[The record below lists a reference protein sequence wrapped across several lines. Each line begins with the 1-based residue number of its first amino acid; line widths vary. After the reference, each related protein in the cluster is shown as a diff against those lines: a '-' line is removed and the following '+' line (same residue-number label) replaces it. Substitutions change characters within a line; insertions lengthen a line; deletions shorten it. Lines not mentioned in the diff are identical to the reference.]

1 MRKHRHLPFVA
12 MFCLLLSGFCSVH
25 AQQQAAVKTVAVADI
40 IFLVDSSWSI
50 GKEHFQLVR
59 EFLYDVVKALDVGGN
74 DFRFALVQFSGNP
87 HTEFQLN
94 TYPSTRDVLS
104 HIANMPYMGGGTK
117 TGKGLEYLIE
127 NHLTKAAGSRA
138 SEGVPQIII
147 VLTDGRSQDDV
158 ALPSSVLKSAR
169 VNMFA
174 VGVQDAVE
182 GELKEIA
189 SKPFD
194 THLFNLEN
202 FTALHGIVGDLVAN
216 VRSSMTPEKAGA
228 RGLVKDITA
237 QESADLI
244 FLIDGSNN
252 IGSVNFQ
259 AIRDFLVNL
268 IESLRVGA
276 QQIHIGVVQY
286 SDQPRTEFA
295 LNSYSTKADVLDAV
309 KALSFRGGE
318 EANTGAALEFVVEN
332 LFTQAGG
339 SRIEEAVPQILV
351 LISGGESSDDIRE
364 GLLAVKQA
372 SIFSFS
378 IGVLNADSAELQQ
391 IATDGNFAFTA
402 LDIRNLDALRELLLP
417 NIVGVAQRLILL
429 EAPTIVTEVIEVNKK
444 DIVFLIDGST
454 ALGTAP
460 FNSIRDFVA
469 KIVQRLEVGPDLIQ
483 VAVAQYAD
491 TVKPEFYFNTHQTR
505 KDVMANVR
513 RMKLMGGTALN
524 TGSALDFVRNNF
536 FTSAAGCRMEEGVL
550 PMLVLITGGKSMD
563 AVDQAAAEMKRN
575 RIVIL
580 AIGSRNADLAELQEI
595 AHERDFVFNPND
607 FRIQFMQAILPEVLS
622 PIRTLSGGLII
633 EEPPSVQVTKRDI
646 IFLLDGS
653 LNVGNANFPFVR
665 DFVATLVNY
674 LDVGS
679 DKIRVGLV
687 QFSDTPKTEFSLYSY
702 QTKSDIIQRMGQ
714 LRPKGGSVLNTG
726 SALNFVLSNHFTE
739 AGGSR
744 INEQVPQVLVL
755 LMAGRSADPF
765 LQVSNELAR
774 AGVLTFAVGVRS
786 ADKAELEQIAF
797 NPRMVYFM
805 DDFSALAALPQELI
819 KPITTY
825 VSGGVEEV
833 PLAPTESK
841 QDILFL
847 IDGSANLLGSFPA
860 VRDFVHKV
868 ISELNVGPDAT
879 RVAVAQFSDTIQVEF
894 DFAELPSKQDMLLKV
909 KRMKIK
915 TGKQLNIGA
924 ALDEA
929 IRRLFV
935 KEAGS
940 RIEEGVPQILV
951 LLAAGRSTDDVEQ
964 PSDALKQA
972 GVVTFALKAKN
983 ADLVELERIVYAP
996 QFILNVE
1003 SLPRISELQPNIVNL
1018 LKTIQLQPTVVERG
1032 EKKDVVFLI
1041 DGSDGVRRGFP
1052 LLKTFV
1058 QRVVESLDIG
1068 RDKVRVAVAQ
1078 YSNVIQPEFLLDTH
1092 EDKAD
1097 LINAIQELK
1106 IMGGSPL
1113 NTGAALD
1120 YLIKNVFTVSS
1131 GSRIAEGVPQF
1142 LILLTADRS
1151 QDDVRRPSVV
1161 LKTSG
1166 TVPFGIGIGNADLT
1180 ELQTISFLPDFAI
1193 SVPDFSQLDTVQQVV
1208 SNRVI
1213 RLTKKEIESLAPD
1226 LIFTS
1231 PSPAGVKRDVVFMVD
1246 GSRYAAQEFYL
1257 IRDLIERIVN
1267 NLDVGFDTTRISVVQ
1282 FSEHPHV
1289 EFLLNAHSTK
1299 DEVQSAVRRLRPQ
1312 GGQQV
1317 NVGEALEFVAKTIF
1331 TRPSGSRI
1339 EEGVPQFLIILSSRK
1354 SDDDLEYPSLQ
1365 VKQVGVAPMV
1375 VAKNVDPEEMVQI
1388 SLSPD
1393 YVFQVSSFQ
1402 ELPSLEQKL
1411 LTPIETLT
1419 EDQIRRLLGDV
1430 QPPGDIPADAKDI
1443 VFLIDSSD
1451 SVRSDGLAHIRDFI
1465 SRIVQQLEVGPN
1477 KVRIGVVQFSNNVF
1491 PEFYLKTHKSKNAV
1505 MQAIRRLRLRGGSP
1519 VNAGKALDY
1528 VVKNYFIKSAG
1539 SRIEDGVPQHL
1550 VVILGDR
1557 SQDDVNRPANVI
1569 TSTSIKPLG
1578 VGARNVDRNQ
1588 LQVIT
1593 NDPERVLVVQ
1603 DFTELPTL
1611 ENRVHNILEERP
1623 IPTTEIPDFSV
1634 PGAKK
1639 QADIVFLLDGSINLG
1654 RDNFQEV
1661 LQFVYSV
1668 VDAIYRDGDSIQV
1681 GLAQYNSD
1689 VTDEFFLKDYSTK
1702 PQILDAINKVIYKGG
1717 RVANTG
1723 AAIRHIQAKHFV
1735 KEAGSRIDQR
1745 VPQIAFIVTGGVS
1758 SDDGPG
1764 ASLEIAQKGVKVFAV
1779 GVRNIDLKEVS
1790 RLASESATSFRAST
1804 AQELSELN
1812 EQVLVTLEAA
1822 MEEKLCPALTDVTR
1836 DCDLDVILGFDVTD
1850 VGAGQNI
1857 FNSQRGLESRVE
1869 SVLKRITQMQKISC
1883 TGNQAPNVR
1892 VAIMAQARGGPVE
1905 GLDFSEYQPEL
1916 FERFQGMRTRG
1927 PYFLTADTLRSYL
1940 NKFRSAP
1947 SGSTKVIIHF
1957 TDGADDS
1964 IDELEAASSALH
1976 TEGVNAL
1983 IFVGLDRVS
1992 NFDRVMQLEFG
2003 RGFAYNR
2010 PLRVNLLDLD
2020 FELAEQ
2026 LDNIAERTCC
2036 KVPCKCSG
2044 QRGDRGVPGPIGPKG
2059 ATGDLGYGGYPGDE
2073 GGPGERGP
2081 PGVNGTQGFQGC
2093 PGHRGTKGSRG
2104 FPGEK
2109 GELGEMGLDGIDGE
2123 EGDKGLPGSSGEK
2136 GYSGRRGD
2144 KGVKGERGERGDRG
2158 LRGDPGDSGADNTQ
2172 RGSRGQKG
2180 EIGPMGE
2187 PGPAGLEGQEGGV
2200 GRRGMAGRRGPI
2212 GVKGTKGSLGQAGPA
2227 GEQGMRGPQGPP
2239 GQLGTPGIRGE
2250 QGIPGPRAGSGPPG
2264 APGERGRIG
2273 PLGRKGEPGNP
2284 GPKGQNGQPGP
2295 RGEMGDDGR
2304 DGIGGPGPKGRK
2316 GERGFIGYPGPKG
2329 GPGDRGGAG
2338 GPGPKG
2344 NRGRRGNAGDPGTPG
2359 QKGEVGYPGSS
2370 GLKGD
2375 KGESRDQCALVRNI
2389 KDKCRPKECPVF
2401 PTELAFAID
2410 TSSGVQRDAFNRMK
2424 QTVLR
2429 VVNNLTIAESNCPRG
2444 ARVALVTYNNEVTT
2458 EIRFADA
2465 RKKSSLLQQI
2475 QNFQA
2480 TLTTKPRSLETAMS
2494 FVARNTFKRAR
2505 SGFLMR
2511 KVAVFFSYGET
2522 RASPQLNDA
2531 VLKLYD
2537 AGVMPVFLTS
2547 SQDPVLTR
2555 ALEINNTAV
2564 GHAIVLPA
2572 SGNQLN
2578 ETIRRLL
2585 TCHIC
2590 LDVCDPDPVCGF
2602 GSQRPVFRDKRAVPT
2617 DVDTD
2622 IAFIMDSSESTTP
2635 LQFNEMKKYISHLV
2649 SNLEISS
2656 EPKVSQHHARVAV
2669 LQQAPYEYE
2678 TNSSFPPVKTE
2689 FSLTDYGS
2697 KEKIINYL
2705 HNQMTQLHGT
2715 RAIASA
2721 IEHTM
2726 AHVFENAPNPRDLK
2740 VIVLMMTGKV
2750 NKQELEYLQ
2759 KVVIN
2764 AKCKGYFFVVLG
2776 IGRKVNVKHIY
2787 SLASEPNDVFF
2798 KLVDKPGELHEEP
2811 LLRFGRLLPSF
2822 IRSDFAFYLS
2832 PEMRKQCEWFQS
2844 DQQAK
2849 SQSPGHVGQKAVYV
2863 APNAT
2868 ISQTLSAGS
2877 TVSVSIKP
2885 VVSTK
2890 SVASTNARAR
2900 TTTASTTAQTRATD
2914 QTTAST
2920 VVQVN
2925 ATMQSTANT
2934 AAHTKATGRTT
2945 GNTTGTATGGRR
2957 RQGAKSHDIQITDVT
2972 ENSARL
2978 RWASPEPHNAYV
2990 FDITITLAHDHSLVQ
3005 KQNVTGTEHVVQG
3018 LRSGQKYLVVVTG
3031 YQKSQPKVTYAGTFS
3046 TKTPAQPKVSLANMM
3061 LNTEPLEGPENDWPD
3076 PCLLDFDMGMQCKDY
3091 QIVWFFDYKHKIC
3104 SQGWYGG
3111 CGGNANRFEAE
3122 AECISKCLKPSA
3134 AEKSMQQP
3142 PLEER
3147 LSSALES
3154 TMEIDTLEFTCS
3166 SAYKMLGVVLGSQFS
3181 PYQALEPVMD
3191 ICWLPKDE
3199 GTCRTFVL
3207 KWYYDPKTKSC
3218 ARFWYGGCGGNEN
3231 RFDTQK
3237 ECDKVCVPGNIN
3249 PGMVTTMGT

>member
-1 MRKHRHLPFVA
+1 MRKHRHLPLA
-12 MFCLLLSGFCSVH
+12 AILGLLLSGFCSVG
-25 AQQQAAVKTVAVADI
+25 AQQQAAVRNVAVADI
-40 IFLVDSSWSI
+40 IFLVDSSWNI

-94 TYPSTRDVLS
+94 TYPSNQDVLS
-104 HIANMPYMGGGTK
+104 HIANMPYMGGGSK

-138 SEGVPQIII
+138 SEGVPQVII
-147 VLTDGRSQDDV
+147 VLTDGQSQDDV
-158 ALPSSVLKSAR
+158 ALPSSVLKSAH
-169 VNMFA
+169 VNMIA

-189 SKPFD
+189 SRPFD

-202 FTALHGIVGDLVAN
+202 FTALHGIVGDLVAS
-216 VRSSMTPEKAGA
+216 VRTSMTPEKAGA
-228 RGLVKDITA
+228 KGLVKDITA

-252 IGSVNFQ
+252 IGSVNFP

-309 KALSFRGGE
+309 KALSFRGGK
-318 EANTGAALEFVVEN
+318 EANTGAALEYVVEN

-391 IATDGNFAFTA
+391 IATDGSFAFTA
-402 LDIRNLDALRELLLP
+402 LDIRNLAALRELLLP

-454 ALGTAP
+454 ALGTGP

-491 TVKPEFYFNTHQTR
+491 TVRPEFYFNTHQNR
-505 KDVMANVR
+505 KDVMANVKK
-513 RMKLMGGTALN
+513 MKLMGGTALN

-563 AVDQAAAEMKRN
+563 AVEQAAAEMKRN

-580 AIGSRNADLAELQEI
+580 AVGSRNADMAELQEI

-607 FRIQFMQAILPEVLS
+607 FRLQFMQAILPEVLS
-622 PIRTLSGGLII
+622 PIRTLSGGMII
-633 EEPPSVQVTKRDI
+633 HETPSVQVTKRDI

-665 DFVATLVNY
+665 DFVVTLVNY
-674 LDVGS
+674 LDIGT

-702 QTKSDIIQRMGQ
+702 QTKSDIIQRLGQ

-726 SALNFVLSNHFTE
+726 SALNFVLANHFTE

-755 LMAGRSADPF
+755 VTAGRSADPF
-765 LQVSNELAR
+765 LQISNDLAR
-774 AGVLTFAVGVRS
+774 AGVLTFAVGVRN

-805 DDFSALAALPQELI
+805 DDFSDLTALPQELN

-841 QDILFL
+841 KDILFL

-860 VRDFVHKV
+860 VRDFIHKV

-879 RVAVAQFSDTIQVEF
+879 RVAVAQFSDNIQVEF

-909 KRMKIK
+909 KRMRLK
-915 TGKQLNIGA
+915 TGKQLNIGV

-929 IRRLFV
+929 VRRLFV
-935 KEAGS
+935 KDAGS
-940 RIEEGVPQILV
+940 RIEEGIPQFLV
-951 LLAAGRSTDDVEQ
+951 LLAAGKSNDEVER
-964 PSDALKQA
+964 PSGALKDA
-972 GVVTFALKAKN
+972 GVVTFAIKAKN
-983 ADLVELERIVYAP
+983 ADLSELERIAYAP

-1003 SLPRISELQPNIVNL
+1003 SLPRISELQANIVNL
-1018 LKTIQLQPTVVERG
+1018 LKTIQFQPTVVERG

-1058 QRVVESLDIG
+1058 ERVVESLDIG
-1068 RDKVRVAVAQ
+1068 RDKVRVAIVQ
-1078 YSNVIQPEFLLDTH
+1078 YSNVIQPEFLLDAY

-1097 LINAIQELK
+1097 LVRAIQALT

-1193 SVPDFSQLDTVQQVV
+1193 SVPDFSQLDSVQQAV

-1226 LIFTS
+1226 LVFTS
-1231 PSPAGVKRDVVFMVD
+1231 PSPAGVKRDVVFLVD

-1267 NLDVGFDTTRISVVQ
+1267 NLDVGFDTTRVSVVQ

-1299 DEVQSAVRRLRPQ
+1299 DEVQGAVRRLRPR

-1339 EEGVPQFLIILSSRK
+1339 EEGVPQFLVILSSRK
-1354 SDDDLEYPSLQ
+1354 SDDDLEFPSVQ
-1365 VKQVGVAPMV
+1365 VKQVGVAPLV
-1375 VAKNVDPEEMVQI
+1375 IAKNMDPEEMVQI

-1411 LTPIETLT
+1411 LAPIETLT
-1419 EDQIRRLLGDV
+1419 ADQIRQLLGDV
-1430 QPPGDIPADAKDI
+1430 PTIPDVSGEEKDV

-1465 SRIVQQLEVGPN
+1465 SRIVQQLDVGPN

-1505 MQAIRRLRLRGGSP
+1505 LQAIRRLRLRGGYP

-1550 VVILGDR
+1550 VVILGDQ

-1569 TSTSIKPLG
+1569 SSTSIQPLG

-1593 NDPERVLVVQ
+1593 NDPGRVLVVQ
-1603 DFTELPTL
+1603 DFTGLPTL
-1611 ENRVHNILEERP
+1611 ERKVQNILEELP
-1623 IPTTEIPDFSV
+1623 VPTTES
-1634 PGAKK
+1634 PGYPGPGGKK

-1661 LQFVYSV
+1661 LQFVYSI
-1668 VDAIYRDGDSIQV
+1668 VDAIYEDGDSIQV

-1689 VTDEFFLKDYSTK
+1689 VTDEFFLKDYSSK

-1723 AAIRHIQAKHFV
+1723 AAIKHLQAKHFV

-1745 VPQIAFIVTGGVS
+1745 VPQIAFIITGGKS
-1758 SDDGPG
+1758 LDDGQG
-1764 ASLEIAQKGVKVFAV
+1764 ASMEVAQKGVKVFAV
-1779 GVRNIDLKEVS
+1779 GVRNIDLEEVS
-1790 RLASESATSFRAST
+1790 KLASESATSFRVST

-1812 EQVLVTLEAA
+1812 EQVLVTLAAA
-1822 MEEKLCPALTDVTR
+1822 MEEKLCPGTTDVTR
-1836 DCDLDVILGFDVTD
+1836 DCDLDVILGFDVSD

-1869 SVLKRITQMQKISC
+1869 AVLNRITQMQKISC
-1883 TGNQAPNVR
+1883 TGSQAPNVR
-1892 VAIMAQARGGPVE
+1892 VAIMAQSRGGPVE

-1927 PYFLTADTLRSYL
+1927 PYFLTAETLKSYQ

-1957 TDGADDS
+1957 TDGTDDYLDQMKTASAD
-1964 IDELEAASSALH
+1964 LRRQGVHAL
-1976 TEGVNAL
+1976 L
-1983 IFVGLDRVS
+1983 FVGLDRVK
-1992 NFDRVMQLEFG
+1992 NFEEVMQLEFG
-2003 RGFAYNR
+2003 RGFTYNR

-2036 KVPCKCSG
+2036 GVHCKCSG
-2044 QRGDRGVPGPIGPKG
+2044 QRGDRGLPGPIGPKG
-2059 ATGDLGYGGYPGDE
+2059 ATGDIGYGGYPGDE

-2136 GYSGRRGD
+2136 GFSGRRGN
-2144 KGVKGERGERGDRG
+2144 KGAKGERGERGDRG

-2172 RGSRGQKG
+2172 RGTRGQKG
-2180 EIGPMGE
+2180 EIGQMGE
-2187 PGPAGLEGQEGGV
+2187 PGPVGQRGSDGGV
-2200 GRRGMAGRRGPI
+2200 GRQVRCWVCR
-2212 GVKGTKGSLGQAGPA
+2212 GTKGALGQPGPA

-2239 GQLGTPGIRGE
+2239 GQIGTPGIRGE
-2250 QGIPGPRAGSGPPG
+2250 QGVPGPRAGGGQPG

-2284 GPKGQNGQPGP
+2284 GPRGPNGQQGP
-2295 RGEMGDDGR
+2295 RGEMVSVVTDHVAMTCAGCELQFLFVP
-2304 DGIGGPGPKGRK
+2304 IQ
-2316 GERGFIGYPGPKG
+2316 G

-2344 NRGRRGNAGDPGTPG
+2344 NRGRRGNAGNPGTPG
-2359 QKGEVGYPGSS
+2359 QKGEIGYPGPSVS
-2370 GLKGD
+2370 
-2375 KGESRDQCALVRNI
+2375 QCALVQNI
-2389 KDKCRPKECPVF
+2389 KDKCREYLSPKECPVF

-2410 TSSGVQRDAFNRMK
+2410 TSSGVGRDVFNRMK

-2429 VVNNLTIAESNCPRG
+2429 VVSNLTIAESNCPRG

-2511 KVAVFFSYGET
+2511 KVAVFFSNGET

-2537 AGVMPVFLTS
+2537 AGVTPVFLTS
-2547 SQDPVLTR
+2547 RQDAVLER

-2564 GHAIVLPA
+2564 GHAIVLPTGG
-2572 SGNQLN
+2572 SQLN
-2578 ETIRRLL
+2578 DTIRRLL
-2585 TCHIC
+2585 TCHVC
-2590 LDVCDPDPVCGF
+2590 LDVCEPDPICGY
-2602 GSQRPVFRDKRAVPT
+2602 GSQRPVFRDRRAAPT

-2622 IAFIMDSSESTTP
+2622 MAFIMDSSASTTP

-2649 SNLEISS
+2649 SNMEISS
-2656 EPKVSQHHARVAV
+2656 EPKKSQHHARVAV
-2669 LQQAPYEYE
+2669 LQQAPYEHE

-2697 KEKIINYL
+2697 KQKIINYL
-2705 HNQMTQLHGT
+2705 HNQMTQLYGT
-2715 RAIASA
+2715 MAMGSA
-2721 IEHTM
+2721 VEHTV
-2726 AHVFENAPNPRDLK
+2726 AHIFESAPNPRDLK
-2740 VIVLMMTGKV
+2740 VIVLMITGKME
-2750 NKQELEYLQ
+2750 KQELEDLREA
-2759 KVVIN
+2759 VID
-2764 AKCKGYFFVVLG
+2764 AKCKGYLFVILG
-2776 IGRKVNVKHIY
+2776 IGKNVDVKNIY

-2798 KLVDKPGELHEEP
+2798 KLVSKPGELHEEP

-2832 PEMRKQCEWFQS
+2832 PEIRKQCKWLQG
-2844 DQQAK
+2844 DQTPK
-2849 SQSPGHVGQKAVYV
+2849 SPGHTGQKAVYV

-2868 ISQTLSAGS
+2868 VTQTISTTTTLR
-2877 TVSVSIKP
+2877 TTIKP
-2885 VVSTK
+2885 A
-2890 SVASTNARAR
+2890 ASTTAHAK
-2900 TTTASTTAQTRATD
+2900 TTTASTTAQTRATERPTES
-2914 QTTAST
+2914 TT
-2920 VVQVN
+2920 VQVN
-2925 ATMQSTANT
+2925 ATAQSQGSTAAN
-2934 AAHTKATGRTT
+2934 TKATSRTT
-2945 GNTTGTATGGRR
+2945 TSTTAAAASGRR
-2957 RQGAKSHDIQITDVT
+2957 RQGAKMNDIQITDVT

-2978 RWASPEPHNAYV
+2978 RWASPEPHSAYV
-2990 FDITITLAHDHSLVQ
+2990 FDLTITLAHDHSLVL
-3005 KQNVTGTEHVVQG
+3005 KQNVTGTERVIGG
-3018 LRSGQKYLVVVTG
+3018 LRSGQKYLVFITG
-3031 YQKSQPKVTYAGTFS
+3031 YLKSQPKVSYTGTFS
-3046 TKTPAQPKVSLANMM
+3046 TKTPAQPQVALANMM
-3061 LNTEPLEGPENDWPD
+3061 LNTEPLEGPEN
-3076 PCLLDFDMGMQCKDY
+3076 
-3091 QIVWFFDYKHKIC
+3091 
-3104 SQGWYGG
+3104 
-3111 CGGNANRFEAE
+3111 
-3122 AECISKCLKPSA
+3122 
-3134 AEKSMQQP
+3134 
-3142 PLEER
+3142 
-3147 LSSALES
+3147 
-3154 TMEIDTLEFTCS
+3154 
-3166 SAYKMLGVVLGSQFS
+3166 
-3181 PYQALEPVMD
+3181 VMD
-3191 ICWLPKDE
+3191 ICLLQKDE
-3199 GTCRTFVL
+3199 GTCRDFVL
-3207 KWYYDPKTKSC
+3207 KWHYDLKTKSC

-3231 RFDTQK
+3231 RFNTQK
-3237 ECDKVCVPGNIN
+3237 ECEKACSPGNIS
-3249 PGMVTTMGT
+3249 PGVVTTIGT

>member
-1 MRKHRHLPFVA
+1 M
-12 MFCLLLSGFCSVH
+12 
-25 AQQQAAVKTVAVADI
+25 T
-40 IFLVDSSWSI
+40 
-50 GKEHFQLVR
+50 
-59 EFLYDVVKALDVGGN
+59 YVGGG
-74 DFRFALVQFSGNP
+74 AEP
-87 HTEFQLN
+87 
-94 TYPSTRDVLS
+94 
-104 HIANMPYMGGGTK
+104 
-117 TGKGLEYLIE
+117 GKGLEYLIE
-127 NHLTKAAGSRA
+127 KHLTKAAGSRA
-138 SEGVPQIII
+138 SEGVPQVIV
-147 VLTDGRSQDDV
+147 VLTDGQPRDDV
-158 ALPSSVLKSAR
+158 ALPSSLLNSAR
-169 VNMFA
+169 VNLFA
-174 VGVQDAVE
+174 VGVQEPVE
-182 GELKEIA
+182 GELREVA
-189 SKPFD
+189 SGPLD
-194 THLFNLEN
+194 THRFNLEN
-202 FTALHGIVGDLVAN
+202 FTALHGIVGDLVAS

-228 RGLVKDITA
+228 KGLVKDITA

-252 IGSVNFQ
+252 IGSVNFP

-268 IESLRVGA
+268 IETLRVGA

-286 SDQPRTEFA
+286 SDQPRTEFS

-309 KALSFRGGE
+309 KALRFRGGE

-372 SIFSFS
+372 GIFSFS

-391 IATDGNFAFTA
+391 IATDGSFAYTA
-402 LDIRNLDALRELLLP
+402 LDIRNLDALQELLLP

-429 EAPTIVTEVIEVNKK
+429 AAPTIVTEVIEVNKK

-454 ALGTAP
+454 ALGAAP
-460 FNSIRDFVA
+460 FNAIRDFVA

-491 TVKPEFYFNTHQTR
+491 TVKPEFYFNTYQTR

-513 RMKLMGGTALN
+513 KMKLMGGTTLN
-524 TGSALDFVRNNF
+524 TGSALDFVRTNF
-536 FTSAAGCRMEEGVL
+536 FTSAAGCRVEEGVL
-550 PMLVLITGGKSMD
+550 PMLVLITGGKSRD
-563 AVDQAAAEMKRN
+563 AVDQAAAELKRN
-575 RIVIL
+575 RIVTL
-580 AIGSRNADLAELQEI
+580 AVGSRNADLAELQEI
-595 AHERDFVFNPND
+595 AHEQDFVFNPND
-607 FRIQFMQAILPEVLS
+607 FRLQFMQAILPEVLS
-622 PIRTLSGGLII
+622 PIRTLSGGLLVP
-633 EEPPSVQVTKRDI
+633 EPPS
-646 IFLLDGS
+646 
-653 LNVGNANFPFVR
+653 
-665 DFVATLVNY
+665 
-674 LDVGS
+674 
-679 DKIRVGLV
+679 
-687 QFSDTPKTEFSLYSY
+687 
-702 QTKSDIIQRMGQ
+702 
-714 LRPKGGSVLNTG
+714 
-726 SALNFVLSNHFTE
+726 
-739 AGGSR
+739 
-744 INEQVPQVLVL
+744 
-755 LMAGRSADPF
+755 
-765 LQVSNELAR
+765 
-774 AGVLTFAVGVRS
+774 
-786 ADKAELEQIAF
+786 
-797 NPRMVYFM
+797 
-805 DDFSALAALPQELI
+805 
-819 KPITTY
+819 
-825 VSGGVEEV
+825 
-833 PLAPTESK
+833 ESK
-841 QDILFL
+841 KDVLFL
-847 IDGSANLLGSFPA
+847 IDGSANLLGIFPA

-868 ISELNVGPDAT
+868 ISDLNVGPDAT
-879 RVAVAQFSDTIQVEF
+879 RVAVAQFSDTIQIEF
-894 DFAELPSKQDMLLKV
+894 DFDEYSSKQDMLTKV

-935 KEAGS
+935 REAGS
-940 RIEEGVPQILV
+940 RIEEGVPQFLI
-951 LLAAGRSTDDVEQ
+951 LLAAGRSTDDVEE
-964 PSDALKQA
+964 PSDVLKHA
-972 GVVTFALKAKN
+972 GVVTFGIRAKN
-983 ADLVELERIVYAP
+983 ADPVELERIVYAP
-996 QFILNVE
+996 QFLLNVE
-1003 SLPRISELQPNIVNL
+1003 SLQRISELQPNIVNL
-1018 LKTIQLQPTVVERG
+1018 LRTVQLQPRVVERG

-1058 QRVVESLDIG
+1058 QRVVESLDVG

-1078 YSNVIQPEFLLDTH
+1078 YSNTIQPEFLLDTH

-1097 LINAIQELK
+1097 IISAIQQLK

-1193 SVPDFSQLDTVQQVV
+1193 SVPDFSQLDSVQQVV

-1213 RLTKKEIESLAPD
+1213 RLTKQEIESLAPD
-1226 LIFTS
+1226 LVFTS
-1231 PSPAGVKRDVVFMVD
+1231 PSPAGVKRDVVFLVD
-1246 GSRYAAQEFYL
+1246 GSRYAAQEFYQVRNL
-1257 IRDLIERIVN
+1257 IGRIVN
-1267 NLDVGFDTTRISVVQ
+1267 NLDVGIDTTRISVVQ

-1289 EFLLNAHSTK
+1289 EFLLNTHSTK
-1299 DEVQSAVRRLRPQ
+1299 DEVQNAVRQLRSK
-1312 GGQQV
+1312 GGQLV

-1339 EEGVPQFLIILSSRK
+1339 EEGVPQFLVIISSRK
-1354 SDDDLEYPSLQ
+1354 SDDDFEYPSLQ
-1365 VKQVGVAPMV
+1365 VKQVGVAPMMI
-1375 VAKNVDPEEMVQI
+1375 AKNVDTEEMIQI
-1388 SLSPD
+1388 SLSPE
-1393 YVFQVSSFQ
+1393 YVFQVPTFQ
-1402 ELPSLEQKL
+1402 DLPSLEQKL

-1419 EDQIRRLLGDV
+1419 VDQIRRLLGDV
-1430 QPPGDIPADAKDI
+1430 QPPIDVSGDEKDI

-1451 SVRSDGLAHIRDFI
+1451 SVRPDGLAHIRDFI
-1465 SRIVQQLEVGPN
+1465 SRIVQQLDVGPN
-1477 KVRIGVVQFSNNVF
+1477 KVRIGVVQFSNGVF
-1491 PEFYLKTHKSKNAV
+1491 PEFYLKAHKSKTAV
-1505 MQAIRRLRLRGGSP
+1505 LDAIRRLRLRGGSP
-1519 VNAGKALDY
+1519 LNAGKALDF
-1528 VVKNYFIKSAG
+1528 VVKNFFIKSAG

-1557 SQDDVNRPANVI
+1557 SQDDVDRPARVI

-1578 VGARNVDRNQ
+1578 VGARNVDRDQ
-1588 LQVIT
+1588 LQIIT
-1593 NDPERVLVVQ
+1593 NDPGRVLVVQ
-1603 DFTELPTL
+1603 DFTGLSTL
-1611 ENRVHNILEERP
+1611 EKKVQNILDELP
-1623 IPTTEIPDFSV
+1623 IPTTDS
-1634 PGAKK
+1634 PGPILPGGKK

-1689 VTDEFFLKDYSTK
+1689 VTDEFFLKDHSTK
-1702 PQILDAINKVIYKGG
+1702 AQILEAINKVIYKGG

-1723 AAIRHIQAKHFV
+1723 AAIRHIQERHFV

-1745 VPQIAFIVTGGVS
+1745 VPQIAFIVMGGKSTDDAPSAS
-1758 SDDGPG
+1758 S
-1764 ASLEIAQKGVKVFAV
+1764 EITQKGVKVFAV

-1790 RLASESATSFRAST
+1790 LVASESATSFRAAT

-1822 MEEKLCPALTDVTR
+1822 MEERLCPGTTDVTR
-1836 DCDLDVILGFDVTD
+1836 DCDLEVIIGFDVSD
-1850 VGAGQNI
+1850 VGPGQNI
-1857 FNSQRGLESRVE
+1857 FNSQRALESRVE
-1869 SVLKRITQMQKISC
+1869 SVLNRITQMQKISC
-1883 TGNQAPNVR
+1883 TGNQPPNVR
-1892 VAIMAQARGGPVE
+1892 VAIMAQAQGGPVE
-1905 GLDFSEYQPEL
+1905 GLDFSEYRPEL
-1916 FERFQGMRTRG
+1916 LERFLDMRTRG
-1927 PYFLTADTLRSYL
+1927 PYYLRADTLRSYL
-1940 NKFRSAP
+1940 SKFRSSP
-1947 SGSTKVIIHF
+1947 TGSTKVIIHF
-1957 TDGADDS
+1957 TDGV
-1964 IDELEAASSALH
+1964 DEPISQLEAASSTLH
-1976 TEGVNAL
+1976 AEGVNAL
-1983 IFVGLDRVS
+1983 IFVGLDRVT

-2003 RGFAYNR
+2003 RGFTYNR

-2059 ATGDLGYGGYPGDE
+2059 VTGDLGYGGYPGDE

-2172 RGSRGQKG
+2172 RGPRGQKG
-2180 EIGPMGE
+2180 EIGPMGD
-2187 PGPAGLEGQEGGV
+2187 PGPAGLEGQDGEV

-2212 GVKGTKGSLGQAGPA
+2212 GVKGTKGSPGQPGPA

-2239 GQLGTPGIRGE
+2239 GQVGTPGIRGE
-2250 QGIPGPRAGSGPPG
+2250 QGVPGPRAGSGPPG
-2264 APGERGRIG
+2264 PPGERGRIG
-2273 PLGRKGEPGNP
+2273 PMGRKGEPGNP
-2284 GPKGQNGQPGP
+2284 GPKGPNGQPGP

-2316 GERGFIGYPGPKG
+2316 GERGFVGYAGAKG
-2329 GPGDRGGAG
+2329 APGDRGVAG

-2344 NRGRRGNAGDPGTPG
+2344 NRGRRGDAGVPGAPG
-2359 QKGEVGYPGSS
+2359 QKGEIGYPGPS
-2370 GLKGD
+2370 GLKGE

-2389 KDKCRPKECPVF
+2389 KDKCPCCYGPKECPVF

-2410 TSSGVQRDAFNRMK
+2410 TSSGVVREVFNRMK

-2511 KVAVFFSYGET
+2511 KVAVFFSNGDT

-2537 AGVMPVFLTS
+2537 AGVVPVFLTS
-2547 SQDPVLTR
+2547 RQDAVLTR

-2564 GHAIVLPA
+2564 GHAIVLPT
-2572 SGNQLN
+2572 SGGQLN
-2578 ETIRRLL
+2578 QTIQRLL

-2590 LDVCDPDPVCGF
+2590 LDVCDPHPSCVGT
-2602 GSQRPVFRDKRAVPT
+2602 GQRPSFRDRRAAPT

-2622 IAFIMDSSESTTP
+2622 IAFILDSSESTTP
-2635 LQFNEMKKYISHLV
+2635 LQFNEMKKYISHIV
-2649 SNLEISS
+2649 TNLEISS

-2669 LQQAPYEYE
+2669 LQQAPYEHE
-2678 TNSSFPPVKTE
+2678 INSSFPPVKTE
-2689 FSLTDYGS
+2689 FSLTDYAS

-2715 RAIASA
+2715 RALGSA
-2721 IEHTM
+2721 IEHTI
-2726 AHVFENAPNPRDLK
+2726 AHVFESAPSPRDLK

-2750 NKQELEYLQ
+2750 NKKELEHLQ
-2759 KVVIN
+2759 RAVIS
-2764 AKCKGYFFVVLG
+2764 AKCKGYFFVILG
-2776 IGRKVNVKHIY
+2776 IGRKVNAKNIY

-2811 LLRFGRLLPSF
+2811 LLRFGTLLPSF
-2822 IRSDFAFYLS
+2822 IRSEFAFYLS
-2832 PEMRKQCEWFQS
+2832 PEIRKQCEWLQNG
-2844 DQQAK
+2844 QQA
-2849 SQSPGHVGQKAVYV
+2849 QGQHPVLVGQKAVFV

-2868 ISQTLSAGS
+2868 ASRTFPAST
-2877 TVSVSIKP
+2877 TVSATIKP
-2885 VVSTK
+2885 A
-2890 SVASTNARAR
+2890 ASAHAR
-2900 TTTASTTAQTRATD
+2900 TTPASTTAQARAPE
-2914 QTTAST
+2914 TTPASS
-2920 VVQVN
+2920 VAQGN
-2925 ATMQSTANT
+2925 ATVQG
-2934 AAHTKATGRTT
+2934 AASATTSHSKASGRAATS
-2945 GNTTGTATGGRR
+2945 NATGTAAGGRR
-2957 RQGAKSHDIQITDVT
+2957 RHSAKSHDIQITDVT
-2972 ENSARL
+2972 ESSARL
-2978 RWASPEPHNAYV
+2978 RWASPEPHST
-2990 FDITITLAHDHSLVQ
+2990 FDVTVTLAQDHSLVQ
-3005 KQNVTGTEHVVQG
+3005 RQNLTGTEHVIRG
-3018 LRSGQKYLVVVTG
+3018 LRSGQKYAVVITG
-3031 YQKSQPKVTYAGTFS
+3031 SQKSQAKVTYTGSFS
-3046 TKTPAQPKVSLANMM
+3046 TKTQAQSQVSLANMM
-3061 LNTEPLEGPENDWPD
+3061 LNTEPLEGPESDWPD

-3091 QIVWFFDYKHKIC
+3091 QIVWFFDSKHKFC

-3111 CGGNANRFEAE
+3111 CGGNANRFETE
-3122 AECISKCLKPSA
+3122 AECYNKCLKPSA
-3134 AEKSMQQP
+3134 DEKAMQQP
-3142 PLEER
+3142 PLEKR
-3147 LSSALES
+3147 FSS
-3154 TMEIDTLEFTCS
+3154 
-3166 SAYKMLGVVLGSQFS
+3166 
-3181 PYQALEPVMD
+3181 VMD
-3191 ICWLPKDE
+3191 VCRLQKDE
-3199 GTCRTFVL
+3199 GTCRNFVL

-3218 ARFWYGGCGGNEN
+3218 ARFWYGGCGGNDN
-3231 RFDTQK
+3231 RFNTQK
-3237 ECDKVCVPGNIN
+3237 ECEKLCTPGTIN
-3249 PGMVTTMGT
+3249 PGAVTAMGT

>member
-12 MFCLLLSGFCSVH
+12 MFCLLFPGFCSVR
-25 AQQQAAVKTVAVADI
+25 AQQQA
-40 IFLVDSSWSI
+40 
-50 GKEHFQLVR
+50 
-59 EFLYDVVKALDVGGN
+59 
-74 DFRFALVQFSGNP
+74 
-87 HTEFQLN
+87 
-94 TYPSTRDVLS
+94 
-104 HIANMPYMGGGTK
+104 
-117 TGKGLEYLIE
+117 
-127 NHLTKAAGSRA
+127 
-138 SEGVPQIII
+138 
-147 VLTDGRSQDDV
+147 
-158 ALPSSVLKSAR
+158 
-169 VNMFA
+169 
-174 VGVQDAVE
+174 
-182 GELKEIA
+182 
-189 SKPFD
+189 
-194 THLFNLEN
+194 
-202 FTALHGIVGDLVAN
+202 
-216 VRSSMTPEKAGA
+216 
-228 RGLVKDITA
+228 A

-268 IESLRVGA
+268 IESLRVGV

-309 KALSFRGGE
+309 KALGFRGGE

-372 SIFSFS
+372 GVFSFS

-391 IATDGNFAFTA
+391 IATDGSFAYTA

-429 EAPTIVTEVIEVNKK
+429 AAPTIVTEVIEVNKK

-454 ALGTAP
+454 ALGAAP
-460 FNSIRDFVA
+460 FNAIRDFVA

-505 KDVMANVR
+505 KDVMTNVR
-513 RMKLMGGTALN
+513 RMKLMGGTTLN
-524 TGSALDFVRNNF
+524 TGSALDFVRTNF
-536 FTSAAGCRMEEGVL
+536 FTGAAGCRVEEGVL
-550 PMLVLITGGKSMD
+550 PMLVLITGGKSRD

-575 RIVIL
+575 RIVTL
-580 AIGSRNADLAELQEI
+580 AVGSRNADLAELQEI
-595 AHERDFVFNPND
+595 AHERDFVFNPED
-607 FRIQFMQAILPEVLS
+607 FRLQFMQAILPQVLS
-622 PIRTLSGGLII
+622 PIRTLSGGLIVQ
-633 EEPPSVQVTKRDI
+633 EPPS
-646 IFLLDGS
+646 
-653 LNVGNANFPFVR
+653 
-665 DFVATLVNY
+665 
-674 LDVGS
+674 
-679 DKIRVGLV
+679 
-687 QFSDTPKTEFSLYSY
+687 
-702 QTKSDIIQRMGQ
+702 
-714 LRPKGGSVLNTG
+714 
-726 SALNFVLSNHFTE
+726 
-739 AGGSR
+739 
-744 INEQVPQVLVL
+744 
-755 LMAGRSADPF
+755 
-765 LQVSNELAR
+765 
-774 AGVLTFAVGVRS
+774 
-786 ADKAELEQIAF
+786 
-797 NPRMVYFM
+797 
-805 DDFSALAALPQELI
+805 
-819 KPITTY
+819 
-825 VSGGVEEV
+825 
-833 PLAPTESK
+833 ESK
-841 QDILFL
+841 KDILFL

-868 ISELNVGPDAT
+868 ISDLNVGADAT

-894 DFAELPSKQDMLLKV
+894 DFAEYTSKQDMLLKV

-924 ALDEA
+924 ALDET

-940 RIEEGVPQILV
+940 RIEEGVPQFLV
-951 LLAAGRSTDDVEQ
+951 LLAAGRSTDDVEE
-964 PSDALKQA
+964 PSDVLKQA
-972 GVVTFALKAKN
+972 GVVSFAIKAKN
-983 ADLVELERIVYAP
+983 ADLVELERIVSAP
-996 QFILNVE
+996 RFIVNVE
-1003 SLPRISELQPNIVNL
+1003 SLSRISEFQPNVVNL
-1018 LKTIQLQPTVVERG
+1018 LKTVQLQPTVVERG

-1058 QRVVESLDIG
+1058 QRVIESLDIG
-1068 RDKVRVAVAQ
+1068 RDKVRVAVVQ
-1078 YSNVIQPEFLLDTH
+1078 YSNIIQPEFLLDTH

-1097 LINAIQELK
+1097 LISAIQELK
-1106 IMGGSPL
+1106 VMGGSPL

-1120 YLIKNVFTVSS
+1120 YLIRNVFTVSS

-1193 SVPDFSQLDTVQQVV
+1193 SVPDFSQLDSVQQVV

-1226 LIFTS
+1226 LVFTS
-1231 PSPAGVKRDVVFMVD
+1231 PSPAGVRRDVVFMVD

-1257 IRDLIERIVN
+1257 IRDLIGRIVN
-1267 NLDVGFDTTRISVVQ
+1267 NLDVGIDTTRISVVQ

-1289 EFLLNAHSTK
+1289 EFLLNTHSTK
-1299 DEVQSAVRRLRPQ
+1299 DEVQSAVRQLRPK

-1354 SDDDLEYPSLQ
+1354 SDDDFENPSLQ
-1365 VKQVGVAPMV
+1365 VKQVGVAPMMI
-1375 VAKNVDPEEMVQI
+1375 AKNVDTEEMVEI

-1419 EDQIRRLLGDV
+1419 VDQIRQLLGDV
-1430 QPPGDIPADAKDI
+1430 QPPIDISGEEKDI

-1451 SVRSDGLAHIRDFI
+1451 SVRPEGLAHIRDFI

-1505 MQAIRRLRLRGGSP
+1505 LQAIRRLRLRGGSP
-1519 VNAGKALDY
+1519 LNAGKALDY

-1569 TSTSIKPLG
+1569 TSTNIKPLG
-1578 VGARNVDRNQ
+1578 VGARNVDRDQ
-1588 LQVIT
+1588 LQIIT

-1603 DFTELPTL
+1603 DFPGLSTL
-1611 ENRVHNILEERP
+1611 EKRVQRILEELP
-1623 IPTTEIPDFSV
+1623 IPTTET
-1634 PGAKK
+1634 PGPFLPGGKK

-1723 AAIRHIQAKHFV
+1723 AAIKHIQERHFV

-1745 VPQIAFIVTGGVS
+1745 VPQIAFIVTGGTS
-1758 SDDGPG
+1758 TDDGPR
-1764 ASLEIAQKGVKVFAV
+1764 ASQEITQKGVKVFAV

-1790 RLASESATSFRAST
+1790 MLASESAMSFRAST

-1822 MEEKLCPALTDVTR
+1822 MEETLCPGVTEVTR

-1850 VGAGQNI
+1850 VGPGQNI

-1869 SVLKRITQMQKISC
+1869 SVLNRITQMQRISC
-1883 TGNQAPNVR
+1883 TGNQAPSVR
-1892 VAIMAQARGGPVE
+1892 VAIMAQAQGGPVE

-1916 FERFQGMRTRG
+1916 FERFRDMRSRG
-1927 PYFLTADTLRSYL
+1927 PYVLTADTLRSYL
-1940 NKFRSAP
+1940 SKFRSSP

-1957 TDGADDS
+1957 TDGADDPIS
-1964 IDELEAASSALH
+1964 QLEAASSTLH
-1976 TEGVNAL
+1976 AEGVNAL

-2003 RGFAYNR
+2003 RGFTYNR

-2044 QRGDRGVPGPIGPKG
+2044 QRGDRGLPGRIGPKG
-2059 ATGDLGYGGYPGDE
+2059 VTGDLGYGGYPGDE

-2136 GYSGRRGD
+2136 GYPGRRGD

-2158 LRGDPGDSGADNTQ
+2158 VRGDPGDSGADNTQ

-2187 PGPAGLEGQEGGV
+2187 PGPPGLRGQDGGV
-2200 GRRGMAGRRGPI
+2200 GRKGMTGRRGQI
-2212 GVKGTKGSLGQAGPA
+2212 GVKGTAGAPGQAGPA

-2250 QGIPGPRAGSGPPG
+2250 QGVPGPRAGGGPPG
-2264 APGERGRIG
+2264 TPGERGRIG
-2273 PLGRKGEPGNP
+2273 PLGQKGEPGNP
-2284 GPKGQNGQPGP
+2284 GLKGPNGQPGP

-2316 GERGFIGYPGPKG
+2316 GERGFVGYPGPKG
-2329 GPGDRGGAG
+2329 GPGDRGVAG

-2344 NRGRRGNAGDPGTPG
+2344 NRGRRGDAGEPGAPG
-2359 QKGEVGYPGSS
+2359 QKGEIGYPGPS

-2375 KGESRDQCALVRNI
+2375 KGESRDHCALVRNI
-2389 KDKCRPKECPVF
+2389 KDKCPCCYGPKECPVF

-2410 TSSGVQRDAFNRMK
+2410 TSSGVGREVFNRMK

-2511 KVAVFFSYGET
+2511 KVAVFFSNGDT

-2537 AGVMPVFLTS
+2537 AGVIPVFLTS
-2547 SQDPVLTR
+2547 RQDAVLSR

-2572 SGNQLN
+2572 SGSQLN
-2578 ETIRRLL
+2578 ETIQRLL

-2590 LDVCDPDPVCGF
+2590 LDVCDPSPTCGAVTPRL
-2602 GSQRPVFRDKRAVPT
+2602 GFRDRRAAPT

-2635 LQFNEMKKYISHLV
+2635 LQFSEMKKYISHLV

-2669 LQQAPYEYE
+2669 LQQAPYEHE

-2715 RAIASA
+2715 RALGSA
-2721 IEHTM
+2721 IEHTI
-2726 AHVFENAPNPRDLK
+2726 AHVFESAPNRRDLR

-2759 KVVIN
+2759 RVVTN

-2776 IGRKVNVKHIY
+2776 IGRKVNAKNIY
-2787 SLASEPNDVFF
+2787 SLASEPSDVFF

-2832 PEMRKQCEWFQS
+2832 PEIRKQCEWLQN
-2844 DQQAK
+2844 DQQAR
-2849 SQSPGHVGQKAVYV
+2849 SQHPVHTGQKAVYV

-2868 ISQTLSAGS
+2868 LSRTLGASTTLSA
-2877 TVSVSIKP
+2877 TIKP
-2885 VVSTK
+2885 A
-2890 SVASTNARAR
+2890 ASAHAR
-2900 TTTASTTAQTRATD
+2900 TTTASTTAQSRA
-2914 QTTAST
+2914 SE
-2920 VVQVN
+2920 
-2925 ATMQSTANT
+2925 QSTASAVLPANT
-2934 AAHTKATGRTT
+2934 TAPSTTSTTAHAKATARASA
-2945 GNTTGTATGGRR
+2945 NTTAGGRR
-2957 RQGAKSHDIQITDVT
+2957 RQGAKAHDLQITDVT
-2972 ENSARL
+2972 ESSARL
-2978 RWASPEPHNAYV
+2978 RWASPEPHQASV
-2990 FDITITLAHDHSLVQ
+2990 FDITVTLAHDHSLVQ
-3005 KQNVTGTEHVVQG
+3005 KQNLTGTEHVIRG
-3018 LRSGQKYLVVVTG
+3018 LRSGQKYIVVVTG
-3031 YQKSQPKVTYAGTFS
+3031 YQKSQPKVTYTGTFS
-3046 TKTPAQPKVSLANMM
+3046 TKASAQTKVSLANMM
-3061 LNTEPLEGPENDWPD
+3061 LNTEPLEGPDSDWPD

-3091 QIVWFFDYKHKIC
+3091 QIVWFFDYKHKFC

-3134 AEKSMQQP
+3134 EKAMQQH
-3142 PLEER
+3142 ENR
-3147 LSSALES
+3147 LSPA
-3154 TMEIDTLEFTCS
+3154 
-3166 SAYKMLGVVLGSQFS
+3166 V
-3181 PYQALEPVMD
+3181 D
-3191 ICWLPKDE
+3191 ICWLQKDV
-3199 GTCRTFVL
+3199 GTCRDFVL
-3207 KWYYDPKTKSC
+3207 MWYHDPNTRSC

-3231 RFDTQK
+3231 RFQTQK
-3237 ECDKVCVPGNIN
+3237 ECENFCISGNIN
-3249 PGMVTTMGT
+3249 SGVMTTIKT

>member
-25 AQQQAAVKTVAVADI
+25 AQQQA
-40 IFLVDSSWSI
+40 
-50 GKEHFQLVR
+50 
-59 EFLYDVVKALDVGGN
+59 
-74 DFRFALVQFSGNP
+74 
-87 HTEFQLN
+87 
-94 TYPSTRDVLS
+94 
-104 HIANMPYMGGGTK
+104 
-117 TGKGLEYLIE
+117 
-127 NHLTKAAGSRA
+127 
-138 SEGVPQIII
+138 
-147 VLTDGRSQDDV
+147 
-158 ALPSSVLKSAR
+158 
-169 VNMFA
+169 
-174 VGVQDAVE
+174 
-182 GELKEIA
+182 
-189 SKPFD
+189 
-194 THLFNLEN
+194 
-202 FTALHGIVGDLVAN
+202 
-216 VRSSMTPEKAGA
+216 
-228 RGLVKDITA
+228 A

-391 IATDGNFAFTA
+391 IATDGSFAFTA

-454 ALGTAP
+454 ALGTGP

-491 TVKPEFYFNTHQTR
+491 TVKPEFYFNTHHSR
-505 KDVMANVR
+505 KDVMANVK

-550 PMLVLITGGKSMD
+550 PMLVLITGGKSRD

-607 FRIQFMQAILPEVLS
+607 FRVQFMQAILPEVLS

-633 EEPPSVQVTKRDI
+633 QEPPS
-646 IFLLDGS
+646 
-653 LNVGNANFPFVR
+653 
-665 DFVATLVNY
+665 
-674 LDVGS
+674 
-679 DKIRVGLV
+679 
-687 QFSDTPKTEFSLYSY
+687 
-702 QTKSDIIQRMGQ
+702 
-714 LRPKGGSVLNTG
+714 
-726 SALNFVLSNHFTE
+726 
-739 AGGSR
+739 
-744 INEQVPQVLVL
+744 
-755 LMAGRSADPF
+755 
-765 LQVSNELAR
+765 
-774 AGVLTFAVGVRS
+774 
-786 ADKAELEQIAF
+786 
-797 NPRMVYFM
+797 
-805 DDFSALAALPQELI
+805 
-819 KPITTY
+819 
-825 VSGGVEEV
+825 
-833 PLAPTESK
+833 ESK
-841 QDILFL
+841 KDILFL

-868 ISELNVGPDAT
+868 ISDLNVGPDAT

-940 RIEEGVPQILV
+940 RIEEGVPQFLV

-972 GVVTFALKAKN
+972 GVVTFAIKAKN
-983 ADLVELERIVYAP
+983 ADPVELERIVYAP
-996 QFILNVE
+996 QFILNVD

-1041 DGSDGVRRGFP
+1041 DGSDGVRGGFP

-1097 LINAIQELK
+1097 LISAIQELK
-1106 IMGGSPL
+1106 VMGGSPL

-1120 YLIKNVFTVSS
+1120 YLIRNVFTVSS

-1226 LIFTS
+1226 LVFTS

-1299 DEVQSAVRRLRPQ
+1299 DEVQSAVRQLRPQ

-1339 EEGVPQFLIILSSRK
+1339 EEGIPQFLIILSSRK

-1419 EDQIRRLLGDV
+1419 GDQIRRLLGDV
-1430 QPPGDIPADAKDI
+1430 QIREDISGDEKDI

-1451 SVRSDGLAHIRDFI
+1451 SVRPDGLAHIRDFI

-1477 KVRIGVVQFSNNVF
+1477 KVRIGMVQFSNNVF

-1505 MQAIRRLRLRGGSP
+1505 LQAIRRLRLRGGSP

-1550 VVILGDR
+1550 IVILGDR

-1569 TSTSIKPLG
+1569 VSTNIKPLG
-1578 VGARNVDRNQ
+1578 VGARNVDRDQ
-1588 LQVIT
+1588 LQIIT

-1603 DFTELPTL
+1603 DFTGLPTL
-1611 ENRVHNILEERP
+1611 EKKVQSILEELP
-1623 IPTTEIPDFSV
+1623 IPTTET
-1634 PGAKK
+1634 PGYLGPGGKK

-1661 LQFVYSV
+1661 IQFVYSL

-1702 PQILDAINKVIYKGG
+1702 PQILDAINKVIYQGG

-1723 AAIRHIQAKHFV
+1723 AAIKHLQAKHFV

-1745 VPQIAFIVTGGVS
+1745 VPQIAFIVTGGKS
-1758 SDDGPG
+1758 TDDGPS

-1790 RLASESATSFRAST
+1790 RLASESATGFRVST
-1804 AQELSELN
+1804 VQELSELN

-1822 MEEKLCPALTDVTR
+1822 MEEKLCLGTTDVTR

-1850 VGAGQNI
+1850 VGPGQNI

-1869 SVLKRITQMQKISC
+1869 SVLNRITQMQKISC

-1916 FERFQGMRTRG
+1916 FEKFQGMRTRG
-1927 PYFLTADTLRSYL
+1927 PYFLTADTLKSYL

-1964 IDELEAASSALH
+1964 IDQLEAASSALH

-1992 NFDRVMQLEFG
+1992 NFDKVMQLEFG
-2003 RGFAYNR
+2003 RGFTYNR

-2020 FELAEQ
+2020 FEMAEQ

-2059 ATGDLGYGGYPGDE
+2059 TTGDLGYGGYPGDE

-2144 KGVKGERGERGDRG
+2144 KGIKGERGERGDRG

-2187 PGPAGLEGQEGGV
+2187 AGLVGLDGQDGGV
-2200 GRRGMAGRRGPI
+2200 GRKGMTGRRGPI

-2250 QGIPGPRAGSGPPG
+2250 QGIPGPRAGGGLPG
-2264 APGERGRIG
+2264 TPGERGRIG

-2284 GPKGQNGQPGP
+2284 GLKGPNGQQGP

-2316 GERGFIGYPGPKG
+2316 GERGFLGYPGPKG

-2359 QKGEVGYPGSS
+2359 QKGEVGYPGPS

-2389 KDKCRPKECPVF
+2389 KDKCPCCYGPKECPVY

-2410 TSSGVQRDAFNRMK
+2410 TSSGVVRDVFNRMK

-2511 KVAVFFSYGET
+2511 KVAVFFSNGDT

-2531 VLKLYD
+2531 VLQLYD

-2547 SQDPVLTR
+2547 RQDPVLTR

-2572 SGNQLN
+2572 SGSQLN
-2578 ETIRRLL
+2578 ETIRRVL

-2590 LDVCDPDPVCGF
+2590 LDVCDPEPICGF
-2602 GSQRPVFRDKRAVPT
+2602 GSQRPVFRDRRAAPT

-2649 SNLEISS
+2649 SNLEVSS
-2656 EPKVSQHHARVAV
+2656 EPRVSQHHARVAV

-2715 RAIASA
+2715 RAIGSA
-2721 IEHTM
+2721 IKHTM
-2726 AHVFENAPNPRDLK
+2726 AHIFESAPNPRDLK
-2740 VIVLMMTGKV
+2740 VMVLMMTGKV
-2750 NKQELEYLQ
+2750 NKQELENLQ
-2759 KVVIN
+2759 KVVTD

-2776 IGRKVNVKHIY
+2776 IGRKVNAKNIY

-2832 PEMRKQCEWFQS
+2832 PEMRKQCEGLQS

-2849 SQSPGHVGQKAVYV
+2849 RQSPGHAGHKVVYA

-2868 ISQTLSAGS
+2868 ISRTLGAST
-2877 TVSVSIKP
+2877 TVSASIKP
-2885 VVSTK
+2885 V
-2890 SVASTNARAR
+2890 ASTNTRAR
-2900 TTTASTTAQTRATD
+2900 TTTAQTRATG

-2920 VVQVN
+2920 TVQVN
-2925 ATMQSTANT
+2925 ATTQSAASTAT
-2934 AAHTKATGRTT
+2934 HTKATGRTT
-2945 GNTTGTATGGRR
+2945 TSTTAAAAGGRR
-2957 RQGAKSHDIQITDVT
+2957 RQGTKTHDIQITDVT

-2978 RWASPEPHNAYV
+2978 RWASPEPHNSYA
-2990 FDITITLAHDHSLVQ
+2990 FDITVTLAHDHSLVQ
-3005 KQNVTGTEHVVQG
+3005 KQNLTGTEHVIRG
-3018 LRSGQKYLVVVTG
+3018 LRSGQKYLVVITG
-3031 YQKSQPKVTYAGTFS
+3031 YQKSQPKVTYTGTFS
-3046 TKTPAQPKVSLANMM
+3046 TKTQAQPKVSLANMM
-3061 LNTEPLEGPENDWPD
+3061 LNTEPLEGPESDWPD

-3091 QIVWFFDYKHKIC
+3091 QIVWFFDYKNKIC

-3134 AEKSMQQP
+3134 AEKAMQQP
-3142 PLEER
+3142 PLEKR
-3147 LSSALES
+3147 LSSV
-3154 TMEIDTLEFTCS
+3154 T
-3166 SAYKMLGVVLGSQFS
+3166 
-3181 PYQALEPVMD
+3181 D
-3191 ICWLPKDE
+3191 ICRLQKDE
-3199 GTCRTFVL
+3199 GTCRNFVL
-3207 KWYYDPKTKSC
+3207 KWYYDPETKSC

-3231 RFDTQK
+3231 RFNTQK
-3237 ECDKVCVPGNIN
+3237 ECEKVCVPGNIN
-3249 PGMVTTMGT
+3249 PGVVTTIGT

>member
-1 MRKHRHLPFVA
+1 MRKHRHLPLVA
-12 MFCLLLSGFCSVH
+12 MFCLLLSGFGSVG
-25 AQQQAAVKTVAVADI
+25 AQQQA
-40 IFLVDSSWSI
+40 
-50 GKEHFQLVR
+50 
-59 EFLYDVVKALDVGGN
+59 
-74 DFRFALVQFSGNP
+74 
-87 HTEFQLN
+87 
-94 TYPSTRDVLS
+94 
-104 HIANMPYMGGGTK
+104 
-117 TGKGLEYLIE
+117 
-127 NHLTKAAGSRA
+127 
-138 SEGVPQIII
+138 
-147 VLTDGRSQDDV
+147 
-158 ALPSSVLKSAR
+158 
-169 VNMFA
+169 
-174 VGVQDAVE
+174 
-182 GELKEIA
+182 
-189 SKPFD
+189 
-194 THLFNLEN
+194 
-202 FTALHGIVGDLVAN
+202 
-216 VRSSMTPEKAGA
+216 
-228 RGLVKDITA
+228 A

-252 IGSVNFQ
+252 IGGVNFP

-268 IESLRVGA
+268 IETLRVGA

-309 KALSFRGGE
+309 KALGFRGGE

-372 SIFSFS
+372 GIFSFS

-391 IATDGNFAFTA
+391 IATDGSFAYTA
-402 LDIRNLDALRELLLP
+402 LDIRNLDALQELLLP

-429 EAPTIVTEVIEVNKK
+429 AAPTIVTEVIEVNKK

-454 ALGTAP
+454 ALGAAP
-460 FNSIRDFVA
+460 FNAIRDFVA

-513 RMKLMGGTALN
+513 KMKLMGGTALN

-550 PMLVLITGGKSMD
+550 PMLVLITGGKSRD

-575 RIVIL
+575 RIVTL
-580 AIGSRNADLAELQEI
+580 AVGSRNADLAELQEI

-607 FRIQFMQAILPEVLS
+607 FRLQFMQAVLPEVLS
-622 PIRTLSGGLII
+622 PIRTLSGGPIVP
-633 EEPPSVQVTKRDI
+633 EPPS
-646 IFLLDGS
+646 
-653 LNVGNANFPFVR
+653 
-665 DFVATLVNY
+665 
-674 LDVGS
+674 
-679 DKIRVGLV
+679 
-687 QFSDTPKTEFSLYSY
+687 
-702 QTKSDIIQRMGQ
+702 
-714 LRPKGGSVLNTG
+714 
-726 SALNFVLSNHFTE
+726 
-739 AGGSR
+739 
-744 INEQVPQVLVL
+744 
-755 LMAGRSADPF
+755 
-765 LQVSNELAR
+765 
-774 AGVLTFAVGVRS
+774 
-786 ADKAELEQIAF
+786 
-797 NPRMVYFM
+797 
-805 DDFSALAALPQELI
+805 
-819 KPITTY
+819 
-825 VSGGVEEV
+825 
-833 PLAPTESK
+833 ESK
-841 QDILFL
+841 KDVLFL

-868 ISELNVGPDAT
+868 ISDLNVGSDAT
-879 RVAVAQFSDTIQVEF
+879 RVAVAQFSDTVQVEF
-894 DFAELPSKQDMLLKV
+894 DFAEYSSKQDMLVKV

-940 RIEEGVPQILV
+940 RIEEGVPQFLILLV
-951 LLAAGRSTDDVEQ
+951 AGRSTDDVEE
-964 PSDALKQA
+964 PSDVLKHA
-972 GVVTFALKAKN
+972 GVVTFGIKAKN
-983 ADLVELERIVYAP
+983 ADPVELERIVYAP
-996 QFILNVE
+996 QFLLNVE
-1003 SLPRISELQPNIVNL
+1003 SLQRISELQPSIVNL
-1018 LKTIQLQPTVVERG
+1018 LRTVQLQPTVVERG

-1078 YSNVIQPEFLLDTH
+1078 YSNTIQPEFLLDTH

-1097 LINAIQELK
+1097 IISAIQQLK
-1106 IMGGSPL
+1106 LMGGSPL

-1193 SVPDFSQLDTVQQVV
+1193 SVPDFSQLDSVQQVV

-1213 RLTKKEIESLAPD
+1213 RLTKQEIESLAPD
-1226 LIFTS
+1226 LVFTS
-1231 PSPAGVKRDVVFMVD
+1231 PSPAGVKRDVVFLVD
-1246 GSRYAAQEFYL
+1246 GSRSAAQEFYL
-1257 IRDLIERIVN
+1257 VRDLIGRIVN
-1267 NLDVGFDTTRISVVQ
+1267 NLDVGIDTTRISVVQ

-1289 EFLLNAHSTK
+1289 EFLLNTHSTK
-1299 DEVQSAVRRLRPQ
+1299 DEVQNAVRQLRSK
-1312 GGQQV
+1312 GGQLV

-1339 EEGVPQFLIILSSRK
+1339 EEGVPQFLVILSSRK
-1354 SDDDLEYPSLQ
+1354 SDDDFEYPSLQ
-1365 VKQVGVAPMV
+1365 VKQVGVAPMMI
-1375 VAKNVDPEEMVQI
+1375 AKNVDTEEMIQI
-1388 SLSPD
+1388 SLSPE

-1419 EDQIRRLLGDV
+1419 VDQIRRLLGDV
-1430 QPPGDIPADAKDI
+1430 QPPIDVSGDEKDI

-1451 SVRSDGLAHIRDFI
+1451 SVRPDGLAHIRDFI

-1477 KVRIGVVQFSNNVF
+1477 KVRIGVVQFSNGVF
-1491 PEFYLKTHKSKNAV
+1491 PEFYLKTHKSKNSV
-1505 MQAIRRLRLRGGSP
+1505 LEAIRRLRLRGGSP
-1519 VNAGKALDY
+1519 LNAGKALDF

-1557 SQDDVNRPANVI
+1557 SQDDVDRPARVI
-1569 TSTSIKPLG
+1569 TSTNIKPLG
-1578 VGARNVDRNQ
+1578 VGARNVDRDQ

-1593 NDPERVLVVQ
+1593 NDPGRVLVVQ
-1603 DFTELPTL
+1603 DFTGLSTL
-1611 ENRVHNILEERP
+1611 EKRVQNILDELP
-1623 IPTTEIPDFSV
+1623 IPTTDS
-1634 PGAKK
+1634 PGPFLPGGKK

-1689 VTDEFFLKDYSTK
+1689 VTDEFFLKDHSTK
-1702 PQILDAINKVIYKGG
+1702 AQILDAINKVIYKGG

-1723 AAIRHIQAKHFV
+1723 AAIRHIQERHFV

-1745 VPQIAFIVTGGVS
+1745 VPQIAFIVTGGKS
-1758 SDDGPG
+1758 TDDGPK
-1764 ASLEIAQKGVKVFAV
+1764 ASLEITQKGVKVFAV

-1790 RLASESATSFRAST
+1790 LLASESAMSFRAAT

-1822 MEEKLCPALTDVTR
+1822 MEERLCPGTTDVTR
-1836 DCDLDVILGFDVTD
+1836 DCDLEVIIGFDVSD
-1850 VGAGQNI
+1850 VGPGQNI
-1857 FNSQRGLESRVE
+1857 FSSQRGLESRVE
-1869 SVLKRITQMQKISC
+1869 SVLNRITQMQKISC

-1892 VAIMAQARGGPVE
+1892 VAIMAQAQGGPVE

-1916 FERFQGMRTRG
+1916 LERFLDMRTRG
-1927 PYFLTADTLRSYL
+1927 PYYLRADTLRSYL
-1940 NKFRSAP
+1940 SKFRSSPA
-1947 SGSTKVIIHF
+1947 GSTKVIIHF
-1957 TDGADDS
+1957 TDGV
-1964 IDELEAASSALH
+1964 DEPINQLEAASSTLH
-1976 TEGVNAL
+1976 SEGVNAL
-1983 IFVGLDRVS
+1983 IFVGLDRVT

-2003 RGFAYNR
+2003 RGFTYNR

-2059 ATGDLGYGGYPGDE
+2059 VTGDLGYGGYPGDE

-2158 LRGDPGDSGADNTQ
+2158 LRGDPGESGADNTQ
-2172 RGSRGQKG
+2172 RGPRGQKG
-2180 EIGPMGE
+2180 EIGPMGD
-2187 PGPAGLEGQEGGV
+2187 PGPAGLEGQEGEV

-2212 GVKGTKGSLGQAGPA
+2212 GVKGTTGSPGQPGPA

-2239 GQLGTPGIRGE
+2239 GQVGTPGIRGE
-2250 QGIPGPRAGSGPPG
+2250 QGVPGPRAGSGPPG
-2264 APGERGRIG
+2264 PPGERGRIG

-2284 GPKGQNGQPGP
+2284 GPKGPNGQPGP

-2316 GERGFIGYPGPKG
+2316 GERGFVGYAGPKG
-2329 GPGDRGGAG
+2329 GPGDRGVAG

-2344 NRGRRGNAGDPGTPG
+2344 NRGRRGNAGVPGTPG
-2359 QKGEVGYPGSS
+2359 QKGEIGYPGPS
-2370 GLKGD
+2370 GLKGE

-2389 KDKCRPKECPVF
+2389 KDKCPCCYGPKECPVF

-2410 TSSGVQRDAFNRMK
+2410 TSSGVVREVFNRMK

-2511 KVAVFFSYGET
+2511 KVAVFFSNGDT

-2537 AGVMPVFLTS
+2537 AGVVPVFLTS
-2547 SQDPVLTR
+2547 RQDAVLAR

-2564 GHAIVLPA
+2564 GHAIVLPT
-2572 SGNQLN
+2572 SGGQLN
-2578 ETIRRLL
+2578 QTIQRLL

-2590 LDVCDPDPVCGF
+2590 LDVCDPHPSCAGT
-2602 GSQRPVFRDKRAVPT
+2602 GQRPGFRDRRAAPT

-2622 IAFIMDSSESTTP
+2622 IAFILDSSESTTP
-2635 LQFNEMKKYISHLV
+2635 LQFSEMRKYISHIV
-2649 SNLEISS
+2649 TNLEISS

-2669 LQQAPYEYE
+2669 LQQAPYEHE

-2689 FSLTDYGS
+2689 FSLTDYAS

-2705 HNQMTQLHGT
+2705 HNQMTQLQGT
-2715 RAIASA
+2715 RALGSA
-2721 IEHTM
+2721 IEHTI
-2726 AHVFENAPNPRDLK
+2726 AHVFENVPSPRDLK

-2750 NKQELEYLQ
+2750 NKKELEHLQ
-2759 KVVIN
+2759 RAVIN

-2776 IGRKVNVKHIY
+2776 IGRKVNAKNLY

-2811 LLRFGRLLPSF
+2811 LLRFGTLLPSF
-2822 IRSDFAFYLS
+2822 IRSEFAFYLS
-2832 PEMRKQCEWFQS
+2832 PEIRKQCEWLQNGQQVQS
-2844 DQQAK
+2844 QH
-2849 SQSPGHVGQKAVYV
+2849 PVLIGQKAVFV

-2868 ISQTLSAGS
+2868 ASRTFTAST
-2877 TVSVSIKP
+2877 TVSATIKP
-2885 VVSTK
+2885 V
-2890 SVASTNARAR
+2890 ASAHAR
-2900 TTTASTTAQTRATD
+2900 TTPASTTAQARAPE
-2914 QTTAST
+2914 TTSASP
-2920 VVQVN
+2920 VAPGN
-2925 ATMQSTANT
+2925 ATAQG
-2934 AAHTKATGRTT
+2934 AASATTHTKARASS
-2945 GNTTGTATGGRR
+2945 NATAAVAGGRR
-2957 RQGAKSHDIQITDVT
+2957 RHSAKTHDIQITDVT
-2972 ENSARL
+2972 ESSARL
-2978 RWASPEPHNAYV
+2978 RWASPEPHST
-2990 FDITITLAHDHSLVQ
+2990 FDVTVTLAHDQSLVQ
-3005 KQNVTGTEHVVQG
+3005 RQNLTGTEHVIRG
-3018 LRSGQKYLVVVTG
+3018 LRSGQKYVVVITG
-3031 YQKSQPKVTYAGTFS
+3031 YQKSQPKVTYTGSFS
-3046 TKTPAQPKVSLANMM
+3046 TKTLAQSQVPLANMM

-3091 QIVWFFDYKHKIC
+3091 QIVWFFDSKHKFC

-3111 CGGNANRFEAE
+3111 CGGNANRFETE
-3122 AECISKCLKPSA
+3122 AECYNKCLKPSA
-3134 AEKSMQQP
+3134 DEKAMQQP
-3142 PLEER
+3142 PLEKR
-3147 LSSALES
+3147 LSS
-3154 TMEIDTLEFTCS
+3154 
-3166 SAYKMLGVVLGSQFS
+3166 
-3181 PYQALEPVMD
+3181 VMD
-3191 ICWLPKDE
+3191 ICRLQKDE
-3199 GTCRTFVL
+3199 GTCRNFVL
-3207 KWYYDPKTKSC
+3207 KWYYDPETKSC

-3231 RFDTQK
+3231 RFNTQK
-3237 ECDKVCVPGNIN
+3237 ECEKLCSPGAIN
-3249 PGMVTTMGT
+3249 PGAVTTMGT

>member
-1 MRKHRHLPFVA
+1 MRKHRHLPLVA
-12 MFCLLLSGFCSVH
+12 MFCLLLSGFGSVG
-25 AQQQAAVKTVAVADI
+25 AQQQA
-40 IFLVDSSWSI
+40 
-50 GKEHFQLVR
+50 
-59 EFLYDVVKALDVGGN
+59 
-74 DFRFALVQFSGNP
+74 
-87 HTEFQLN
+87 
-94 TYPSTRDVLS
+94 
-104 HIANMPYMGGGTK
+104 
-117 TGKGLEYLIE
+117 
-127 NHLTKAAGSRA
+127 
-138 SEGVPQIII
+138 
-147 VLTDGRSQDDV
+147 
-158 ALPSSVLKSAR
+158 
-169 VNMFA
+169 
-174 VGVQDAVE
+174 
-182 GELKEIA
+182 
-189 SKPFD
+189 
-194 THLFNLEN
+194 
-202 FTALHGIVGDLVAN
+202 
-216 VRSSMTPEKAGA
+216 
-228 RGLVKDITA
+228 A

-252 IGSVNFQ
+252 IGGVNFP

-268 IESLRVGA
+268 IEILRVGA

-372 SIFSFS
+372 GIFSFS

-391 IATDGNFAFTA
+391 IATDGSFAYTA

-429 EAPTIVTEVIEVNKK
+429 AAPTIVTEVIEVNKK

-454 ALGTAP
+454 ALGAAP
-460 FNSIRDFVA
+460 FNAIRDFVA

-513 RMKLMGGTALN
+513 KMKLMGGTTLN

-536 FTSAAGCRMEEGVL
+536 FTSAAGCRIEEGVL
-550 PMLVLITGGKSMD
+550 PMLVLITGGKSRD
-563 AVDQAAAEMKRN
+563 AVDQAVAEMKRN
-575 RIVIL
+575 RIVTL

-607 FRIQFMQAILPEVLS
+607 FRLQFMQAILPEVLS
-622 PIRTLSGGLII
+622 PIRTLSGGVLVQ
-633 EEPPSVQVTKRDI
+633 EPSPVQVTKRDI

-702 QTKSDIIQRMGQ
+702 QTKSDIIQRLGQ

-755 LMAGRSADPF
+755 VMAGSSADPF

-774 AGVLTFAVGVRS
+774 AGVLTFAVGVRN

-805 DDFSALAALPQELI
+805 DDFSALAALPQELN

-833 PLAPTESK
+833 PLTPTESK
-841 QDILFL
+841 KDVLFL

-868 ISELNVGPDAT
+868 ISDLNVGPDAT

-894 DFAELPSKQDMLLKV
+894 DFAEYPSKQDMLVKV

-940 RIEEGVPQILV
+940 RIEEGVPQFLV
-951 LLAAGRSTDDVEQ
+951 LLVAGRSTDDVEE
-964 PSDALKQA
+964 PSDVLKQA
-972 GVVTFALKAKN
+972 GVVTFGIKAKN
-983 ADLVELERIVYAP
+983 ADPVQLERIVYAP
-996 QFILNVE
+996 QFLLNVE
-1003 SLPRISELQPNIVNL
+1003 SLQRISELQPGIVNL
-1018 LKTIQLQPTVVERG
+1018 LRTVQLQPTVVERG

-1068 RDKVRVAVAQ
+1068 RDRVRVAVAQ
-1078 YSNVIQPEFLLDTH
+1078 YSNTIQPEFLLDTH

-1097 LINAIQELK
+1097 LISAIQQLK
-1106 IMGGSPL
+1106 LMGGSPL

-1193 SVPDFSQLDTVQQVV
+1193 SVPDFSQLDSVQQVV

-1213 RLTKKEIESLAPD
+1213 RLTKQEIESLAPD
-1226 LIFTS
+1226 LVFTS
-1231 PSPAGVKRDVVFMVD
+1231 PSPAGVKRDIVFLVD

-1257 IRDLIERIVN
+1257 IRDLIGRIVN
-1267 NLDVGFDTTRISVVQ
+1267 NLDVGIDTTRISVVQ

-1289 EFLLNAHSTK
+1289 EFLLNTHSTK
-1299 DEVQSAVRRLRPQ
+1299 DEVQNAVRQLRSK
-1312 GGQQV
+1312 GGQLV

-1339 EEGVPQFLIILSSRK
+1339 EEGVPQFLVILSSRR
-1354 SDDDLEYPSLQ
+1354 SDDDFEYPSLQ
-1365 VKQVGVAPMV
+1365 VKQVGVAPMMI
-1375 VAKNVDPEEMVQI
+1375 AKNVDTDEMIQI
-1388 SLSPD
+1388 SLSPE
-1393 YVFQVSSFQ
+1393 YIFQVSSFQ

-1419 EDQIRRLLGDV
+1419 VDQIRRLLGDV
-1430 QPPGDIPADAKDI
+1430 QPPIDVSGDEKDI

-1451 SVRSDGLAHIRDFI
+1451 SVRPDGLAHIRDFI

-1477 KVRIGVVQFSNNVF
+1477 KVRIGVVQFSNGVF

-1505 MQAIRRLRLRGGSP
+1505 LEAIRRLRLRGGSP
-1519 VNAGKALDY
+1519 LNAGKALDF

-1557 SQDDVNRPANVI
+1557 SQDDVNRPARVI
-1569 TSTSIKPLG
+1569 TSTNIKPLG
-1578 VGARNVDRNQ
+1578 VGARNVDRDQ
-1588 LQVIT
+1588 LQIIT
-1593 NDPERVLVVQ
+1593 NDPGRVLVVQ
-1603 DFTELPTL
+1603 DFTGLSTL
-1611 ENRVHNILEERP
+1611 EQRVQNILDELP
-1623 IPTTEIPDFSV
+1623 IPTTDS
-1634 PGAKK
+1634 PGPFLPVGKK

-1689 VTDEFFLKDYSTK
+1689 VTDEFFLKDHSTK
-1702 PQILDAINKVIYKGG
+1702 AQILDAISKVIYKGG

-1723 AAIRHIQAKHFV
+1723 AAIKHIQERHFV

-1745 VPQIAFIVTGGVS
+1745 VPQIAFIVTGGKS
-1758 SDDGPG
+1758 TDDAPR
-1764 ASLEIAQKGVKVFAV
+1764 ASLEITQKGVKVFAV

-1790 RLASESATSFRAST
+1790 QVASESAMSFRVST

-1822 MEEKLCPALTDVTR
+1822 MEERLCPGTDVTR
-1836 DCDLDVILGFDVTD
+1836 DCDLDVIIGFDVSD
-1850 VGAGQNI
+1850 VGPGQSI
-1857 FNSQRGLESRVE
+1857 FSSQRGLESRVE
-1869 SVLKRITQMQKISC
+1869 SVLNRLTQMQKISC

-1892 VAIMAQARGGPVE
+1892 VAIMAQAQGGPVE
-1905 GLDFSEYQPEL
+1905 GLDFSEYRPEL
-1916 FERFQGMRTRG
+1916 LERFLDMRTRG
-1927 PYFLTADTLRSYL
+1927 PYYLRADTLRSYL
-1940 NKFRSAP
+1940 SKFRSSP

-1957 TDGADDS
+1957 TDGV
-1964 IDELEAASSALH
+1964 DEPINQLEAASSTLH
-1976 TEGVNAL
+1976 SEGVNAL
-1983 IFVGLDRVS
+1983 IFVGLDRVT
-1992 NFDRVMQLEFG
+1992 NFDRLMQLEFG
-2003 RGFAYNR
+2003 RGFTYNR

-2059 ATGDLGYGGYPGDE
+2059 VTGDLGYGGYPGDE

-2081 PGVNGTQGFQGC
+2081 PGMNGTQGFQGC

-2180 EIGPMGE
+2180 EIGPMGD
-2187 PGPAGLEGQEGGV
+2187 PGPAGLEGQDGGV
-2200 GRRGMAGRRGPI
+2200 GRKGMAGRRGPI
-2212 GVKGTKGSLGQAGPA
+2212 GVKGTKGSPGQAGPA

-2239 GQLGTPGIRGE
+2239 GQVGTPGIRGE
-2250 QGIPGPRAGSGPPG
+2250 QGVPGPRAGSGPPG
-2264 APGERGRIG
+2264 PAGERGRIG

-2284 GPKGQNGQPGP
+2284 GLKGPNGQPGP

-2316 GERGFIGYPGPKG
+2316 GERGFIGYAGPKG
-2329 GPGDRGGAG
+2329 GPGDRGVAG

-2344 NRGRRGNAGDPGTPG
+2344 NRGRRGNAGQPGTPG
-2359 QKGEVGYPGSS
+2359 QKGEIGYPGPS
-2370 GLKGD
+2370 GLKGE

-2389 KDKCRPKECPVF
+2389 KDKCPCCYGPKECPVF

-2410 TSSGVQRDAFNRMK
+2410 TSSGVVREVFNRMK

-2511 KVAVFFSYGET
+2511 KVAVFFSNGDT

-2537 AGVMPVFLTS
+2537 AGVVPVFLTS
-2547 SQDPVLTR
+2547 RQDAVLAR

-2564 GHAIVLPA
+2564 GHAIVLPT
-2572 SGNQLN
+2572 SGSQLN
-2578 ETIRRLL
+2578 ETIQRLL

-2590 LDVCDPDPVCGF
+2590 LDVCDPHPSCGI
-2602 GSQRPVFRDKRAVPT
+2602 GGQRPAFRDRRAAPT

-2622 IAFIMDSSESTTP
+2622 IAFILDSSESTTP
-2635 LQFNEMKKYISHLV
+2635 LQFSEMRKYISHLV
-2649 SNLEISS
+2649 TNLEISS

-2669 LQQAPYEYE
+2669 LQQAPYEHE

-2689 FSLTDYGS
+2689 FSLTDYAS

-2715 RAIASA
+2715 RALGSA
-2721 IEHTM
+2721 IEHTI
-2726 AHVFENAPNPRDLK
+2726 AHVFESAPNPRDLK

-2750 NKQELEYLQ
+2750 NKKEFEHLQ
-2759 KVVIN
+2759 TVVIN
-2764 AKCKGYFFVVLG
+2764 AKCKGYFFVILG
-2776 IGRKVNVKHIY
+2776 IGRKVNAKNIY

-2811 LLRFGRLLPSF
+2811 LLRFGTLLPSF
-2822 IRSDFAFYLS
+2822 IRSEFAFYLS
-2832 PEMRKQCEWFQS
+2832 PEIRKQCEWFQNG
-2844 DQQAK
+2844 QQAQ
-2849 SQSPGHVGQKAVYV
+2849 SQHPVLTGQKAVFV

-2868 ISQTLSAGS
+2868 ITQTF
-2877 TVSVSIKP
+2877 
-2885 VVSTK
+2885 
-2890 SVASTNARAR
+2890 
-2900 TTTASTTAQTRATD
+2900 TASTTVSATIKPVASTHARTTPASTTTQARATE
-2914 QTTAST
+2914 TTPASS
-2920 VVQVN
+2920 VVQGN
-2925 ATMQSTANT
+2925 ATAQGAAGATAHAKASGRAATNATAT
-2934 AAHTKATGRTT
+2934 AA
-2945 GNTTGTATGGRR
+2945 GGRR
-2957 RQGAKSHDIQITDVT
+2957 RHSAKTHDIQITDVT
-2972 ENSARL
+2972 ESSARL
-2978 RWASPEPHNAYV
+2978 RWASPEPHNT
-2990 FDITITLAHDHSLVQ
+2990 FDVTVTLAHDHSLVQ
-3005 KQNVTGTEHVVQG
+3005 RQNLTGTEHVIRG
-3018 LRSGQKYLVVVTG
+3018 LRSGQKYIVVITG
-3031 YQKSQPKVTYAGTFS
+3031 YQKSQPKVTYTGSFS
-3046 TKTPAQPKVSLANMM
+3046 TKTPAQPQVSLANMM
-3061 LNTEPLEGPENDWPD
+3061 LNTEPLEGPE
-3076 PCLLDFDMGMQCKDY
+3076 
-3091 QIVWFFDYKHKIC
+3091 
-3104 SQGWYGG
+3104 S
-3111 CGGNANRFEAE
+3111 
-3122 AECISKCLKPSA
+3122 
-3134 AEKSMQQP
+3134 
-3142 PLEER
+3142 
-3147 LSSALES
+3147 
-3154 TMEIDTLEFTCS
+3154 
-3166 SAYKMLGVVLGSQFS
+3166 
-3181 PYQALEPVMD
+3181 VMD
-3191 ICWLPKDE
+3191 ICRLQKDE
-3199 GTCRTFVL
+3199 GTCRNFVL
-3207 KWYYDPKTKSC
+3207 KWYYDPETKSC

-3231 RFDTQK
+3231 RFNTQK
-3237 ECDKVCVPGNIN
+3237 ECEKLCIPGTIN
-3249 PGMVTTMGT
+3249 PGVVTTIGT

>member
-1 MRKHRHLPFVA
+1 MRKYRHLPFGA
-12 MFCLLLSGFCSVH
+12 ILCLLLSGFSWVDS
-25 AQQQAAVKTVAVADI
+25 QQQAAGKPVAVADI

-94 TYPSTRDVLS
+94 TYHSTKDVLA

-127 NHLTKAAGSRA
+127 KHLTKAAGSRA
-138 SEGVPQIII
+138 SDGVAQVII

-158 ALPSSVLKSAR
+158 ALPSSVLKSAD

-174 VGVQDAVE
+174 IGVQDAVE

-189 SKPFD
+189 SEPFD
-194 THLFNLEN
+194 MHLFNLEN
-202 FTALHGIVGDLVAN
+202 FTALHDIVGDLVAS
-216 VRSSMTPEKAGA
+216 VRTSMTPEKAGA
-228 RGLVKDITA
+228 KGLVKDITA
-237 QESADLI
+237 QESADII

-295 LNSYSTKADVLDAV
+295 LNSYPTKADVLAAV

-391 IATDGNFAFTA
+391 IATDGSFAFTA
-402 LDIRNLDALRELLLP
+402 LDIRNLDALQELLLP

-460 FNSIRDFVA
+460 FNAIRDFVA

-491 TVKPEFYFNTHQTR
+491 TVKPEFYFNTHQNR

-524 TGSALDFVRNNF
+524 TGSALDFVRTNF

-550 PMLVLITGGKSMD
+550 PMLVLITGGKSGD

-580 AIGSRNADLAELQEI
+580 AVGSRNADMAELQEI

-607 FRIQFMQAILPEVLS
+607 FRLQFMQAVLPEVLS
-622 PIRTLSGGLII
+622 PIRTLSGGMII
-633 EEPPSVQVTKRDI
+633 QEPPPVQVTKRDI

-665 DFVATLVNY
+665 DFVVTLVNY

-679 DKIRVGLV
+679 DKMRVGLV
-687 QFSDTPKTEFSLYSY
+687 QFSDTPKTEFFLYSY
-702 QTKSDIIQRMGQ
+702 QTKSDIIQRLGQ
-714 LRPKGGSVLNTG
+714 LRPIGGSVLNTG

-744 INEQVPQVLVL
+744 INEQVPQVLVVVT
-755 LMAGRSADPF
+755 AGNSADPF
-765 LQVSNELAR
+765 LQVSNDLAR
-774 AGVLTFAVGVRS
+774 AGVLTFAVGVRN

-797 NPRMVYFM
+797 NPGMVYFM
-805 DDFSALAALPQELI
+805 DDFSSLTALPQELN
-819 KPITTY
+819 KPITTF

-841 QDILFL
+841 KDILFL

-868 ISELNVGPDAT
+868 ISDLNVGPDAT
-879 RVAVAQFSDTIQVEF
+879 RVAVVQFSDTIQVEF
-894 DFAELPSKQDMLLKV
+894 DFAELPSKQEMLLKV

-924 ALDEA
+924 ALDEV

-940 RIEEGVPQILV
+940 RIEEGVPQFLV
-951 LLAAGRSTDDVEQ
+951 LLVAGRSSDDVEQ
-964 PSDALKQA
+964 PSDTLKQA
-972 GVVTFALKAKN
+972 GVVTFAIKAKN
-983 ADLVELERIVYAP
+983 ADPVELERIAYAP
-996 QFILNVE
+996 QFILNID

-1018 LKTIQLQPTVVERG
+1018 LKNIQLQPKVVERG

-1058 QRVVESLDIG
+1058 QRVIESLDIG
-1068 RDKVRVAVAQ
+1068 RDKIRIAVAQ
-1078 YSNVIQPEFLLDTH
+1078 YSNVIRPEFLLDAY

-1097 LINAIQELK
+1097 LINAVQGLTV
-1106 IMGGSPL
+1106 MGGSPL

-1193 SVPDFSQLDTVQQVV
+1193 SVPDFSQLDSVQQVV

-1226 LIFTS
+1226 LVFTS
-1231 PSPAGVKRDVVFMVD
+1231 PSPAGVKRDVVFLVD
-1246 GSRYAAQEFYL
+1246 GSRYSAQEFYL
-1257 IRDLIERIVN
+1257 VRDLIERIVN

-1339 EEGVPQFLIILSSRK
+1339 EEGVPQFLILLSSRK

-1365 VKQVGVAPMV
+1365 VKQVGVAPLI
-1375 VAKNVDPEEMVQI
+1375 VAKNVDPEEMIQI

-1393 YVFQVSSFQ
+1393 YIFQVSSFQ

-1419 EDQIRRLLGDV
+1419 ADQIRQLLGDV
-1430 QPPGDIPADAKDI
+1430 PTIPDISGDEKDI

-1451 SVRSDGLAHIRDFI
+1451 TVRSDGLAHIRDFI

-1477 KVRIGVVQFSNNVF
+1477 RVRIGVVQFSNNVF

-1505 MQAIRRLRLRGGSP
+1505 LQAIRRLRLRGGSP
-1519 VNAGKALDY
+1519 VNAGRALDY

-1550 VVILGDR
+1550 VLFLGDR

-1578 VGARNVDRNQ
+1578 VGARKVDRGQ

-1593 NDPERVLVVQ
+1593 NDPSRVLVVQ
-1603 DFTELPTL
+1603 DFTDLPAL
-1611 ENRVHNILEERP
+1611 EKRVQNILEELP
-1623 IPTTEIPDFSV
+1623 APTTETPGIV
-1634 PGAKK
+1634 GPGAKK

-1654 RDNFQEV
+1654 RDGFQEV
-1661 LQFVYSV
+1661 IQFVYSV
-1668 VDAIYRDGDSIQV
+1668 VDAIYEDGDSIQV

-1689 VTDEFFLKDYSTK
+1689 VTDEFFLREYSTK

-1723 AAIRHIQAKHFV
+1723 AAIKHLQAKHFV

-1745 VPQIAFIVTGGVS
+1745 VPQIAFIVTGGKS
-1758 SDDGPG
+1758 LDDGQT
-1764 ASLEIAQKGVKVFAV
+1764 ASQGIAQKGVKVFAV
-1779 GVRNIDLKEVS
+1779 GVRNIDLEEVS
-1790 RLASESATSFRAST
+1790 KLGSESATSFRAAT

-1812 EQVLVTLEAA
+1812 EQVLVTLAAA
-1822 MEEKLCPALTDVTR
+1822 MQEKLCPGTTDVTR
-1836 DCDLDVILGFDVTD
+1836 ECDLDVILGFDVTE

-1857 FNSQRGLESRVE
+1857 FNSQRGLESTVK
-1869 SVLKRITQMQKISC
+1869 SVLNRITQMQKISC
-1883 TGNQAPNVR
+1883 TGSEAPTVR
-1892 VAIMAQARGGPVE
+1892 VAIMAQARGGPIE

-1927 PYFLTADTLRSYL
+1927 PYFLTADTLKSYR
-1940 NKFRSAP
+1940 NKFSSAP
-1947 SGSTKVIIHF
+1947 SGSTKVVIHF

-1964 IDELEAASSALH
+1964 MDQLEAASAALRR
-1976 TEGVNAL
+1976 EGVNAL
-1983 IFVGLDRVS
+1983 VFVSLDRVK
-1992 NFDRVMQLEFG
+1992 NFEEVMRLEFG
-2003 RGFAYNR
+2003 RGFTYNR
-2010 PLRVNLLDLD
+2010 PLRVNLQDLD

-2036 KVPCKCSG
+2036 GVPCKCSG

-2059 ATGDLGYGGYPGDE
+2059 ATGDIGYGGYPGDE

-2093 PGHRGTKGSRG
+2093 PGQRGTKGSRG

-2144 KGVKGERGERGDRG
+2144 KGVKGDRGERGDRG
-2158 LRGDPGDSGADNTQ
+2158 LRGDPGESGADNTQ

-2187 PGPAGLEGQEGGV
+2187 PGGAGANGQNGGI
-2200 GRRGMAGRRGPI
+2200 GRKVSFQACSRKGPSL
-2212 GVKGTKGSLGQAGPA
+2212 GTKGQLGQAGPA

-2239 GQLGTPGIRGE
+2239 GQLGTPGLRGE
-2250 QGIPGPRAGSGPPG
+2250 QGVPGPRGGGGTPG
-2264 APGERGRIG
+2264 TPGERGRIG

-2284 GPKGQNGQPGP
+2284 GPKGQNGQQGP
-2295 RGEMGDDGR
+2295 RGEMVSMA
-2304 DGIGGPGPKGRK
+2304 ISGPCTLIK
-2316 GERGFIGYPGPKG
+2316 I
-2329 GPGDRGGAG
+2329 
-2338 GPGPKG
+2338 
-2344 NRGRRGNAGDPGTPG
+2344 
-2359 QKGEVGYPGSS
+2359 S
-2370 GLKGD
+2370 G
-2375 KGESRDQCALVRNI
+2375 
-2389 KDKCRPKECPVF
+2389 PKECPVF

-2410 TSSGVQRDAFNRMK
+2410 TSSGVGREVINRMK

-2511 KVAVFFSYGET
+2511 KVAVFFSNGDT
-2522 RASPQLNDA
+2522 RASPQLNEA

-2547 SQDPVLTR
+2547 RQDQALIR

-2564 GHAIVLPA
+2564 GHAIVLPT
-2572 SGNQLN
+2572 SGSQLN

-2602 GSQRPVFRDKRAVPT
+2602 GSQRPVFRDRRAAPT

-2635 LQFNEMKKYISHLV
+2635 LQFSEMKKYISHLV

-2656 EPKVSQHHARVAV
+2656 DPKVSQHHARVAV

-2678 TNSSFPPVKTE
+2678 TNSSFSPVKTE

-2705 HNQMTQLHGT
+2705 QNQMTQLYGT
-2715 RAIASA
+2715 RAMGSA

-2726 AHVFENAPNPRDLK
+2726 AHIFETAPNPRDLK
-2740 VIVLMMTGKV
+2740 VIVLMITGKV
-2750 NKQELEYLQ
+2750 KKQELEYLQ
-2759 KVVIN
+2759 RVVID

-2776 IGRKVNVKHIY
+2776 IGRKVNVKNIY

-2822 IRSDFAFYLS
+2822 IRSDSAFYLS
-2832 PEMRKQCEWFQS
+2832 PEIRKQCEWFQG

-2849 SQSPGHVGQKAVYV
+2849 NLSHTGHRAVYA
-2863 APNAT
+2863 APDVT
-2868 ISQTLSAGS
+2868 ISRTAS
-2877 TVSVSIKP
+2877 
-2885 VVSTK
+2885 
-2890 SVASTNARAR
+2890 ASTTVTASVKPAANTNTRAK
-2900 TTTASTTAQTRATD
+2900 TTTAASTTAASTTAQTKAPARTPASTTAQANATT
-2914 QTTAST
+2914 QITAST
-2920 VVQVN
+2920 
-2925 ATMQSTANT
+2925 
-2934 AAHTKATGRTT
+2934 AAQTKATGRTT
-2945 GNTTGTATGGRR
+2945 ANTTTTAGGRKR
-2957 RQGAKSHDIQITDVT
+2957 HAAKTNDIQITDVT
-2972 ENSARL
+2972 ENSAKL
-2978 RWASPEPHNAYV
+2978 RWVSPEPSNSYV
-2990 FDITITLAHDHSLVQ
+2990 FDITVTLAHDHSLVL
-3005 KQNVTGTEHVVQG
+3005 KQNLTGSERIIGG
-3018 LRSGQKYLVVVTG
+3018 LRSGQKYLVVITG
-3031 YQKSQPKVTYAGTFS
+3031 YQKSQPRVTYTGTFS
-3046 TKTPAQPKVSLANMM
+3046 TKTPPQPKTALASMM
-3061 LNTEPLEGPENDWPD
+3061 LSTEPLEGPENLPD
-3076 PCLLDFDMGMQCKDY
+3076 PCLLDYDMGIQCKDY
-3091 QIVWFFDYKHKIC
+3091 QVVWFFDYKNKIC
-3104 SQGWYGG
+3104 SQVWYGG
-3111 CGGNANRFEAE
+3111 CGGNANRFETE
-3122 AECISKCLKPSA
+3122 AECVSKCLKPC
-3134 AEKSMQQP
+3134 
-3142 PLEER
+3142 
-3147 LSSALES
+3147 
-3154 TMEIDTLEFTCS
+3154 T
-3166 SAYKMLGVVLGSQFS
+3166 
-3181 PYQALEPVMD
+3181 
-3191 ICWLPKDE
+3191 
-3199 GTCRTFVL
+3199 
-3207 KWYYDPKTKSC
+3207 
-3218 ARFWYGGCGGNEN
+3218 
-3231 RFDTQK
+3231 
-3237 ECDKVCVPGNIN
+3237 IN
-3249 PGMVTTMGT
+3249 PGVVTTIGT

>member
-1 MRKHRHLPFVA
+1 MRKHRHLPFA
-12 MFCLLLSGFCSVH
+12 AILGLLLLGLCSVG
-25 AQQQAAVKTVAVADI
+25 AQQQAAVRTVAVADI

-94 TYPSTRDVLS
+94 TYPSNQDVLS

-138 SEGVPQIII
+138 SEGVPQVII

-158 ALPSSVLKSAR
+158 ALPSSVLKSAH

-189 SKPFD
+189 SEPFD

-202 FTALHGIVGDLVAN
+202 FTALHGIVGDLVAS
-216 VRSSMTPEKAGA
+216 VRTSMTPEKAGA
-228 RGLVKDITA
+228 KGLVKDITA

-252 IGSVNFQ
+252 IGSVNFP

-286 SDQPRTEFA
+286 SDEPRTEFA

-318 EANTGAALEFVVEN
+318 EANIGAALEFVVEN

-378 IGVLNADSAELQQ
+378 IGVQNADSAELQQ
-391 IATDGNFAFTA
+391 IATDGSFAFTA
-402 LDIRNLDALRELLLP
+402 LDIRNLDALQELLLP

-454 ALGTAP
+454 ALGTGP
-460 FNSIRDFVA
+460 FNAIRDFVA

-491 TVKPEFYFNTHQTR
+491 TVKPEFYFNTHQNR

-513 RMKLMGGTALN
+513 KMKLMGGTALN

-536 FTSAAGCRMEEGVL
+536 FTSDAGCRMEEGVL
-550 PMLVLITGGKSMD
+550 PMLVLITGGKSRD
-563 AVDQAAAEMKRN
+563 AVDQPAAEMKRN
-575 RIVIL
+575 RIVTL
-580 AIGSRNADLAELQEI
+580 AVGSRNADTAELQEI
-595 AHERDFVFNPND
+595 AHERDFVFQPND
-607 FRIQFMQAILPEVLS
+607 FRLQFMQAILPEVLS
-622 PIRTLSGGLII
+622 PIRTLSGGMIVQ
-633 EEPPSVQVTKRDI
+633 EPPSVQVTKRDI

-665 DFVATLVNY
+665 DFVVTLVNY

-687 QFSDTPKTEFSLYSY
+687 QFSDTPKTEFFLYSY

-755 LMAGRSADPF
+755 VTAGKSADPF

-774 AGVLTFAVGVRS
+774 AGVLTFAVGVRN

-805 DDFSALAALPQELI
+805 DDFSDLTALPQELN

-833 PLAPTESK
+833 PLAPT
-841 QDILFL
+841 
-847 IDGSANLLGSFPA
+847 
-860 VRDFVHKV
+860 
-868 ISELNVGPDAT
+868 
-879 RVAVAQFSDTIQVEF
+879 
-894 DFAELPSKQDMLLKV
+894 
-909 KRMKIK
+909 
-915 TGKQLNIGA
+915 
-924 ALDEA
+924 
-929 IRRLFV
+929 
-935 KEAGS
+935 
-940 RIEEGVPQILV
+940 
-951 LLAAGRSTDDVEQ
+951 
-964 PSDALKQA
+964 
-972 GVVTFALKAKN
+972 
-983 ADLVELERIVYAP
+983 
-996 QFILNVE
+996 
-1003 SLPRISELQPNIVNL
+1003 
-1018 LKTIQLQPTVVERG
+1018 
-1032 EKKDVVFLI
+1032 
-1041 DGSDGVRRGFP
+1041 
-1052 LLKTFV
+1052 
-1058 QRVVESLDIG
+1058 
-1068 RDKVRVAVAQ
+1068 
-1078 YSNVIQPEFLLDTH
+1078 
-1092 EDKAD
+1092 
-1097 LINAIQELK
+1097 
-1106 IMGGSPL
+1106 
-1113 NTGAALD
+1113 
-1120 YLIKNVFTVSS
+1120 
-1131 GSRIAEGVPQF
+1131 
-1142 LILLTADRS
+1142 
-1151 QDDVRRPSVV
+1151 
-1161 LKTSG
+1161 
-1166 TVPFGIGIGNADLT
+1166 
-1180 ELQTISFLPDFAI
+1180 
-1193 SVPDFSQLDTVQQVV
+1193 
-1208 SNRVI
+1208 
-1213 RLTKKEIESLAPD
+1213 
-1226 LIFTS
+1226 
-1231 PSPAGVKRDVVFMVD
+1231 AGVKRDVVFMVD

-1257 IRDLIERIVN
+1257 VRDLIERIVT

-1339 EEGVPQFLIILSSRK
+1339 EEGVPQFLVILSSRK
-1354 SDDDLEYPSLQ
+1354 SDDDLEFPSLQ
-1365 VKQVGVAPMV
+1365 VKQVGVAPLV
-1375 VAKNVDPEEMVQI
+1375 VAKNMDPEEMVQI

-1393 YVFQVSSFQ
+1393 YVYQVSSFQ

-1419 EDQIRRLLGDV
+1419 VDQIRQLLGDV
-1430 QPPGDIPADAKDI
+1430 TTTVEVSGEEKDI

-1505 MQAIRRLRLRGGSP
+1505 LQAIRRLRLRGGSP

-1569 TSTSIKPLG
+1569 ASTIIKPLG

-1593 NDPERVLVVQ
+1593 NDPDRVLVVQ
-1603 DFTELPTL
+1603 DFTGLPTL
-1611 ENRVHNILEERP
+1611 EKRVQNILEELP
-1623 IPTTEIPDFSV
+1623 ILTTEP
-1634 PGAKK
+1634 PGPVGTVGKK

-1668 VDAIYRDGDSIQV
+1668 VDAIYEDGDSIQV

-1689 VTDEFFLKDYSTK
+1689 VTDEFFLKDYSSK

-1723 AAIRHIQAKHFV
+1723 AAIKHLQAKHFV

-1745 VPQIAFIVTGGVS
+1745 VPQIAFIVTGGKS
-1758 SDDGPG
+1758 SDDGQS
-1764 ASLEIAQKGVKVFAV
+1764 ASLAIAQKGVKVFAV
-1779 GVRNIDLKEVS
+1779 GVRNIDLEEVS
-1790 RLASESATSFRAST
+1790 KLASESATSFRVST

-1812 EQVLVTLEAA
+1812 EQVLVTLAAA
-1822 MEEKLCPALTDVTR
+1822 MEEKLCPGTPDVTR
-1836 DCDLDVILGFDVTD
+1836 ECDLDVILGFDVTD
-1850 VGAGQNI
+1850 VTNGQNI
-1857 FNSQRGLESRVE
+1857 FDSQRRLEVAVK
-1869 SVLKRITQMQKISC
+1869 SVLDRITRMQKISC
-1883 TGNQAPNVR
+1883 TGSQGPNVR
-1892 VAIMAQARGGPVE
+1892 VAIMAQAQGGPVE

-1916 FERFQGMRTRG
+1916 FKRFQAMSTRG
-1927 PYFLTADTLRSYL
+1927 PYFLTADTLKSYQS
-1940 NKFRSAP
+1940 KFRSAP
-1947 SGSTKVIIHF
+1947 SGSTKVVIHF

-1964 IDELEAASSALH
+1964 MDQLSAASADLH
-1976 TEGVNAL
+1976 EQGVNAL
-1983 IFVGLDRVS
+1983 IFVGLEQVK
-1992 NFDRVMQLEFG
+1992 NLEEVMQLEFG
-2003 RGFAYNR
+2003 RGFTYNR
-2010 PLRVNLLDLD
+2010 PLRANLLDLE

-2036 KVPCKCSG
+2036 GVHCKCSG
-2044 QRGDRGVPGPIGPKG
+2044 QEGERGPPGPIGQKG
-2059 ATGDLGYGGYPGDE
+2059 ATGDIGYRGYPGDE

-2081 PGVNGTQGFQGC
+2081 PGMNGTQGFQGC

-2136 GYSGRRGD
+2136 GSSGRRGE
-2144 KGVKGERGERGDRG
+2144 KGAKGERGERGDRG

-2172 RGSRGQKG
+2172 RGIRGQKG
-2180 EIGPMGE
+2180 EIGLMGE
-2187 PGPAGLEGQEGGV
+2187 PGPVGPSGQDGGV
-2200 GRRGMAGRRGPI
+2200 GRKGMAGRRGPI
-2212 GVKGTKGSLGQAGPA
+2212 GVKGTKGSLGQDGPP

-2250 QGIPGPRAGSGPPG
+2250 QGVPGPRAGSGPPG
-2264 APGERGRIG
+2264 TPGERGRIG
-2273 PLGRKGEPGNP
+2273 PLGRKGEPGDP
-2284 GPKGQNGQPGP
+2284 GPKGPNGQQGP

-2359 QKGEVGYPGSS
+2359 QKGEIGYPGPS
-2370 GLKGD
+2370 GF
-2375 KGESRDQCALVRNI
+2375 KGEKGRSLSQCDLVQNI
-2389 KDKCRPKECPVF
+2389 KDKCREYISPKECPVF

-2410 TSSGVQRDAFNRMK
+2410 TSSGVGREVFNRMK

-2465 RKKSSLLQQI
+2465 RKKSALLQQI

-2511 KVAVFFSYGET
+2511 KVAVFFSNGET

-2537 AGVMPVFLTS
+2537 AGVIPVFLTS
-2547 SQDPVLTR
+2547 RQDAALER

-2572 SGNQLN
+2572 SGSQLN

-2585 TCHIC
+2585 TCHVC
-2590 LDVCDPDPVCGF
+2590 LDVCDPDPICGY
-2602 GSQRPVFRDKRAVPT
+2602 GSQRPVFRDRRAAPT
-2617 DVDTD
+2617 DVDID
-2622 IAFIMDSSESTTP
+2622 IAFIIDSSESTTP
-2635 LQFNEMKKYISHLV
+2635 LQFNEMRKYISHLI
-2649 SNLEISS
+2649 SNMEISS
-2656 EPKVSQHHARVAV
+2656 EPKISHHHARVAV
-2669 LQQAPYEYE
+2669 LQQAPYEHE

-2705 HNQMTQLHGT
+2705 NNRMTQLYGT
-2715 RAIASA
+2715 MAMGNA

-2726 AHVFENAPNPRDLK
+2726 AHIFESAPNPRDLK
-2740 VIVLMMTGKV
+2740 VIVLMVTGQMTKE
-2750 NKQELEYLQ
+2750 ELDYLQ
-2759 KVVIN
+2759 KTVIS

-2776 IGRKVNVKHIY
+2776 IGRKVDVKNIY
-2787 SLASEPNDVFF
+2787 NLASEPHDVFF
-2798 KLVDKPGELHEEP
+2798 KLVYKPGELHEEN

-2832 PEMRKQCEWFQS
+2832 PEIRKQCEWLQN
-2844 DQQAK
+2844 DQLAK
-2849 SQSPGHVGQKAVYV
+2849 SSGHAGHKAVYA
-2863 APNAT
+2863 APNVT
-2868 ISQTLSAGS
+2868 ISR
-2877 TVSVSIKP
+2877 TVSTSTTQST
-2885 VVSTK
+2885 STK
-2890 SVASTNARAR
+2890 PAASTNARAR
-2900 TTTASTTAQTRATD
+2900 TTTASTTAQTRATARTTTV
-2914 QTTAST
+2914 QMNTTTQSAASTAANTKATSRTTAST
-2920 VVQVN
+2920 
-2925 ATMQSTANT
+2925 T
-2934 AAHTKATGRTT
+2934 AAA
-2945 GNTTGTATGGRR
+2945 ASGRR
-2957 RQGAKSHDIQITDVT
+2957 RQGAKMSDIQITDIT

-2990 FDITITLAHDHSLVQ
+2990 FDLSITLAHDHSLVL
-3005 KQNVTGTEHVVQG
+3005 KQNLTGTERVIGG
-3018 LRSGQKYLVVVTG
+3018 LRGGQKYLVVITG
-3031 YQKSQPKVTYAGTFS
+3031 YLKSQPKVTYTGTFS

-3061 LNTEPLEGPENDWPD
+3061 MNTEPLEGPESDLAD

-3091 QIVWFFDYKHKIC
+3091 QVVWFFDYKHKIC

-3111 CGGNANRFEAE
+3111 CAGNANRFETE

-3134 AEKSMQQP
+3134 AEKAKQP
-3142 PLEER
+3142 PIEKR
-3147 LSSALES
+3147 LSSA
-3154 TMEIDTLEFTCS
+3154 T
-3166 SAYKMLGVVLGSQFS
+3166 
-3181 PYQALEPVMD
+3181 D
-3191 ICWLPKDE
+3191 ICRLQKEE
-3199 GTCRTFVL
+3199 GTCRDFVL

-3231 RFDTQK
+3231 RFNTQK
-3237 ECDKVCVPGNIN
+3237 ECEKVCVPGNIN
-3249 PGMVTTMGT
+3249 PGVVTTIGT

>member
-12 MFCLLLSGFCSVH
+12 MFCLLLSGFCSVR
-25 AQQQAAVKTVAVADI
+25 AQQQAAVKTIAVADI

-138 SEGVPQIII
+138 SEGVPQVII

-174 VGVQDAVE
+174 VGVQDSVE

-189 SKPFD
+189 SEPFD

-202 FTALHGIVGDLVAN
+202 FTALHGIVGDLVSS
-216 VRSSMTPEKAGA
+216 VHSSMTPEKAGA
-228 RGLVKDITA
+228 KGLVKDITA

-244 FLIDGSNN
+244 FLIDGSDN

-268 IESLRVGA
+268 VESLRVGA

-391 IATDGNFAFTA
+391 IATDGSFTFTA

-454 ALGTAP
+454 ALGSAP
-460 FNSIRDFVA
+460 FSAIRDFVA

-491 TVKPEFYFNTHQTR
+491 TVKPEFYFNTHQSR
-505 KDVMANVR
+505 KDVMANVK
-513 RMKLMGGTALN
+513 RMKPMGGTALN

-536 FTSAAGCRMEEGVL
+536 FTNAAGCRMEEGVL
-550 PMLVLITGGKSMD
+550 PMLVLITGGKSSD

-607 FRIQFMQAILPEVLS
+607 FRTQFMQAILPEVLS

-633 EEPPSVQVTKRDI
+633 QEPPSVQVTKRDI

-687 QFSDTPKTEFSLYSY
+687 QFSDTPKTEFFLYSY

-755 LMAGRSADPF
+755 VTAGRSADPF

-805 DDFSALAALPQELI
+805 DDFSALTALPQELN

-841 QDILFL
+841 KDILFL
-847 IDGSANLLGSFPA
+847 IDGSANLLGSFPLI
-860 VRDFVHKV
+860 RDFIQKV
-868 ISELNVGPDAT
+868 ISDLNVGPGAT

-894 DFAELPSKQDMLLKV
+894 DFAELPSKQDMLLKL

-940 RIEEGVPQILV
+940 RIEEGVPQFLV

-972 GVVTFALKAKN
+972 GVVTFAIRAKN
-983 ADLVELERIVYAP
+983 ADPAELERIVYAP
-996 QFILNVE
+996 QFILNAD
-1003 SLPRISELQPNIVNL
+1003 SLSGISELQPNIVNL

-1097 LINAIQELK
+1097 LISAIEELK
-1106 IMGGSPL
+1106 VMGGSPL

-1226 LIFTS
+1226 LVFTS

-1246 GSRYAAQEFYL
+1246 GSRYSAQEFYL

-1317 NVGEALEFVAKTIF
+1317 NVGEALEFVAKSIF

-1365 VKQVGVAPMV
+1365 VKRAGVAPMV

-1402 ELPSLEQKL
+1402 ELPRLEQKL

-1419 EDQIRRLLGDV
+1419 GDQIRQLLGDV
-1430 QPPGDIPADAKDI
+1430 QPPTDISGEEKDV

-1451 SVRSDGLAHIRDFI
+1451 SVRPDGLAHIRDFI
-1465 SRIVQQLEVGPN
+1465 SRIVQRLEVGPN

-1505 MQAIRRLRLRGGSP
+1505 LQAIRRLRLRGGSP

-1569 TSTSIKPLG
+1569 TSTIIKPLG
-1578 VGARNVDRNQ
+1578 VGARNVDRGQ

-1603 DFTELPTL
+1603 DFTGLPTL
-1611 ENRVHNILEERP
+1611 EKKVQSILEELP
-1623 IPTTEIPDFSV
+1623 IPTTET
-1634 PGAKK
+1634 PGILGPGGKK

-1723 AAIRHIQAKHFV
+1723 AAIKHIQAKHFV

-1745 VPQIAFIVTGGVS
+1745 VPQIAFIVTGGKS
-1758 SDDGPG
+1758 SDDGPS

-1790 RLASESATSFRAST
+1790 RLASENAMSFRAST

-1822 MEEKLCPALTDVTR
+1822 MLENLCPGTTDITR

-1850 VGAGQNI
+1850 VGPGQNI
-1857 FNSQRGLESRVE
+1857 FNSQRSLESRVE
-1869 SVLKRITQMQKISC
+1869 SVLNRITQMQKISC

-1892 VAIMAQARGGPVE
+1892 VAIMAQARGGPIE

-1916 FERFQGMRTRG
+1916 FEKFQGMRTRG

-1940 NKFRSAP
+1940 NKFRSTP
-1947 SGSTKVIIHF
+1947 SGSTKIIIHF

-1964 IDELEAASSALH
+1964 IDQLEAASSTLH

-1992 NFDRVMQLEFG
+1992 NFDKVMQLEFG
-2003 RGFAYNR
+2003 RGFTYNR

-2187 PGPAGLEGQEGGV
+2187 PGPMGLVGQDGGV
-2200 GRRGMAGRRGPI
+2200 GRKGMTGRRGQI

-2250 QGIPGPRAGSGPPG
+2250 QGVPGPRAGGGPPG
-2264 APGERGRIG
+2264 TPGEPGRIG

-2284 GPKGQNGQPGP
+2284 GPKGPNGQQGP

-2344 NRGRRGNAGDPGTPG
+2344 NRGRRGNAGDPGAPG
-2359 QKGEVGYPGSS
+2359 QKGEVGYPGPS

-2375 KGESRDQCALVRNI
+2375 KGESRDQCTLVRNI
-2389 KDKCRPKECPVF
+2389 KDKCPCCYGPKECPVF

-2410 TSSGVQRDAFNRMK
+2410 TSSGVVRDVFNRMK

-2511 KVAVFFSYGET
+2511 KVAVFFSNGDT

-2547 SQDPVLTR
+2547 RQDPVLTR

-2564 GHAIVLPA
+2564 GHAIILPTSA
-2572 SGNQLN
+2572 SQLN

-2590 LDVCDPDPVCGF
+2590 LDVCDPDPTCGF
-2602 GSQRPVFRDKRAVPT
+2602 GSQRLPFRDRRAAPT
-2617 DVDTD
+2617 DVDID

-2635 LQFNEMKKYISHLV
+2635 LQFNEMKKYISHLI

-2715 RAIASA
+2715 RAIGSA

-2726 AHVFENAPNPRDLK
+2726 AHIFESAPNPRDLK

-2759 KVVIN
+2759 KVVID

-2776 IGRKVNVKHIY
+2776 IGRKVNAKNIY

-2798 KLVDKPGELHEEP
+2798 KLIDKPGELHEEP

-2822 IRSDFAFYLS
+2822 IRSDFAFYLP
-2832 PEMRKQCEWFQS
+2832 PEIRKQCEWFQNNH
-2844 DQQAK
+2844 QAK
-2849 SQSPGHVGQKAVYV
+2849 TQSPGHTGQKAVYV

-2868 ISQTLSAGS
+2868 LSRTLTAS
-2877 TVSVSIKP
+2877 TTVTASIKP
-2885 VVSTK
+2885 
-2890 SVASTNARAR
+2890 VASTNARAR

-2925 ATMQSTANT
+2925 ATVQSAASTAT
-2934 AAHTKATGRTT
+2934 HAKATGRTT
-2945 GNTTGTATGGRR
+2945 ANTTATAAGGRR
-2957 RQGAKSHDIQITDVT
+2957 RQGAKTHDVQITDVT

-2978 RWASPEPHNAYV
+2978 RWAGPEAHNAYT
-2990 FDITITLAHDHSLVQ
+2990 FDITVTLAHDHSLVQ
-3005 KQNVTGTEHVVQG
+3005 KQNLTGTEHVIRG
-3018 LRSGQKYLVVVTG
+3018 LRSGQKYLVVITG
-3031 YQKSQPKVTYAGTFS
+3031 YQKSQPKVTYTGTFN
-3046 TKTPAQPKVSLANMM
+3046 TKTSAQPKVSLANMM
-3061 LNTEPLEGPENDWPD
+3061 LNTEPLEGPE
-3076 PCLLDFDMGMQCKDY
+3076 
-3091 QIVWFFDYKHKIC
+3091 
-3104 SQGWYGG
+3104 S
-3111 CGGNANRFEAE
+3111 
-3122 AECISKCLKPSA
+3122 
-3134 AEKSMQQP
+3134 
-3142 PLEER
+3142 
-3147 LSSALES
+3147 
-3154 TMEIDTLEFTCS
+3154 
-3166 SAYKMLGVVLGSQFS
+3166 
-3181 PYQALEPVMD
+3181 VMD
-3191 ICWLPKDE
+3191 ICRLQKDE
-3199 GTCRTFVL
+3199 GTCRNFVL
-3207 KWYYDPKTKSC
+3207 KWYYDTETKSC

-3231 RFDTQK
+3231 RFNTQK
-3237 ECDKVCVPGNIN
+3237 ECEKVCIPGNIN
-3249 PGMVTTMGT
+3249 AGVVTTIGT

>member
-1 MRKHRHLPFVA
+1 MSKHRHLPLVA
-12 MFCLLLSGFCSVH
+12 MFCLLLSGFGSVS

-40 IFLVDSSWSI
+40 IFLVDSSWSV
-50 GKEHFQLVR
+50 GKEHFQLIR

-94 TYPSTRDVLS
+94 TYPSTQDVLS
-104 HIANMPYMGGGTK
+104 HIANMTYVGGGVEP
-117 TGKGLEYLIE
+117 GKGLEYLIKK
-127 NHLTKAAGSRA
+127 HLTKAAGSRA
-138 SEGVPQIII
+138 SEGVPQVIV
-147 VLTDGRSQDDV
+147 VLTDGQPRDDV
-158 ALPSSVLKSAR
+158 ALPSSLLNSAR
-169 VNMFA
+169 VNLFA

-182 GELKEIA
+182 GELREVA
-189 SKPFD
+189 SGPPD
-194 THLFNLEN
+194 THRFNLEN
-202 FTALHGIVGDLVAN
+202 FTALHGIVGDLVAS
-216 VRSSMTPEKAGA
+216 VRSSTAPEKAGA
-228 RGLVKDITA
+228 KGLVKDITA

-252 IGSVNFQ
+252 IGGVNFP

-309 KALSFRGGE
+309 KALGFRGGE

-372 SIFSFS
+372 GIFSFS

-391 IATDGNFAFTA
+391 IATDGSFAYTA
-402 LDIRNLDALRELLLP
+402 LDIRNLDALQELLLP

-429 EAPTIVTEVIEVNKK
+429 AAPTIVTEVIEVNKK

-454 ALGTAP
+454 ALGAAP
-460 FNSIRDFVA
+460 FNAIRDFVA

-513 RMKLMGGTALN
+513 KMKLMGGTTLN

-536 FTSAAGCRMEEGVL
+536 FTSAAGCRIEEGVL
-550 PMLVLITGGKSMD
+550 PMLVLITGGKSRD

-575 RIVIL
+575 RIVTL
-580 AIGSRNADLAELQEI
+580 AVGSRNADLAELQEI

-607 FRIQFMQAILPEVLS
+607 FRLQFMQAILPEVLS
-622 PIRTLSGGLII
+622 PIRTLSGGMII
-633 EEPPSVQVTKRDI
+633 PEPPS
-646 IFLLDGS
+646 
-653 LNVGNANFPFVR
+653 
-665 DFVATLVNY
+665 
-674 LDVGS
+674 
-679 DKIRVGLV
+679 
-687 QFSDTPKTEFSLYSY
+687 
-702 QTKSDIIQRMGQ
+702 
-714 LRPKGGSVLNTG
+714 
-726 SALNFVLSNHFTE
+726 
-739 AGGSR
+739 
-744 INEQVPQVLVL
+744 
-755 LMAGRSADPF
+755 
-765 LQVSNELAR
+765 
-774 AGVLTFAVGVRS
+774 
-786 ADKAELEQIAF
+786 
-797 NPRMVYFM
+797 
-805 DDFSALAALPQELI
+805 
-819 KPITTY
+819 
-825 VSGGVEEV
+825 
-833 PLAPTESK
+833 ESK
-841 QDILFL
+841 KDVLFL

-868 ISELNVGPDAT
+868 ISDLNVGPDAT

-894 DFAELPSKQDMLLKV
+894 DFDEHSSKQDMLVKV
-909 KRMKIK
+909 KKMKIK

-940 RIEEGVPQILV
+940 RIEEGVPQFLILLV
-951 LLAAGRSTDDVEQ
+951 AGRSTDDVEE
-964 PSDALKQA
+964 PSDVLKHA
-972 GVVTFALKAKN
+972 GVVTFGIKAKN
-983 ADLVELERIVYAP
+983 ADPVELERIVYAP
-996 QFILNVE
+996 QFLLNVE
-1003 SLPRISELQPNIVNL
+1003 SLPRISELQPHIVNL
-1018 LKTIQLQPTVVERG
+1018 LRTVQLQPTVVERG

-1058 QRVVESLDIG
+1058 QRVVESLDVG

-1078 YSNVIQPEFLLDTH
+1078 YSNTIQPEFLLDTY

-1097 LINAIQELK
+1097 LVSAIQQLK
-1106 IMGGSPL
+1106 LMGGSPL

-1193 SVPDFSQLDTVQQVV
+1193 SVPDFSQLDSVQQVV

-1213 RLTKKEIESLAPD
+1213 RLTRQEIESLAPD
-1226 LIFTS
+1226 LVFTS
-1231 PSPAGVKRDVVFMVD
+1231 PSPAGVKRDVVFLVD

-1257 IRDLIERIVN
+1257 IRDLIGRIVN
-1267 NLDVGFDTTRISVVQ
+1267 NLDVGIDTTRISVVQ

-1289 EFLLNAHSTK
+1289 EFLLNTHSTK
-1299 DEVQSAVRRLRPQ
+1299 DEVQNAVRQLRSK
-1312 GGQQV
+1312 GGQLV

-1339 EEGVPQFLIILSSRK
+1339 EEGVPQFLVILSSRK
-1354 SDDDLEYPSLQ
+1354 SDDDFEYPSLQ
-1365 VKQVGVAPMV
+1365 VKQVGVAPMMI
-1375 VAKNVDPEEMVQI
+1375 AKNVDTEEMIQI
-1388 SLSPD
+1388 SLSPE
-1393 YVFQVSSFQ
+1393 YIFQVSSFQ

-1419 EDQIRRLLGDV
+1419 VDQIRRLLGDV
-1430 QPPGDIPADAKDI
+1430 QPPIDVSGDEKDI

-1451 SVRSDGLAHIRDFI
+1451 SVRPDGLAHIRDFI

-1477 KVRIGVVQFSNNVF
+1477 KVRIGVVQFSNGVF

-1505 MQAIRRLRLRGGSP
+1505 LEAIRRLRLRGGSP
-1519 VNAGKALDY
+1519 LNAGKALDF

-1557 SQDDVNRPANVI
+1557 SQDDVDRPARVI
-1569 TSTSIKPLG
+1569 TSTNIKPLG
-1578 VGARNVDRNQ
+1578 VGARNVDRDQ

-1593 NDPERVLVVQ
+1593 NDPGRVLVVQ
-1603 DFTELPTL
+1603 DFTGLSTL
-1611 ENRVHNILEERP
+1611 EKRVQNILDELP
-1623 IPTTEIPDFSV
+1623 IPTTDS
-1634 PGAKK
+1634 PGPLLPGGKK

-1689 VTDEFFLKDYSTK
+1689 VTDEFFLKDHSTK
-1702 PQILDAINKVIYKGG
+1702 AQILDAINKVIYKGG

-1723 AAIRHIQAKHFV
+1723 AAIKHIQERHFV

-1745 VPQIAFIVTGGVS
+1745 VPQIAFIVTGGKS
-1758 SDDGPG
+1758 TDDGPR
-1764 ASLEIAQKGVKVFAV
+1764 ASLEITQKGVKVFAV

-1790 RLASESATSFRAST
+1790 LLASESAMSFRAAT

-1822 MEEKLCPALTDVTR
+1822 MEERLCPGTTDVTR
-1836 DCDLDVILGFDVTD
+1836 DCDLEVIIGFDVSD
-1850 VGAGQNI
+1850 VGPGQNI
-1857 FNSQRGLESRVE
+1857 FGSQRGLESRVE
-1869 SVLKRITQMQKISC
+1869 SVLNRITQMQKISC

-1892 VAIMAQARGGPVE
+1892 VAIMAQAQGGPVE
-1905 GLDFSEYQPEL
+1905 GLDFSEYRPEL
-1916 FERFQGMRTRG
+1916 LERFLDMRTRG
-1927 PYFLTADTLRSYL
+1927 PYYLRADTLRSYL
-1940 NKFRSAP
+1940 SKFRSSPA
-1947 SGSTKVIIHF
+1947 GSTKVIIHF
-1957 TDGADDS
+1957 TDGV
-1964 IDELEAASSALH
+1964 DEPINQLEAASSTLH
-1976 TEGVNAL
+1976 LEGVNAL
-1983 IFVGLDRVS
+1983 IFIGLDRVT

-2003 RGFAYNR
+2003 RGFTYNR

-2059 ATGDLGYGGYPGDE
+2059 VTGDLGYGGYPGDE

-2172 RGSRGQKG
+2172 RGPRGQKG
-2180 EIGPMGE
+2180 EIGPMGD
-2187 PGPAGLEGQEGGV
+2187 PGPAGLKGQDGEV
-2200 GRRGMAGRRGPI
+2200 GRQGMAGRRGPI
-2212 GVKGTKGSLGQAGPA
+2212 GVKGTKGSPGQPGPA

-2239 GQLGTPGIRGE
+2239 GQVGTPGIRGE
-2250 QGIPGPRAGSGPPG
+2250 QGVPGPRAGSGPRGP
-2264 APGERGRIG
+2264 PGERGRIG
-2273 PLGRKGEPGNP
+2273 PLGRKGEPGDP
-2284 GPKGQNGQPGP
+2284 GIKGPNGQPGP

-2316 GERGFIGYPGPKG
+2316 GERGFVGYAGPKG
-2329 GPGDRGGAG
+2329 GPGDRGVAG

-2344 NRGRRGNAGDPGTPG
+2344 NRGRRGNAGVPGTPG
-2359 QKGEVGYPGSS
+2359 QKGEIGYPGPS
-2370 GLKGD
+2370 GLKGE

-2389 KDKCRPKECPVF
+2389 KDKCPCCYGPKECPVF

-2410 TSSGVQRDAFNRMK
+2410 TSSGVVREVFNRMK

-2511 KVAVFFSYGET
+2511 KVAVFFSNGDT

-2537 AGVMPVFLTS
+2537 AGVVPVFLTS
-2547 SQDPVLTR
+2547 RQDAVLTR

-2564 GHAIVLPA
+2564 GHAIVLPT
-2572 SGNQLN
+2572 SGGQLN
-2578 ETIRRLL
+2578 QTIQRLL

-2590 LDVCDPDPVCGF
+2590 LDVCDPHPSCV
-2602 GSQRPVFRDKRAVPT
+2602 GSGQRPAFRDRRAAPT

-2622 IAFIMDSSESTTP
+2622 IAFILDSSESTTP
-2635 LQFNEMKKYISHLV
+2635 LQFSEMKKYISHIV
-2649 SNLEISS
+2649 TNLEISS

-2669 LQQAPYEYE
+2669 LQQAPYEHE
-2678 TNSSFPPVKTE
+2678 INSSFPPVKTE
-2689 FSLTDYGS
+2689 FSLTDYAS

-2715 RAIASA
+2715 RALGSA
-2721 IEHTM
+2721 IEHTI
-2726 AHVFENAPNPRDLK
+2726 AHVFESTPSPRDLK

-2750 NKQELEYLQ
+2750 NKKELEHLQ
-2759 KVVIN
+2759 RAVTS

-2776 IGRKVNVKHIY
+2776 IGRKVNAKNIY

-2811 LLRFGRLLPSF
+2811 LLRFGTLLPSF
-2822 IRSDFAFYLS
+2822 IRSEFAFYLS
-2832 PEMRKQCEWFQS
+2832 PEIRKQCEWLQNG
-2844 DQQAK
+2844 QQV
-2849 SQSPGHVGQKAVYV
+2849 QGQHPVLIGQKAVFV

-2868 ISQTLSAGS
+2868 ASRTFAAST
-2877 TVSVSIKP
+2877 TVSATIKP
-2885 VVSTK
+2885 A
-2890 SVASTNARAR
+2890 ASAHAR
-2900 TTTASTTAQTRATD
+2900 TTPASATAQARAPE
-2914 QTTAST
+2914 TTPASS
-2920 VVQVN
+2920 VAQGN
-2925 ATMQSTANT
+2925 ATAQG
-2934 AAHTKATGRTT
+2934 AASATTHTKASSRATS
-2945 GNTTGTATGGRR
+2945 NATATAAGGRR
-2957 RQGAKSHDIQITDVT
+2957 RHSAKTHDIQITDVT
-2972 ENSARL
+2972 ESSARL
-2978 RWASPEPHNAYV
+2978 RWASPEPHNT
-2990 FDITITLAHDHSLVQ
+2990 FDVTVTLAHDHSLVQ
-3005 KQNVTGTEHVVQG
+3005 RQNLTGTEHVLQG
-3018 LRSGQKYLVVVTG
+3018 LRGGQKYVVVITG
-3031 YQKSQPKVTYAGTFS
+3031 YQKSQPKVTYTGSFS
-3046 TKTPAQPKVSLANMM
+3046 TKTPAQSQVSLANMM
-3061 LNTEPLEGPENDWPD
+3061 LNTEPLEGPESDWPD

-3091 QIVWFFDYKHKIC
+3091 QIVWFFDSKHKFC

-3111 CGGNANRFEAE
+3111 CGGNANRFETE
-3122 AECISKCLKPSA
+3122 AECYNKCLKPSA
-3134 AEKSMQQP
+3134 DEKAMQQP
-3142 PLEER
+3142 PLEKR
-3147 LSSALES
+3147 LPS
-3154 TMEIDTLEFTCS
+3154 
-3166 SAYKMLGVVLGSQFS
+3166 
-3181 PYQALEPVMD
+3181 VMD
-3191 ICWLPKDE
+3191 ICRLQKDE
-3199 GTCRTFVL
+3199 GTCRNFVL
-3207 KWYYDPKTKSC
+3207 KWYYDPETKSC

-3231 RFDTQK
+3231 RFNTQK
-3237 ECDKVCVPGNIN
+3237 ECEKLCSPGAIN
-3249 PGMVTTMGT
+3249 PGAVTMMGT

>member
-1 MRKHRHLPFVA
+1 MRKHRHLPFEAV
-12 MFCLLLSGFCSVH
+12 FYVLLSGCCLLH
-25 AQQQAAVKTVAVADI
+25 AQQQAAVKPVAVADI

-94 TYPSTRDVLS
+94 TYPSTQDILS
-104 HIANMPYMGGGTK
+104 HIANMPYVGGGTK

-138 SEGVPQIII
+138 SEGVPQVII

-158 ALPSSVLKSAR
+158 ALPSSVLKSAH
-169 VNMFA
+169 VNLFA
-174 VGVQDAVE
+174 IGVQDAVE
-182 GELKEIA
+182 GELQEIA
-189 SKPFD
+189 SEPFD

-202 FTALHGIVGDLVAN
+202 FTALHGIVGDLVAS

-228 RGLVKDITA
+228 KGLFKDITA

-244 FLIDGSNN
+244 FLIDGSDN

-295 LNSYSTKADVLDAV
+295 LNSYSTKAEVLDAV

-391 IATDGNFAFTA
+391 IATDGSFAFTA

-460 FNSIRDFVA
+460 FNAIRDFVA

-491 TVKPEFYFNTHQTR
+491 TVKPEFYFNTHQSR
-505 KDVMANVR
+505 KDVMANVK

-595 AHERDFVFNPND
+595 AYESDFVFNPND
-607 FRIQFMQAILPEVLS
+607 FRVQFMQAILPEVLS

-633 EEPPSVQVTKRDI
+633 QEPPS
-646 IFLLDGS
+646 
-653 LNVGNANFPFVR
+653 
-665 DFVATLVNY
+665 
-674 LDVGS
+674 
-679 DKIRVGLV
+679 
-687 QFSDTPKTEFSLYSY
+687 
-702 QTKSDIIQRMGQ
+702 
-714 LRPKGGSVLNTG
+714 
-726 SALNFVLSNHFTE
+726 
-739 AGGSR
+739 
-744 INEQVPQVLVL
+744 
-755 LMAGRSADPF
+755 
-765 LQVSNELAR
+765 
-774 AGVLTFAVGVRS
+774 
-786 ADKAELEQIAF
+786 
-797 NPRMVYFM
+797 
-805 DDFSALAALPQELI
+805 
-819 KPITTY
+819 
-825 VSGGVEEV
+825 
-833 PLAPTESK
+833 ESK
-841 QDILFL
+841 KDILFL

-868 ISELNVGPDAT
+868 ISDLNVGPDAT

-894 DFAELPSKQDMLLKV
+894 DFDELPSKQDMLLKV
-909 KRMKIK
+909 KRMRIK

-940 RIEEGVPQILV
+940 RIEEGVPQFLV

-972 GVVTFALKAKN
+972 GVVTFVIKAKS
-983 ADLVELERIVYAP
+983 ADPVELERIVYAP
-996 QFILNVE
+996 QFILNVD
-1003 SLPRISELQPNIVNL
+1003 SLPRISELQPDIVNL

-1078 YSNVIQPEFLLDTH
+1078 YSNAVQPEFLLDTH

-1097 LINAIQELK
+1097 LISAIQELK

-1120 YLIKNVFTVSS
+1120 YLIRNVFTVSS

-1166 TVPFGIGIGNADLT
+1166 TVPFGIGIGNADIT

-1226 LIFTS
+1226 LVFTS

-1339 EEGVPQFLIILSSRK
+1339 EEGVPQFLVILSSRK

-1419 EDQIRRLLGDV
+1419 GDQIRRLLGDV
-1430 QPPGDIPADAKDI
+1430 PPSVDISGDEKDI
-1443 VFLIDSSD
+1443 VFLIDTSD
-1451 SVRSDGLAHIRDFI
+1451 SVRPDGLAHIRDFI
-1465 SRIVQQLEVGPN
+1465 SRIVQQLDVGPN

-1505 MQAIRRLRLRGGSP
+1505 LQAIRRLRLRGGSP
-1519 VNAGKALDY
+1519 LNAGKALDY

-1550 VVILGDR
+1550 VLILGDR

-1603 DFTELPTL
+1603 DFTGLPTL
-1611 ENRVHNILEERP
+1611 EKKVQSILEELP
-1623 IPTTEIPDFSV
+1623 IPTTET
-1634 PGAKK
+1634 PGFLGPEGKK

-1745 VPQIAFIVTGGVS
+1745 VPQIAFLVTGGKS
-1758 SDDGPG
+1758 SDDGPS
-1764 ASLEIAQKGVKVFAV
+1764 ASLEITQKGVKVFAV

-1822 MEEKLCPALTDVTR
+1822 MQEKLCPITTDVTR
-1836 DCDLDVILGFDVTD
+1836 DCDLDVILGFDVSD
-1850 VGAGQNI
+1850 VGPGQNI

-1869 SVLKRITQMQKISC
+1869 SVLKRITQMQRISC
-1883 TGNQAPNVR
+1883 TGNQEPNVR

-1916 FERFQGMRTRG
+1916 FERFQGMRTQG

-1940 NKFRSAP
+1940 SKFRSSPA
-1947 SGSTKVIIHF
+1947 GSTKVIIHF
-1957 TDGADDS
+1957 TDGVDDS
-1964 IDELEAASSALH
+1964 IEELEATSSTLH
-1976 TEGVNAL
+1976 AEGVNAL

-1992 NFDRVMQLEFG
+1992 DFDRVMQLEFG
-2003 RGFAYNR
+2003 RGFTYNR

-2180 EIGPMGE
+2180 EIGQMGE
-2187 PGPAGLEGQEGGV
+2187 PGPVGLDGQDGEV
-2200 GRRGMAGRRGPI
+2200 GRQGMAGRRGPI
-2212 GVKGTKGSLGQAGPA
+2212 GVKGTKGSPGQAGPA

-2250 QGIPGPRAGSGPPG
+2250 QGVPGPRAGGGPPG
-2264 APGERGRIG
+2264 AAGERGRIG
-2273 PLGRKGEPGNP
+2273 PLGLKGEPGNP
-2284 GPKGQNGQPGP
+2284 GPKGANGQQGP

-2329 GPGDRGGAG
+2329 GPGDRGVAG

-2344 NRGRRGNAGDPGTPG
+2344 NRGRRGNSGEPGTPG
-2359 QKGEVGYPGSS
+2359 QKGEVGYPGPS

-2389 KDKCRPKECPVF
+2389 KDKCREYISPKECPVF

-2410 TSSGVQRDAFNRMK
+2410 TSSGVVREVFNRMK

-2511 KVAVFFSYGET
+2511 KVAVFFSNGDT
-2522 RASPQLNDA
+2522 RASSQLNDA

-2547 SQDPVLTR
+2547 RQDPVLTR

-2564 GHAIVLPA
+2564 GHAIVLPT
-2572 SGNQLN
+2572 SSSQLN
-2578 ETIRRLL
+2578 ETIQRLL

-2590 LDVCDPDPVCGF
+2590 LDVCDPDPICGN
-2602 GSQRPVFRDKRAVPT
+2602 QRPVFRDRRAAPT
-2617 DVDTD
+2617 DIDTD

-2715 RAIASA
+2715 KAIGSA

-2726 AHVFENAPNPRDLK
+2726 AHVFESAPNPRDIK

-2759 KVVIN
+2759 KVVTS

-2776 IGRKVNVKHIY
+2776 IGRKVDVKNIY

-2832 PEMRKQCEWFQS
+2832 PELRKQCEWLQN

-2849 SQSPGHVGQKAVYV
+2849 SQSPGRTGQRAVYV
-2863 APNAT
+2863 APNVT
-2868 ISQTLSAGS
+2868 MSWTPSASS
-2877 TVSVSIKP
+2877 TTVGVTIKP
-2885 VVSTK
+2885 AAGTSTR
-2890 SVASTNARAR
+2890 TR
-2900 TTTASTTAQTRATD
+2900 TTTASTTAQSRATD
-2914 QTTAST
+2914 MTPAST
-2920 VVQVN
+2920 MVQVN
-2925 ATMQSTANT
+2925 TTTTVVPASTTAHAKVAGRATANST
-2934 AAHTKATGRTT
+2934 VAVS
-2945 GNTTGTATGGRR
+2945 GGRR
-2957 RQGAKSHDIQITDVT
+2957 RQAKSHDIQITDVT
-2972 ENSARL
+2972 ETSARL
-2978 RWASPEPHNAYV
+2978 RWASPEPHSAYTFEISV
-2990 FDITITLAHDHSLVQ
+2990 TAAHDHSLVQ
-3005 KQNVTGTEHVVQG
+3005 NQNLTGTEHIIHG
-3018 LRSGQKYLVVVTG
+3018 LKSGQKYLVVVTG
-3031 YQKSQPKVTYAGTFS
+3031 YQKTQPKVTYTGTFS
-3046 TKTPAQPKVSLANMM
+3046 TKTPAQPKVSVANMM
-3061 LNTEPLEGPENDWPD
+3061 LNTEPLEGPGSYWPD

-3091 QIVWFFDYKHKIC
+3091 QIVWFFDYKNKIC

-3134 AEKSMQQP
+3134 EKTMQQP
-3142 PLEER
+3142 PLEKR
-3147 LSSALES
+3147 LSS
-3154 TMEIDTLEFTCS
+3154 
-3166 SAYKMLGVVLGSQFS
+3166 
-3181 PYQALEPVMD
+3181 VMD
-3191 ICWLPKDE
+3191 ICRLQKDE
-3199 GTCRTFVL
+3199 GTCRNFVL
-3207 KWYYDPKTKSC
+3207 KWYYDPATKSC
-3218 ARFWYGGCGGNEN
+3218 ARFWYGGCGGNDN
-3231 RFDTQK
+3231 RFNTQK
-3237 ECDKVCVPGNIN
+3237 ECEKFCVPGNIN
-3249 PGMVTTMGT
+3249 PGVVTTIGT

>member
-1 MRKHRHLPFVA
+1 MRKHRHLPLAA
-12 MFCLLLSGFCSVH
+12 MLCLLLSGFCSVR

-138 SEGVPQIII
+138 SEGVPQVII

-158 ALPSSVLKSAR
+158 ALPSSVLKSAH

-189 SKPFD
+189 SEPFD
-194 THLFNLEN
+194 MHLFNLEN
-202 FTALHGIVGDLVAN
+202 FTALHGIVGDLVAS
-216 VRSSMTPEKAGA
+216 VHSSMTPEKAGA
-228 RGLVKDITA
+228 KGLVKDITA

-268 IESLRVGA
+268 IESLRIGA

-295 LNSYSTKADVLDAV
+295 LNSYSTKSDVLDAV

-391 IATDGNFAFTA
+391 IATDGSFAFTA

-454 ALGTAP
+454 GLGTAP
-460 FNSIRDFVA
+460 FNAIRDFVA

-491 TVKPEFYFNTHQTR
+491 TVKPEFYFNTHQSR
-505 KDVMANVR
+505 KDVMANVKK
-513 RMKLMGGTALN
+513 MKLMGGTALN

-550 PMLVLITGGKSMD
+550 PMLVLITGGKSRD

-575 RIVIL
+575 RIVTL
-580 AIGSRNADLAELQEI
+580 AIGSRNADLEELQEI

-607 FRIQFMQAILPEVLS
+607 FRVQFMQGILPEVLS
-622 PIRTLSGGLII
+622 PIRTLSGGLIVQ
-633 EEPPSVQVTKRDI
+633 EPPSVQVTKRDI

-687 QFSDTPKTEFSLYSY
+687 QFSDTPKTEFFLYSY
-702 QTKSDIIQRMGQ
+702 QTKSDIIQHMGQ

-755 LMAGRSADPF
+755 VTAGRSADPF

-805 DDFSALAALPQELI
+805 DDFSALAALPQELN

-833 PLAPTESK
+833 PLAPSESK
-841 QDILFL
+841 KDILFL

-868 ISELNVGPDAT
+868 ISDLNVGPDAT

-924 ALDEA
+924 ALDET

-940 RIEEGVPQILV
+940 RIEEGVPQFLV

-972 GVVTFALKAKN
+972 GVVTFAIKAKN
-983 ADLVELERIVYAP
+983 ADPVELERIVYAP
-996 QFILNVE
+996 QFILNVD

-1018 LKTIQLQPTVVERG
+1018 LKTIQLQPTVVERS

-1097 LINAIQELK
+1097 LISAIQELK
-1106 IMGGSPL
+1106 VMGGSPL

-1193 SVPDFSQLDTVQQVV
+1193 SVPDFSQLDTVQQVI

-1226 LIFTS
+1226 LVFTS

-1375 VAKNVDPEEMVQI
+1375 VAKNVDPGEMVQI

-1419 EDQIRRLLGDV
+1419 GDQIRRLLGDV
-1430 QPPGDIPADAKDI
+1430 QPPIDVSGDEKDI

-1451 SVRSDGLAHIRDFI
+1451 SVRPDGLAHIRDFI

-1505 MQAIRRLRLRGGSP
+1505 LQAIRRLRHRGGSP

-1578 VGARNVDRNQ
+1578 VGARNVDRDQ

-1593 NDPERVLVVQ
+1593 NDPERVLVVR
-1603 DFTELPTL
+1603 DFTGLPTL
-1611 ENRVHNILEERP
+1611 EKKVQSILEELP
-1623 IPTTEIPDFSV
+1623 IPTTET
-1634 PGAKK
+1634 PGFLGPGGKK

-1723 AAIRHIQAKHFV
+1723 AAIKHIQAKHFV

-1745 VPQIAFIVTGGVS
+1745 VPQIAFIVTGGKS
-1758 SDDGPG
+1758 SDDGPS
-1764 ASLEIAQKGVKVFAV
+1764 ASLEITQKGVKVFAV

-1790 RLASESATSFRAST
+1790 RLASESAMSFRVST

-1822 MEEKLCPALTDVTR
+1822 MEEKLCPGTTDVTR
-1836 DCDLDVILGFDVTD
+1836 DCDLDVIIGFDVTD
-1850 VGAGQNI
+1850 VGSGQNI
-1857 FNSQRGLESRVE
+1857 FNTQRGLESRVE
-1869 SVLKRITQMQKISC
+1869 SVLNRITQMQKISC

-1892 VAIMAQARGGPVE
+1892 VAIMAQAQGELVE

-1916 FERFQGMRTRG
+1916 FEKFQAMRTRG

-1947 SGSTKVIIHF
+1947 SSSTKVIIHF

-1964 IDELEAASSALH
+1964 IDQLEAASSALH

-2003 RGFAYNR
+2003 RGFTYNR

-2144 KGVKGERGERGDRG
+2144 KGAKGERGERGDRG

-2172 RGSRGQKG
+2172 RGTRGPKG
-2180 EIGPMGE
+2180 EIGPMGD
-2187 PGPAGLEGQEGGV
+2187 PGPAGLDGPDGGV
-2200 GRRGMAGRRGPI
+2200 GRKGMTGRRGPI
-2212 GVKGTKGSLGQAGPA
+2212 GVKGTKGSLGQPGPA

-2264 APGERGRIG
+2264 TPGERGRIG

-2284 GPKGQNGQPGP
+2284 GPKGPNGQQGP

-2316 GERGFIGYPGPKG
+2316 GERGFIGYAGPKG
-2329 GPGDRGGAG
+2329 GPGDRGGVG

-2359 QKGEVGYPGSS
+2359 QKGEVGYPGPA

-2389 KDKCRPKECPVF
+2389 KDKCPCCYGPKECPVF

-2410 TSSGVQRDAFNRMK
+2410 TSSGVVREVFNRMK

-2511 KVAVFFSYGET
+2511 KVAVFFSNGDT

-2547 SQDPVLTR
+2547 RQDAVLTR

-2564 GHAIVLPA
+2564 GHAIVLPT
-2572 SGNQLN
+2572 GGGQLN

-2590 LDVCDPDPVCGF
+2590 LDVCDPDPICGF
-2602 GSQRPVFRDKRAVPT
+2602 GSQRPVFRDRRAAPT

-2715 RAIASA
+2715 RAMGSA

-2726 AHVFENAPNPRDLK
+2726 AHIFESAPNPRDLK
-2740 VIVLMMTGKV
+2740 VIVLMLTGKV
-2750 NKQELEYLQ
+2750 NKQELAYLQ
-2759 KVVIN
+2759 KVVID

-2776 IGRKVNVKHIY
+2776 IGRKVNAKNIY
-2787 SLASEPNDVFF
+2787 NLASEPNDVFF

-2822 IRSDFAFYLS
+2822 IRSDFAFHLS
-2832 PEMRKQCEWFQS
+2832 PEIRKECEWFQS

-2849 SQSPGHVGQKAVYV
+2849 SQSPGHTGHKAVYV

-2868 ISQTLSAGS
+2868 ISRTLSPS
-2877 TVSVSIKP
+2877 TTVSASIKP
-2885 VVSTK
+2885 V
-2890 SVASTNARAR
+2890 ASTSARAR

-2920 VVQVN
+2920 MVQVN
-2925 ATMQSTANT
+2925 TSTQN
-2934 AAHTKATGRTT
+2934 AASTTTHTKATGRTT
-2945 GNTTGTATGGRR
+2945 VSTTAAVAGGRR
-2957 RQGAKSHDIQITDVT
+2957 RQGAKTHDIQITDVT
-2972 ENSARL
+2972 ESGARL
-2978 RWASPEPHNAYV
+2978 RWASPEPHNAYM
-2990 FDITITLAHDHSLVQ
+2990 FDITVTLAHDHSLVQ
-3005 KQNVTGTEHVVQG
+3005 KQNLTGTEHVIQG
-3018 LRSGQKYLVVVTG
+3018 LRSGQKYLVVITG
-3031 YQKSQPKVTYAGTFS
+3031 YHKSQPKVTYTGTFS
-3046 TKTPAQPKVSLANMM
+3046 TKIPAQSKVSLANMM
-3061 LNTEPLEGPENDWPD
+3061 LNTEPLEGPES
-3076 PCLLDFDMGMQCKDY
+3076 
-3091 QIVWFFDYKHKIC
+3091 V
-3104 SQGWYGG
+3104 
-3111 CGGNANRFEAE
+3111 
-3122 AECISKCLKPSA
+3122 
-3134 AEKSMQQP
+3134 
-3142 PLEER
+3142 
-3147 LSSALES
+3147 
-3154 TMEIDTLEFTCS
+3154 T
-3166 SAYKMLGVVLGSQFS
+3166 
-3181 PYQALEPVMD
+3181 D
-3191 ICWLPKDE
+3191 ICRLQKDE
-3199 GTCRTFVL
+3199 GTCRNFVL
-3207 KWYYDPKTKSC
+3207 KWYYDPETKSC

-3231 RFDTQK
+3231 RFNTQK
-3237 ECDKVCVPGNIN
+3237 ECEKVCIPGNIN
-3249 PGMVTTMGT
+3249 PGVVTTIGT

>member
-1 MRKHRHLPFVA
+1 MRKHRHLPFAA

-25 AQQQAAVKTVAVADI
+25 AQQQA
-40 IFLVDSSWSI
+40 
-50 GKEHFQLVR
+50 
-59 EFLYDVVKALDVGGN
+59 
-74 DFRFALVQFSGNP
+74 
-87 HTEFQLN
+87 
-94 TYPSTRDVLS
+94 
-104 HIANMPYMGGGTK
+104 
-117 TGKGLEYLIE
+117 
-127 NHLTKAAGSRA
+127 
-138 SEGVPQIII
+138 
-147 VLTDGRSQDDV
+147 
-158 ALPSSVLKSAR
+158 
-169 VNMFA
+169 
-174 VGVQDAVE
+174 
-182 GELKEIA
+182 
-189 SKPFD
+189 
-194 THLFNLEN
+194 
-202 FTALHGIVGDLVAN
+202 
-216 VRSSMTPEKAGA
+216 
-228 RGLVKDITA
+228 
-237 QESADLI
+237 
-244 FLIDGSNN
+244 
-252 IGSVNFQ
+252 
-259 AIRDFLVNL
+259 
-268 IESLRVGA
+268 
-276 QQIHIGVVQY
+276 
-286 SDQPRTEFA
+286 
-295 LNSYSTKADVLDAV
+295 
-309 KALSFRGGE
+309 
-318 EANTGAALEFVVEN
+318 
-332 LFTQAGG
+332 
-339 SRIEEAVPQILV
+339 
-351 LISGGESSDDIRE
+351 
-364 GLLAVKQA
+364 
-372 SIFSFS
+372 
-378 IGVLNADSAELQQ
+378 
-391 IATDGNFAFTA
+391 
-402 LDIRNLDALRELLLP
+402 
-417 NIVGVAQRLILL
+417 
-429 EAPTIVTEVIEVNKK
+429 VIEVNKK

-607 FRIQFMQAILPEVLS
+607 FRVQFMQAILPEVLS
-622 PIRTLSGGLII
+622 PIRTLSGGLIV
-633 EEPPSVQVTKRDI
+633 EEPPS
-646 IFLLDGS
+646 
-653 LNVGNANFPFVR
+653 
-665 DFVATLVNY
+665 
-674 LDVGS
+674 
-679 DKIRVGLV
+679 
-687 QFSDTPKTEFSLYSY
+687 
-702 QTKSDIIQRMGQ
+702 
-714 LRPKGGSVLNTG
+714 
-726 SALNFVLSNHFTE
+726 
-739 AGGSR
+739 
-744 INEQVPQVLVL
+744 
-755 LMAGRSADPF
+755 
-765 LQVSNELAR
+765 
-774 AGVLTFAVGVRS
+774 
-786 ADKAELEQIAF
+786 
-797 NPRMVYFM
+797 
-805 DDFSALAALPQELI
+805 
-819 KPITTY
+819 
-825 VSGGVEEV
+825 
-833 PLAPTESK
+833 ESK

-894 DFAELPSKQDMLLKV
+894 DFAELPSKQDMLVKV

-996 QFILNVE
+996 QFILNVD
-1003 SLPRISELQPNIVNL
+1003 SLPRISELQPDIVNL

-1299 DEVQSAVRRLRPQ
+1299 DEVQTAVRRLRPQ

-1491 PEFYLKTHKSKNAV
+1491 PEFFLKTHKSKNAV

-1578 VGARNVDRNQ
+1578 VGARNVDRSQ

-1593 NDPERVLVVQ
+1593 NDPERMLVVQ

-1611 ENRVHNILEERP
+1611 ENRVQNILEERP
-1623 IPTTEIPDFSV
+1623 IPTTETPGFSV

-1702 PQILDAINKVIYKGG
+1702 PQILDAINNVIYKGG

-2250 QGIPGPRAGSGPPG
+2250 QGVPGPRAGGGPPG
-2264 APGERGRIG
+2264 APGEQGRIG

-2389 KDKCRPKECPVF
+2389 KDKCPCCYGPKECPVF

-2602 GSQRPVFRDKRAVPT
+2602 GSQRPVFRDKRAAPT

-2656 EPKVSQHHARVAV
+2656 EPRVSQHHARVAV

-2689 FSLTDYGS
+2689 FSLADYGS
-2697 KEKIINYL
+2697 KEIIINYL

-2776 IGRKVNVKHIY
+2776 IGRKVNVKNIY

-2822 IRSDFAFYLS
+2822 IRSGFAFYPS
-2832 PEMRKQCEWFQS
+2832 REIRKQCEWFQS

-2885 VVSTK
+2885 VASTK

-2900 TTTASTTAQTRATD
+2900 TTTARTTTTSTTAQTKATD

-2925 ATMQSTANT
+2925 ATMQSTAST

-2957 RQGAKSHDIQITDVT
+2957 RQGAKTHDIQITDVT

-2978 RWASPEPHNAYV
+2978 RWAGPEPHNAYV

-3046 TKTPAQPKVSLANMM
+3046 TKMPAQPKVSLTNMM

-3091 QIVWFFDYKHKIC
+3091 QIVWFFDSKHKIC

-3147 LSSALES
+3147 LPS
-3154 TMEIDTLEFTCS
+3154 
-3166 SAYKMLGVVLGSQFS
+3166 
-3181 PYQALEPVMD
+3181 VMD

-3199 GTCRTFVL
+3199 GTCRAFVL

-3231 RFDTQK
+3231 RFETQK

>member
-1 MRKHRHLPFVA
+1 MRKHRHLPLVA
-12 MFCLLLSGFCSVH
+12 MFCLLLSGFGSVG
-25 AQQQAAVKTVAVADI
+25 AQQQAAVKTVAMADI
-40 IFLVDSSWSI
+40 IFLVDSSWSV

-94 TYPSTRDVLS
+94 TYPSTQDILS
-104 HIANMPYMGGGTK
+104 HIANMTYVGGGTEPA
-117 TGKGLEYLIE
+117 KGLEYLIE
-127 NHLTKAAGSRA
+127 KHLTKAAGSRA
-138 SEGVPQIII
+138 SEGVPQVIV
-147 VLTDGRSQDDV
+147 VLTDGQPRDDV
-158 ALPSSVLKSAR
+158 AVPSSLLNSAR
-169 VNMFA
+169 VNLFA

-182 GELKEIA
+182 GELQEVA
-189 SKPFD
+189 SGPLD
-194 THLFNLEN
+194 THRFNLEN
-202 FTALHGIVGDLVAN
+202 FTTLHGIVGDLVAS

-228 RGLVKDITA
+228 KGLVKDITA

-252 IGSVNFQ
+252 IGGVNFP

-268 IESLRVGA
+268 IETLRVGA

-309 KALSFRGGE
+309 KALGFRGGE

-339 SRIEEAVPQILV
+339 SRIEEGVPQILV

-372 SIFSFS
+372 GIFSFS

-391 IATDGNFAFTA
+391 IATDGSFAYTA
-402 LDIRNLDALRELLLP
+402 LDIHNLDALQELLLP

-429 EAPTIVTEVIEVNKK
+429 AAPTIVTEVIEVNKK

-454 ALGTAP
+454 ALGAAP
-460 FNSIRDFVA
+460 FNAIRDFVA

-513 RMKLMGGTALN
+513 KIKLMGGTTLN

-536 FTSAAGCRMEEGVL
+536 FTSAAGCRIEEGVL
-550 PMLVLITGGKSMD
+550 PMLVLITGGKSRD
-563 AVDQAAAEMKRN
+563 AVDQAAAELKRN
-575 RIVIL
+575 RIVTL
-580 AIGSRNADLAELQEI
+580 AIGSRNADLAELQEV

-607 FRIQFMQAILPEVLS
+607 FRLQFMQAILPEVLS
-622 PIRTLSGGLII
+622 PIRTLSGGVIVP
-633 EEPPSVQVTKRDI
+633 EAPAVQVTKRDI

-665 DFVATLVNY
+665 DFVATLVND

-679 DKIRVGLV
+679 DKMRVGLV

-702 QTKSDIIQRMGQ
+702 QTKSDIIQRLGQ

-744 INEQVPQVLVL
+744 IDEQVPQVLVL
-755 LMAGRSADPF
+755 VTAGSSADPF

-774 AGVLTFAVGVRS
+774 AGVLTFAVGVRN

-805 DDFSALAALPQELI
+805 DDFSALSALPQELK

-841 QDILFL
+841 KDVLFL

-868 ISELNVGPDAT
+868 ISDLNVGPDAT

-894 DFAELPSKQDMLLKV
+894 DFAEYSSKQDMLVKV

-929 IRRLFV
+929 VRRLFV

-940 RIEEGVPQILV
+940 RIEEGVPQFLV
-951 LLAAGRSTDDVEQ
+951 LLVAGRSTDNVEE
-964 PSDALKQA
+964 PSDILKHA
-972 GVVTFALKAKN
+972 GVVTFGIKARN
-983 ADLVELERIVYAP
+983 ADPVELERIVYAP
-996 QFILNVE
+996 QFLLNVE
-1003 SLPRISELQPNIVNL
+1003 SLQRISELQPNIVNL
-1018 LKTIQLQPTVVERG
+1018 LRTVQLQPTVVERG

-1058 QRVVESLDIG
+1058 QRVVESLDVG

-1078 YSNVIQPEFLLDTH
+1078 YSNTIQPEFLLDTY

-1097 LINAIQELK
+1097 LVSAIQQLK
-1106 IMGGSPL
+1106 LMGGSPL

-1193 SVPDFSQLDTVQQVV
+1193 SVPDFSQLDSVQQVV

-1213 RLTKKEIESLAPD
+1213 RLTKQEIESLAPD
-1226 LIFTS
+1226 LVFTS
-1231 PSPAGVKRDVVFMVD
+1231 PSPAGVKRDVVFLVD

-1257 IRDLIERIVN
+1257 VRDLIGRIVN
-1267 NLDVGFDTTRISVVQ
+1267 NLDVGIDTTRISVVQ

-1289 EFLLNAHSTK
+1289 EFLLNTHSTK
-1299 DEVQSAVRRLRPQ
+1299 DEVQSAVRQLRSK
-1312 GGQQV
+1312 GGQLV

-1339 EEGVPQFLIILSSRK
+1339 EEGVPQFLVILSSRK
-1354 SDDDLEYPSLQ
+1354 SDDDFEYPSLQ
-1365 VKQVGVAPMV
+1365 VKQVGVAPMMI
-1375 VAKNVDPEEMVQI
+1375 AKNVDTEEMIQI
-1388 SLSPD
+1388 SLSPE
-1393 YVFQVSSFQ
+1393 YIFQVSSFQ

-1419 EDQIRRLLGDV
+1419 VDQIRRLLGDV
-1430 QPPGDIPADAKDI
+1430 QPPIDVSGDEKDI

-1451 SVRSDGLAHIRDFI
+1451 SVRPDGLAHIRDFI

-1477 KVRIGVVQFSNNVF
+1477 KVRVGVVQFSNGVF

-1505 MQAIRRLRLRGGSP
+1505 LEAIRRLRLRGGSP
-1519 VNAGKALDY
+1519 LNAGKALDF

-1557 SQDDVNRPANVI
+1557 SQDDVNRPARVI
-1569 TSTSIKPLG
+1569 TSTNIKPLG
-1578 VGARNVDRNQ
+1578 VGARNVDRDQ

-1593 NDPERVLVVQ
+1593 NDPGRVLVVQ
-1603 DFTELPTL
+1603 DFTGLSTL
-1611 ENRVHNILEERP
+1611 EKRVQNILDELP
-1623 IPTTEIPDFSV
+1623 IPTTDS
-1634 PGAKK
+1634 PGPFLPGKK

-1689 VTDEFFLKDYSTK
+1689 VTDEFFLKDHSTK
-1702 PQILDAINKVIYKGG
+1702 AQILDAINKVIYKGG

-1723 AAIRHIQAKHFV
+1723 AAIRHIQERHFV

-1745 VPQIAFIVTGGVS
+1745 VPQIAFIVTGGKS
-1758 SDDGPG
+1758 TDDGPR
-1764 ASLEIAQKGVKVFAV
+1764 ASLEITQKGVKVFAV

-1790 RLASESATSFRAST
+1790 LLASESAMSFRAST

-1822 MEEKLCPALTDVTR
+1822 MEERLCPGTTDVTR
-1836 DCDLDVILGFDVTD
+1836 DCDLDVIIGFDVSD
-1850 VGAGQNI
+1850 AGPGQSI
-1857 FNSQRGLESRVE
+1857 FSSQRGLESRVE
-1869 SVLKRITQMQKISC
+1869 SVLNRITQMQKISC

-1916 FERFQGMRTRG
+1916 LERFLDMRTRG
-1927 PYFLTADTLRSYL
+1927 PYYLTADTLRSYL
-1940 NKFRSAP
+1940 SKFRSSP

-1957 TDGADDS
+1957 TDGV
-1964 IDELEAASSALH
+1964 DEPINQLEATSSTLH
-1976 TEGVNAL
+1976 SEGVSAL
-1983 IFVGLDRVS
+1983 IFVGLDRVT

-2003 RGFAYNR
+2003 RGFTYNR

-2044 QRGDRGVPGPIGPKG
+2044 QRGDRGVPGSIGPKG
-2059 ATGDLGYGGYPGDE
+2059 VTGDLGYGGYPGDE

-2093 PGHRGTKGSRG
+2093 PGHRGTKVRV
-2104 FPGEK
+2104 EQ

-2136 GYSGRRGD
+2136 GYSGRR
-2144 KGVKGERGERGDRG
+2144 
-2158 LRGDPGDSGADNTQ
+2158 
-2172 RGSRGQKG
+2172 
-2180 EIGPMGE
+2180 
-2187 PGPAGLEGQEGGV
+2187 V
-2200 GRRGMAGRRGPI
+2200 GFNHFYSM
-2212 GVKGTKGSLGQAGPA
+2212 TCS
-2227 GEQGMRGPQGPP
+2227 
-2239 GQLGTPGIRGE
+2239 
-2250 QGIPGPRAGSGPPG
+2250 
-2264 APGERGRIG
+2264 
-2273 PLGRKGEPGNP
+2273 
-2284 GPKGQNGQPGP
+2284 
-2295 RGEMGDDGR
+2295 
-2304 DGIGGPGPKGRK
+2304 
-2316 GERGFIGYPGPKG
+2316 
-2329 GPGDRGGAG
+2329 
-2338 GPGPKG
+2338 
-2344 NRGRRGNAGDPGTPG
+2344 
-2359 QKGEVGYPGSS
+2359 
-2370 GLKGD
+2370 
-2375 KGESRDQCALVRNI
+2375 QCTFPTG
-2389 KDKCRPKECPVF
+2389 PKECPVF

-2410 TSSGVQRDAFNRMK
+2410 TSSGVVRDVFNRMK

-2511 KVAVFFSYGET
+2511 KVAVFFSNGDT

-2537 AGVMPVFLTS
+2537 AGVVPVFLTS
-2547 SQDPVLTR
+2547 RQDAVLTR

-2564 GHAIVLPA
+2564 GHAIVLPT
-2572 SGNQLN
+2572 SGGQLN
-2578 ETIRRLL
+2578 QTIQRLL

-2590 LDVCDPDPVCGF
+2590 LDVCDPHPSCG
-2602 GSQRPVFRDKRAVPT
+2602 GSGQRPAFRDRRAAPT

-2622 IAFIMDSSESTTP
+2622 IAFILDSSESTTP
-2635 LQFNEMKKYISHLV
+2635 LQFSEMRKYISHIV
-2649 SNLEISS
+2649 NNLEISS

-2669 LQQAPYEYE
+2669 LQQAPYEHE
-2678 TNSSFPPVKTE
+2678 TNSNFPPVKTE
-2689 FSLTDYGS
+2689 FSLTDYAS
-2697 KEKIINYL
+2697 KEKINNYL

-2715 RAIASA
+2715 RALGNA
-2721 IEHTM
+2721 IEHTIT
-2726 AHVFENAPNPRDLK
+2726 HVFESAPSPRDLK

-2750 NKQELEYLQ
+2750 NKKELEHLQ
-2759 KVVIN
+2759 RVVIN

-2776 IGRKVNVKHIY
+2776 IGRKVNAKNIY

-2798 KLVDKPGELHEEP
+2798 KLVDKTGELHEEP
-2811 LLRFGRLLPSF
+2811 LLRFGTLLPSF
-2822 IRSDFAFYLS
+2822 IRSKCNILQPKSGPLLPAPRS
-2832 PEMRKQCEWFQS
+2832 AQPSSQCPVPMPE
-2844 DQQAK
+2844 
-2849 SQSPGHVGQKAVYV
+2849 PLLP
-2863 APNAT
+2863 APQPRAEPLRPP
-2868 ISQTLSAGS
+2868 QTALLPPPTPKPAAG
-2877 TVSVSIKP
+2877 P
-2885 VVSTK
+2885 PPMPQPPQP
-2890 SVASTNARAR
+2890 AAGGD
-2900 TTTASTTAQTRATD
+2900 TA
-2914 QTTAST
+2914 
-2920 VVQVN
+2920 
-2925 ATMQSTANT
+2925 
-2934 AAHTKATGRTT
+2934 
-2945 GNTTGTATGGRR
+2945 
-2957 RQGAKSHDIQITDVT
+2957 ITDVT
-2972 ENSARL
+2972 ESSARL
-2978 RWASPEPHNAYV
+2978 RWASPEPHNT
-2990 FDITITLAHDHSLVQ
+2990 FDVTVTLAHDHSLVQ
-3005 KQNVTGTEHVVQG
+3005 RQNLTGTEHVIRG
-3018 LRSGQKYLVVVTG
+3018 LKSGQKYVVVITG
-3031 YQKSQPKVTYAGTFS
+3031 YQKSQPKVTYTGSFS
-3046 TKTPAQPKVSLANMM
+3046 TSNSSH
-3061 LNTEPLEGPENDWPD
+3061 W
-3076 PCLLDFDMGMQCKDY
+3076 LLLTA
-3091 QIVWFFDYKHKIC
+3091 V
-3104 SQGWYGG
+3104 
-3111 CGGNANRFEAE
+3111 A
-3122 AECISKCLKPSA
+3122 PV
-3134 AEKSMQQP
+3134 
-3142 PLEER
+3142 
-3147 LSSALES
+3147 LS
-3154 TMEIDTLEFTCS
+3154 T
-3166 SAYKMLGVVLGSQFS
+3166 
-3181 PYQALEPVMD
+3181 VMD
-3191 ICWLPKDE
+3191 ICRLQKDE
-3199 GTCRTFVL
+3199 GTCRNFVL
-3207 KWYYDPKTKSC
+3207 KWYYDPETKSC

-3231 RFDTQK
+3231 RFNTQK
-3237 ECDKVCVPGNIN
+3237 ECEKLCISGKGDSDKSLAFPLCCVGLDS
-3249 PGMVTTMGT
+3249 

>member
-12 MFCLLLSGFCSVH
+12 MFCLLLPGFCSVR
-25 AQQQAAVKTVAVADI
+25 AQQQA
-40 IFLVDSSWSI
+40 
-50 GKEHFQLVR
+50 
-59 EFLYDVVKALDVGGN
+59 
-74 DFRFALVQFSGNP
+74 
-87 HTEFQLN
+87 
-94 TYPSTRDVLS
+94 
-104 HIANMPYMGGGTK
+104 
-117 TGKGLEYLIE
+117 
-127 NHLTKAAGSRA
+127 
-138 SEGVPQIII
+138 
-147 VLTDGRSQDDV
+147 
-158 ALPSSVLKSAR
+158 
-169 VNMFA
+169 
-174 VGVQDAVE
+174 
-182 GELKEIA
+182 
-189 SKPFD
+189 
-194 THLFNLEN
+194 
-202 FTALHGIVGDLVAN
+202 
-216 VRSSMTPEKAGA
+216 
-228 RGLVKDITA
+228 A

-268 IESLRVGA
+268 IESLRVGV

-309 KALSFRGGE
+309 KALGFRGGE

-372 SIFSFS
+372 GVFSFS

-391 IATDGNFAFTA
+391 IATDGSFAYTA

-429 EAPTIVTEVIEVNKK
+429 AAPTIVTEVIEVNKK

-454 ALGTAP
+454 ALGAAP
-460 FNSIRDFVA
+460 FNAIRDFVA

-505 KDVMANVR
+505 KDVMTNVR
-513 RMKLMGGTALN
+513 RMKLMGGTTLN
-524 TGSALDFVRNNF
+524 TGSALDFVRTNF
-536 FTSAAGCRMEEGVL
+536 FTSAAGCRVEEGVL
-550 PMLVLITGGKSMD
+550 PMLVLITGGKSRD

-575 RIVIL
+575 RIVTL
-580 AIGSRNADLAELQEI
+580 AVGSRNADLAELQEI
-595 AHERDFVFNPND
+595 AHERDFVFNPED
-607 FRIQFMQAILPEVLS
+607 FRLQFMQAILPQVLS
-622 PIRTLSGGLII
+622 PIRTLSGGLIVQ
-633 EEPPSVQVTKRDI
+633 EPPS
-646 IFLLDGS
+646 
-653 LNVGNANFPFVR
+653 
-665 DFVATLVNY
+665 
-674 LDVGS
+674 
-679 DKIRVGLV
+679 
-687 QFSDTPKTEFSLYSY
+687 
-702 QTKSDIIQRMGQ
+702 
-714 LRPKGGSVLNTG
+714 
-726 SALNFVLSNHFTE
+726 
-739 AGGSR
+739 
-744 INEQVPQVLVL
+744 
-755 LMAGRSADPF
+755 
-765 LQVSNELAR
+765 
-774 AGVLTFAVGVRS
+774 AGVR
-786 ADKAELEQIAF
+786 
-797 NPRMVYFM
+797 
-805 DDFSALAALPQELI
+805 
-819 KPITTY
+819 
-825 VSGGVEEV
+825 
-833 PLAPTESK
+833 
-841 QDILFL
+841 
-847 IDGSANLLGSFPA
+847 
-860 VRDFVHKV
+860 
-868 ISELNVGPDAT
+868 
-879 RVAVAQFSDTIQVEF
+879 
-894 DFAELPSKQDMLLKV
+894 
-909 KRMKIK
+909 
-915 TGKQLNIGA
+915 
-924 ALDEA
+924 
-929 IRRLFV
+929 
-935 KEAGS
+935 
-940 RIEEGVPQILV
+940 
-951 LLAAGRSTDDVEQ
+951 
-964 PSDALKQA
+964 
-972 GVVTFALKAKN
+972 
-983 ADLVELERIVYAP
+983 
-996 QFILNVE
+996 
-1003 SLPRISELQPNIVNL
+1003 
-1018 LKTIQLQPTVVERG
+1018 
-1032 EKKDVVFLI
+1032 
-1041 DGSDGVRRGFP
+1041 
-1052 LLKTFV
+1052 
-1058 QRVVESLDIG
+1058 
-1068 RDKVRVAVAQ
+1068 
-1078 YSNVIQPEFLLDTH
+1078 
-1092 EDKAD
+1092 
-1097 LINAIQELK
+1097 
-1106 IMGGSPL
+1106 
-1113 NTGAALD
+1113 
-1120 YLIKNVFTVSS
+1120 
-1131 GSRIAEGVPQF
+1131 
-1142 LILLTADRS
+1142 
-1151 QDDVRRPSVV
+1151 
-1161 LKTSG
+1161 
-1166 TVPFGIGIGNADLT
+1166 
-1180 ELQTISFLPDFAI
+1180 
-1193 SVPDFSQLDTVQQVV
+1193 
-1208 SNRVI
+1208 
-1213 RLTKKEIESLAPD
+1213 
-1226 LIFTS
+1226 
-1231 PSPAGVKRDVVFMVD
+1231 RDVVFMVD

-1257 IRDLIERIVN
+1257 IRDLIGRIVN
-1267 NLDVGFDTTRISVVQ
+1267 NLDVGIDTTRISVVQ

-1289 EFLLNAHSTK
+1289 EFLLNTHSTK
-1299 DEVQSAVRRLRPQ
+1299 DEVQSAVRQLRSK

-1354 SDDDLEYPSLQ
+1354 SDDDFENPSLQ
-1365 VKQVGVAPMV
+1365 VKQVGVAPMMI
-1375 VAKNVDPEEMVQI
+1375 AKNVDTEEMVQI

-1419 EDQIRRLLGDV
+1419 VDQIRQLLGDV
-1430 QPPGDIPADAKDI
+1430 QPPIDISGEEKDV

-1451 SVRSDGLAHIRDFI
+1451 SVRPEGLAHIRDFI

-1505 MQAIRRLRLRGGSP
+1505 LQAIRRLRLRGGSP
-1519 VNAGKALDY
+1519 LNAGKALDY

-1569 TSTSIKPLG
+1569 TSTNIKPLG
-1578 VGARNVDRNQ
+1578 VGARNVDRDQ
-1588 LQVIT
+1588 LQIIT

-1603 DFTELPTL
+1603 DFTGLSTL
-1611 ENRVHNILEERP
+1611 EKRVQRILEELP
-1623 IPTTEIPDFSV
+1623 IPTTET
-1634 PGAKK
+1634 PGPFLPGGKK

-1723 AAIRHIQAKHFV
+1723 AAIKHIQERHFV

-1745 VPQIAFIVTGGVS
+1745 VPQIAFIVTGGTS
-1758 SDDGPG
+1758 TDDGPR
-1764 ASLEIAQKGVKVFAV
+1764 ASQEITQKGVKVFAV

-1790 RLASESATSFRAST
+1790 MLASESAMSFRAST

-1822 MEEKLCPALTDVTR
+1822 MEETLCPGVAEVTR

-1850 VGAGQNI
+1850 VGPGQNI

-1869 SVLKRITQMQKISC
+1869 SVLNRITQMQRISC

-1892 VAIMAQARGGPVE
+1892 VAIMAQAQGGPVE

-1916 FERFQGMRTRG
+1916 FERFRDMRGRG
-1927 PYFLTADTLRSYL
+1927 PYLLTADTLRSYL
-1940 NKFRSAP
+1940 SKFRSSP
-1947 SGSTKVIIHF
+1947 SGSAKVIIHF
-1957 TDGADDS
+1957 TDGADDPIS
-1964 IDELEAASSALH
+1964 QLEAASSTLH
-1976 TEGVNAL
+1976 AEGVSAL

-2003 RGFAYNR
+2003 RGFTYNR

-2044 QRGDRGVPGPIGPKG
+2044 QRGDRGLPGRIGPKG
-2059 ATGDLGYGGYPGDE
+2059 VTGDLGYGGYPGDE

-2136 GYSGRRGD
+2136 GYPGRRGD

-2158 LRGDPGDSGADNTQ
+2158 VRGDPGDSGADNTQ

-2187 PGPAGLEGQEGGV
+2187 PGPPGLKGQDGGV
-2200 GRRGMAGRRGPI
+2200 GRKGMTGRRGQI
-2212 GVKGTKGSLGQAGPA
+2212 GVKGTAGAPGQAGPA

-2250 QGIPGPRAGSGPPG
+2250 QGVPGPRAGGGPPG
-2264 APGERGRIG
+2264 TPGERGRIG
-2273 PLGRKGEPGNP
+2273 PLGQKGEPGNP
-2284 GPKGQNGQPGP
+2284 GLKGPNGQPGP

-2329 GPGDRGGAG
+2329 GPGDRGVAG

-2344 NRGRRGNAGDPGTPG
+2344 NRGRRGDAGEPGAPG
-2359 QKGEVGYPGSS
+2359 QKGEIGYPGPS

-2375 KGESRDQCALVRNI
+2375 KGESRDHCALVRNI
-2389 KDKCRPKECPVF
+2389 KDKCREYISPKECPVF

-2410 TSSGVQRDAFNRMK
+2410 TSSGVGREVFNRMK

-2511 KVAVFFSYGET
+2511 KVAVFFSNGDT

-2537 AGVMPVFLTS
+2537 AGVIPVFLTS
-2547 SQDPVLTR
+2547 RQDAVLSR

-2572 SGNQLN
+2572 SGSQLN
-2578 ETIRRLL
+2578 ETIQRLL

-2590 LDVCDPDPVCGF
+2590 LDVCDPNPICGAVT
-2602 GSQRPVFRDKRAVPT
+2602 QRLGFRDRRAAPT

-2635 LQFNEMKKYISHLV
+2635 LQFSEMKKYISHLV

-2669 LQQAPYEYE
+2669 LQQAPYEHE

-2715 RAIASA
+2715 RALGSA
-2721 IEHTM
+2721 IEHTI
-2726 AHVFENAPNPRDLK
+2726 AHVFESAPNRRDLR

-2759 KVVIN
+2759 RVVTN

-2776 IGRKVNVKHIY
+2776 IGRKVDAKNIY
-2787 SLASEPNDVFF
+2787 SLASEPSDVFF
-2798 KLVDKPGELHEEP
+2798 KLVDKPAELHEEP

-2832 PEMRKQCEWFQS
+2832 PEIRKQCEWLQN
-2844 DQQAK
+2844 DQQAR
-2849 SQSPGHVGQKAVYV
+2849 SQHPVHTGQKAVYV

-2868 ISQTLSAGS
+2868 LSRTLSAS
-2877 TVSVSIKP
+2877 TTLSATIKP
-2885 VVSTK
+2885 A
-2890 SVASTNARAR
+2890 ASPRAR
-2900 TTTASTTAQTRATD
+2900 TTTASTTAQSRA
-2914 QTTAST
+2914 SE
-2920 VVQVN
+2920 
-2925 ATMQSTANT
+2925 QSTASAVLPANAT
-2934 AAHTKATGRTT
+2934 APSAASTTAHAKATARA
-2945 GNTTGTATGGRR
+2945 NATAGGRR
-2957 RQGAKSHDIQITDVT
+2957 RQGAKTHDLQITDVT
-2972 ENSARL
+2972 ESSARL
-2978 RWASPEPHNAYV
+2978 RWASPEPHQASA
-2990 FDITITLAHDHSLVQ
+2990 FDITVTLAHDHSLVQ
-3005 KQNVTGTEHVVQG
+3005 KQNLTGTEHVIRG
-3018 LRSGQKYLVVVTG
+3018 LRSGQKYIAVVTG
-3031 YQKSQPKVTYAGTFS
+3031 YQKSQPRVTYTGTFS
-3046 TKTPAQPKVSLANMM
+3046 TKASAQTKVSLANMM
-3061 LNTEPLEGPENDWPD
+3061 LNTEPLEGPDNDWPD

-3091 QIVWFFDYKHKIC
+3091 QVVWFFDYKHKFC

-3122 AECISKCLKPSA
+3122 AECISKCLKPPA
-3134 AEKSMQQP
+3134 AEKAMQQH
-3142 PLEER
+3142 ENR
-3147 LSSALES
+3147 LSSA
-3154 TMEIDTLEFTCS
+3154 
-3166 SAYKMLGVVLGSQFS
+3166 V
-3181 PYQALEPVMD
+3181 D
-3191 ICWLPKDE
+3191 ICWLQKDV
-3199 GTCRTFVL
+3199 GTCRDFVL
-3207 KWYYDPKTKSC
+3207 MWYHDPNTRSC

-3231 RFDTQK
+3231 RFHTQK
-3237 ECDKVCVPGNIN
+3237 ECENFCISGNIN
-3249 PGMVTTMGT
+3249 SGVMTTIKT

>member
-1 MRKHRHLPFVA
+1 MRKHRHLPSVA
-12 MFCLLLSGFCSVH
+12 MFCLLLSGFCSVR
-25 AQQQAAVKTVAVADI
+25 AQQQA
-40 IFLVDSSWSI
+40 
-50 GKEHFQLVR
+50 
-59 EFLYDVVKALDVGGN
+59 
-74 DFRFALVQFSGNP
+74 
-87 HTEFQLN
+87 
-94 TYPSTRDVLS
+94 
-104 HIANMPYMGGGTK
+104 
-117 TGKGLEYLIE
+117 
-127 NHLTKAAGSRA
+127 
-138 SEGVPQIII
+138 
-147 VLTDGRSQDDV
+147 
-158 ALPSSVLKSAR
+158 
-169 VNMFA
+169 
-174 VGVQDAVE
+174 
-182 GELKEIA
+182 
-189 SKPFD
+189 
-194 THLFNLEN
+194 
-202 FTALHGIVGDLVAN
+202 
-216 VRSSMTPEKAGA
+216 
-228 RGLVKDITA
+228 A

-454 ALGTAP
+454 ALGAAP

-563 AVDQAAAEMKRN
+563 AVDQAAVEMKRN

-607 FRIQFMQAILPEVLS
+607 FRVQFMQAILPEVLS

-687 QFSDTPKTEFSLYSY
+687 QFSDTPKTEFFLYSY

-755 LMAGRSADPF
+755 VMAGRSADPF

-805 DDFSALAALPQELI
+805 DDFSALTALPQELN

-868 ISELNVGPDAT
+868 ISDLNVGPDAT

-964 PSDALKQA
+964 PSDALKQV
-972 GVVTFALKAKN
+972 GVVTFAIRAKN
-983 ADLVELERIVYAP
+983 ADPVELERIVYAP
-996 QFILNVE
+996 QFILNVD

-1052 LLKTFV
+1052 LLKAFV

-1339 EEGVPQFLIILSSRK
+1339 EEGVPQFLVILSSRK

-1550 VVILGDR
+1550 VAILGDR

-1578 VGARNVDRNQ
+1578 VGARNVDRSQ

-1611 ENRVHNILEERP
+1611 ENRVQNILEELP
-1623 IPTTEIPDFSV
+1623 ILTTETPGISG

-1654 RDNFQEV
+1654 RENFQEV

-1702 PQILDAINKVIYKGG
+1702 PEILDAINKVIYKGG

-1723 AAIRHIQAKHFV
+1723 AAIKHIQAKHFV

-1812 EQVLVTLEAA
+1812 EQILVTLEAA
-1822 MEEKLCPALTDVTR
+1822 MEEKLCPATTDVTR

-1892 VAIMAQARGGPVE
+1892 VAIMAQARGGPVD

-1947 SGSTKVIIHF
+1947 SSSTKVIIHF

-2200 GRRGMAGRRGPI
+2200 GREGMTGRRGPI

-2239 GQLGTPGIRGE
+2239 GQLGMPGIRGE
-2250 QGIPGPRAGSGPPG
+2250 QGVPGPRAGGGPPG

-2273 PLGRKGEPGNP
+2273 PLGRKGEPGNA
-2284 GPKGQNGQPGP
+2284 GPKGPNGQPGP

-2359 QKGEVGYPGSS
+2359 QKGEVGYPGPS

-2375 KGESRDQCALVRNI
+2375 KGESRDQCALVQNI
-2389 KDKCRPKECPVF
+2389 KDKCPCCYGPKECPVF

-2410 TSSGVQRDAFNRMK
+2410 TSSGVQRDVFNRMK

-2602 GSQRPVFRDKRAVPT
+2602 DSQRPVFRDKRAAPT

-2697 KEKIINYL
+2697 KEKITNYL

-2715 RAIASA
+2715 RAVASA

-2726 AHVFENAPNPRDLK
+2726 AHVFESAPNPRDLK

-2750 NKQELEYLQ
+2750 NKQELDYLQ

-2776 IGRKVNVKHIY
+2776 IGRKVNVKNIY

-2832 PEMRKQCEWFQS
+2832 PEIRKQCEWFQS

-2849 SQSPGHVGQKAVYV
+2849 SQSPGHVGHKAVYV

-2877 TVSVSIKP
+2877 TVSVSVKP
-2885 VVSTK
+2885 VASTK
-2890 SVASTNARAR
+2890 SIASTNARAR
-2900 TTTASTTAQTRATD
+2900 TTTASTTAQTRATE

-2925 ATMQSTANT
+2925 VTMQSTAST
-2934 AAHTKATGRTT
+2934 TAHTKATGRTT

-2957 RQGAKSHDIQITDVT
+2957 RQGAKTHDIQITDVT

-2978 RWASPEPHNAYV
+2978 RWVSPEPHNAYI

-3005 KQNVTGTEHVVQG
+3005 RQNLTGTEHVVQG

-3031 YQKSQPKVTYAGTFS
+3031 YQKSLPKVTYAGTFS

-3061 LNTEPLEGPENDWPD
+3061 LNTEPLEGPEN
-3076 PCLLDFDMGMQCKDY
+3076 
-3091 QIVWFFDYKHKIC
+3091 
-3104 SQGWYGG
+3104 
-3111 CGGNANRFEAE
+3111 
-3122 AECISKCLKPSA
+3122 
-3134 AEKSMQQP
+3134 
-3142 PLEER
+3142 
-3147 LSSALES
+3147 
-3154 TMEIDTLEFTCS
+3154 
-3166 SAYKMLGVVLGSQFS
+3166 
-3181 PYQALEPVMD
+3181 VMD
-3191 ICWLPKDE
+3191 ICWLQKDE
-3199 GTCRTFVL
+3199 GTCRNFVL

-3231 RFDTQK
+3231 RFNTQK
-3237 ECDKVCVPGNIN
+3237 ECDKVCAPGNIN
-3249 PGMVTTMGT
+3249 PGMVTTTGT

>member
-1 MRKHRHLPFVA
+1 MRKHRHLPLA
-12 MFCLLLSGFCSVH
+12 AILGLLLSGFCSVG
-25 AQQQAAVKTVAVADI
+25 AQQQAAVRNVAVADI
-40 IFLVDSSWSI
+40 IFLVDSSWNI

-94 TYPSTRDVLS
+94 TYPSNQDVLS
-104 HIANMPYMGGGTK
+104 HIANMPYMGGGSK

-138 SEGVPQIII
+138 SEGVPQVII

-158 ALPSSVLKSAR
+158 ALPSSVLKSAH
-169 VNMFA
+169 VNMIA

-189 SKPFD
+189 SRPFD

-202 FTALHGIVGDLVAN
+202 FTALHGIVGDLVAS
-216 VRSSMTPEKAGA
+216 VRTSMTPEKAGA
-228 RGLVKDITA
+228 KGLVKDITA

-309 KALSFRGGE
+309 KALSFRGGK
-318 EANTGAALEFVVEN
+318 EANTGAALEYVVEN

-391 IATDGNFAFTA
+391 IATDGSFAFTA
-402 LDIRNLDALRELLLP
+402 LDIRNLAALRELLLP

-454 ALGTAP
+454 ALGTGP

-491 TVKPEFYFNTHQTR
+491 TVRPEFYFNTHQNR
-505 KDVMANVR
+505 KDVMANVKK
-513 RMKLMGGTALN
+513 MKLMGGTALN

-563 AVDQAAAEMKRN
+563 AVEQAAAEMKRN

-580 AIGSRNADLAELQEI
+580 AVGSRNADMAELQEI

-607 FRIQFMQAILPEVLS
+607 FRLQFMQAILPEVLS
-622 PIRTLSGGLII
+622 PIRTLSGGMII
-633 EEPPSVQVTKRDI
+633 HETPS
-646 IFLLDGS
+646 
-653 LNVGNANFPFVR
+653 
-665 DFVATLVNY
+665 
-674 LDVGS
+674 
-679 DKIRVGLV
+679 
-687 QFSDTPKTEFSLYSY
+687 
-702 QTKSDIIQRMGQ
+702 
-714 LRPKGGSVLNTG
+714 
-726 SALNFVLSNHFTE
+726 
-739 AGGSR
+739 
-744 INEQVPQVLVL
+744 
-755 LMAGRSADPF
+755 
-765 LQVSNELAR
+765 
-774 AGVLTFAVGVRS
+774 
-786 ADKAELEQIAF
+786 
-797 NPRMVYFM
+797 
-805 DDFSALAALPQELI
+805 
-819 KPITTY
+819 
-825 VSGGVEEV
+825 
-833 PLAPTESK
+833 ESK
-841 QDILFL
+841 KDILFL

-860 VRDFVHKV
+860 VRDFIHKV
-868 ISELNVGPDAT
+868 ISDLNVGPDAT
-879 RVAVAQFSDTIQVEF
+879 RVAVAQFSDNIQVEF

-909 KRMKIK
+909 KRMRLK
-915 TGKQLNIGA
+915 TGKQLNIGV

-929 IRRLFV
+929 VRRLFV

-940 RIEEGVPQILV
+940 RIEEGIPQFLV
-951 LLAAGRSTDDVEQ
+951 LLAAGKSTDEVER
-964 PSDALKQA
+964 PSGALKEA
-972 GVVTFALKAKN
+972 GVVTFAIKAKN
-983 ADLVELERIVYAP
+983 ADLSELERIAYAP

-1003 SLPRISELQPNIVNL
+1003 SLPRISELQANIVNL
-1018 LKTIQLQPTVVERG
+1018 LKTIQFQPTVVERG

-1058 QRVVESLDIG
+1058 ERVVESLDIG
-1068 RDKVRVAVAQ
+1068 RDKVRVAIVQ
-1078 YSNVIQPEFLLDTH
+1078 YSNVIQPEFLLDAY

-1097 LINAIQELK
+1097 LVSAIQALT

-1193 SVPDFSQLDTVQQVV
+1193 SVPDFSQLDSVQQAV

-1226 LIFTS
+1226 LVFTS
-1231 PSPAGVKRDVVFMVD
+1231 PSPAGVKRDVVFLVD

-1267 NLDVGFDTTRISVVQ
+1267 NLDVGFDTTRVSVVQ

-1299 DEVQSAVRRLRPQ
+1299 DEVQGAVRRLRPR

-1339 EEGVPQFLIILSSRK
+1339 EEGVPQFLVILSSRK
-1354 SDDDLEYPSLQ
+1354 SDDDLEFPSVQ
-1365 VKQVGVAPMV
+1365 VKQVGVAPLV
-1375 VAKNVDPEEMVQI
+1375 IAKNMDPEEMVQI

-1411 LTPIETLT
+1411 LAPIETLSA
-1419 EDQIRRLLGDV
+1419 DQIRQLLGDV
-1430 QPPGDIPADAKDI
+1430 TTIPDVSGEEKDV

-1465 SRIVQQLEVGPN
+1465 SRIVQQLDVGPN

-1491 PEFYLKTHKSKNAV
+1491 PEFFLKTHKSKNAV
-1505 MQAIRRLRLRGGSP
+1505 LQAIRRLRLRGGYP

-1550 VVILGDR
+1550 VVILGDQ

-1569 TSTSIKPLG
+1569 SSTSIQPLG

-1593 NDPERVLVVQ
+1593 NDPGRVLVVQ
-1603 DFTELPTL
+1603 DFTGLPTL
-1611 ENRVHNILEERP
+1611 ERKVQNILEELP
-1623 IPTTEIPDFSV
+1623 VPTTES
-1634 PGAKK
+1634 PGYPGPGGKK

-1661 LQFVYSV
+1661 LQFVYSI
-1668 VDAIYRDGDSIQV
+1668 VDAIYEDGDSIQV

-1723 AAIRHIQAKHFV
+1723 AAIKHLQAKHFV

-1745 VPQIAFIVTGGVS
+1745 VPQIAFIITGGKS
-1758 SDDGPG
+1758 SDDGQS
-1764 ASLEIAQKGVKVFAV
+1764 ASMEVAQKGVKVFAV
-1779 GVRNIDLKEVS
+1779 GVRNIDLEEVS
-1790 RLASESATSFRAST
+1790 KLASESATSFRVST

-1812 EQVLVTLEAA
+1812 EQVLVTLAAA
-1822 MEEKLCPALTDVTR
+1822 MEEKLCPGTTDVTR
-1836 DCDLDVILGFDVTD
+1836 DCDLDVILGFDVSD

-1869 SVLKRITQMQKISC
+1869 AVLNRITQMQKISC
-1883 TGNQAPNVR
+1883 TGSQAPNVR
-1892 VAIMAQARGGPVE
+1892 VAIMAQSRGGPVE

-1927 PYFLTADTLRSYL
+1927 PYFLTAETLKSYQ

-1947 SGSTKVIIHF
+1947 AGSTKVVIHF
-1957 TDGADDS
+1957 TDGTDDYLDQMKTASAD
-1964 IDELEAASSALH
+1964 LRGQGVHAL
-1976 TEGVNAL
+1976 L
-1983 IFVGLDRVS
+1983 FVGLDRVK
-1992 NFDRVMQLEFG
+1992 NFEEVMQLEFG
-2003 RGFAYNR
+2003 RGFTYNR

-2036 KVPCKCSG
+2036 GVHCKCSG
-2044 QRGDRGVPGPIGPKG
+2044 QRGDRGLPGPIGPKG
-2059 ATGDLGYGGYPGDE
+2059 ATGEIGYGGYPGDE

-2136 GYSGRRGD
+2136 GFSGRRGN
-2144 KGVKGERGERGDRG
+2144 KGAKGERGERGDRG

-2172 RGSRGQKG
+2172 RGTRGQKG
-2180 EIGPMGE
+2180 EIGQMGE
-2187 PGPAGLEGQEGGV
+2187 PGPAGQRGPDGGV
-2200 GRRGMAGRRGPI
+2200 GRQGMAGRRGPI
-2212 GVKGTKGSLGQAGPA
+2212 GVKGTKGALGQPGPA

-2239 GQLGTPGIRGE
+2239 GQIGTPGIRGE
-2250 QGIPGPRAGSGPPG
+2250 QGVPGPRAGGGQPG

-2284 GPKGQNGQPGP
+2284 GPRGPNGQQGP

-2316 GERGFIGYPGPKG
+2316 GERGFVGYPGPKG

-2344 NRGRRGNAGDPGTPG
+2344 NRGRRGNAGNPGTPG
-2359 QKGEVGYPGSS
+2359 QKGEIGYPGPS

-2375 KGESRDQCALVRNI
+2375 KGLSISQCALVQNI
-2389 KDKCRPKECPVF
+2389 KDKCREYLSPKECPVF

-2410 TSSGVQRDAFNRMK
+2410 TSSGVGRDVFNRMK

-2429 VVNNLTIAESNCPRG
+2429 VVSNLTIAESNCPRG

-2511 KVAVFFSYGET
+2511 KVAVFFSNGET

-2537 AGVMPVFLTS
+2537 AGVTPVFLTS
-2547 SQDPVLTR
+2547 RQDAVLER

-2564 GHAIVLPA
+2564 GHAIVLPT
-2572 SGNQLN
+2572 SGSQLN
-2578 ETIRRLL
+2578 DTIRRLL
-2585 TCHIC
+2585 TCHVC
-2590 LDVCDPDPVCGF
+2590 LDVCEPDPICGY
-2602 GSQRPVFRDKRAVPT
+2602 GSQRPVFRDRRAAPT
-2617 DVDTD
+2617 DIDTD
-2622 IAFIMDSSESTTP
+2622 MAFIMDSSASTTP
-2635 LQFNEMKKYISHLV
+2635 LQFNEMKKYISHLI
-2649 SNLEISS
+2649 SNMEISS
-2656 EPKVSQHHARVAV
+2656 EPKISQHHARVAV
-2669 LQQAPYEYE
+2669 LQQAPYEHE

-2697 KEKIINYL
+2697 KQKIINYL
-2705 HNQMTQLHGT
+2705 HNQMTQLYGT
-2715 RAIASA
+2715 MAMGSA
-2721 IEHTM
+2721 VEHTV
-2726 AHVFENAPNPRDLK
+2726 AHIFESAPNPRDLK
-2740 VIVLMMTGKV
+2740 VIVLMITGKME
-2750 NKQELEYLQ
+2750 KRELEDLREA
-2759 KVVIN
+2759 VID
-2764 AKCKGYFFVVLG
+2764 AKCKGYLFVILG
-2776 IGRKVNVKHIY
+2776 IGRNVDVKNIY

-2798 KLVDKPGELHEEP
+2798 KLVSKPGELHEEP

-2832 PEMRKQCEWFQS
+2832 PEIRKQCKWLQG
-2844 DQQAK
+2844 DQTPK
-2849 SQSPGHVGQKAVYV
+2849 SPGHTGQKAVYA

-2868 ISQTLSAGS
+2868 VTQTISTTTTLS
-2877 TVSVSIKP
+2877 TTIKP
-2885 VVSTK
+2885 A
-2890 SVASTNARAR
+2890 ASTSAHAK
-2900 TTTASTTAQTRATD
+2900 TTTASTTAQTKATERPTES
-2914 QTTAST
+2914 TT
-2920 VVQVN
+2920 VQVN
-2925 ATMQSTANT
+2925 ATVQSQGSTAAN
-2934 AAHTKATGRTT
+2934 TKATSRTT
-2945 GNTTGTATGGRR
+2945 ASTTAAAASGRR
-2957 RQGAKSHDIQITDVT
+2957 RQGAKMNDIQITDVT

-2978 RWASPEPHNAYV
+2978 RWASPEPHSAYV
-2990 FDITITLAHDHSLVQ
+2990 FDLTITLAHDHSLVL
-3005 KQNVTGTEHVVQG
+3005 KQNVTGTERVIGG
-3018 LRSGQKYLVVVTG
+3018 LRSGQKYLVFITG
-3031 YQKSQPKVTYAGTFS
+3031 YLKSQPKVTYTGTFS
-3046 TKTPAQPKVSLANMM
+3046 TKTPAQPKVALANMM
-3061 LNTEPLEGPENDWPD
+3061 LNTEPLEVPENDLAD

-3091 QIVWFFDYKHKIC
+3091 QVVWFFDYKHKIC

-3111 CGGNANRFEAE
+3111 CGGNANRFETE
-3122 AECISKCLKPSA
+3122 AECNSKCLKPSA
-3134 AEKSMQQP
+3134 AEKAMQQP
-3142 PLEER
+3142 PLEKR
-3147 LSSALES
+3147 LS
-3154 TMEIDTLEFTCS
+3154 
-3166 SAYKMLGVVLGSQFS
+3166 
-3181 PYQALEPVMD
+3181 PVMD
-3191 ICWLPKDE
+3191 ICLLQKEE
-3199 GTCRTFVL
+3199 GTCRDFVL
-3207 KWYYDPKTKSC
+3207 KWHYDLKTKSC

-3231 RFDTQK
+3231 RFNTQK
-3237 ECDKVCVPGNIN
+3237 ECEKACSPGNIS
-3249 PGMVTTMGT
+3249 PGVVTTIGT

>member
-1 MRKHRHLPFVA
+1 
-12 MFCLLLSGFCSVH
+12 
-25 AQQQAAVKTVAVADI
+25 
-40 IFLVDSSWSI
+40 
-50 GKEHFQLVR
+50 
-59 EFLYDVVKALDVGGN
+59 
-74 DFRFALVQFSGNP
+74 
-87 HTEFQLN
+87 
-94 TYPSTRDVLS
+94 
-104 HIANMPYMGGGTK
+104 
-117 TGKGLEYLIE
+117 
-127 NHLTKAAGSRA
+127 
-138 SEGVPQIII
+138 
-147 VLTDGRSQDDV
+147 
-158 ALPSSVLKSAR
+158 
-169 VNMFA
+169 
-174 VGVQDAVE
+174 
-182 GELKEIA
+182 
-189 SKPFD
+189 
-194 THLFNLEN
+194 
-202 FTALHGIVGDLVAN
+202 
-216 VRSSMTPEKAGA
+216 
-228 RGLVKDITA
+228 
-237 QESADLI
+237 
-244 FLIDGSNN
+244 
-252 IGSVNFQ
+252 
-259 AIRDFLVNL
+259 
-268 IESLRVGA
+268 
-276 QQIHIGVVQY
+276 
-286 SDQPRTEFA
+286 
-295 LNSYSTKADVLDAV
+295 
-309 KALSFRGGE
+309 
-318 EANTGAALEFVVEN
+318 
-332 LFTQAGG
+332 
-339 SRIEEAVPQILV
+339 
-351 LISGGESSDDIRE
+351 
-364 GLLAVKQA
+364 
-372 SIFSFS
+372 
-378 IGVLNADSAELQQ
+378 
-391 IATDGNFAFTA
+391 
-402 LDIRNLDALRELLLP
+402 
-417 NIVGVAQRLILL
+417 
-429 EAPTIVTEVIEVNKK
+429 
-444 DIVFLIDGST
+444 
-454 ALGTAP
+454 
-460 FNSIRDFVA
+460 
-469 KIVQRLEVGPDLIQ
+469 
-483 VAVAQYAD
+483 
-491 TVKPEFYFNTHQTR
+491 
-505 KDVMANVR
+505 
-513 RMKLMGGTALN
+513 
-524 TGSALDFVRNNF
+524 
-536 FTSAAGCRMEEGVL
+536 
-550 PMLVLITGGKSMD
+550 
-563 AVDQAAAEMKRN
+563 
-575 RIVIL
+575 
-580 AIGSRNADLAELQEI
+580 
-595 AHERDFVFNPND
+595 
-607 FRIQFMQAILPEVLS
+607 
-622 PIRTLSGGLII
+622 
-633 EEPPSVQVTKRDI
+633 QVTKRDI

-687 QFSDTPKTEFSLYSY
+687 QFSDTPKTEFFLYSY

-755 LMAGRSADPF
+755 VTAGRSADPF

-805 DDFSALAALPQELI
+805 DDFSALAALPQELN

-841 QDILFL
+841 KDILFL

-868 ISELNVGPDAT
+868 ISDLNVGPDAT

-909 KRMKIK
+909 KRMRIK

-940 RIEEGVPQILV
+940 RIEEGVPQFLV
-951 LLAAGRSTDDVEQ
+951 LLAAGRSSDDVEQ

-972 GVVTFALKAKN
+972 GVVTFAIKAKS
-983 ADLVELERIVYAP
+983 ADSVELERIVYAP
-996 QFILNVE
+996 QFILTVD
-1003 SLPRISELQPNIVNL
+1003 SLTRISELQPNIVNL
-1018 LKTIQLQPTVVERG
+1018 LKTIELQPTVVERG

-1097 LINAIQELK
+1097 LISAIQELK
-1106 IMGGSPL
+1106 VMGGSPL

-1166 TVPFGIGIGNADLT
+1166 TVPFGIGIGNADIT

-1226 LIFTS
+1226 LVFTS

-1282 FSEHPHV
+1282 FSEHPRV

-1339 EEGVPQFLIILSSRK
+1339 EEGVPQFLVILSSRK

-1375 VAKNVDPEEMVQI
+1375 VAKNVEPEEMVQI

-1419 EDQIRRLLGDV
+1419 ADQIRRLLGDV
-1430 QPPGDIPADAKDI
+1430 QPPTDVTGDEKDV

-1491 PEFYLKTHKSKNAV
+1491 PEFYLKTHKSKNAIL
-1505 MQAIRRLRLRGGSP
+1505 QAIRRLRLRGGSP

-1528 VVKNYFIKSAG
+1528 VVKNYFIKS
-1539 SRIEDGVPQHL
+1539 
-1550 VVILGDR
+1550 
-1557 SQDDVNRPANVI
+1557 
-1569 TSTSIKPLG
+1569 
-1578 VGARNVDRNQ
+1578 NVDRGQ

-1593 NDPERVLVVQ
+1593 NDPERVFVVQ
-1603 DFTELPTL
+1603 DFTGLQTL
-1611 ENRVHNILEERP
+1611 EKNVQSILEELP
-1623 IPTTEIPDFSV
+1623 IPTTEIPGIPG

-1723 AAIRHIQAKHFV
+1723 SAIKHIQAKHFV

-1745 VPQIAFIVTGGVS
+1745 VPQIAFIVTGGRS
-1758 SDDGPG
+1758 SDDGPS

-1779 GVRNIDLKEVS
+1779 GVKNIDLKDVS
-1790 RLASESATSFRAST
+1790 LLASESATSFRAST

-1822 MEEKLCPALTDVTR
+1822 MEERLCPVTTEILR

-1850 VGAGQNI
+1850 VGPGQSI

-1869 SVLKRITQMQKISC
+1869 SVLNRITQMQKISC

-1964 IDELEAASSALH
+1964 IDQLEATSSELH
-1976 TEGVNAL
+1976 IEGVNAL

-1992 NFDRVMQLEFG
+1992 NFDQVMQLEFG
-2003 RGFAYNR
+2003 RGFTYNR

-2081 PGVNGTQGFQGC
+2081 PGANGTQGFQGC

-2136 GYSGRRGD
+2136 GYTGRRGD

-2172 RGSRGQKG
+2172 RGTRGQKG

-2187 PGPAGLEGQEGGV
+2187 PGPAGVDGQDGGV
-2200 GRRGMAGRRGPI
+2200 GRKGMAGRRGPI
-2212 GVKGTKGSLGQAGPA
+2212 GIKGTKGSPGQAGPA

-2239 GQLGTPGIRGE
+2239 GQLGTPGLRGE
-2250 QGIPGPRAGSGPPG
+2250 QGMPGPRAGGGPPG
-2264 APGERGRIG
+2264 VPGERGRIG

-2284 GPKGQNGQPGP
+2284 GPKGPNGQQGP

-2338 GPGPKG
+2338 GPGPRG

-2359 QKGEVGYPGSS
+2359 QKGEVGYPGPS

-2389 KDKCRPKECPVF
+2389 KDKCPCCYGPKECPVF

-2410 TSSGVQRDAFNRMK
+2410 TSSGVVTGVFNRMK

-2465 RKKSSLLQQI
+2465 RKKSGLLQQI

-2511 KVAVFFSYGET
+2511 KVAVFFSNGDT

-2547 SQDPVLTR
+2547 RQDPVLTR

-2572 SGNQLN
+2572 SGSQLN

-2590 LDVCDPDPVCGF
+2590 LDVCDPDPACGF
-2602 GSQRPVFRDKRAVPT
+2602 GSQRPVFRDRRAAPT

-2635 LQFNEMKKYISHLV
+2635 LQFNEMKKYISHLI

-2697 KEKIINYL
+2697 KEKIMNYL

-2715 RAIASA
+2715 RAIGSA
-2721 IEHTM
+2721 IEHTV
-2726 AHVFENAPNPRDLK
+2726 AHIFESAPNPRDLK

-2776 IGRKVNVKHIY
+2776 IGRKVNVKNIY

-2832 PEMRKQCEWFQS
+2832 PEIRKQCEWFQS

-2849 SQSPGHVGQKAVYV
+2849 SQSPGHTGQKAVYV
-2863 APNAT
+2863 APNVT
-2868 ISQTLSAGS
+2868 ISRTLSAS
-2877 TVSVSIKP
+2877 TTVSTSAKP
-2885 VVSTK
+2885 
-2890 SVASTNARAR
+2890 VASTNARAR
-2900 TTTASTTAQTRATD
+2900 TTTASTTAQTRTTD

-2925 ATMQSTANT
+2925 TTTQS
-2934 AAHTKATGRTT
+2934 AASTTTHAKATGRTT
-2945 GNTTGTATGGRR
+2945 ASTTAATAGGRR
-2957 RQGAKSHDIQITDVT
+2957 RQGAKSHDIQISDVT

-2978 RWASPEPHNAYV
+2978 RWASPEPHNAYA
-2990 FDITITLAHDHSLVQ
+2990 FDITVTLAHDHSLVQ
-3005 KQNVTGTEHVVQG
+3005 KQNLTGTEHVIRG
-3018 LRSGQKYLVVVTG
+3018 LRSGQKYLVVITG
-3031 YQKSQPKVTYAGTFS
+3031 YQKSQPKVTYTGTFS
-3046 TKTPAQPKVSLANMM
+3046 T
-3061 LNTEPLEGPENDWPD
+3061 
-3076 PCLLDFDMGMQCKDY
+3076 
-3091 QIVWFFDYKHKIC
+3091 
-3104 SQGWYGG
+3104 
-3111 CGGNANRFEAE
+3111 
-3122 AECISKCLKPSA
+3122 
-3134 AEKSMQQP
+3134 
-3142 PLEER
+3142 
-3147 LSSALES
+3147 
-3154 TMEIDTLEFTCS
+3154 
-3166 SAYKMLGVVLGSQFS
+3166 
-3181 PYQALEPVMD
+3181 
-3191 ICWLPKDE
+3191 
-3199 GTCRTFVL
+3199 
-3207 KWYYDPKTKSC
+3207 
-3218 ARFWYGGCGGNEN
+3218 
-3231 RFDTQK
+3231 
-3237 ECDKVCVPGNIN
+3237 
-3249 PGMVTTMGT
+3249 

>member
-1 MRKHRHLPFVA
+1 MRKHRHLPLA
-12 MFCLLLSGFCSVH
+12 AILGLLLSGFCSVG
-25 AQQQAAVKTVAVADI
+25 AQQQA
-40 IFLVDSSWSI
+40 
-50 GKEHFQLVR
+50 
-59 EFLYDVVKALDVGGN
+59 
-74 DFRFALVQFSGNP
+74 
-87 HTEFQLN
+87 
-94 TYPSTRDVLS
+94 
-104 HIANMPYMGGGTK
+104 
-117 TGKGLEYLIE
+117 
-127 NHLTKAAGSRA
+127 
-138 SEGVPQIII
+138 
-147 VLTDGRSQDDV
+147 
-158 ALPSSVLKSAR
+158 
-169 VNMFA
+169 
-174 VGVQDAVE
+174 
-182 GELKEIA
+182 
-189 SKPFD
+189 
-194 THLFNLEN
+194 
-202 FTALHGIVGDLVAN
+202 
-216 VRSSMTPEKAGA
+216 
-228 RGLVKDITA
+228 A

-309 KALSFRGGE
+309 KALSFRGGK
-318 EANTGAALEFVVEN
+318 EANTGAALEYVVEN

-391 IATDGNFAFTA
+391 IATDGSFAFTA
-402 LDIRNLDALRELLLP
+402 LDIRNLAALRELLLP

-454 ALGTAP
+454 ALGTGP

-491 TVKPEFYFNTHQTR
+491 TVRPEFYFNTHQNR
-505 KDVMANVR
+505 KDVMANVKK
-513 RMKLMGGTALN
+513 MKLMGGTALN

-563 AVDQAAAEMKRN
+563 AVEQAAAEMKRN

-580 AIGSRNADLAELQEI
+580 AVGSRNADMAELQEI

-607 FRIQFMQAILPEVLS
+607 FRLQFMQAILPEVLS
-622 PIRTLSGGLII
+622 PIRTLSGGMII
-633 EEPPSVQVTKRDI
+633 HETPSVQVTKRDI

-665 DFVATLVNY
+665 DFVVTLVNN
-674 LDVGS
+674 LDVGT

-702 QTKSDIIQRMGQ
+702 QTKSDIIQRLGQ

-755 LMAGRSADPF
+755 VTAGRSADPF
-765 LQVSNELAR
+765 LQVSNDLAR
-774 AGVLTFAVGVRS
+774 AGVLTFAVGVRN

-797 NPRMVYFM
+797 NPRMVYFV
-805 DDFSALAALPQELI
+805 DDFSGLTALPQELN

-841 QDILFL
+841 KDILFL

-860 VRDFVHKV
+860 VRDFIHRV
-868 ISELNVGPDAT
+868 ISDLNVGPDAT
-879 RVAVAQFSDTIQVEF
+879 RVAVAQFSDNIQVEF

-909 KRMKIK
+909 KRMRLK
-915 TGKQLNIGA
+915 TGKQLNIGV

-929 IRRLFV
+929 VRRLFV

-940 RIEEGVPQILV
+940 RIEEGIPQFLV
-951 LLAAGRSTDDVEQ
+951 LLAAGKSNDEVER
-964 PSDALKQA
+964 PSGALKEA
-972 GVVTFALKAKN
+972 GVVTFAIKAKN
-983 ADLVELERIVYAP
+983 ADLSELERIAYAP

-1003 SLPRISELQPNIVNL
+1003 SLPRISELQANIVNL
-1018 LKTIQLQPTVVERG
+1018 LKTIQFQPTVVERG

-1058 QRVVESLDIG
+1058 ERVVESLDIG
-1068 RDKVRVAVAQ
+1068 RDKVRVAIVQ
-1078 YSNVIQPEFLLDTH
+1078 YSNVIQPEFLLDAY

-1097 LINAIQELK
+1097 LVSAIQALT

-1193 SVPDFSQLDTVQQVV
+1193 SVPDFSQLDSVQQAV

-1226 LIFTS
+1226 LVFTS
-1231 PSPAGVKRDVVFMVD
+1231 PSPAGAKRDIVFLVD

-1267 NLDVGFDTTRISVVQ
+1267 NLDVGFDTTRVSVVQ

-1299 DEVQSAVRRLRPQ
+1299 DEVQGAVRRLRPR

-1317 NVGEALEFVAKTIF
+1317 NMGEALEFVAKTIF

-1339 EEGVPQFLIILSSRK
+1339 EEGVPQFLVILSSRK
-1354 SDDDLEYPSLQ
+1354 SDDDLEFPSVQ
-1365 VKQVGVAPMV
+1365 VKQVGVAPLV
-1375 VAKNVDPEEMVQI
+1375 IAKNMDPEEMVQI

-1411 LTPIETLT
+1411 LAPIETLSA
-1419 EDQIRRLLGDV
+1419 DQIRQLLGDV
-1430 QPPGDIPADAKDI
+1430 TVPDVSGEEKDV

-1451 SVRSDGLAHIRDFI
+1451 SVRTDGLAHIRDFI
-1465 SRIVQQLEVGPN
+1465 SRIVQQLDVGPN

-1491 PEFYLKTHKSKNAV
+1491 PEFFLKTHKSKNAV
-1505 MQAIRRLRLRGGSP
+1505 LQAIRRLRLRGGYP

-1550 VVILGDR
+1550 VVILGDQ

-1569 TSTSIKPLG
+1569 SSTSIQPLG

-1593 NDPERVLVVQ
+1593 NDPGRVLVVQ
-1603 DFTELPTL
+1603 DFTGLPTL
-1611 ENRVHNILEERP
+1611 ERRVQNILEELP
-1623 IPTTEIPDFSV
+1623 VPTTES
-1634 PGAKK
+1634 PGYPGPGGKK

-1661 LQFVYSV
+1661 LQFVYSI
-1668 VDAIYRDGDSIQV
+1668 VDAIYEDGDSIQV

-1723 AAIRHIQAKHFV
+1723 AAIRHLQAKHFV

-1745 VPQIAFIVTGGVS
+1745 VPQIAFIITGGKS
-1758 SDDGPG
+1758 SDDGQG
-1764 ASLEIAQKGVKVFAV
+1764 ASMEVAQKGVKVFAV
-1779 GVRNIDLKEVS
+1779 GVRNIDLEEVS
-1790 RLASESATSFRAST
+1790 KLASESATSFRVST

-1812 EQVLVTLEAA
+1812 EQVLVTLAAA
-1822 MEEKLCPALTDVTR
+1822 MEEKLCPGTTDVTR
-1836 DCDLDVILGFDVTD
+1836 DCDLDVILGFDVSD

-1869 SVLKRITQMQKISC
+1869 AVLNRITQMQKISC
-1883 TGNQAPNVR
+1883 TGSQAPNVR
-1892 VAIMAQARGGPVE
+1892 VAIMAQSRGGPVE

-1927 PYFLTADTLRSYL
+1927 PYFLTAETLKSYQ

-1947 SGSTKVIIHF
+1947 SGSTKVVIHF
-1957 TDGADDS
+1957 TDGTDDS
-1964 IDELEAASSALH
+1964 LDQMKTASADLRRQGVHAL
-1976 TEGVNAL
+1976 L
-1983 IFVGLDRVS
+1983 FVGLDRVK
-1992 NFDRVMQLEFG
+1992 NFEEVMQLEFG
-2003 RGFAYNR
+2003 RGFTYNR

-2036 KVPCKCSG
+2036 GVHCKCSG
-2044 QRGDRGVPGPIGPKG
+2044 QRGDRGLPGPIGPKG
-2059 ATGDLGYGGYPGDE
+2059 ATGDIGYGGYPGDE

-2136 GYSGRRGD
+2136 GFSGRRGN
-2144 KGVKGERGERGDRG
+2144 KGAKGERGERGDRG

-2172 RGSRGQKG
+2172 RGTRGQKG
-2180 EIGPMGE
+2180 EIGQMGE
-2187 PGPAGLEGQEGGV
+2187 PGPAGQRGPDGGV
-2200 GRRGMAGRRGPI
+2200 GRQGMAGRRGPI
-2212 GVKGTKGSLGQAGPA
+2212 GVKGTKGALGQPGPA

-2239 GQLGTPGIRGE
+2239 GQIGTPGIRGE
-2250 QGIPGPRAGSGPPG
+2250 QGVPGPRAGGGQPG

-2284 GPKGQNGQPGP
+2284 GPKGPNGQQGP

-2316 GERGFIGYPGPKG
+2316 GERGFIGYSGPKG

-2344 NRGRRGNAGDPGTPG
+2344 NRGRRGDAGNPGTPG
-2359 QKGEVGYPGSS
+2359 QKGEIGYPGPS
-2370 GLKGD
+2370 GLKGE
-2375 KGESRDQCALVRNI
+2375 KGPSISQCALVQNI
-2389 KDKCRPKECPVF
+2389 KDKCPCCYGPKECPVF

-2410 TSSGVQRDAFNRMK
+2410 TSSGVGRDVFNRMK

-2429 VVNNLTIAESNCPRG
+2429 VVSNLTIAESNCPRG

-2511 KVAVFFSYGET
+2511 KVAVFFSNGET

-2537 AGVMPVFLTS
+2537 AGVTPVFLTS
-2547 SQDPVLTR
+2547 RQDAVLER

-2564 GHAIVLPA
+2564 GHAIVLPT
-2572 SGNQLN
+2572 SGSQLN
-2578 ETIRRLL
+2578 DTIRRLL

-2590 LDVCDPDPVCGF
+2590 LDVCEPDPICGY
-2602 GSQRPVFRDKRAVPT
+2602 GSQRPVFRDRRAAPT

-2622 IAFIMDSSESTTP
+2622 MAFIMDSSASTTP
-2635 LQFNEMKKYISHLV
+2635 LQFNEMKKYISHLI
-2649 SNLEISS
+2649 SNMEISS
-2656 EPKVSQHHARVAV
+2656 EPKISQHHARVAV
-2669 LQQAPYEYE
+2669 LQQAPYEHE

-2697 KEKIINYL
+2697 KQKIINYL
-2705 HNQMTQLHGT
+2705 HNQMTQLYGT
-2715 RAIASA
+2715 MAMGSA
-2721 IEHTM
+2721 VEHTV
-2726 AHVFENAPNPRDLK
+2726 AHIFESAPNPRDLK
-2740 VIVLMMTGKV
+2740 VIVLMITGKME
-2750 NKQELEYLQ
+2750 KQELEDLREA
-2759 KVVIN
+2759 VID
-2764 AKCKGYFFVVLG
+2764 AKCKGYLFVILG
-2776 IGRKVNVKHIY
+2776 IGRNVDVKNIY

-2798 KLVDKPGELHEEP
+2798 KLVSKPGELHEEP

-2832 PEMRKQCEWFQS
+2832 PEIRKQCKWLQG
-2844 DQQAK
+2844 DQTPK
-2849 SQSPGHVGQKAVYV
+2849 SPGHTGQKAVYV

-2868 ISQTLSAGS
+2868 ITQTISTTTTLS
-2877 TVSVSIKP
+2877 TTIKP
-2885 VVSTK
+2885 A
-2890 SVASTNARAR
+2890 ASTSAHAK
-2900 TTTASTTAQTRATD
+2900 TTTASTTAQTRATERPTES
-2914 QTTAST
+2914 TT
-2920 VVQVN
+2920 VQVN
-2925 ATMQSTANT
+2925 ATVQGQGSTAAN
-2934 AAHTKATGRTT
+2934 TKATSRTT
-2945 GNTTGTATGGRR
+2945 ASTTAAAASGRR
-2957 RQGAKSHDIQITDVT
+2957 RQGAKMNDIQITDVT

-2978 RWASPEPHNAYV
+2978 RWASPEPHSAYV
-2990 FDITITLAHDHSLVQ
+2990 FDLTITLAHDHSLVL
-3005 KQNVTGTEHVVQG
+3005 KQNVTGSERVIGG
-3018 LRSGQKYLVVVTG
+3018 LRSGQKYLVFITG
-3031 YQKSQPKVTYAGTFS
+3031 YLKSQPKVTYTGTFS
-3046 TKTPAQPKVSLANMM
+3046 TKTPAQPKVALANMM
-3061 LNTEPLEGPENDWPD
+3061 LNTEPLEGPENDLAD

-3091 QIVWFFDYKHKIC
+3091 QVVWFFDYKHKIC

-3111 CGGNANRFEAE
+3111 CGGNANRFETE
-3122 AECISKCLKPSA
+3122 AVCNSKCLKP
-3134 AEKSMQQP
+3134 
-3142 PLEER
+3142 
-3147 LSSALES
+3147 
-3154 TMEIDTLEFTCS
+3154 F
-3166 SAYKMLGVVLGSQFS
+3166 
-3181 PYQALEPVMD
+3181 MD
-3191 ICWLPKDE
+3191 ICLLQKEE
-3199 GTCRTFVL
+3199 GTCRDFVL
-3207 KWYYDPKTKSC
+3207 KWHYDVKTKSC

-3231 RFDTQK
+3231 RFNTQK
-3237 ECDKVCVPGNIN
+3237 ECEKACSPGNIS
-3249 PGMVTTMGT
+3249 PGVVTTIGT

>member
-12 MFCLLLSGFCSVH
+12 MFCLLLSGFCLVR

-59 EFLYDVVKALDVGGN
+59 EFLYDVVKALAVGGN

-138 SEGVPQIII
+138 SEGVPQVII

-158 ALPSSVLKSAR
+158 ALPSSVLKSAH

-174 VGVQDAVE
+174 IGVQDAVE

-189 SKPFD
+189 SEPLD
-194 THLFNLEN
+194 MHLFNLEN
-202 FTALHGIVGDLVAN
+202 FTALHGIVGDLVAS
-216 VRSSMTPEKAGA
+216 VHSSMTPEKAGA
-228 RGLVKDITA
+228 KGLVKDITA

-286 SDQPRTEFA
+286 SDQPKTEFA

-391 IATDGNFAFTA
+391 IATDGSFAFTA
-402 LDIRNLDALRELLLP
+402 LDIHNLDALRELLLP

-454 ALGTAP
+454 ALGTSP

-491 TVKPEFYFNTHQTR
+491 TVKPEFYFNTHQSR
-505 KDVMANVR
+505 KDVMANVK

-536 FTSAAGCRMEEGVL
+536 FTSAAGCRIEEGVL
-550 PMLVLITGGKSMD
+550 PMLVLITGGKSRD

-595 AHERDFVFNPND
+595 AHERDFVFSPND
-607 FRIQFMQAILPEVLS
+607 FRVQFMQAILPEVLS
-622 PIRTLSGGLII
+622 PIRTLSGGMII
-633 EEPPSVQVTKRDI
+633 PEPPSVQVTKRDI

-687 QFSDTPKTEFSLYSY
+687 QFSDTPKTEFFLYSY

-755 LMAGRSADPF
+755 VTAGKSADPF

-797 NPRMVYFM
+797 NPRMIYFM
-805 DDFSALAALPQELI
+805 DDFSALAALPQELN

-841 QDILFL
+841 KDILFL

-868 ISELNVGPDAT
+868 ISDLNVGPDAT

-924 ALDEA
+924 ALDEV

-935 KEAGS
+935 AEAGS
-940 RIEEGVPQILV
+940 RIEEGVPQFLV

-972 GVVTFALKAKN
+972 GVVTFAIKAKN
-983 ADLVELERIVYAP
+983 ADPAELERIVYAP
-996 QFILNVE
+996 QFILNVD
-1003 SLPRISELQPNIVNL
+1003 SLPRISELQPDIVNL
-1018 LKTIQLQPTVVERG
+1018 LKTIQLQPAVVERG

-1092 EDKAD
+1092 EDKAE
-1097 LINAIQELK
+1097 LISAIQELK
-1106 IMGGSPL
+1106 VMGGSPL

-1226 LIFTS
+1226 LVFTP

-1289 EFLLNAHSTK
+1289 EFLLNAHSSK

-1339 EEGVPQFLIILSSRK
+1339 EEDVPQFLIILSSRK

-1419 EDQIRRLLGDV
+1419 GDQIRQLLGDV
-1430 QPPGDIPADAKDI
+1430 QPPIDVSGDEKDI

-1451 SVRSDGLAHIRDFI
+1451 SVRPDGLAHIRDFI

-1505 MQAIRRLRLRGGSP
+1505 LQAIRRLRLRGGSP

-1603 DFTELPTL
+1603 DFTRLPTL
-1611 ENRVHNILEERP
+1611 EKKVQRILEELP
-1623 IPTTEIPDFSV
+1623 IITTEIPGILV
-1634 PGAKK
+1634 PGGKK

-1723 AAIRHIQAKHFV
+1723 AAIKHIQAKHFV
-1735 KEAGSRIDQR
+1735 KEAGSRIDER
-1745 VPQIAFIVTGGVS
+1745 VPQIAFIVTGGKS
-1758 SDDGPG
+1758 LDDAPS
-1764 ASLEIAQKGVKVFAV
+1764 ASLEITQKGVKVFAV

-1790 RLASESATSFRAST
+1790 RLASESAMSFRVST

-1822 MEEKLCPALTDVTR
+1822 MEEKLCPGTTDVTR

-1850 VGAGQNI
+1850 VGPGQNI
-1857 FNSQRGLESRVE
+1857 FNSQRALESRVE
-1869 SVLKRITQMQKISC
+1869 SVLNRITQMQKISC

-1916 FERFQGMRTRG
+1916 FERFQGMRSRG
-1927 PYFLTADTLRSYL
+1927 PYVLTADTLRSYL
-1940 NKFRSAP
+1940 NKFRSSP
-1947 SGSTKVIIHF
+1947 SSSTKVIIHF

-1964 IDELEAASSALH
+1964 IDQLEAASSALH

-2003 RGFAYNR
+2003 RGFTYNR

-2123 EGDKGLPGSSGEK
+2123 EGDKGLPGLSGEK
-2136 GYSGRRGD
+2136 GYSGRRVGFYHIYN
-2144 KGVKGERGERGDRG
+2144 G
-2158 LRGDPGDSGADNTQ
+2158 
-2172 RGSRGQKG
+2172 
-2180 EIGPMGE
+2180 
-2187 PGPAGLEGQEGGV
+2187 GPA
-2200 GRRGMAGRRGPI
+2200 
-2212 GVKGTKGSLGQAGPA
+2212 
-2227 GEQGMRGPQGPP
+2227 

-2250 QGIPGPRAGSGPPG
+2250 QGIPGPRVNPSAASQ
-2264 APGERGRIG
+2264 
-2273 PLGRKGEPGNP
+2273 PLT
-2284 GPKGQNGQPGP
+2284 QLCS
-2295 RGEMGDDGR
+2295 
-2304 DGIGGPGPKGRK
+2304 
-2316 GERGFIGYPGPKG
+2316 GERGFIGYPGSKG
-2329 GPGDRGGAG
+2329 GPGDRGSAG

-2359 QKGEVGYPGSS
+2359 QKGEAGYPGPS

-2375 KGESRDQCALVRNI
+2375 KGESRDVS
-2389 KDKCRPKECPVF
+2389 PKECPVF

-2410 TSSGVQRDAFNRMK
+2410 TSSGVVRDVFNRMK

-2511 KVAVFFSYGET
+2511 KVAVFFSNGDT

-2547 SQDPVLTR
+2547 RQDPVLTR

-2564 GHAIVLPA
+2564 GHAIVLPT
-2572 SGNQLN
+2572 SGSQLN

-2590 LDVCDPDPVCGF
+2590 LDVCDPDPICGL
-2602 GSQRPVFRDKRAVPT
+2602 GSQRPVFRDRRAAPT
-2617 DVDTD
+2617 DIDTD

-2635 LQFNEMKKYISHLV
+2635 LQFSEMKKYISHLV

-2705 HNQMTQLHGT
+2705 QNQMTQLHGT
-2715 RAIASA
+2715 RAMGSA

-2726 AHVFENAPNPRDLK
+2726 AHIFESAPNRRDLK

-2759 KVVIN
+2759 KVVTN

-2776 IGRKVNVKHIY
+2776 IGRKVNTKNIY

-2832 PEMRKQCEWFQS
+2832 PEIRKQCEWFQS
-2844 DQQAK
+2844 DQHAK
-2849 SQSPGHVGQKAVYV
+2849 SQRPGHTGQKAVYV
-2863 APNAT
+2863 APNT
-2868 ISQTLSAGS
+2868 TVDRTLSAS
-2877 TVSVSIKP
+2877 TTVSASMKP
-2885 VVSTK
+2885 
-2890 SVASTNARAR
+2890 VASTSARAR
-2900 TTTASTTAQTRATD
+2900 TTTASTTAQTRATN

-2925 ATMQSTANT
+2925 ATIQSAAST
-2934 AAHTKATGRTT
+2934 AAHAKTTGRTT
-2945 GNTTGTATGGRR
+2945 ANTTSTMAGGRR
-2957 RQGAKSHDIQITDVT
+2957 RQGAKTHDIQITDVT

-2978 RWASPEPHNAYV
+2978 RWASPEPHSAYA

-3005 KQNVTGTEHVVQG
+3005 KQNLTGTEHVIRG
-3018 LRSGQKYLVVVTG
+3018 LRSGQKYLVVITG
-3031 YQKSQPKVTYAGTFS
+3031 YQKSQPKVTYTGTFS
-3046 TKTPAQPKVSLANMM
+3046 TKIPVQTKVSLANMM
-3061 LNTEPLEGPENDWPD
+3061 LNTEPLEMPES
-3076 PCLLDFDMGMQCKDY
+3076 
-3091 QIVWFFDYKHKIC
+3091 V
-3104 SQGWYGG
+3104 
-3111 CGGNANRFEAE
+3111 
-3122 AECISKCLKPSA
+3122 
-3134 AEKSMQQP
+3134 
-3142 PLEER
+3142 
-3147 LSSALES
+3147 
-3154 TMEIDTLEFTCS
+3154 T
-3166 SAYKMLGVVLGSQFS
+3166 
-3181 PYQALEPVMD
+3181 D
-3191 ICWLPKDE
+3191 ICRLQKDE
-3199 GTCRTFVL
+3199 GTCRNFVL
-3207 KWYYDPKTKSC
+3207 KWYYDPETKSC

-3231 RFDTQK
+3231 RFNTQK
-3237 ECDKVCVPGNIN
+3237 ECEKVCVPGNIN
-3249 PGMVTTMGT
+3249 PGVVTTIGT

>member
-12 MFCLLLSGFCSVH
+12 MFCLLLSGFCLVR

-138 SEGVPQIII
+138 SEGVPQVII

-158 ALPSSVLKSAR
+158 ALPSSVLKSAH

-189 SKPFD
+189 SEPFD
-194 THLFNLEN
+194 MHLFNLEN
-202 FTALHGIVGDLVAN
+202 FTALHGIVGDLVAS

-228 RGLVKDITA
+228 KGLVKDITA

-252 IGSVNFQ
+252 IGSVNFP

-286 SDQPRTEFA
+286 SDEPRTEFA

-378 IGVLNADSAELQQ
+378 IGVQNADSAELQQ
-391 IATDGNFAFTA
+391 IATDGSFAFTA
-402 LDIRNLDALRELLLP
+402 LDIRNLDALRELILP

-454 ALGTAP
+454 ALGTGP

-491 TVKPEFYFNTHQTR
+491 TVKPEFYFNTHQSR
-505 KDVMANVR
+505 RDVMANVK

-524 TGSALDFVRNNF
+524 TGSALDFVRSNF

-550 PMLVLITGGKSMD
+550 PMLVLITGGKSRD

-607 FRIQFMQAILPEVLS
+607 FRVQFMQAILPEVLS
-622 PIRTLSGGLII
+622 PIRTLSGGLIVQ
-633 EEPPSVQVTKRDI
+633 EPPS
-646 IFLLDGS
+646 
-653 LNVGNANFPFVR
+653 
-665 DFVATLVNY
+665 
-674 LDVGS
+674 
-679 DKIRVGLV
+679 
-687 QFSDTPKTEFSLYSY
+687 
-702 QTKSDIIQRMGQ
+702 
-714 LRPKGGSVLNTG
+714 
-726 SALNFVLSNHFTE
+726 
-739 AGGSR
+739 
-744 INEQVPQVLVL
+744 
-755 LMAGRSADPF
+755 
-765 LQVSNELAR
+765 
-774 AGVLTFAVGVRS
+774 
-786 ADKAELEQIAF
+786 
-797 NPRMVYFM
+797 
-805 DDFSALAALPQELI
+805 
-819 KPITTY
+819 
-825 VSGGVEEV
+825 
-833 PLAPTESK
+833 ESK
-841 QDILFL
+841 KDILFL

-868 ISELNVGPDAT
+868 ISDLNVGPDAT

-940 RIEEGVPQILV
+940 RIEEGVPQFLV
-951 LLAAGRSTDDVEQ
+951 LLVAGRSTDDAEQ

-972 GVVTFALKAKN
+972 GVVTFAIKAKN
-983 ADLVELERIVYAP
+983 ADSAELERIVYAP
-996 QFILNVE
+996 QFILNVD

-1097 LINAIQELK
+1097 LISAIQELK
-1106 IMGGSPL
+1106 VMGGSPL

-1226 LIFTS
+1226 LVFTS

-1267 NLDVGFDTTRISVVQ
+1267 NLDVGFDTTRISVIQ

-1339 EEGVPQFLIILSSRK
+1339 EEGVPQFLVILSSRK

-1375 VAKNVDPEEMVQI
+1375 VAKNVEPEEMVQI
-1388 SLSPD
+1388 ALSPD

-1419 EDQIRRLLGDV
+1419 GDQIRRLLGDV
-1430 QPPGDIPADAKDI
+1430 QPPIDTSGDEKDV

-1451 SVRSDGLAHIRDFI
+1451 SVRPDGLAHIRDFI
-1465 SRIVQQLEVGPN
+1465 SRIVQQLDVGPN

-1505 MQAIRRLRLRGGSP
+1505 LQAIRRLRLRGGSP

-1578 VGARNVDRNQ
+1578 VGARNVDRDQ

-1603 DFTELPTL
+1603 DFTGLPTL
-1611 ENRVHNILEERP
+1611 EKKVQSILEELP
-1623 IPTTEIPDFSV
+1623 IPTTETPV
-1634 PGAKK
+1634 YPGPGGKK

-1723 AAIRHIQAKHFV
+1723 TAIRHIQANHFV

-1745 VPQIAFIVTGGVS
+1745 VPQIAFIVTGGKS
-1758 SDDGPG
+1758 SDDGPS
-1764 ASLEIAQKGVKVFAV
+1764 ASSEIAQKGVKVFAV
-1779 GVRNIDLKEVS
+1779 GVKNIDLKEVS

-1822 MEEKLCPALTDVTR
+1822 MEEKLCLGPTDVMR

-1850 VGAGQNI
+1850 VGPGQNI
-1857 FNSQRGLESRVE
+1857 FSSQRGLESRVE
-1869 SVLKRITQMQKISC
+1869 SVLNRITQMQKISC

-1916 FERFQGMRTRG
+1916 FEKFQGMRSRG

-1940 NKFRSAP
+1940 KKFRSASP
-1947 SGSTKVIIHF
+1947 SSTKVIIHF

-1964 IDELEAASSALH
+1964 IDQLEAASSALH

-1983 IFVGLDRVS
+1983 IFIGLDRVS
-1992 NFDRVMQLEFG
+1992 NFDRVMKLEFG
-2003 RGFAYNR
+2003 RGFTYNR

-2144 KGVKGERGERGDRG
+2144 KGIKGERGERGDRG

-2172 RGSRGQKG
+2172 RGSRGPKG

-2187 PGPAGLEGQEGGV
+2187 PGLVGLDGQDGGV
-2200 GRRGMAGRRGPI
+2200 GRKGMTGRRGQI
-2212 GVKGTKGSLGQAGPA
+2212 GIKGTKGSVGQPGPA

-2239 GQLGTPGIRGE
+2239 GQIGTPGIRGE
-2250 QGIPGPRAGSGPPG
+2250 QGIPGPRAGSGSPG
-2264 APGERGRIG
+2264 TPGERGRIG
-2273 PLGRKGEPGNP
+2273 PMGRKGEPGNP
-2284 GPKGQNGQPGP
+2284 GSKGPNGQQGP

-2344 NRGRRGNAGDPGTPG
+2344 NRGRRGNAGGPGTPG
-2359 QKGEVGYPGSS
+2359 QKGEVGYPGPS

-2389 KDKCRPKECPVF
+2389 KDKCPCCYGPKECPVF

-2410 TSSGVQRDAFNRMK
+2410 TSSGVVRDVFNRMK

-2511 KVAVFFSYGET
+2511 KVAVFFSNGDT
-2522 RASPQLNDA
+2522 RASSQLNDA

-2547 SQDPVLTR
+2547 RPDPVLTR

-2564 GHAIVLPA
+2564 GHAIVLPT
-2572 SGNQLN
+2572 SGSQLN

-2590 LDVCDPDPVCGF
+2590 LDVCDPDLTCGL
-2602 GSQRPVFRDKRAVPT
+2602 GSQRPVFRDRRAAPT

-2635 LQFNEMKKYISHLV
+2635 LQFSEMKKYISYLV

-2697 KEKIINYL
+2697 KQKIINYL

-2715 RAIASA
+2715 RATGSA
-2721 IEHTM
+2721 IEHTI
-2726 AHVFENAPNPRDLK
+2726 AHIFESAPNPRDLK
-2740 VIVLMMTGKV
+2740 VIVLMITGKV
-2750 NKQELEYLQ
+2750 NKQELENLQ
-2759 KVVIN
+2759 KVVTN

-2776 IGRKVNVKHIY
+2776 IGRKVNAKNIY

-2822 IRSDFAFYLS
+2822 IRSDFAFHLS
-2832 PEMRKQCEWFQS
+2832 PEIKKQCEWFQS
-2844 DQQAK
+2844 NQQAK
-2849 SQSPGHVGQKAVYV
+2849 NQSPGHTGHKAVYV
-2863 APNAT
+2863 APNVT
-2868 ISQTLSAGS
+2868 ISQTLSAS
-2877 TVSVSIKP
+2877 TTVTA
-2885 VVSTK
+2885 STK
-2890 SVASTNARAR
+2890 PVASTSAQAR
-2900 TTTASTTAQTRATD
+2900 TTTASTTAQTRATN
-2914 QTTAST
+2914 QTTSST
-2920 VVQVN
+2920 VVQLN
-2925 ATMQSTANT
+2925 TTTQSTASIT
-2934 AAHTKATGRTT
+2934 AHAKATSRTT
-2945 GNTTGTATGGRR
+2945 ANTTASGAGGRR
-2957 RQGAKSHDIQITDVT
+2957 RQAKTHDIQITDVT

-2978 RWASPEPHNAYV
+2978 RWASPEPHNAYT
-2990 FDITITLAHDHSLVQ
+2990 FDITVTLAHDQSLVQ
-3005 KQNVTGTEHVVQG
+3005 KQNMTGTEHTIRG
-3018 LRSGQKYLVVVTG
+3018 LRSGQKYVVVITG
-3031 YQKSQPKVTYAGTFS
+3031 YQKSQPKVTYTGTFT
-3046 TKTPAQPKVSLANMM
+3046 TKTLAQPKVSLANMM
-3061 LNTEPLEGPENDWPD
+3061 LNTEPLEGPN
-3076 PCLLDFDMGMQCKDY
+3076 
-3091 QIVWFFDYKHKIC
+3091 
-3104 SQGWYGG
+3104 S
-3111 CGGNANRFEAE
+3111 
-3122 AECISKCLKPSA
+3122 
-3134 AEKSMQQP
+3134 
-3142 PLEER
+3142 
-3147 LSSALES
+3147 
-3154 TMEIDTLEFTCS
+3154 
-3166 SAYKMLGVVLGSQFS
+3166 
-3181 PYQALEPVMD
+3181 VMD
-3191 ICWLPKDE
+3191 ICQLQKDE
-3199 GTCRTFVL
+3199 GTCRNFVL
-3207 KWYYDPKTKSC
+3207 KWYYDPETKSC

-3231 RFDTQK
+3231 RFNTQK
-3237 ECDKVCVPGNIN
+3237 ECEKVCVSGNIN
-3249 PGMVTTMGT
+3249 PGVLTTIGT

>member
-1 MRKHRHLPFVA
+1 MRKHRHLPFA
-12 MFCLLLSGFCSVH
+12 AILGLLLLGLCLVG
-25 AQQQAAVKTVAVADI
+25 AQQQAAVRTVAVADI

-94 TYPSTRDVLS
+94 TYPSNQDVLS

-138 SEGVPQIII
+138 SEGVPQVII

-158 ALPSSVLKSAR
+158 ALPSSVLKSAH

-189 SKPFD
+189 SEPFD

-202 FTALHGIVGDLVAN
+202 FTALHGIVGDLVAS
-216 VRSSMTPEKAGA
+216 VRTSMTPEKAGA
-228 RGLVKDITA
+228 KGLVKDITA

-252 IGSVNFQ
+252 IGSVNFP

-286 SDQPRTEFA
+286 SDEPRTEFA

-318 EANTGAALEFVVEN
+318 EANIGAALEFVVEN

-378 IGVLNADSAELQQ
+378 IGVQNADSAELQQ
-391 IATDGNFAFTA
+391 IATDGSFAFTA
-402 LDIRNLDALRELLLP
+402 LDIRNLDALQELLLP

-454 ALGTAP
+454 ALGTGP
-460 FNSIRDFVA
+460 FNAIRDFVA

-491 TVKPEFYFNTHQTR
+491 TVKPEFYFNTHQNR

-513 RMKLMGGTALN
+513 KMKLMGGTALN

-550 PMLVLITGGKSMD
+550 PMLVLITGGKSRD
-563 AVDQAAAEMKRN
+563 AIDQPAAEMKRN
-575 RIVIL
+575 RIVTL
-580 AIGSRNADLAELQEI
+580 AVGSRNADTAELQEI
-595 AHERDFVFNPND
+595 AHERDFVFQPND
-607 FRIQFMQAILPEVLS
+607 FRLQFMQAILPEVLS
-622 PIRTLSGGLII
+622 PIRTLSGGMIVQ
-633 EEPPSVQVTKRDI
+633 EPPSVTKRDI

-665 DFVATLVNY
+665 DFVVTLVNY

-755 LMAGRSADPF
+755 VTAGKSADPF

-774 AGVLTFAVGVRS
+774 AGVLTFAVGVRN

-805 DDFSALAALPQELI
+805 DDFSDLTALPQELN

-841 QDILFL
+841 KDILFL

-868 ISELNVGPDAT
+868 ISDLNVGSDAT
-879 RVAVAQFSDTIQVEF
+879 RVAVAQFSDNIQVEF
-894 DFAELPSKQDMLLKV
+894 DFSELPSKHDMLLKV
-909 KRMKIK
+909 KRMKLK
-915 TGKQLNIGA
+915 TGKQLNIGV
-924 ALDEA
+924 ALEEA

-940 RIEEGVPQILV
+940 RIEEGVPQFLV
-951 LLAAGRSTDDVEQ
+951 LLAAGRSSDDVEQ

-972 GVVTFALKAKN
+972 GVVTFAIKAKN
-983 ADLVELERIVYAP
+983 ADPVELERIVYAP
-996 QFILNVE
+996 QFILNID
-1003 SLPRISELQPNIVNL
+1003 SLARISELQPNIVNL
-1018 LKTIQLQPTVVERG
+1018 LKTIQLQPTVERG

-1068 RDKVRVAVAQ
+1068 RDKVRVAIVQ
-1078 YSNVIQPEFLLDTH
+1078 YSNAVQPEFLLDAY

-1097 LINAIQELK
+1097 IVSAIQGLTV
-1106 IMGGSPL
+1106 MGGSPL

-1120 YLIKNVFTVSS
+1120 YLIRNVFTVSS

-1193 SVPDFSQLDTVQQVV
+1193 SVPDFSQLDSVQQVV

-1226 LIFTS
+1226 LVFTS

-1257 IRDLIERIVN
+1257 VRDLIERIVT

-1339 EEGVPQFLIILSSRK
+1339 EEGVPQFLVILSSRK
-1354 SDDDLEYPSLQ
+1354 SDDDLEFPSLQ
-1365 VKQVGVAPMV
+1365 VKQVGVAPLV
-1375 VAKNVDPEEMVQI
+1375 VAKNMDPEEMVQI

-1393 YVFQVSSFQ
+1393 YVYQVSSFQ

-1419 EDQIRRLLGDV
+1419 VDQIRQLLGDTWHTNNSSSSFFPV
-1430 QPPGDIPADAKDI
+1430 EVSGEEKDI

-1505 MQAIRRLRLRGGSP
+1505 LQAIRRLRLRGGSP

-1569 TSTSIKPLG
+1569 ASTIIKPLG

-1593 NDPERVLVVQ
+1593 NDPDRVLVVQ
-1603 DFTELPTL
+1603 DFTGLPTL
-1611 ENRVHNILEERP
+1611 EKRVQNILEELP
-1623 IPTTEIPDFSV
+1623 IPTTET
-1634 PGAKK
+1634 PGPVGPGKK

-1668 VDAIYRDGDSIQV
+1668 VDAIYEDGDSIQV

-1689 VTDEFFLKDYSTK
+1689 VTDEFFLKDYSSK

-1723 AAIRHIQAKHFV
+1723 AAIKHLQAKHFV

-1745 VPQIAFIVTGGVS
+1745 VPQIAFIVTGGKS
-1758 SDDGPG
+1758 SDDGQS
-1764 ASLEIAQKGVKVFAV
+1764 ASLAIAQKGVKVFAV
-1779 GVRNIDLKEVS
+1779 GVRNIDLEEVS
-1790 RLASESATSFRAST
+1790 KLASESATSFRVST

-1812 EQVLVTLEAA
+1812 EQVLVTLAAA
-1822 MEEKLCPALTDVTR
+1822 MEEKLCPGTTDVTR
-1836 DCDLDVILGFDVTD
+1836 ECDLDVILGFDVTD
-1850 VGAGQNI
+1850 VRNGQNI
-1857 FNSQRGLESRVE
+1857 FNAQRRLELTVE
-1869 SVLKRITQMQKISC
+1869 SVLNRITRMQKISC
-1883 TGNQAPNVR
+1883 TGSQGPNVR
-1892 VAIMAQARGGPVE
+1892 VAIMAQAQGGPVE

-1916 FERFQGMRTRG
+1916 FKRFQAMSTRG
-1927 PYFLTADTLRSYL
+1927 PYFLTADTLKSYQS
-1940 NKFRSAP
+1940 KFRSAP
-1947 SGSTKVIIHF
+1947 SGSTKVVIHF

-1964 IDELEAASSALH
+1964 MDQLSAASVDLH
-1976 TEGVNAL
+1976 KQGVNAL
-1983 IFVGLDRVS
+1983 IFVGLEQVK
-1992 NFDRVMQLEFG
+1992 NLEEVMQLEFG
-2003 RGFAYNR
+2003 RGFTYNR
-2010 PLRVNLLDLD
+2010 PLRANLLDLE

-2036 KVPCKCSG
+2036 GVHCKCSG
-2044 QRGDRGVPGPIGPKG
+2044 QEGDRGLPGPIGQKG
-2059 ATGDLGYGGYPGDE
+2059 ATGDIGYRGYPGDE

-2081 PGVNGTQGFQGC
+2081 PGMNGTQGFQGC
-2093 PGHRGTKGSRG
+2093 PGHRGTKVGLEG
-2104 FPGEK
+2104 AC

-2136 GYSGRRGD
+2136 GSSGRRGD
-2144 KGVKGERGERGDRG
+2144 KGAKGERGERGDRG
-2158 LRGDPGDSGADNTQ
+2158 LRGDPVTIAQAFSSFSPLAASPG
-2172 RGSRGQKG
+2172 
-2180 EIGPMGE
+2180 GPLQ
-2187 PGPAGLEGQEGGV
+2187 AAEGT
-2200 GRRGMAGRRGPI
+2200 RSLP
-2212 GVKGTKGSLGQAGPA
+2212 GTKGSLGQDGPP

-2250 QGIPGPRAGSGPPG
+2250 QGVPGPRAGGGPPG
-2264 APGERGRIG
+2264 TPGERGRIG

-2284 GPKGQNGQPGP
+2284 GPKGPNGQQGP

-2359 QKGEVGYPGSS
+2359 QKGEIGYPGPSVS
-2370 GLKGD
+2370 AHFIV
-2375 KGESRDQCALVRNI
+2375 GEAPGFSPREPPGCFSE
-2389 KDKCRPKECPVF
+2389 KHGGPKECPVF

-2410 TSSGVQRDAFNRMK
+2410 TSSGVGREVFNRMK

-2465 RKKSSLLQQI
+2465 RKKSALLQQI

-2511 KVAVFFSYGET
+2511 KVAVFFSNGET

-2537 AGVMPVFLTS
+2537 AGVIPVFLTS
-2547 SQDPVLTR
+2547 RQDAVLER

-2572 SGNQLN
+2572 SGSQLN

-2585 TCHIC
+2585 TCHVC
-2590 LDVCDPDPVCGF
+2590 LDVCEPDPICGY
-2602 GSQRPVFRDKRAVPT
+2602 GSQRPVFRDRRAAPT
-2617 DVDTD
+2617 DVDID
-2622 IAFIMDSSESTTP
+2622 IAFIIDSSESTTP
-2635 LQFNEMKKYISHLV
+2635 LQFNEMRKYISHLI
-2649 SNLEISS
+2649 SNMEISS
-2656 EPKVSQHHARVAV
+2656 EPKISHHHARVAV
-2669 LQQAPYEYE
+2669 LQQAPYEHE

-2705 HNQMTQLHGT
+2705 NNRMTQLYGT
-2715 RAIASA
+2715 MAMGNA

-2726 AHVFENAPNPRDLK
+2726 AHIFESAPNPRDLK
-2740 VIVLMMTGKV
+2740 VIVLMVTGQMK
-2750 NKQELEYLQ
+2750 KEELDYLQ
-2759 KVVIN
+2759 KTVIS

-2776 IGRKVNVKHIY
+2776 IGRKVDVKNIY
-2787 SLASEPNDVFF
+2787 SLASEPHDVFF
-2798 KLVDKPGELHEEP
+2798 KLVYKPGELHEEN

-2832 PEMRKQCEWFQS
+2832 PEIRKQCEWLQN
-2844 DQQAK
+2844 DQLAK
-2849 SQSPGHVGQKAVYV
+2849 SSGHAGHKAVSPRLPKFCLYSASDISCFCSARYA
-2863 APNAT
+2863 APNVT
-2868 ISQTLSAGS
+2868 ISR
-2877 TVSVSIKP
+2877 TVSTSTTQST
-2885 VVSTK
+2885 STK
-2890 SVASTNARAR
+2890 PAASTNARAR
-2900 TTTASTTAQTRATD
+2900 TTTASTTAQTRATARTTTV
-2914 QTTAST
+2914 QMNTTTQSAASTAANTKATSRTTAST
-2920 VVQVN
+2920 
-2925 ATMQSTANT
+2925 T
-2934 AAHTKATGRTT
+2934 AAA
-2945 GNTTGTATGGRR
+2945 ASGRR
-2957 RQGAKSHDIQITDVT
+2957 RQGAKTSDIQITDIT

-2990 FDITITLAHDHSLVQ
+2990 FDLSITLAHDHSLVL
-3005 KQNVTGTEHVVQG
+3005 KQNLTGTERVIGG
-3018 LRSGQKYLVVVTG
+3018 LRGGQKYLVVITG
-3031 YQKSQPKVTYAGTFS
+3031 YLKSQPKVTYTGAFS
-3046 TKTPAQPKVSLANMM
+3046 TSTSQTP
-3061 LNTEPLEGPENDWPD
+3061 
-3076 PCLLDFDMGMQCKDY
+3076 
-3091 QIVWFFDYKHKIC
+3091 
-3104 SQGWYGG
+3104 
-3111 CGGNANRFEAE
+3111 R
-3122 AECISKCLKPSA
+3122 
-3134 AEKSMQQP
+3134 
-3142 PLEER
+3142 
-3147 LSSALES
+3147 
-3154 TMEIDTLEFTCS
+3154 
-3166 SAYKMLGVVLGSQFS
+3166 
-3181 PYQALEPVMD
+3181 EPVLSPGPQTSFLPLVLLLFLAAMD
-3191 ICWLPKDE
+3191 ICRLQKEE
-3199 GTCRTFVL
+3199 GTCRDFVL

-3231 RFDTQK
+3231 RFNTQK
-3237 ECDKVCVPGNIN
+3237 ECEKVCVP
-3249 PGMVTTMGT
+3249 

>member
-12 MFCLLLSGFCSVH
+12 VFCLLLSGFCSVH

-40 IFLVDSSWSI
+40 IFLVDSSWRI

-59 EFLYDVVKALDVGGN
+59 KFLYDVVKALDVRGN

-94 TYPSTRDVLS
+94 TYPSTQDVLS
-104 HIANMPYMGGGTK
+104 HIANMSYMGGDTK

-138 SEGVPQIII
+138 GEGIPQVII
-147 VLTDGRSQDDV
+147 VLTDGQSQDDV
-158 ALPSSVLKSAR
+158 ALPSSVLKSAH

-189 SKPFD
+189 SEPFD

-202 FTALHGIVGDLVAN
+202 FTALHGIVGDLVAS
-216 VRSSMTPEKAGA
+216 VHSSMTPEKAGA
-228 RGLVKDITA
+228 TGLVKDITA

-252 IGSVNFQ
+252 IGSFNFQ

-318 EANTGAALEFVVEN
+318 EANIGAAMEFVVEN

-364 GLLAVKQA
+364 GLLAIKQA

-391 IATDGNFAFTA
+391 IATDGTFTFTA
-402 LDIRNLDALRELLLP
+402 LDIRNLDALRDLLLP

-454 ALGTAP
+454 ALGTTP
-460 FNSIRDFVA
+460 FNAIRDFVA

-513 RMKLMGGTALN
+513 RMKLMGGTTLN

-550 PMLVLITGGKSMD
+550 PMLVLITGGKSRD
-563 AVDQAAAEMKRN
+563 AVDQAVAEMKRK

-580 AIGSRNADLAELQEI
+580 AIGSRNADLTELQEI
-595 AHERDFVFNPND
+595 AHEKDFVFNPND
-607 FRIQFMQAILPEVLS
+607 FRLQFMQAILPEVLS
-622 PIRTLSGGLII
+622 PIRTLSGGII
-633 EEPPSVQVTKRDI
+633 VQEPPSVTKRDI

-665 DFVATLVNY
+665 DFVATLVNN

-687 QFSDTPKTEFSLYSY
+687 QFSDTPKTEFFLYSY

-726 SALNFVLSNHFTE
+726 SALNFVLLNHFTE

-755 LMAGRSADPF
+755 VMAGRSADPF

-805 DDFSALAALPQELI
+805 DDFSALAALPQELN

-841 QDILFL
+841 KDILFL

-868 ISELNVGPDAT
+868 ISDLNVGPDST

-915 TGKQLNIGA
+915 TGKQLNTGA

-935 KEAGS
+935 REAGS
-940 RIEEGVPQILV
+940 RIEEGVPQFLV
-951 LLAAGRSTDDVEQ
+951 LLVAGRSTDDVEQ

-972 GVVTFALKAKN
+972 GVVTFAIKAKN
-983 ADLVELERIVYAP
+983 ADPAELERIAYAP
-996 QFILNVE
+996 QFILNVD
-1003 SLPRISELQPNIVNL
+1003 SLPQILELQPNIVNL

-1078 YSNVIQPEFLLDTH
+1078 YSNAIRPEFLLDTH

-1097 LINAIQELK
+1097 IINAIEELK

-1193 SVPDFSQLDTVQQVV
+1193 SVPDFSQLDTVQQVI

-1213 RLTKKEIESLAPD
+1213 RLTKKEIQSLAPD
-1226 LIFTS
+1226 LVFAS
-1231 PSPAGVKRDVVFMVD
+1231 PIPAGVKRDVVFMVD

-1267 NLDVGFDTTRISVVQ
+1267 NLNVGFDTTRISVVQ

-1299 DEVQSAVRRLRPQ
+1299 AEVQAAVRQLRPQ

-1354 SDDDLEYPSLQ
+1354 SDDDLEDPSVQ

-1375 VAKNVDPEEMVQI
+1375 VAKNVDPDEMIKI

-1419 EDQIRRLLGDV
+1419 GDQIRQLLGDV
-1430 QPPGDIPADAKDI
+1430 QPPTDISGDEKDI

-1451 SVRSDGLAHIRDFI
+1451 GVRPDGLAHIRDFI
-1465 SRIVQQLEVGPN
+1465 SRIVQQLDVRPN

-1505 MQAIRRLRLRGGSP
+1505 LQAIRRLRLRGGSP

-1528 VVKNYFIKSAG
+1528 AVKNFFIKSAG

-1550 VVILGDR
+1550 IVILGDR

-1569 TSTSIKPLG
+1569 SSTNIKPLG
-1578 VGARNVDRNQ
+1578 VGARNVDRGQ
-1588 LQVIT
+1588 LQIIT

-1603 DFTELPTL
+1603 DFTGLPTL
-1611 ENRVHNILEERP
+1611 ENKLQRILEELP
-1623 IPTTEIPDFSV
+1623 IPTTDTTGY
-1634 PGAKK
+1634 PGTAKK

-1654 RDNFQEV
+1654 RENFQEV

-1702 PQILDAINKVIYKGG
+1702 PQILDAISKVIYKGG

-1723 AAIRHIQAKHFV
+1723 AAIKHIQANHFV
-1735 KEAGSRIDQR
+1735 KEAGSRIDER
-1745 VPQIAFIVTGGVS
+1745 VPQIAFIVTGGKS
-1758 SDDGPG
+1758 SDDGPS

-1790 RLASESATSFRAST
+1790 RLASDSATSFRAAT

-1822 MEEKLCPALTDVTR
+1822 MEEKLCQVISDVTR
-1836 DCDLDVILGFDVTD
+1836 DCDLDVILGFDVSD
-1850 VGAGQNI
+1850 VGPGQNI
-1857 FNSQRGLESRVE
+1857 FNSQRALESRVE
-1869 SVLKRITQMQKISC
+1869 SVLNRITQMQKISC
-1883 TGNQAPNVR
+1883 TGNQAPRVR
-1892 VAIMAQARGGPVE
+1892 VAIMAQARGGAVE

-1916 FERFQGMRTRG
+1916 FERFQEMRTRG

-1947 SGSTKVIIHF
+1947 SGSTKIIIHF

-1964 IDELEAASSALH
+1964 IDQLEATSSTLH

-1992 NFDRVMQLEFG
+1992 NFDKVMQLEFG
-2003 RGFAYNR
+2003 RGFTYNR

-2081 PGVNGTQGFQGC
+2081 PGMNGTQGFQGC
-2093 PGHRGTKGSRG
+2093 PGHRGTKHLLLFSLLQ
-2104 FPGEK
+2104 

-2123 EGDKGLPGSSGEK
+2123 EGDKGLPGLSGEK
-2136 GYSGRRGD
+2136 GSPGRRGD

-2172 RGSRGQKG
+2172 RGTRGQKG

-2187 PGPAGLEGQEGGV
+2187 PGLEGLEGQEGGIGRKGMT
-2200 GRRGMAGRRGPI
+2200 GRRGVI
-2212 GVKGTKGSLGQAGPA
+2212 GVKGTKGSVGQPGPA
-2227 GEQGMRGPQGPP
+2227 GEQGLRGPQGPP
-2239 GQLGTPGIRGE
+2239 GPLGTPGIRGE
-2250 QGIPGPRAGSGPPG
+2250 QGIPGPRAGGGPPG
-2264 APGERGRIG
+2264 TPGERGRIG
-2273 PLGRKGEPGNP
+2273 PPGQKGEPGNP
-2284 GPKGQNGQPGP
+2284 GPKGPNGQPGP

-2329 GPGDRGGAG
+2329 GPGDRGVAG

-2344 NRGRRGNAGDPGTPG
+2344 NRGRRGNAGEPGTPG
-2359 QKGEVGYPGSS
+2359 QKGENGYPGPP

-2389 KDKCRPKECPVF
+2389 KDKCREYISPKECPVF

-2410 TSSGVQRDAFNRMK
+2410 TSSGVVRDVFNRMK

-2511 KVAVFFSYGET
+2511 KVAVFFSNGDT
-2522 RASPQLNDA
+2522 RASPDLNDA

-2547 SQDPVLTR
+2547 RQDPVLTR

-2564 GHAIVLPA
+2564 GHAIVLPT
-2572 SGNQLN
+2572 SGSQLN
-2578 ETIRRLL
+2578 ETIRKLL

-2602 GSQRPVFRDKRAVPT
+2602 GSQRPVFRDRRAAPT

-2656 EPKVSQHHARVAV
+2656 EPKVSHHHARVAV

-2678 TNSSFPPVKTE
+2678 TNPSFPSVKTE

-2705 HNQMTQLHGT
+2705 HNQMSQLHGT
-2715 RAIASA
+2715 RAMGNA

-2726 AHVFENAPNPRDLK
+2726 EHIFESAPNPRDLK

-2750 NKQELEYLQ
+2750 NKEELEYLQ
-2759 KVVIN
+2759 KVVIG

-2776 IGRKVNVKHIY
+2776 IGRKVNAKNIY

-2822 IRSDFAFYLS
+2822 IRS
-2832 PEMRKQCEWFQS
+2832 K
-2844 DQQAK
+2844 
-2849 SQSPGHVGQKAVYV
+2849 
-2863 APNAT
+2863 
-2868 ISQTLSAGS
+2868 
-2877 TVSVSIKP
+2877 
-2885 VVSTK
+2885 
-2890 SVASTNARAR
+2890 
-2900 TTTASTTAQTRATD
+2900 
-2914 QTTAST
+2914 
-2920 VVQVN
+2920 
-2925 ATMQSTANT
+2925 
-2934 AAHTKATGRTT
+2934 
-2945 GNTTGTATGGRR
+2945 
-2957 RQGAKSHDIQITDVT
+2957 
-2972 ENSARL
+2972 
-2978 RWASPEPHNAYV
+2978 
-2990 FDITITLAHDHSLVQ
+2990 
-3005 KQNVTGTEHVVQG
+3005 
-3018 LRSGQKYLVVVTG
+3018 
-3031 YQKSQPKVTYAGTFS
+3031 
-3046 TKTPAQPKVSLANMM
+3046 
-3061 LNTEPLEGPENDWPD
+3061 
-3076 PCLLDFDMGMQCKDY
+3076 
-3091 QIVWFFDYKHKIC
+3091 
-3104 SQGWYGG
+3104 
-3111 CGGNANRFEAE
+3111 
-3122 AECISKCLKPSA
+3122 
-3134 AEKSMQQP
+3134 
-3142 PLEER
+3142 
-3147 LSSALES
+3147 
-3154 TMEIDTLEFTCS
+3154 
-3166 SAYKMLGVVLGSQFS
+3166 
-3181 PYQALEPVMD
+3181 
-3191 ICWLPKDE
+3191 
-3199 GTCRTFVL
+3199 
-3207 KWYYDPKTKSC
+3207 
-3218 ARFWYGGCGGNEN
+3218 
-3231 RFDTQK
+3231 
-3237 ECDKVCVPGNIN
+3237 
-3249 PGMVTTMGT
+3249 

>member
-1 MRKHRHLPFVA
+1 MRKHRHLPLLA
-12 MFCLLLSGFCSVH
+12 MFCLLLLDFGSVG
-25 AQQQAAVKTVAVADI
+25 AQQQAAVKTIAAADI
-40 IFLVDSSWSI
+40 IFLVDSSWSV

-87 HTEFQLN
+87 RTEFQLN
-94 TYPSTRDVLS
+94 TFPSTQDILS
-104 HIANMPYMGGGTK
+104 HIANMTYVGGGAEP
-117 TGKGLEYLIE
+117 GKGLEYLIE
-127 NHLTKAAGSRA
+127 KHLTKAAGSRA
-138 SEGVPQIII
+138 SEGVPQVIV
-147 VLTDGRSQDDV
+147 VLTDGQPRDDV
-158 ALPSSVLKSAR
+158 ALPSSLLNSAR
-169 VNMFA
+169 VNLFA
-174 VGVQDAVE
+174 VGVEEPVE
-182 GELKEIA
+182 GRLREVA
-189 SKPFD
+189 SGPLD
-194 THLFNLEN
+194 THRFNLEN
-202 FTALHGIVGDLVAN
+202 FTALHGIVGDLVAS

-228 RGLVKDITA
+228 KGLVKDITA

-252 IGSVNFQ
+252 IGGVNFP

-286 SDQPRTEFA
+286 SDQPRTEFP
-295 LNSYSTKADVLDAV
+295 LSSYSTKADVLDAV
-309 KALSFRGGE
+309 KALGFRGGE

-372 SIFSFS
+372 GIFSFS

-391 IATDGNFAFTA
+391 IATDGSFAYTA
-402 LDIRNLDALRELLLP
+402 LDIRNLDALQELLLP

-429 EAPTIVTEVIEVNKK
+429 AAPTIVTEVIEVNKK

-454 ALGTAP
+454 ALGAAP
-460 FNSIRDFVA
+460 FNAIRDFVA
-469 KIVQRLEVGPDLIQ
+469 KIVQRLEVGPELIQ

-513 RMKLMGGTALN
+513 KMKPMGGTTLN
-524 TGSALDFVRNNF
+524 TGSALEFVRTNF
-536 FTSAAGCRMEEGVL
+536 FTSAAGCRVEEGVL
-550 PMLVLITGGKSMD
+550 PMLVLITGGKSRD
-563 AVDQAAAEMKRN
+563 AVDQAAAELKRN
-575 RIVIL
+575 RIVTL
-580 AIGSRNADLAELQEI
+580 AVGSRNADLAELQEI
-595 AHERDFVFNPND
+595 AHEQDFVFNPND
-607 FRIQFMQAILPEVLS
+607 FRLQFMQAILPEVLS
-622 PIRTLSGGLII
+622 PIRTLSGGLLVP
-633 EEPPSVQVTKRDI
+633 EPPSVQVTKRDI

-665 DFVATLVNY
+665 DFVADLVNY

-679 DKIRVGLV
+679 DKTRVGLV
-687 QFSDTPKTEFSLYSY
+687 QFSDTPQTEFSLYSY
-702 QTKSDIIQRMGQ
+702 QSKADIIQRLGQ
-714 LRPKGGSVLNTG
+714 LRPRGGSVLNTG
-726 SALNFVLSNHFTE
+726 SALNFVLSSHFTE

-755 LMAGRSADPF
+755 VAAGSSADPF

-774 AGVLTFAVGVRS
+774 AGVLTFAVGVRN

-797 NPRMVYFM
+797 NPRMVYFV
-805 DDFSALAALPQELI
+805 DDFSALAALPQELN

-841 QDILFL
+841 KDVLFL
-847 IDGSANLLGSFPA
+847 IDGSANLLGIFPA

-868 ISELNVGPDAT
+868 ISDLNVGPDAT
-879 RVAVAQFSDTIQVEF
+879 RVAVAQFSDTIQIEF
-894 DFAELPSKQDMLLKV
+894 DFDEYSSKQDMLTKV

-929 IRRLFV
+929 VRRLFV
-935 KEAGS
+935 REGGS
-940 RIEEGVPQILV
+940 RIEEGVPQFLV
-951 LLAAGRSTDDVEQ
+951 LLVAGRSTDNVEE
-964 PSDALKQA
+964 PSDVLKHA
-972 GVVTFALKAKN
+972 GVVTFGIRAKN
-983 ADLVELERIVYAP
+983 ADPVELERIVYAP
-996 QFILNVE
+996 QFLLNVE
-1003 SLPRISELQPNIVNL
+1003 SLQRISELQPSIVNL
-1018 LKTIQLQPTVVERG
+1018 LRTVQLQPGVVERG

-1078 YSNVIQPEFLLDTH
+1078 YSNTIQPEFLLDTH

-1097 LINAIQELK
+1097 LISAIQQLK
-1106 IMGGSPL
+1106 LMGGSPL

-1193 SVPDFSQLDTVQQVV
+1193 SVPDFSQLDSVQQVV

-1213 RLTKKEIESLAPD
+1213 RLTKQEIQSLAPD
-1226 LIFTS
+1226 LVFTS
-1231 PSPAGVKRDVVFMVD
+1231 PSPAGVKRDIVFLVD

-1257 IRDLIERIVN
+1257 VRDLIGRIVN
-1267 NLDVGFDTTRISVVQ
+1267 NLDVGIDTTRISVVQ

-1289 EFLLNAHSTK
+1289 EFLLNTHSTK
-1299 DEVQSAVRRLRPQ
+1299 DEVQNAVRQLRSK
-1312 GGQQV
+1312 GGQLV

-1339 EEGVPQFLIILSSRK
+1339 EEGVPQFLVILSSRK
-1354 SDDDLEYPSLQ
+1354 SDDDFEYPSLQ
-1365 VKQVGVAPMV
+1365 VKQVGVAPMMI
-1375 VAKNVDPEEMVQI
+1375 AKNVDTEEMIQI
-1388 SLSPD
+1388 SLSPE

-1419 EDQIRRLLGDV
+1419 VDQIRRLLGDV
-1430 QPPGDIPADAKDI
+1430 QPPIDVSGDEKDI

-1451 SVRSDGLAHIRDFI
+1451 SVRPDGLAHIRDFI

-1477 KVRIGVVQFSNNVF
+1477 KVRIGVVQFSNSVF

-1505 MQAIRRLRLRGGSP
+1505 LEAIRRLRLRGGSP
-1519 VNAGKALDY
+1519 LNAGKALDF

-1557 SQDDVNRPANVI
+1557 SQDDVDRPARVI

-1578 VGARNVDRNQ
+1578 VGARNVDRDQ

-1593 NDPERVLVVQ
+1593 NDPGRVLVVQ
-1603 DFTELPTL
+1603 DFTGLSTL
-1611 ENRVHNILEERP
+1611 EKRVQNILDELP
-1623 IPTTEIPDFSV
+1623 IPTTDS
-1634 PGAKK
+1634 PGINQVGKK

-1689 VTDEFFLKDYSTK
+1689 VTDEFFLKDHSTK
-1702 PQILDAINKVIYKGG
+1702 AQILDAINKVIYKGG

-1723 AAIRHIQAKHFV
+1723 AAIKHIQERHFV

-1745 VPQIAFIVTGGVS
+1745 VPQIAFIVTGGKS
-1758 SDDGPG
+1758 TDDGPR
-1764 ASLEIAQKGVKVFAV
+1764 ASVEITQKGVKVFAV

-1790 RLASESATSFRAST
+1790 LLASESAMSFRAAT

-1822 MEEKLCPALTDVTR
+1822 MEERLCPGTTDVTR
-1836 DCDLDVILGFDVTD
+1836 DCDLEVIIGFDVSD
-1850 VGAGQNI
+1850 VGPGQSI
-1857 FNSQRGLESRVE
+1857 FTSQRALESRVE
-1869 SVLKRITQMQKISC
+1869 SVLNRITQMQKISC

-1892 VAIMAQARGGPVE
+1892 VAIMAQAQGGPVE
-1905 GLDFSEYQPEL
+1905 GLDFSEYRPEL
-1916 FERFQGMRTRG
+1916 LERFLDMRTRG
-1927 PYFLTADTLRSYL
+1927 PYYLRADTLRSYL
-1940 NKFRSAP
+1940 SKFRSSPA
-1947 SGSTKVIIHF
+1947 GSTKVIIHF
-1957 TDGADDS
+1957 TDGV
-1964 IDELEAASSALH
+1964 DEPISQLEAASSTLH
-1976 TEGVNAL
+1976 SEGVNAL
-1983 IFVGLDRVS
+1983 IFVGLDRVA

-2003 RGFAYNR
+2003 RGFTYNR

-2026 LDNIAERTCC
+2026 LDNIAERACC

-2059 ATGDLGYGGYPGDE
+2059 VTGDLGYGGYPGDE

-2081 PGVNGTQGFQGC
+2081 PGANGTQGFQGC
-2093 PGHRGTKGSRG
+2093 PGHRGTKVRVEQACKEQTQSPGGGSP
-2104 FPGEK
+2104 PG
-2109 GELGEMGLDGIDGE
+2109 
-2123 EGDKGLPGSSGEK
+2123 GDKGLPGSSGEK

-2172 RGSRGQKG
+2172 RGPRGQKG
-2180 EIGPMGE
+2180 EIGPMILDQQASLFL
-2187 PGPAGLEGQEGGV
+2187 PLQ
-2200 GRRGMAGRRGPI
+2200 GMAGRRGPI
-2212 GVKGTKGSLGQAGPA
+2212 GIKGTKGAPGQPGPA

-2239 GQLGTPGIRGE
+2239 GQIGTPGIRGE
-2250 QGIPGPRAGSGPPG
+2250 QGIPGPRVILLLLP
-2264 APGERGRIG
+2264 RH
-2273 PLGRKGEPGNP
+2273 GEPGDP
-2284 GPKGQNGQPGP
+2284 GPKGPNGQPGP
-2295 RGEMGDDGR
+2295 RGEMG
-2304 DGIGGPGPKGRK
+2304 
-2316 GERGFIGYPGPKG
+2316 ERGFVGYTGPKG
-2329 GPGDRGGAG
+2329 GPGDRGVAG

-2344 NRGRRGNAGDPGTPG
+2344 NRGRRGDAGVPGIPG
-2359 QKGEVGYPGSS
+2359 QKGEIGYPGPSVS
-2370 GLKGD
+2370 
-2375 KGESRDQCALVRNI
+2375 QCALVRNI

-2410 TSSGVQRDAFNRMK
+2410 TSSGVVREVFNRMK

-2511 KVAVFFSYGET
+2511 KVAVFFSNGDT

-2537 AGVMPVFLTS
+2537 AGVVPVFLTS
-2547 SQDPVLTR
+2547 RQDAVLAR

-2564 GHAIVLPA
+2564 GHAIVLPT
-2572 SGNQLN
+2572 SGGQLN
-2578 ETIRRLL
+2578 QTIQRLL

-2590 LDVCDPDPVCGF
+2590 LDVCDPDPRCAGT
-2602 GSQRPVFRDKRAVPT
+2602 GQRPSFRDRRAAPT

-2622 IAFIMDSSESTTP
+2622 IAFILDSSESTTP
-2635 LQFNEMKKYISHLV
+2635 LQFSEMKKYISHIV
-2649 SNLEISS
+2649 TNLEISS

-2669 LQQAPYEYE
+2669 LQQAPYEHE
-2678 TNSSFPPVKTE
+2678 INSSFPPVKTE
-2689 FSLTDYGS
+2689 FSLTDYTS

-2715 RAIASA
+2715 RALGSA
-2721 IEHTM
+2721 IEHTIT
-2726 AHVFENAPNPRDLK
+2726 HVFESVPSPRDLK

-2750 NKQELEYLQ
+2750 NKRELEHLQ
-2759 KVVIN
+2759 RAVIS
-2764 AKCKGYFFVVLG
+2764 AKCKGYFFVILG
-2776 IGRKVNVKHIY
+2776 IGRKVNAKNIY

-2811 LLRFGRLLPSF
+2811 LLRFGTLLPSF
-2822 IRSDFAFYLS
+2822 IRSEYAFYLS
-2832 PEMRKQCEWFQS
+2832 PEIRKQCEWLQIG
-2844 DQQAK
+2844 QQI
-2849 SQSPGHVGQKAVYV
+2849 QGQHPVLVGQKAVFV
-2863 APNAT
+2863 APNVTASRAFPASTTVSAT
-2868 ISQTLSAGS
+2868 IKPAASAH
-2877 TVSVSIKP
+2877 
-2885 VVSTK
+2885 
-2890 SVASTNARAR
+2890 AR
-2900 TTTASTTAQTRATD
+2900 TTPASTTAQARAP
-2914 QTTAST
+2914 QTTPASS
-2920 VVQVN
+2920 VAQGN
-2925 ATMQSTANT
+2925 ATAQGTASAT
-2934 AAHTKATGRTT
+2934 TSHSKASGRAATT
-2945 GNTTGTATGGRR
+2945 TNTTGTAAGGRR
-2957 RQGAKSHDIQITDVT
+2957 RHSAKTHDIQITDVT
-2972 ENSARL
+2972 ESSARL
-2978 RWASPEPHNAYV
+2978 RWASPEPHST
-2990 FDITITLAHDHSLVQ
+2990 FDVTVTLAQDHSLVQ
-3005 KQNVTGTEHVVQG
+3005 RQNLTGTEHVIRG
-3018 LRSGQKYLVVVTG
+3018 LRSGQKYAVVITG
-3031 YQKSQPKVTYAGTFS
+3031 SQKSQHKVTYTGSFS
-3046 TKTPAQPKVSLANMM
+3046 TKTQAQGQVSLANMM
-3061 LNTEPLEGPENDWPD
+3061 LNTEPLEGPENWPD

-3091 QIVWFFDYKHKIC
+3091 QIVWFFDSKHKFC

-3111 CGGNANRFEAE
+3111 CGGNANRFETE
-3122 AECISKCLKPSA
+3122 AECYNKCLKP
-3134 AEKSMQQP
+3134 
-3142 PLEER
+3142 
-3147 LSSALES
+3147 
-3154 TMEIDTLEFTCS
+3154 
-3166 SAYKMLGVVLGSQFS
+3166 
-3181 PYQALEPVMD
+3181 
-3191 ICWLPKDE
+3191 
-3199 GTCRTFVL
+3199 
-3207 KWYYDPKTKSC
+3207 C
-3218 ARFWYGGCGGNEN
+3218 A
-3231 RFDTQK
+3231 
-3237 ECDKVCVPGNIN
+3237 IN
-3249 PGMVTTMGT
+3249 PGAVTAMGT

>member
-1 MRKHRHLPFVA
+1 MRKYRHLPFGA
-12 MFCLLLSGFCSVH
+12 ILCLLLSGFCRVDS
-25 AQQQAAVKTVAVADI
+25 QQQAAGKPVAVADI

-94 TYPSTRDVLS
+94 TYHSTQDVLA

-127 NHLTKAAGSRA
+127 KHLTKAAGSRA
-138 SEGVPQIII
+138 SDGVAQVII

-158 ALPSSVLKSAR
+158 ALPSSVLKSAD

-174 VGVQDAVE
+174 IGVQDAVE

-189 SKPFD
+189 SEPFD
-194 THLFNLEN
+194 MHLFNLEN
-202 FTALHGIVGDLVAN
+202 FTALHDIVGDLVAS
-216 VRSSMTPEKAGA
+216 VHTSMTPEKAGA
-228 RGLVKDITA
+228 KGLVKDITA

-276 QQIHIGVVQY
+276 QQIRIGVVQY

-295 LNSYSTKADVLDAV
+295 LNSYPTKADVLAAV

-318 EANTGAALEFVVEN
+318 EANVGAALEFVVEN

-391 IATDGNFAFTA
+391 IATDGSFAFTA
-402 LDIRNLDALRELLLP
+402 LDIRNLDALQELLLP

-454 ALGTAP
+454 TLGTAP
-460 FNSIRDFVA
+460 FNVIRDFVA

-491 TVKPEFYFNTHQTR
+491 TVKPEFYFNTHQNR

-524 TGSALDFVRNNF
+524 TGSALDFVRTNF

-550 PMLVLITGGKSMD
+550 PMLVLITGDKSRD

-580 AIGSRNADLAELQEI
+580 AIGSRNADMAELQEI

-607 FRIQFMQAILPEVLS
+607 FRLQFMQAILPEVLS
-622 PIRTLSGGLII
+622 PIRTLSGGMII
-633 EEPPSVQVTKRDI
+633 QEPPPVQVTKRDI

-665 DFVATLVNY
+665 DFVVTLVNN

-687 QFSDTPKTEFSLYSY
+687 QFSDTPKTEFFLYSY
-702 QTKSDIIQRMGQ
+702 QTKSDIIQRLGQ
-714 LRPKGGSVLNTG
+714 LRPMGGSVLNTG

-755 LMAGRSADPF
+755 VTAGSSADPF
-765 LQVSNELAR
+765 LQVSNDLAR
-774 AGVLTFAVGVRS
+774 AGVLTFAVGVRN

-805 DDFSALAALPQELI
+805 DDFSSLAALPQELN

-841 QDILFL
+841 KDILFL

-868 ISELNVGPDAT
+868 ISDLNVGPDAT

-894 DFAELPSKQDMLLKV
+894 DFTELPSKQDMLLKV

-924 ALDEA
+924 ALDEV

-940 RIEEGVPQILV
+940 RIEEGVPQFLV
-951 LLAAGRSTDDVEQ
+951 LLAAGKSTDDVEQ
-964 PSDALKQA
+964 PSDALKQS
-972 GVVTFALKAKN
+972 GVVTFAIKAKN
-983 ADLVELERIVYAP
+983 ADPSELERIVYAP
-996 QFILNVE
+996 QFILNVD
-1003 SLPRISELQPNIVNL
+1003 SLPKISELQPNIVNL
-1018 LKTIQLQPTVVERG
+1018 LKTIQLQPTVVERS

-1058 QRVVESLDIG
+1058 QRVIESLDIG
-1068 RDKVRVAVAQ
+1068 RDKIRVAVAQ
-1078 YSNVIQPEFLLDTH
+1078 YSNVIRPEFLLDAY

-1097 LINAIQELK
+1097 LINAVQGLTV
-1106 IMGGSPL
+1106 MGGSPL

-1193 SVPDFSQLDTVQQVV
+1193 SVPDFNQLDSVQQVV
-1208 SNRVI
+1208 SNRVV

-1226 LIFTS
+1226 LVFTS
-1231 PSPAGVKRDVVFMVD
+1231 PSPAGVKRDVVFLID

-1257 IRDLIERIVN
+1257 VRDLIERIVN

-1282 FSEHPHV
+1282 FSEHPRV

-1339 EEGVPQFLIILSSRK
+1339 EEGVPQFLVILSSRK

-1365 VKQVGVAPMV
+1365 VKQVGVAPLV
-1375 VAKNVDPEEMVQI
+1375 VVKTVDSEEMTQI
-1388 SLSPD
+1388 SLTPD
-1393 YVFQVSSFQ
+1393 YTFQVSSFQ

-1419 EDQIRRLLGDV
+1419 EDQIRQLLGDV
-1430 QPPGDIPADAKDI
+1430 PTTPDISGDEKDI

-1451 SVRSDGLAHIRDFI
+1451 NVRSDGLAHIRDFI
-1465 SRIVQQLEVGPN
+1465 GRIVQQLEVGPN
-1477 KVRIGVVQFSNNVF
+1477 KVRIGVAQFSNNVS
-1491 PEFYLKTHKSKNAV
+1491 PEFYLKTHKTKNTV
-1505 MQAIRRLRLRGGSP
+1505 LQAIRRLRLKGGSP

-1550 VVILGDR
+1550 VVFLGDR

-1578 VGARNVDRNQ
+1578 VGARKVDRGQ

-1593 NDPERVLVVQ
+1593 NDPGRVLVVQ

-1611 ENRVHNILEERP
+1611 EKTVQNILEELP
-1623 IPTTEIPDFSV
+1623 IPTTET
-1634 PGAKK
+1634 PGILGPGGKK

-1654 RDNFQEV
+1654 RDGFQEV
-1661 LQFVYSV
+1661 IQFVYSV
-1668 VDAIYRDGDSIQV
+1668 VDAIYEDGDSIQV

-1723 AAIRHIQAKHFV
+1723 AAIKHLQAKHFV

-1745 VPQIAFIVTGGVS
+1745 VPQIAFIITGGKP
-1758 SDDGPG
+1758 SDDGQT
-1764 ASLEIAQKGVKVFAV
+1764 ASLGIAQKGVKVFAV
-1779 GVRNIDLKEVS
+1779 GVRNIDLEEVS
-1790 RLASESATSFRAST
+1790 KLASESATSFRAAT

-1812 EQVLVTLEAA
+1812 EQVLVTLAAA
-1822 MEEKLCPALTDVTR
+1822 MQEKLCPGTTDVTR
-1836 DCDLDVILGFDVTD
+1836 DCDVDVILGFDVSD

-1869 SVLKRITQMQKISC
+1869 SVLNRITQMQKISC
-1883 TGNQAPNVR
+1883 TGSQAPNVR
-1892 VAIMAQARGGPVE
+1892 VAIMAQARGGPIE

-1927 PYFLTADTLRSYL
+1927 PYFLTADTLKSYQ
-1940 NKFRSAP
+1940 NKFSSAP
-1947 SGSTKVIIHF
+1947 SGSTKVVIHF

-1964 IDELEAASSALH
+1964 MDQLEAASAALH
-1976 TEGVNAL
+1976 REGVNAL
-1983 IFVGLDRVS
+1983 VFVGLDRVK
-1992 NFDRVMQLEFG
+1992 NFDEVMRLEFG
-2003 RGFAYNR
+2003 RGFTYNR

-2036 KVPCKCSG
+2036 GVPCKCSG

-2059 ATGDLGYGGYPGDE
+2059 ATGDIGYGGYPGDE

-2093 PGHRGTKGSRG
+2093 PGQRGTKGSRG

-2144 KGVKGERGERGDRG
+2144 KGIKGEQGERGDRG

-2187 PGPAGLEGQEGGV
+2187 IGLPGASGQDGGV
-2200 GRRGMAGRRGPI
+2200 GRKGMAGRRGPI
-2212 GVKGTKGSLGQAGPA
+2212 GIKGTKGSLGQAGPD

-2239 GQLGTPGIRGE
+2239 GQLGTPGLRGE
-2250 QGIPGPRAGSGPPG
+2250 QGVPGPRGGGGPLG
-2264 APGERGRIG
+2264 TPGERGRIG

-2284 GPKGQNGQPGP
+2284 GPRGPNGQQGP

-2304 DGIGGPGPKGRK
+2304 DGIGGPGPTGRK

-2329 GPGDRGGAG
+2329 SPGDRGGVG

-2359 QKGEVGYPGSS
+2359 QKGEVGYPGPS

-2375 KGESRDQCALVRNI
+2375 KGDSRDQCALVRNI
-2389 KDKCRPKECPVF
+2389 KDKCPCCYGPKECPVF

-2410 TSSGVQRDAFNRMK
+2410 TSSGVGREVINRMK

-2511 KVAVFFSYGET
+2511 KVAVFFSNGDT
-2522 RASPQLNDA
+2522 RASPQLNEA

-2547 SQDPVLTR
+2547 RQDQALIR

-2564 GHAIVLPA
+2564 GHAIVLPT

-2590 LDVCDPDPVCGF
+2590 LDVCDPDPICGF
-2602 GSQRPVFRDKRAVPT
+2602 GIQRPVFRDRRAAPT

-2635 LQFNEMKKYISHLV
+2635 LQFSEMKKYISHLV

-2656 EPKVSQHHARVAV
+2656 DPKASQHHARVAV

-2678 TNSSFPPVKTE
+2678 TNSSFSPVKTE

-2705 HNQMTQLHGT
+2705 HNQMTQLYGT
-2715 RAIASA
+2715 RAMGSA

-2726 AHVFENAPNPRDLK
+2726 AHIFEAAPNPRDLK

-2750 NKQELEYLQ
+2750 KKQELEYLQ
-2759 KVVIN
+2759 RVVID

-2776 IGRKVNVKHIY
+2776 IGRKVNAKNIY

-2832 PEMRKQCEWFQS
+2832 PEIRKQCEWFQG
-2844 DQQAK
+2844 DQLAK
-2849 SQSPGHVGQKAVYV
+2849 NLSHPGHKAVYV
-2863 APNAT
+2863 APDVT
-2868 ISQTLSAGS
+2868 ISRTAS
-2877 TVSVSIKP
+2877 TSTPVTASVKP
-2885 VVSTK
+2885 VANTSTRTK
-2890 SVASTNARAR
+2890 
-2900 TTTASTTAQTRATD
+2900 TTTAASTTAQTKAPARTPASTTAQANATV
-2914 QTTAST
+2914 QATAST
-2920 VVQVN
+2920 VVQTKVSSR
-2925 ATMQSTANT
+2925 ATTNT
-2934 AAHTKATGRTT
+2934 TT
-2945 GNTTGTATGGRR
+2945 GSRKRHA
-2957 RQGAKSHDIQITDVT
+2957 AKTNDIQIADIT
-2972 ENSARL
+2972 ENSAKL
-2978 RWASPEPHNAYV
+2978 RWVSPEPSNSYI
-2990 FDITITLAHDHSLVQ
+2990 FDITITLAHDHSLVL
-3005 KQNVTGTEHVVQG
+3005 KQNLTGTECIIGG
-3018 LRSGQKYLVVVTG
+3018 LRSGQKYLVVITG
-3031 YQKSQPKVTYAGTFS
+3031 YQKSQPRVTYTGTFS
-3046 TKTPAQPKVSLANMM
+3046 TKTPPQSKIALANMM
-3061 LNTEPLEGPENDWPD
+3061 LNTEPLEGPESDLPD
-3076 PCLLDFDMGMQCKDY
+3076 PCLLDYDMGMQCKDY
-3091 QIVWFFDYKHKIC
+3091 QVVWFFDYKNKIC
-3104 SQGWYGG
+3104 SQVWYGG
-3111 CGGNANRFEAE
+3111 CGGNANRFETE

-3134 AEKSMQQP
+3134 EKAMQPP
-3142 PLEER
+3142 PLEKR
-3147 LSSALES
+3147 LSSV
-3154 TMEIDTLEFTCS
+3154 T
-3166 SAYKMLGVVLGSQFS
+3166 
-3181 PYQALEPVMD
+3181 D
-3191 ICWLPKDE
+3191 ICRLQKDE
-3199 GTCRTFVL
+3199 GTCRNFVL
-3207 KWYYDPKTKSC
+3207 KWYYDTETKSC
-3218 ARFWYGGCGGNEN
+3218 ARFWYGGCGGNDN
-3231 RFDTQK
+3231 RFNTQK
-3237 ECDKVCVPGNIN
+3237 DCEKVCVPGTIN
-3249 PGMVTTMGT
+3249 PGAVTTIGT

>member
-1 MRKHRHLPFVA
+1 
-12 MFCLLLSGFCSVH
+12 
-25 AQQQAAVKTVAVADI
+25 
-40 IFLVDSSWSI
+40 
-50 GKEHFQLVR
+50 
-59 EFLYDVVKALDVGGN
+59 
-74 DFRFALVQFSGNP
+74 
-87 HTEFQLN
+87 
-94 TYPSTRDVLS
+94 
-104 HIANMPYMGGGTK
+104 
-117 TGKGLEYLIE
+117 
-127 NHLTKAAGSRA
+127 
-138 SEGVPQIII
+138 
-147 VLTDGRSQDDV
+147 
-158 ALPSSVLKSAR
+158 
-169 VNMFA
+169 MFA

-189 SKPFD
+189 SEPFNM
-194 THLFNLEN
+194 HLFNVEN
-202 FTALHGIVGDLVAN
+202 FTALHGIVGDLV
-216 VRSSMTPEKAGA
+216 VSVHSSMTPEKAGA
-228 RGLVKDITA
+228 KGLVKDITA

-318 EANTGAALEFVVEN
+318 EANTGAALEFVVEK

-391 IATDGNFAFTA
+391 IATDGSFAFTA

-429 EAPTIVTEVIEVNKK
+429 ETPTIVTEVIEVNKK

-454 ALGTAP
+454 ALGTGP
-460 FNSIRDFVA
+460 FNAIRDFVA

-483 VAVAQYAD
+483 VAVAQYAN
-491 TVKPEFYFNTHQTR
+491 TVKPEFYFNTHQSR
-505 KDVMANVR
+505 KDVMANVK

-536 FTSAAGCRMEEGVL
+536 FTRDAGCRIEEGVL
-550 PMLVLITGGKSMD
+550 PMLVLITGGKSRD

-595 AHERDFVFNPND
+595 AHERDFVFNPSD
-607 FRIQFMQAILPEVLS
+607 FRVHLMQAILPEVLS
-622 PIRTLSGGLII
+622 PIRTLSGGLIVQ
-633 EEPPSVQVTKRDI
+633 EQPPVQVTKRDI

-679 DKIRVGLV
+679 DKMRVGLV
-687 QFSDTPKTEFSLYSY
+687 QFSDTPKTEFFLYSY
-702 QTKSDIIQRMGQ
+702 QTKSDIIQRLGQ

-755 LMAGRSADPF
+755 VMAGRSADPF

-805 DDFSALAALPQELI
+805 DDFSALAALPQELN

-833 PLAPTESK
+833 PLTPT
-841 QDILFL
+841 
-847 IDGSANLLGSFPA
+847 
-860 VRDFVHKV
+860 
-868 ISELNVGPDAT
+868 
-879 RVAVAQFSDTIQVEF
+879 
-894 DFAELPSKQDMLLKV
+894 
-909 KRMKIK
+909 
-915 TGKQLNIGA
+915 
-924 ALDEA
+924 
-929 IRRLFV
+929 
-935 KEAGS
+935 
-940 RIEEGVPQILV
+940 
-951 LLAAGRSTDDVEQ
+951 
-964 PSDALKQA
+964 A
-972 GVVTFALKAKN
+972 GV
-983 ADLVELERIVYAP
+983 R
-996 QFILNVE
+996 
-1003 SLPRISELQPNIVNL
+1003 
-1018 LKTIQLQPTVVERG
+1018 
-1032 EKKDVVFLI
+1032 
-1041 DGSDGVRRGFP
+1041 
-1052 LLKTFV
+1052 
-1058 QRVVESLDIG
+1058 
-1068 RDKVRVAVAQ
+1068 
-1078 YSNVIQPEFLLDTH
+1078 
-1092 EDKAD
+1092 
-1097 LINAIQELK
+1097 
-1106 IMGGSPL
+1106 
-1113 NTGAALD
+1113 
-1120 YLIKNVFTVSS
+1120 
-1131 GSRIAEGVPQF
+1131 
-1142 LILLTADRS
+1142 
-1151 QDDVRRPSVV
+1151 
-1161 LKTSG
+1161 
-1166 TVPFGIGIGNADLT
+1166 
-1180 ELQTISFLPDFAI
+1180 
-1193 SVPDFSQLDTVQQVV
+1193 
-1208 SNRVI
+1208 
-1213 RLTKKEIESLAPD
+1213 
-1226 LIFTS
+1226 
-1231 PSPAGVKRDVVFMVD
+1231 RDVVFMVD

-1257 IRDLIERIVN
+1257 VRDLIERIVN
-1267 NLDVGFDTTRISVVQ
+1267 NLDVGFDTTRVSVVQ
-1282 FSEHPHV
+1282 FSEHPRV

-1299 DEVQSAVRRLRPQ
+1299 DEVQSAVRRLQAQ

-1354 SDDDLEYPSLQ
+1354 SDDDLEYPSRQ

-1375 VAKNVDPEEMVQI
+1375 IAKNVDPEEMVQV

-1393 YVFQVSSFQ
+1393 YVFQVSSYQ

-1419 EDQIRRLLGDV
+1419 GDQIRRLLGDV
-1430 QPPGDIPADAKDI
+1430 EGPVDFSGDEKDI

-1477 KVRIGVVQFSNNVF
+1477 KVRIGVVQFSNTVF

-1505 MQAIRRLRLRGGSP
+1505 LQAIRRLRLRGGSP

-1550 VVILGDR
+1550 VIILGDR

-1578 VGARNVDRNQ
+1578 VGARNVDRGQ

-1593 NDPERVLVVQ
+1593 NNPEHVLVVQ
-1603 DFTELPTL
+1603 DFTGLPTL
-1611 ENRVHNILEERP
+1611 EKKVQSILEELP
-1623 IPTTEIPDFSV
+1623 IPTTET
-1634 PGAKK
+1634 PGFLEPGGKK

-1723 AAIRHIQAKHFV
+1723 AAIKHIQAKHFV

-1745 VPQIAFIVTGGVS
+1745 VPQIAFIVTGGKS
-1758 SDDGPG
+1758 SDDGPS

-1822 MEEKLCPALTDVTR
+1822 MEEKLCPGTTDVTR

-1850 VGAGQNI
+1850 VRPGQNI
-1857 FNSQRGLESRVE
+1857 FNSQRALESRVE
-1869 SVLKRITQMQKISC
+1869 SVLNRVTQMQKISC

-1892 VAIMAQARGGPVE
+1892 VAIMAQAQGGPVE

-1940 NKFRSAP
+1940 NKFRSVP

-1964 IDELEAASSALH
+1964 IDQLEAASSALH

-1983 IFVGLDRVS
+1983 IFVGLDQVS
-1992 NFDRVMQLEFG
+1992 NFDKVMQLEFG
-2003 RGFAYNR
+2003 RGFTYNR

-2044 QRGDRGVPGPIGPKG
+2044 QRGDRGVQGPIGPKG

-2081 PGVNGTQGFQGC
+2081 AGVNGTQGFQGC

-2144 KGVKGERGERGDRG
+2144 KGAKGERGERGDRG

-2180 EIGPMGE
+2180 EIGQMGE
-2187 PGPAGLEGQEGGV
+2187 QGPVGLDGQDGGV
-2200 GRRGMAGRRGPI
+2200 GRKGMTGRRGPI
-2212 GVKGTKGSLGQAGPA
+2212 GVKGAKGSLGQAGPA

-2250 QGIPGPRAGSGPPG
+2250 QGIPGPRGGSGPPG
-2264 APGERGRIG
+2264 TPGEQGRIG

-2284 GPKGQNGQPGP
+2284 GPKGPNGQPGP

-2304 DGIGGPGPKGRK
+2304 DGIGVPGPKGRK

-2344 NRGRRGNAGDPGTPG
+2344 NRGRRGNSGDPGTAG
-2359 QKGEVGYPGSS
+2359 QKGEAGYPGPS

-2389 KDKCRPKECPVF
+2389 KDKCREYISPKECPVF

-2410 TSSGVQRDAFNRMK
+2410 TSSGVVRDVFNRMK

-2511 KVAVFFSYGET
+2511 KVAVFFSNGDT

-2547 SQDPVLTR
+2547 RQDPVLTR

-2564 GHAIVLPA
+2564 GHAIVLPT
-2572 SGNQLN
+2572 SGSQLN

-2590 LDVCDPDPVCGF
+2590 LDVCDPDPICGF
-2602 GSQRPVFRDKRAVPT
+2602 GSQRPVFRDRRAAPT
-2617 DVDTD
+2617 DIDTD

-2635 LQFNEMKKYISHLV
+2635 LQFSEMKKYISHLV

-2715 RAIASA
+2715 RAIGSA
-2721 IEHTM
+2721 IKHTM
-2726 AHVFENAPNPRDLK
+2726 AHIFESAPNPRDIK
-2740 VIVLMMTGKV
+2740 VIVLMITGKV
-2750 NKQELEYLQ
+2750 DKQELEYLQ
-2759 KVVIN
+2759 KVVTS
-2764 AKCKGYFFVVLG
+2764 AKCQGYFFVILG
-2776 IGRKVNVKHIY
+2776 IGRKVNAKNIY

-2832 PEMRKQCEWFQS
+2832 PEIRKQCEWFQS
-2844 DQQAK
+2844 DEQAK
-2849 SQSPGHVGQKAVYV
+2849 SQSPRHATHKAVYV
-2863 APNAT
+2863 APNVT
-2868 ISQTLSAGS
+2868 ISRTLNASITA
-2877 TVSVSIKP
+2877 SVSIKP
-2885 VVSTK
+2885 V
-2890 SVASTNARAR
+2890 ASTSARAR

-2925 ATMQSTANT
+2925 ATTQSTAST
-2934 AAHTKATGRTT
+2934 AAHTKVTSRTT
-2945 GNTTGTATGGRR
+2945 TSTTAAAAGGRR
-2957 RQGAKSHDIQITDVT
+2957 RQGAKTHDIQITDVT
-2972 ENSARL
+2972 ENSAKL
-2978 RWASPEPHNAYV
+2978 RWASPEPHNAYT

-3005 KQNVTGTEHVVQG
+3005 KQNLTGTEHIIRG
-3018 LRSGQKYLVVVTG
+3018 LRSGQKYLVVITG
-3031 YQKSQPKVTYAGTFS
+3031 YQKSQPKVTYTGTFS

-3061 LNTEPLEGPENDWPD
+3061 LNTEPLEGPESNWPD
-3076 PCLLDFDMGMQCKDY
+3076 PCLLDFDMGMQCKNY
-3091 QIVWFFDYKHKIC
+3091 QIVWFFDYKNKIC

-3134 AEKSMQQP
+3134 AEKAMQQP
-3142 PLEER
+3142 PLEKR
-3147 LSSALES
+3147 LSSV
-3154 TMEIDTLEFTCS
+3154 T
-3166 SAYKMLGVVLGSQFS
+3166 
-3181 PYQALEPVMD
+3181 D
-3191 ICWLPKDE
+3191 ICRLQKDE
-3199 GTCRTFVL
+3199 GTCRNFVL
-3207 KWYYDPKTKSC
+3207 KWYYDPETKSC

-3231 RFDTQK
+3231 RFNTQK
-3237 ECDKVCVPGNIN
+3237 ECEKVCVPGNIN
-3249 PGMVTTMGT
+3249 PGVVTTIGT

>member
-1 MRKHRHLPFVA
+1 MRKHRHLPLA
-12 MFCLLLSGFCSVH
+12 AILGLLLSGFCSVG
-25 AQQQAAVKTVAVADI
+25 AQQQAAVRNVAVADI
-40 IFLVDSSWSI
+40 IFLVDSSWNI

-94 TYPSTRDVLS
+94 TYPSNQDVLS
-104 HIANMPYMGGGTK
+104 HIANMPYMGGGSK

-138 SEGVPQIII
+138 SEGVPQVII
-147 VLTDGRSQDDV
+147 VLTDGQSQDDV
-158 ALPSSVLKSAR
+158 ALPSSVLKSAH
-169 VNMFA
+169 VNMIA

-189 SKPFD
+189 SRPFD
-194 THLFNLEN
+194 THLFNIEN
-202 FTALHGIVGDLVAN
+202 FTALHGIVGDLVAS
-216 VRSSMTPEKAGA
+216 VRTSMTPEKAGA
-228 RGLVKDITA
+228 KGLVKDITA

-309 KALSFRGGE
+309 KALSFRGGK
-318 EANTGAALEFVVEN
+318 EANTGAALEYVVEN

-391 IATDGNFAFTA
+391 IATDGSFAFTA
-402 LDIRNLDALRELLLP
+402 LDIRNLAALRELLLP

-454 ALGTAP
+454 ALGTGP

-491 TVKPEFYFNTHQTR
+491 TVRPEFYFNTHQNR
-505 KDVMANVR
+505 KDVMANVKK
-513 RMKLMGGTALN
+513 MKLMGGTALN

-563 AVDQAAAEMKRN
+563 AVEQAAAEMKRN

-580 AIGSRNADLAELQEI
+580 AVGSRNADMAELQEI

-607 FRIQFMQAILPEVLS
+607 FRLQFMQAILPEVLS
-622 PIRTLSGGLII
+622 PIRTLSGGMII
-633 EEPPSVQVTKRDI
+633 HETPSVQVTKRDI

-665 DFVATLVNY
+665 DFVVTLVNN
-674 LDVGS
+674 LDVGT

-702 QTKSDIIQRMGQ
+702 QTKSDIIQRLGQ

-755 LMAGRSADPF
+755 VTAGRSADPF
-765 LQVSNELAR
+765 LQVSNDLAR
-774 AGVLTFAVGVRS
+774 AGVLTFAVGVRN

-797 NPRMVYFM
+797 NPRMVYFV
-805 DDFSALAALPQELI
+805 DDFSGLTALPQELN

-841 QDILFL
+841 KDILFL

-860 VRDFVHKV
+860 VRDFIHRV
-868 ISELNVGPDAT
+868 ISDLNVGPDAT
-879 RVAVAQFSDTIQVEF
+879 RVAVAQFSDNIQVEF

-909 KRMKIK
+909 KRMRLK
-915 TGKQLNIGA
+915 TGKQLNIGV

-929 IRRLFV
+929 VRRLFV

-940 RIEEGVPQILV
+940 RIEEGIPQFLV
-951 LLAAGRSTDDVEQ
+951 LLAAGKSNDEVER
-964 PSDALKQA
+964 PSGALKEA
-972 GVVTFALKAKN
+972 GVVTFAIKAKN
-983 ADLVELERIVYAP
+983 ADLSELERIAYAP

-1003 SLPRISELQPNIVNL
+1003 SLPRISELQANIVNL
-1018 LKTIQLQPTVVERG
+1018 LKTIQFQPTVVERG

-1058 QRVVESLDIG
+1058 ERVVESLDIG
-1068 RDKVRVAVAQ
+1068 RDKVRVAIVQ
-1078 YSNVIQPEFLLDTH
+1078 YSNVIQPEFLLDAY

-1097 LINAIQELK
+1097 LVSAIQALT

-1193 SVPDFSQLDTVQQVV
+1193 SVPDFSQLDSVQQAV

-1226 LIFTS
+1226 LVFTS
-1231 PSPAGVKRDVVFMVD
+1231 PSPAGAKRDIVFLVD

-1267 NLDVGFDTTRISVVQ
+1267 NLDVGFDTTRVSVVQ

-1299 DEVQSAVRRLRPQ
+1299 DEVQGAVRRLRPR

-1317 NVGEALEFVAKTIF
+1317 NMGEALEFVAKTIF

-1339 EEGVPQFLIILSSRK
+1339 EEGVPQFLVILSSRK
-1354 SDDDLEYPSLQ
+1354 SDDDLEFPSVQ
-1365 VKQVGVAPMV
+1365 VKQVGVAPLV
-1375 VAKNVDPEEMVQI
+1375 IAKNMDPEEMVQI

-1411 LTPIETLT
+1411 LAPIETLSA
-1419 EDQIRRLLGDV
+1419 DQIRQLLGDV
-1430 QPPGDIPADAKDI
+1430 TVPDVSGEEKDV

-1451 SVRSDGLAHIRDFI
+1451 SVRTDGLAHIRDFI
-1465 SRIVQQLEVGPN
+1465 SRIVQQLDVGPN

-1491 PEFYLKTHKSKNAV
+1491 PEFFLKTHKSKNAV
-1505 MQAIRRLRLRGGSP
+1505 LQAIRRLRLRGGYP

-1550 VVILGDR
+1550 VVILGDQ

-1569 TSTSIKPLG
+1569 SSTSIQPLG

-1593 NDPERVLVVQ
+1593 NDPGRVLVVQ
-1603 DFTELPTL
+1603 DFTGLPTL
-1611 ENRVHNILEERP
+1611 ERRVQNILEELP
-1623 IPTTEIPDFSV
+1623 VPTTES
-1634 PGAKK
+1634 PGYPGPGGKK

-1661 LQFVYSV
+1661 LQFVYSI
-1668 VDAIYRDGDSIQV
+1668 VDAIYEDGDSIQV

-1723 AAIRHIQAKHFV
+1723 AAIRHLQAKHFV

-1745 VPQIAFIVTGGVS
+1745 VPQIAFIITGGKS
-1758 SDDGPG
+1758 SDDGQG
-1764 ASLEIAQKGVKVFAV
+1764 ASMEVAQKGVKVFAV
-1779 GVRNIDLKEVS
+1779 GVRNIDLEEVS
-1790 RLASESATSFRAST
+1790 KLASESATSFRVST

-1812 EQVLVTLEAA
+1812 EQVLVTLAAA
-1822 MEEKLCPALTDVTR
+1822 MEEKLCPGTTDVTR
-1836 DCDLDVILGFDVTD
+1836 DCDLDVILGFDVSD

-1869 SVLKRITQMQKISC
+1869 AVLNRITQMQKISC
-1883 TGNQAPNVR
+1883 TGSQAPNVR
-1892 VAIMAQARGGPVE
+1892 VAIMAQSRGGPVE

-1927 PYFLTADTLRSYL
+1927 PYFLTAETLKSYQ

-1947 SGSTKVIIHF
+1947 SGSTKVVIHF
-1957 TDGADDS
+1957 TDGTDDS
-1964 IDELEAASSALH
+1964 LDQMKTASADLRRQGVHAL
-1976 TEGVNAL
+1976 L
-1983 IFVGLDRVS
+1983 FVGLDRVK
-1992 NFDRVMQLEFG
+1992 NFEEVMQLEFG
-2003 RGFAYNR
+2003 RGFTYNR

-2036 KVPCKCSG
+2036 GVHCKCSG
-2044 QRGDRGVPGPIGPKG
+2044 QRGDRGLPGPIGPKG
-2059 ATGDLGYGGYPGDE
+2059 ATGDIGYGGYPGDE

-2136 GYSGRRGD
+2136 GFSGRRGN
-2144 KGVKGERGERGDRG
+2144 KGAKGERGERGDRG

-2172 RGSRGQKG
+2172 RGTRGQKG
-2180 EIGPMGE
+2180 EIGQMGE
-2187 PGPAGLEGQEGGV
+2187 PGPAGQRGPDGGV
-2200 GRRGMAGRRGPI
+2200 GRQGMAGRRGPI
-2212 GVKGTKGSLGQAGPA
+2212 GVKGTKGALGQPGPA

-2239 GQLGTPGIRGE
+2239 GQIGTPGIRGE
-2250 QGIPGPRAGSGPPG
+2250 QGVPGPRAGGGQPG

-2284 GPKGQNGQPGP
+2284 GPKGPNGQQGP

-2316 GERGFIGYPGPKG
+2316 GERGFIGYSGPKG

-2344 NRGRRGNAGDPGTPG
+2344 NRGRRGDAGNPGTPG
-2359 QKGEVGYPGSS
+2359 QKGEIGYPGPS
-2370 GLKGD
+2370 GLKGE
-2375 KGESRDQCALVRNI
+2375 KGPSISQCALVQNI
-2389 KDKCRPKECPVF
+2389 KDKCPCCYGPKECPVF

-2410 TSSGVQRDAFNRMK
+2410 TSSGVGRDVFNRMK

-2429 VVNNLTIAESNCPRG
+2429 VVSNLTIAESNCPRG

-2511 KVAVFFSYGET
+2511 KVAVFFSNGET

-2537 AGVMPVFLTS
+2537 AGVTPVFLTS
-2547 SQDPVLTR
+2547 RQDAVLER

-2564 GHAIVLPA
+2564 GHAIVLPT
-2572 SGNQLN
+2572 SGSQLN
-2578 ETIRRLL
+2578 DTIRRLL

-2590 LDVCDPDPVCGF
+2590 LDVCEPDPICGY
-2602 GSQRPVFRDKRAVPT
+2602 GSQRPVFRDRRAAPT

-2622 IAFIMDSSESTTP
+2622 MAFIMDSSASTTP
-2635 LQFNEMKKYISHLV
+2635 LQFNEMKKYISHLI
-2649 SNLEISS
+2649 SNMEISS
-2656 EPKVSQHHARVAV
+2656 EPKISQHHARVAV
-2669 LQQAPYEYE
+2669 LQQAPYEHE

-2697 KEKIINYL
+2697 KQKIINYL
-2705 HNQMTQLHGT
+2705 HNQMTQLYGT
-2715 RAIASA
+2715 MAMGSA
-2721 IEHTM
+2721 VEHTV
-2726 AHVFENAPNPRDLK
+2726 AHIFESAPNPRDLK
-2740 VIVLMMTGKV
+2740 VIVLMITGKME
-2750 NKQELEYLQ
+2750 KQELEDLREA
-2759 KVVIN
+2759 VID
-2764 AKCKGYFFVVLG
+2764 AKCKGYLFVILG
-2776 IGRKVNVKHIY
+2776 IGRNVDVKNIY

-2798 KLVDKPGELHEEP
+2798 KLVSKPGELHEEP

-2832 PEMRKQCEWFQS
+2832 PEIRKQCKWLQG
-2844 DQQAK
+2844 DQTPK
-2849 SQSPGHVGQKAVYV
+2849 SPGHTGQKAVYV

-2868 ISQTLSAGS
+2868 ITQTISTTTTLS
-2877 TVSVSIKP
+2877 TTIKP
-2885 VVSTK
+2885 A
-2890 SVASTNARAR
+2890 ASTSAHAK
-2900 TTTASTTAQTRATD
+2900 TTTASTTAQTRATERPTES
-2914 QTTAST
+2914 TT
-2920 VVQVN
+2920 VQVN
-2925 ATMQSTANT
+2925 ATVQGQGSTAAN
-2934 AAHTKATGRTT
+2934 TKATSRTT
-2945 GNTTGTATGGRR
+2945 ASTTAAAASGRR
-2957 RQGAKSHDIQITDVT
+2957 RQGAKMNDIQITDVT

-2978 RWASPEPHNAYV
+2978 RWASPEPHSAYV
-2990 FDITITLAHDHSLVQ
+2990 FDLTITLAHDHSLVL
-3005 KQNVTGTEHVVQG
+3005 KQNVTGSERVIGG
-3018 LRSGQKYLVVVTG
+3018 LRSGQKYLVFITG
-3031 YQKSQPKVTYAGTFS
+3031 YLKSQPKVTYTGTFS
-3046 TKTPAQPKVSLANMM
+3046 TKTPAQPKVALANMM
-3061 LNTEPLEGPENDWPD
+3061 LNTEPLEGPEN
-3076 PCLLDFDMGMQCKDY
+3076 
-3091 QIVWFFDYKHKIC
+3091 
-3104 SQGWYGG
+3104 
-3111 CGGNANRFEAE
+3111 
-3122 AECISKCLKPSA
+3122 
-3134 AEKSMQQP
+3134 
-3142 PLEER
+3142 
-3147 LSSALES
+3147 
-3154 TMEIDTLEFTCS
+3154 
-3166 SAYKMLGVVLGSQFS
+3166 
-3181 PYQALEPVMD
+3181 VMD
-3191 ICWLPKDE
+3191 ICLLQKEE
-3199 GTCRTFVL
+3199 GTCRDFVL
-3207 KWYYDPKTKSC
+3207 KWHYDVKTKSC

-3231 RFDTQK
+3231 RFNTQK
-3237 ECDKVCVPGNIN
+3237 ECEKACSPGNIS
-3249 PGMVTTMGT
+3249 PGVVTTIGT

>member
-1 MRKHRHLPFVA
+1 MRKHRHLPLA
-12 MFCLLLSGFCSVH
+12 AILGLLLSGFCSVG
-25 AQQQAAVKTVAVADI
+25 AQQQAAVRNVAVADI

-94 TYPSTRDVLS
+94 TYPSNQDVLS
-104 HIANMPYMGGGTK
+104 HIANMPYMGGGSK

-138 SEGVPQIII
+138 SEGVPQVII
-147 VLTDGRSQDDV
+147 VLTDGQSQDDV
-158 ALPSSVLKSAR
+158 ALPSSVLKSAH
-169 VNMFA
+169 VNMIA

-189 SKPFD
+189 SRPFD

-202 FTALHGIVGDLVAN
+202 FTALHGIVGDLVAS
-216 VRSSMTPEKAGA
+216 VRTSMTPEQAGA
-228 RGLVKDITA
+228 KGLVKDITA

-244 FLIDGSNN
+244 FLIDGSDN

-309 KALSFRGGE
+309 KALSFRGGK
-318 EANTGAALEFVVEN
+318 EANTGAALEYVVEN

-391 IATDGNFAFTA
+391 IATDGSFAFTA
-402 LDIRNLDALRELLLP
+402 LDIRNLAALRELLLP

-454 ALGTAP
+454 ALGTGP

-491 TVKPEFYFNTHQTR
+491 TVRPEFYFNTHQNR
-505 KDVMANVR
+505 KDVMANVKK
-513 RMKLMGGTALN
+513 MKLMGGTALN

-563 AVDQAAAEMKRN
+563 AVEQAAAEMKRN

-580 AIGSRNADLAELQEI
+580 AVGSRNADVAELQEI
-595 AHERDFVFNPND
+595 AHERDFVFQPND
-607 FRIQFMQAILPEVLS
+607 FRLQFMQAILPEVLS
-622 PIRTLSGGLII
+622 PIRTLSGGMVIH
-633 EEPPSVQVTKRDI
+633 ETPSVQVTKRDI

-665 DFVATLVNY
+665 DFVVTLVNY
-674 LDVGS
+674 LDVGT

-702 QTKSDIIQRMGQ
+702 QTKSDIIQRLGQ

-755 LMAGRSADPF
+755 VTAGRSADPF
-765 LQVSNELAR
+765 LQVSNDLAR
-774 AGVLTFAVGVRS
+774 AGVLTFAVGVRN

-797 NPRMVYFM
+797 NPKMVYFM
-805 DDFSALAALPQELI
+805 DDFSDLTTLPQELK

-833 PLAPTESK
+833 PLAPT
-841 QDILFL
+841 
-847 IDGSANLLGSFPA
+847 
-860 VRDFVHKV
+860 V
-868 ISELNVGPDAT
+868 
-879 RVAVAQFSDTIQVEF
+879 
-894 DFAELPSKQDMLLKV
+894 
-909 KRMKIK
+909 
-915 TGKQLNIGA
+915 
-924 ALDEA
+924 
-929 IRRLFV
+929 
-935 KEAGS
+935 
-940 RIEEGVPQILV
+940 
-951 LLAAGRSTDDVEQ
+951 
-964 PSDALKQA
+964 
-972 GVVTFALKAKN
+972 
-983 ADLVELERIVYAP
+983 
-996 QFILNVE
+996 
-1003 SLPRISELQPNIVNL
+1003 
-1018 LKTIQLQPTVVERG
+1018 
-1032 EKKDVVFLI
+1032 
-1041 DGSDGVRRGFP
+1041 
-1052 LLKTFV
+1052 
-1058 QRVVESLDIG
+1058 
-1068 RDKVRVAVAQ
+1068 
-1078 YSNVIQPEFLLDTH
+1078 
-1092 EDKAD
+1092 
-1097 LINAIQELK
+1097 
-1106 IMGGSPL
+1106 
-1113 NTGAALD
+1113 
-1120 YLIKNVFTVSS
+1120 
-1131 GSRIAEGVPQF
+1131 
-1142 LILLTADRS
+1142 
-1151 QDDVRRPSVV
+1151 
-1161 LKTSG
+1161 
-1166 TVPFGIGIGNADLT
+1166 
-1180 ELQTISFLPDFAI
+1180 
-1193 SVPDFSQLDTVQQVV
+1193 
-1208 SNRVI
+1208 
-1213 RLTKKEIESLAPD
+1213 
-1226 LIFTS
+1226 
-1231 PSPAGVKRDVVFMVD
+1231 GVKRDVVFLVD

-1299 DEVQSAVRRLRPQ
+1299 DEVQGAVRRLRPR

-1339 EEGVPQFLIILSSRK
+1339 EEGVPQFLVILSSRK
-1354 SDDDLEYPSLQ
+1354 SDDDLEFPSVQ

-1375 VAKNVDPEEMVQI
+1375 IAKNMDPEEMVQI

-1411 LTPIETLT
+1411 LAPIETLT
-1419 EDQIRRLLGDV
+1419 ADQIRQLLGDV
-1430 QPPGDIPADAKDI
+1430 TTIPDVSGEEKDV

-1465 SRIVQQLEVGPN
+1465 SRIVQQLDVGPN

-1491 PEFYLKTHKSKNAV
+1491 PEFYLRTHKSKNAV
-1505 MQAIRRLRLRGGSP
+1505 LQAIRRLRLRGGYP

-1550 VVILGDR
+1550 VVILGDQ

-1569 TSTSIKPLG
+1569 SSTSIQPLG

-1593 NDPERVLVVQ
+1593 NDPGRVLVVQ
-1603 DFTELPTL
+1603 DFTGLPTL
-1611 ENRVHNILEERP
+1611 ERKVQNILEELTV
-1623 IPTTEIPDFSV
+1623 PTTEGPV
-1634 PGAKK
+1634 YPGPEGKK

-1661 LQFVYSV
+1661 LQFVYSI
-1668 VDAIYRDGDSIQV
+1668 VDAIYEDGDSIQV

-1689 VTDEFFLKDYSTK
+1689 VTDEFFLKDYSSK
-1702 PQILDAINKVIYKGG
+1702 PEILDAINKVIYKGG

-1723 AAIRHIQAKHFV
+1723 AAIKHLQAKHFV

-1745 VPQIAFIVTGGVS
+1745 VPQIAFIITGGKS
-1758 SDDGPG
+1758 SDDGQG
-1764 ASLEIAQKGVKVFAV
+1764 ASMEVAQKGVKVFAV
-1779 GVRNIDLKEVS
+1779 GVRNIDLEEVS
-1790 RLASESATSFRAST
+1790 KLASESATSFRVST

-1812 EQVLVTLEAA
+1812 EQVLVTLAAA
-1822 MEEKLCPALTDVTR
+1822 MKEKLCPGTTDVTR
-1836 DCDLDVILGFDVTD
+1836 DCDLDVILGFDVSD

-1869 SVLKRITQMQKISC
+1869 AVLNRITQMQKISC
-1883 TGNQAPNVR
+1883 TGSRAPSVR
-1892 VAIMAQARGGPVE
+1892 VAIMAQSRGGPVE

-1927 PYFLTADTLRSYL
+1927 PYFLTAETLKSYQ

-1947 SGSTKVIIHF
+1947 SGSTKVVIHF
-1957 TDGADDS
+1957 TDGTDDYLDQMKTASAD
-1964 IDELEAASSALH
+1964 LRRQGVHAL
-1976 TEGVNAL
+1976 L
-1983 IFVGLDRVS
+1983 FVGLDRVK
-1992 NFDRVMQLEFG
+1992 NFEEVMQLEFG
-2003 RGFAYNR
+2003 RGFTYNR

-2036 KVPCKCSG
+2036 GVPCKCSG
-2044 QRGDRGVPGPIGPKG
+2044 QRGDRGLPGPIGPKG
-2059 ATGDLGYGGYPGDE
+2059 ATGEIGYGGYPGDE

-2136 GYSGRRGD
+2136 GFSGRRGS
-2144 KGVKGERGERGDRG
+2144 KGAKGERGERGDRG
-2158 LRGDPGDSGADNTQ
+2158 LRGDPGESGADNTQ
-2172 RGSRGQKG
+2172 RGTRGQKG
-2180 EIGPMGE
+2180 EIGQMGE
-2187 PGPAGLEGQEGGV
+2187 PGPAGQRGQDGGV
-2200 GRRGMAGRRGPI
+2200 GRKGMAGRRGPI
-2212 GVKGTKGSLGQAGPA
+2212 GVKGTKGALGQPGPA

-2239 GQLGTPGIRGE
+2239 GQIGTPGIRGE
-2250 QGIPGPRAGSGPPG
+2250 QGIPGPRAGGGQPG

-2284 GPKGQNGQPGP
+2284 GPRGPNGQQGP

-2316 GERGFIGYPGPKG
+2316 GERGFVGYPGPKG

-2344 NRGRRGNAGDPGTPG
+2344 NRGRRGNAGNPGTPG
-2359 QKGEVGYPGSS
+2359 QKGEIGYPGPS

-2375 KGESRDQCALVRNI
+2375 KGPSISQCALVQNI
-2389 KDKCRPKECPVF
+2389 KDKCPCCYGPKECPVF

-2410 TSSGVQRDAFNRMK
+2410 TSSGVGRDVFNRMK

-2429 VVNNLTIAESNCPRG
+2429 VVSNLTIAESNCPRG

-2511 KVAVFFSYGET
+2511 KVAVFFSNGET

-2537 AGVMPVFLTS
+2537 AGVTPVFLTS
-2547 SQDPVLTR
+2547 RQDAVLER

-2564 GHAIVLPA
+2564 GHAIILPT
-2572 SGNQLN
+2572 SGSQLN
-2578 ETIRRLL
+2578 DTIRRLL
-2585 TCHIC
+2585 TCHVC
-2590 LDVCDPDPVCGF
+2590 LDVCEPDPICGY
-2602 GSQRPVFRDKRAVPT
+2602 GSQRPVFRDRRAAPT

-2622 IAFIMDSSESTTP
+2622 IAFIMDSSASTTP

-2649 SNLEISS
+2649 SNMEISS
-2656 EPKVSQHHARVAV
+2656 EPKISQHHARVAV
-2669 LQQAPYEYE
+2669 LQQAPYDHE

-2705 HNQMTQLHGT
+2705 HNQMTQLYGT
-2715 RAIASA
+2715 MAMGSA
-2721 IEHTM
+2721 VEHTV
-2726 AHVFENAPNPRDLK
+2726 AHVFESAPNPRDLK
-2740 VIVLMMTGKV
+2740 VIVLMITGKME
-2750 NKQELEYLQ
+2750 KQELEYLREA
-2759 KVVIN
+2759 VID
-2764 AKCKGYFFVVLG
+2764 AKCKGYLFVILG
-2776 IGRKVNVKHIY
+2776 IGKNVDVKNIY

-2798 KLVDKPGELHEEP
+2798 KLVSKPGELHEEP

-2832 PEMRKQCEWFQS
+2832 PEIRKQCKWLQA
-2844 DQQAK
+2844 DQTPK
-2849 SQSPGHVGQKAVYV
+2849 SPGHTGQKAVYI
-2863 APNAT
+2863 APNGTVTQT
-2868 ISQTLSAGS
+2868 ISTTTTLS
-2877 TVSVSIKP
+2877 TTFKP
-2885 VVSTK
+2885 A
-2890 SVASTNARAR
+2890 ASTSAHAK
-2900 TTTASTTAQTRATD
+2900 TTTASTTAQTRATERPTES
-2914 QTTAST
+2914 TT
-2920 VVQVN
+2920 VQVN
-2925 ATMQSTANT
+2925 ATVQSQGSTAAN
-2934 AAHTKATGRTT
+2934 TKATSRTT
-2945 GNTTGTATGGRR
+2945 TSTTAAAASGRR
-2957 RQGAKSHDIQITDVT
+2957 RQGAKMNDIQITDVT

-2990 FDITITLAHDHSLVQ
+2990 FDLAITLAHDHSLVL
-3005 KQNVTGTEHVVQG
+3005 KQNVTGTERVIGG
-3018 LRSGQKYLVVVTG
+3018 LRSGQKYLVFITG
-3031 YQKSQPKVTYAGTFS
+3031 YLKSQPKVTYTGTFS
-3046 TKTPAQPKVSLANMM
+3046 TKTPAQPKVALANMM
-3061 LNTEPLEGPENDWPD
+3061 LNAEPLEGPENDLAD

-3091 QIVWFFDYKHKIC
+3091 QVVWFFDYKHKIC

-3111 CGGNANRFEAE
+3111 CGGNANRFETE
-3122 AECISKCLKPSA
+3122 AECNSKCLKPSA
-3134 AEKSMQQP
+3134 AEKAMQQP
-3142 PLEER
+3142 PLEKR
-3147 LSSALES
+3147 LS
-3154 TMEIDTLEFTCS
+3154 
-3166 SAYKMLGVVLGSQFS
+3166 
-3181 PYQALEPVMD
+3181 PVMD
-3191 ICWLPKDE
+3191 ICLLQKEE
-3199 GTCRTFVL
+3199 GTCRDFVL
-3207 KWYYDPKTKSC
+3207 KWHYDLKTKSC

-3231 RFDTQK
+3231 RFNTQK
-3237 ECDKVCVPGNIN
+3237 ECEKACSPGNIS
-3249 PGMVTTMGT
+3249 PGVVTTIGT

>member
-1 MRKHRHLPFVA
+1 MRKHRHLPLVA
-12 MFCLLLSGFCSVH
+12 ILGLLLSGFCSVG
-25 AQQQAAVKTVAVADI
+25 AQQQAAVRNVAVADI

-94 TYPSTRDVLS
+94 TYPSNQDVLS

-138 SEGVPQIII
+138 SEGVPQVII
-147 VLTDGRSQDDV
+147 VLTDGQSQDDV
-158 ALPSSVLKSAR
+158 ALPSSVLKSAH
-169 VNMFA
+169 VNMIA

-189 SKPFD
+189 SEPFD

-202 FTALHGIVGDLVAN
+202 FTALHGIVGDLVAS
-216 VRSSMTPEKAGA
+216 VRNSMTPEKAGA
-228 RGLVKDITA
+228 KGLVKDITA

-309 KALSFRGGE
+309 KALSFLGGQ
-318 EANTGAALEFVVEN
+318 EANTGAALEYVVEN

-391 IATDGNFAFTA
+391 IATDGSFAFTA
-402 LDIRNLDALRELLLP
+402 LDIRNLAALRELLLP

-454 ALGTAP
+454 ALGTGP

-491 TVKPEFYFNTHQTR
+491 TVKPEFYFNTHQNR
-505 KDVMANVR
+505 KDVMANVKK
-513 RMKLMGGTALN
+513 MKLMGGTALN

-563 AVDQAAAEMKRN
+563 AVEQAAAEMKRN

-580 AIGSRNADLAELQEI
+580 AVGSRNADLAELQEI

-607 FRIQFMQAILPEVLS
+607 FRLQFMQAILPEVLS
-622 PIRTLSGGLII
+622 PIRTLSGGMIVP
-633 EEPPSVQVTKRDI
+633 EPPSV
-646 IFLLDGS
+646 
-653 LNVGNANFPFVR
+653 
-665 DFVATLVNY
+665 
-674 LDVGS
+674 
-679 DKIRVGLV
+679 
-687 QFSDTPKTEFSLYSY
+687 
-702 QTKSDIIQRMGQ
+702 
-714 LRPKGGSVLNTG
+714 
-726 SALNFVLSNHFTE
+726 
-739 AGGSR
+739 
-744 INEQVPQVLVL
+744 
-755 LMAGRSADPF
+755 
-765 LQVSNELAR
+765 
-774 AGVLTFAVGVRS
+774 
-786 ADKAELEQIAF
+786 
-797 NPRMVYFM
+797 
-805 DDFSALAALPQELI
+805 
-819 KPITTY
+819 
-825 VSGGVEEV
+825 
-833 PLAPTESK
+833 
-841 QDILFL
+841 
-847 IDGSANLLGSFPA
+847 
-860 VRDFVHKV
+860 
-868 ISELNVGPDAT
+868 
-879 RVAVAQFSDTIQVEF
+879 
-894 DFAELPSKQDMLLKV
+894 
-909 KRMKIK
+909 
-915 TGKQLNIGA
+915 
-924 ALDEA
+924 
-929 IRRLFV
+929 
-935 KEAGS
+935 
-940 RIEEGVPQILV
+940 
-951 LLAAGRSTDDVEQ
+951 
-964 PSDALKQA
+964 
-972 GVVTFALKAKN
+972 
-983 ADLVELERIVYAP
+983 
-996 QFILNVE
+996 
-1003 SLPRISELQPNIVNL
+1003 
-1018 LKTIQLQPTVVERG
+1018 
-1032 EKKDVVFLI
+1032 
-1041 DGSDGVRRGFP
+1041 
-1052 LLKTFV
+1052 
-1058 QRVVESLDIG
+1058 
-1068 RDKVRVAVAQ
+1068 
-1078 YSNVIQPEFLLDTH
+1078 
-1092 EDKAD
+1092 
-1097 LINAIQELK
+1097 
-1106 IMGGSPL
+1106 
-1113 NTGAALD
+1113 
-1120 YLIKNVFTVSS
+1120 
-1131 GSRIAEGVPQF
+1131 
-1142 LILLTADRS
+1142 
-1151 QDDVRRPSVV
+1151 
-1161 LKTSG
+1161 
-1166 TVPFGIGIGNADLT
+1166 
-1180 ELQTISFLPDFAI
+1180 
-1193 SVPDFSQLDTVQQVV
+1193 
-1208 SNRVI
+1208 
-1213 RLTKKEIESLAPD
+1213 
-1226 LIFTS
+1226 
-1231 PSPAGVKRDVVFMVD
+1231 GVKRDVVFLVD

-1267 NLDVGFDTTRISVVQ
+1267 NLDVGFDTTRVSVVQ

-1299 DEVQSAVRRLRPQ
+1299 DEVQGAVRRLRPR

-1339 EEGVPQFLIILSSRK
+1339 EEGVPQFLVILSSRK
-1354 SDDDLEYPSLQ
+1354 SDDDLEFPSVQ
-1365 VKQVGVAPMV
+1365 VKQVGVAPLV
-1375 VAKNVDPEEMVQI
+1375 IAKNMDPEEMVQI

-1411 LTPIETLT
+1411 LAPIETLSA
-1419 EDQIRRLLGDV
+1419 DQIRQLLGDV
-1430 QPPGDIPADAKDI
+1430 TVPDVSGEEKDI

-1451 SVRSDGLAHIRDFI
+1451 SVRTDGLAHIRDFI
-1465 SRIVQQLEVGPN
+1465 SRIVQQLDVGPN

-1505 MQAIRRLRLRGGSP
+1505 LQAIRRLRLRGGYP
-1519 VNAGKALDY
+1519 LNAGKALDY

-1539 SRIEDGVPQHL
+1539 SRIEDRVPQHL
-1550 VVILGDR
+1550 VVILGDQ

-1569 TSTSIKPLG
+1569 SSTIIQPLG

-1593 NDPERVLVVQ
+1593 NDPSRVLVVQ
-1603 DFTELPTL
+1603 DFTGLPTL
-1611 ENRVHNILEERP
+1611 ERNVQNILEELP
-1623 IPTTEIPDFSV
+1623 VPTTESPLSPV
-1634 PGAKK
+1634 PGGKK

-1661 LQFVYSV
+1661 LQFVYSI
-1668 VDAIYRDGDSIQV
+1668 VDAIYEDGDSIQV

-1689 VTDEFFLKDYSTK
+1689 VTDEFFLKDYSSK

-1723 AAIRHIQAKHFV
+1723 AAIKHLQAKHFV

-1745 VPQIAFIVTGGVS
+1745 VPQIAFIITGGKS
-1758 SDDGPG
+1758 SDDGQG

-1779 GVRNIDLKEVS
+1779 GVRNIDLEEVS
-1790 RLASESATSFRAST
+1790 KLASESATSFRVST

-1812 EQVLVTLEAA
+1812 EQVLVTLAAA
-1822 MEEKLCPALTDVTR
+1822 MEEKLCPGMTDVMR

-1869 SVLKRITQMQKISC
+1869 AVLNRITQMQKISC
-1883 TGNQAPNVR
+1883 TGSRAPNVR
-1892 VAIMAQARGGPVE
+1892 VAIMAQAQGGPVE

-1927 PYFLTADTLRSYL
+1927 PYFLTAETLKSYQ

-1947 SGSTKVIIHF
+1947 SGSTKVVIHF
-1957 TDGADDS
+1957 TDGTDDS
-1964 IDELEAASSALH
+1964 LDQMKAASADLRRQ
-1976 TEGVNAL
+1976 GVNAL
-1983 IFVGLDRVS
+1983 LFVGLDRVK
-1992 NFDRVMQLEFG
+1992 NFEEVMQLEFG
-2003 RGFAYNR
+2003 RGFTYNR

-2036 KVPCKCSG
+2036 GVHCKCSG
-2044 QRGDRGVPGPIGPKG
+2044 QRGDRGLPGPIGPKG
-2059 ATGDLGYGGYPGDE
+2059 ATGDIGYGGYPGDE

-2136 GYSGRRGD
+2136 GFSGRRGN
-2144 KGVKGERGERGDRG
+2144 KGAKGERGERGDRG

-2172 RGSRGQKG
+2172 RGTRGQKG
-2180 EIGPMGE
+2180 EIGQMGE
-2187 PGPAGLEGQEGGV
+2187 PGPAGQRGPDGGV
-2200 GRRGMAGRRGPI
+2200 GRQGMAGRRGTI
-2212 GVKGTKGSLGQAGPA
+2212 GVKGTKGALGQAGPA

-2239 GQLGTPGIRGE
+2239 GQIGTPGIRGE
-2250 QGIPGPRAGSGPPG
+2250 QGVPGPRAGGGQPGP
-2264 APGERGRIG
+2264 PGERGRIG

-2284 GPKGQNGQPGP
+2284 GPRGPNGQQGP

-2316 GERGFIGYPGPKG
+2316 GERGFVGFPGPKG

-2344 NRGRRGNAGDPGTPG
+2344 NRGRRGNAGNPGTPG
-2359 QKGEVGYPGSS
+2359 QKGEIGYPGPS
-2370 GLKGD
+2370 GP
-2375 KGESRDQCALVRNI
+2375 KGEKGQSISQCALVQNI
-2389 KDKCRPKECPVF
+2389 KDKCPCCYGPKECPVF

-2410 TSSGVQRDAFNRMK
+2410 TSSGVGRDVFNRMK

-2429 VVNNLTIAESNCPRG
+2429 VVSNLTIAESNCPRG

-2511 KVAVFFSYGET
+2511 KVAVFFSNGET

-2537 AGVMPVFLTS
+2537 AGVIPVFLTS
-2547 SQDPVLTR
+2547 RQDAVLER

-2572 SGNQLN
+2572 SGSQLN
-2578 ETIRRLL
+2578 DTIRRLL

-2590 LDVCDPDPVCGF
+2590 LDVCEPDPICGY
-2602 GSQRPVFRDKRAVPT
+2602 GSQRPVFRDRRAAPT

-2635 LQFNEMKKYISHLV
+2635 LQFNEMKKYISHLI
-2649 SNLEISS
+2649 SNMEVSS
-2656 EPKVSQHHARVAV
+2656 EPKISQHHARVAV
-2669 LQQAPYEYE
+2669 LQQAPYEHE

-2705 HNQMTQLHGT
+2705 HNQMTQLYGT
-2715 RAIASA
+2715 MAMGSA
-2721 IEHTM
+2721 VEHTV
-2726 AHVFENAPNPRDLK
+2726 AHIFESAPNPRDLK
-2740 VIVLMMTGKV
+2740 VIVLMITGKME
-2750 NKQELEYLQ
+2750 KQELEYLQ
-2759 KVVIN
+2759 EAVID
-2764 AKCKGYFFVVLG
+2764 AKCKGYLFVILG
-2776 IGRKVNVKHIY
+2776 IGKNVDVKNIY

-2798 KLVDKPGELHEEP
+2798 KLVSKPGELHEEP

-2832 PEMRKQCEWFQS
+2832 PEIRKQCKWLQG
-2844 DQQAK
+2844 DQTPK
-2849 SQSPGHVGQKAVYV
+2849 SPGHTGQKAVYM

-2868 ISQTLSAGS
+2868 VTRTISTTTTLR
-2877 TVSVSIKP
+2877 TTIKP
-2885 VVSTK
+2885 A
-2890 SVASTNARAR
+2890 ASTSAHAR
-2900 TTTASTTAQTRATD
+2900 TTTASTTAQTRAAERPTESTTVHVNATV
-2914 QTTAST
+2914 QSQGSTAANTKATSRTTAST
-2920 VVQVN
+2920 
-2925 ATMQSTANT
+2925 T
-2934 AAHTKATGRTT
+2934 AAA
-2945 GNTTGTATGGRR
+2945 ASGRR
-2957 RQGAKSHDIQITDVT
+2957 RQGAKMNDIQITDVT

-2978 RWASPEPHNAYV
+2978 RWASPEPHSAYV
-2990 FDITITLAHDHSLVQ
+2990 FDLTITLAHDHSLVL
-3005 KQNVTGTEHVVQG
+3005 KQNVTGTERVIGG
-3018 LRSGQKYLVVVTG
+3018 LRSGQKYLIFITG
-3031 YQKSQPKVTYAGTFS
+3031 YLKSQPKVTYTGTFS
-3046 TKTPAQPKVSLANMM
+3046 TKTPAQPKVALANMM
-3061 LNTEPLEGPENDWPD
+3061 LNAEPLEGPENDLAD

-3091 QIVWFFDYKHKIC
+3091 QVVWFFDYKHKIC

-3111 CGGNANRFEAE
+3111 CGGNANRFETE
-3122 AECISKCLKPSA
+3122 AECNSKCLKPSA
-3134 AEKSMQQP
+3134 AEKTMQQP
-3142 PLEER
+3142 PLEKR
-3147 LSSALES
+3147 LS
-3154 TMEIDTLEFTCS
+3154 
-3166 SAYKMLGVVLGSQFS
+3166 
-3181 PYQALEPVMD
+3181 PVMD
-3191 ICWLPKDE
+3191 ICLLQKEE
-3199 GTCRTFVL
+3199 GTCRDFVL
-3207 KWYYDPKTKSC
+3207 KWHYDLKTKSC

-3231 RFDTQK
+3231 RFNTQK
-3237 ECDKVCVPGNIN
+3237 ECEKACSPGNIS
-3249 PGMVTTMGT
+3249 PGVVTTIGT

>member
-1 MRKHRHLPFVA
+1 MRKHRHLPLVA
-12 MFCLLLSGFCSVH
+12 MFCLLLSGFGSVG
-25 AQQQAAVKTVAVADI
+25 AQQQEAVKTVAVADV

-50 GKEHFQLVR
+50 GKEHFQLVQ

-94 TYPSTRDVLS
+94 TYPSIQDVLS
-104 HIANMPYMGGGTK
+104 HIANMTYVGGAAEP
-117 TGKGLEYLIE
+117 GKGLEYLME
-127 NHLTKAAGSRA
+127 KHLTKAAGSRA
-138 SEGVPQIII
+138 SEGVPQVIV
-147 VLTDGRSQDDV
+147 VLTDGQPRGDV
-158 ALPSSVLKSAR
+158 ALPSSVLNSTR
-169 VNMFA
+169 VKLFA
-174 VGVQDAVE
+174 VGKVQDAVE
-182 GELKEIA
+182 GELREVA
-189 SKPFD
+189 SAPLD
-194 THLFNLEN
+194 THRFNIEN
-202 FTALHGIVGDLVAN
+202 FTALHGLVGDLVAS

-228 RGLVKDITA
+228 KGLVKDITA

-252 IGSVNFQ
+252 IGSVNFP

-268 IESLRVGA
+268 IETLRVGA

-286 SDQPRTEFA
+286 SDQPRTEFS

-372 SIFSFS
+372 GVFSFS

-391 IATDGNFAFTA
+391 IATDGSFAYTA
-402 LDIRNLDALRELLLP
+402 LDIRNLDALQELILP

-429 EAPTIVTEVIEVNKK
+429 AAPTIVTEVIEVNKK

-454 ALGTAP
+454 ALGPAP
-460 FNSIRDFVA
+460 FNAIRDFVA

-513 RMKLMGGTALN
+513 KMKLMGGTTLN

-536 FTSAAGCRMEEGVL
+536 FSSAAGCRMEEGVL
-550 PMLVLITGGKSMD
+550 PMLVLVTGGKSRD
-563 AVDQAAAEMKRN
+563 AVTEAAEEMKRN
-575 RIVIL
+575 RIVTL
-580 AIGSRNADLAELQEI
+580 AIGSRNADLAELEEI

-607 FRIQFMQAILPEVLS
+607 FRLQFMQAILPQVLS
-622 PIRTLSGGLII
+622 PIRTLSGGVIVP
-633 EEPPSVQVTKRDI
+633 ERPPVQVTKRDI

-653 LNVGNANFPFVR
+653 LNVGNANFPYVR
-665 DFVATLVNY
+665 DFVATLVND

-687 QFSDTPKTEFSLYSY
+687 QFSDNPKTEFSLYSY
-702 QTKSDIIQRMGQ
+702 QSKSDIIQRLGQ
-714 LRPKGGSVLNTG
+714 LRPQGGSVLNTG

-755 LMAGRSADPF
+755 VTAGSSADPY

-774 AGVLTFAVGVRS
+774 AGVLTFAVGVRN

-805 DDFSALAALPQELI
+805 DDFSALAALPQELN

-841 QDILFL
+841 KDVLFL
-847 IDGSANLLGSFPA
+847 IDGSTNLLGSFPP

-868 ISELNVGPDAT
+868 ISDLNVGSDAT

-894 DFAELPSKQDMLLKV
+894 DFAEYSSKQDMLVKV
-909 KRMKIK
+909 KRMKLRN
-915 TGKQLNIGA
+915 GKQLNIGA

-929 IRRLFV
+929 VRRLFV
-935 KEAGS
+935 REAGS
-940 RIEEGVPQILV
+940 RIEEGVPQFLV
-951 LLAAGRSTDDVEQ
+951 LFVAGRSTDEVEE
-964 PSDALKQA
+964 PSDVLRNT
-972 GVVTFALKAKN
+972 GVVTFGIKAKN
-983 ADLVELERIVYAP
+983 ADPTELQRIVYAP
-996 QFILNVE
+996 QFLLNVE
-1003 SLPRISELQPNIVNL
+1003 SLQRISELQPNIVNL
-1018 LKTIQLQPTVVERG
+1018 LRTVQLQPPVERG

-1058 QRVVESLDIG
+1058 QRVVESLEVG

-1078 YSNVIQPEFLLDTH
+1078 YSNTIQPEFLLDTY

-1097 LINAIQELK
+1097 LVSAIQQLK
-1106 IMGGSPL
+1106 LMGGSPL

-1193 SVPDFSQLDTVQQVV
+1193 SVPDFNQLDSVQQVV

-1213 RLTKKEIESLAPD
+1213 RLTKQEIESLAPD
-1226 LIFTS
+1226 LVFTS
-1231 PSPAGVKRDVVFMVD
+1231 PSPVGVKRDVVFLVD
-1246 GSRYAAQEFYL
+1246 GSRSAAQEFYL
-1257 IRDLIERIVN
+1257 VRDLIGRIVS
-1267 NLDVGFDTTRISVVQ
+1267 NLDVGIDTTRISVVQ
-1282 FSEHPHV
+1282 FSDHPHV
-1289 EFLLNAHSTK
+1289 EFLLNTHSTK
-1299 DEVQSAVRRLRPQ
+1299 DEVQSAVRQLRAK
-1312 GGQQV
+1312 GGQLV

-1339 EEGVPQFLIILSSRK
+1339 EEGVPQFLVILSSHK
-1354 SDDDLEYPSLQ
+1354 SDDDFEYPSLQ
-1365 VKQVGVAPMV
+1365 VKQVGVAPMMI
-1375 VAKNVDPEEMVQI
+1375 AKNVDTEEMIQI
-1388 SLSPD
+1388 SLSPE
-1393 YVFQVSSFQ
+1393 YIFQVSSFQ

-1419 EDQIRRLLGDV
+1419 VDQIRRLLGDV
-1430 QPPGDIPADAKDI
+1430 QPPVVVSGDEKDI

-1451 SVRSDGLAHIRDFI
+1451 SVRQEGLAHIRDFI
-1465 SRIVQQLEVGPN
+1465 SRIVQQLQVGPN
-1477 KVRIGVVQFSNNVF
+1477 KVRIGVVQFSNGVF
-1491 PEFYLKTHKSKNAV
+1491 PEFYLKTLKSKNAV
-1505 MQAIRRLRLRGGSP
+1505 LDAIRRLRLRGGSP
-1519 VNAGKALDY
+1519 LNAGKALDF

-1557 SQDDVNRPANVI
+1557 SQDDVDRPARVI
-1569 TSTSIKPLG
+1569 TSTNIKPLG
-1578 VGARNVDRNQ
+1578 VGARNVDRDQ

-1593 NDPERVLVVQ
+1593 NDPGRVLVVQ
-1603 DFTELPTL
+1603 DFTGLSTL
-1611 ENRVHNILEERP
+1611 EQRIQNILDE
-1623 IPTTEIPDFSV
+1623 ITIFPTDSPVPFPPD
-1634 PGAKK
+1634 GKK

-1689 VTDEFFLKDYSTK
+1689 VTDEFFLKDHSTK
-1702 PQILDAINKVIYKGG
+1702 AQILDAINKVIYKGG

-1723 AAIRHIQAKHFV
+1723 AAIRHVQERHFV

-1745 VPQIAFIVTGGVS
+1745 VPQIAFIVTGGKS
-1758 SDDGPG
+1758 TDDGPG
-1764 ASLEIAQKGVKVFAV
+1764 ASLEITQKGVKVFAV

-1790 RLASESATSFRAST
+1790 LLASENAMSFRAST

-1822 MEEKLCPALTDVTR
+1822 MQERLCPGSTDVTR
-1836 DCDLDVILGFDVTD
+1836 DCDLDVIIGFDVSD
-1850 VGAGQNI
+1850 VGPGQNI
-1857 FNSQRGLESRVE
+1857 FSSQRALESRVE
-1869 SVLKRITQMQKISC
+1869 SVLNRITQMQKISC
-1883 TGNQAPNVR
+1883 TGNQPPNVR
-1892 VAIMAQARGGPVE
+1892 VAIMAQAQGGPVE
-1905 GLDFSEYQPEL
+1905 GLDFSEYRPEL
-1916 FERFQGMRTRG
+1916 LERFLDMRTRG
-1927 PYFLTADTLRSYL
+1927 AYYLRADTLRSYL
-1940 NKFRSAP
+1940 SKFRSSAP
-1947 SGSTKVIIHF
+1947 GSTKVIIHF
-1957 TDGADDS
+1957 TDGADEP
-1964 IDELEAASSALH
+1964 IDRLEAASSTLH
-1976 TEGVNAL
+1976 SEGVNAL
-1983 IFVGLDRVS
+1983 IFVGLDRVT
-1992 NFDRVMQLEFG
+1992 NFDRLMQLEFG
-2003 RGFAYNR
+2003 RGFTYNR

-2059 ATGDLGYGGYPGDE
+2059 
-2073 GGPGERGP
+2073 
-2081 PGVNGTQGFQGC
+2081 
-2093 PGHRGTKGSRG
+2093 
-2104 FPGEK
+2104 
-2109 GELGEMGLDGIDGE
+2109 
-2123 EGDKGLPGSSGEK
+2123 
-2136 GYSGRRGD
+2136 YSGRRVGFNHFYGGPGQGLGRDAFNKQELLFLTLHLCPQGD
-2144 KGVKGERGERGDRG
+2144 KGVKGERGDRGDRG

-2180 EIGPMGE
+2180 EIGPMVKFIVLFFGFYKRM
-2187 PGPAGLEGQEGGV
+2187 GQRKGGKRMLLKRYKFLKFIV
-2200 GRRGMAGRRGPI
+2200 PCQMEYFFSTRKSSFLP
-2212 GVKGTKGSLGQAGPA
+2212 T
-2227 GEQGMRGPQGPP
+2227 QGPP
-2239 GQLGTPGIRGE
+2239 GPVGTPGIRGE
-2250 QGIPGPRAGSGPPG
+2250 QGVPGPRV
-2264 APGERGRIG
+2264 I
-2273 PLGRKGEPGNP
+2273 LLLL
-2284 GPKGQNGQPGP
+2284 P
-2295 RGEMGDDGR
+2295 RRWSNSTVVELIR
-2304 DGIGGPGPKGRK
+2304 FQRVFTFPSPR
-2316 GERGFIGYPGPKG
+2316 GERGFVGYAGPKG
-2329 GPGDRGGAG
+2329 GPGDRGVAG

-2344 NRGRRGNAGDPGTPG
+2344 NRGRRGNAGAPGIPG
-2359 QKGEVGYPGSS
+2359 QKGEIGYPGPSVS
-2370 GLKGD
+2370 LHCIADLLHVMVPVGP
-2375 KGESRDQCALVRNI
+2375 R
-2389 KDKCRPKECPVF
+2389 ECPVF

-2410 TSSGVQRDAFNRMK
+2410 TSSGVVREVFNRMK

-2511 KVAVFFSYGET
+2511 KVAVFFSNGDT

-2537 AGVMPVFLTS
+2537 AGVVPVFLTS
-2547 SQDPVLTR
+2547 RQDAVLAR

-2564 GHAIVLPA
+2564 GHAIVLPT
-2572 SGNQLN
+2572 SGGQLN
-2578 ETIRRLL
+2578 QTIQRLL

-2590 LDVCDPDPVCGF
+2590 LDVCDPHPSCSATG
-2602 GSQRPVFRDKRAVPT
+2602 QRPSFRDRRAAPT

-2622 IAFIMDSSESTTP
+2622 ITFILDSSESTTP
-2635 LQFNEMKKYISHLV
+2635 LQFSEMKKYISHIV
-2649 SNLEISS
+2649 TNLEISS

-2669 LQQAPYEYE
+2669 LQQAPYEHE
-2678 TNSSFPPVKTE
+2678 INSSFPPVKTE
-2689 FSLTDYGS
+2689 FSLTDYAS

-2715 RAIASA
+2715 RALGSA
-2721 IEHTM
+2721 IEHTI
-2726 AHVFENAPNPRDLK
+2726 AHVFESAPSPRDLK

-2750 NKQELEYLQ
+2750 NKKELEHLQ
-2759 KVVIN
+2759 RAVIN

-2776 IGRKVNVKHIY
+2776 IGKKVNAKNIY
-2787 SLASEPNDVFF
+2787 TLASEPNDVFF

-2811 LLRFGRLLPSF
+2811 LLRFGTLLPSF
-2822 IRSDFAFYLS
+2822 IKSEFAFYLS
-2832 PEMRKQCEWFQS
+2832 PEIRTQCQWLQNGQQIQS
-2844 DQQAK
+2844 QH
-2849 SQSPGHVGQKAVYV
+2849 PVLTGQKAVFV

-2868 ISQTLSAGS
+2868 VSRTFTTSTTISAT
-2877 TVSVSIKP
+2877 IKP
-2885 VVSTK
+2885 EA
-2890 SVASTNARAR
+2890 SVQAR
-2900 TTTASTTAQTRATD
+2900 TTPASTTAQARATEA
-2914 QTTAST
+2914 TPASS
-2920 VVQVN
+2920 VLQGN
-2925 ATMQSTANT
+2925 ATAQGAAGAT
-2934 AAHTKATGRTT
+2934 AHTKASSRAIA
-2945 GNTTGTATGGRR
+2945 NATAASGRR
-2957 RQGAKSHDIQITDVT
+2957 RHSAKTHDIQITDVT
-2972 ENSARL
+2972 ESSARL
-2978 RWASPEPHNAYV
+2978 RWASPEPHNT
-2990 FDITITLAHDHSLVQ
+2990 FDVTVTLAHDHSLVQ
-3005 KQNVTGTEHVVQG
+3005 RQNLTGTEHVIRG
-3018 LRSGQKYLVVVTG
+3018 LRSGQKYVVVITG
-3031 YQKSQPKVTYAGTFS
+3031 YQKSQPKVTYTGSFS
-3046 TKTPAQPKVSLANMM
+3046 TKTPAQPQVSLANMM
-3061 LNTEPLEGPENDWPD
+3061 LNTEPLEGPENWPD

-3091 QIVWFFDYKHKIC
+3091 QIVWFFDSKHKFC

-3111 CGGNANRFEAE
+3111 CGGNANRFETE
-3122 AECISKCLKPSA
+3122 AECYNKCLKPCKYPMRIHPFA
-3134 AEKSMQQP
+3134 FCPIVE
-3142 PLEER
+3142 
-3147 LSSALES
+3147 
-3154 TMEIDTLEFTCS
+3154 
-3166 SAYKMLGVVLGSQFS
+3166 
-3181 PYQALEPVMD
+3181 
-3191 ICWLPKDE
+3191 
-3199 GTCRTFVL
+3199 
-3207 KWYYDPKTKSC
+3207 
-3218 ARFWYGGCGGNEN
+3218 
-3231 RFDTQK
+3231 
-3237 ECDKVCVPGNIN
+3237 
-3249 PGMVTTMGT
+3249 

>member
-1 MRKHRHLPFVA
+1 MRKHRHLPSVA
-12 MFCLLLSGFCSVH
+12 MFCLLLSGFCSVR
-25 AQQQAAVKTVAVADI
+25 AQQQA
-40 IFLVDSSWSI
+40 
-50 GKEHFQLVR
+50 
-59 EFLYDVVKALDVGGN
+59 
-74 DFRFALVQFSGNP
+74 
-87 HTEFQLN
+87 
-94 TYPSTRDVLS
+94 
-104 HIANMPYMGGGTK
+104 
-117 TGKGLEYLIE
+117 
-127 NHLTKAAGSRA
+127 
-138 SEGVPQIII
+138 
-147 VLTDGRSQDDV
+147 
-158 ALPSSVLKSAR
+158 
-169 VNMFA
+169 
-174 VGVQDAVE
+174 
-182 GELKEIA
+182 
-189 SKPFD
+189 
-194 THLFNLEN
+194 
-202 FTALHGIVGDLVAN
+202 
-216 VRSSMTPEKAGA
+216 
-228 RGLVKDITA
+228 A

-454 ALGTAP
+454 ALGAAP

-563 AVDQAAAEMKRN
+563 AVDQAAVEMKRN

-607 FRIQFMQAILPEVLS
+607 FRVQFMQAILPEVLS

-687 QFSDTPKTEFSLYSY
+687 QFSDTPKTEFFLYSY

-755 LMAGRSADPF
+755 VMAGRSADPF

-805 DDFSALAALPQELI
+805 DDFSALTALPQELN

-868 ISELNVGPDAT
+868 ISDLNVGPDAT

-964 PSDALKQA
+964 PSDALKQV
-972 GVVTFALKAKN
+972 GVVTFAIRAKN
-983 ADLVELERIVYAP
+983 ADPVELERIVYAP
-996 QFILNVE
+996 QFILNVD

-1052 LLKTFV
+1052 LLKAFV

-1339 EEGVPQFLIILSSRK
+1339 EEGVPQFLVILSSRK

-1550 VVILGDR
+1550 VAILGDR

-1578 VGARNVDRNQ
+1578 VGARNVDRSQ

-1611 ENRVHNILEERP
+1611 ENRVQNILEELP
-1623 IPTTEIPDFSV
+1623 ILTTETPGISG

-1654 RDNFQEV
+1654 RENFQEV

-1702 PQILDAINKVIYKGG
+1702 PEILDAINKVIYKGG

-1723 AAIRHIQAKHFV
+1723 AAIKHIQAKHFV

-1812 EQVLVTLEAA
+1812 EQILVTLEAA
-1822 MEEKLCPALTDVTR
+1822 MEEKLCPATTDVTR

-1892 VAIMAQARGGPVE
+1892 VAIMAQARGGPVD

-1947 SGSTKVIIHF
+1947 SSSTKVIIHF

-2200 GRRGMAGRRGPI
+2200 GREGMTGRRGPI

-2239 GQLGTPGIRGE
+2239 GQLGMPGIRGE
-2250 QGIPGPRAGSGPPG
+2250 QGVPGPRAGGGPPG

-2273 PLGRKGEPGNP
+2273 PLGRKGEPGNA
-2284 GPKGQNGQPGP
+2284 GPKGPNGQPGP

-2359 QKGEVGYPGSS
+2359 QKGEVGYPGPS

-2375 KGESRDQCALVRNI
+2375 KGESRDQCALVQNI
-2389 KDKCRPKECPVF
+2389 KDKCPCCYGPKECPVF

-2410 TSSGVQRDAFNRMK
+2410 TSSGVQRDVFNRMK

-2602 GSQRPVFRDKRAVPT
+2602 DSQRPVFRDKRAAPT

-2697 KEKIINYL
+2697 KEKITNYL

-2715 RAIASA
+2715 RAVASA

-2726 AHVFENAPNPRDLK
+2726 AHVFESAPNPRDLK

-2750 NKQELEYLQ
+2750 NKQELDYLQ

-2776 IGRKVNVKHIY
+2776 IGRKVNVKNIY

-2832 PEMRKQCEWFQS
+2832 PEIRKQCEWFQS

-2849 SQSPGHVGQKAVYV
+2849 SQSPGHVGHKAVYV

-2877 TVSVSIKP
+2877 TVSVSVKP
-2885 VVSTK
+2885 VASTK
-2890 SVASTNARAR
+2890 SIASTNARAR
-2900 TTTASTTAQTRATD
+2900 TTTASTTAQTRATE

-2925 ATMQSTANT
+2925 VTMQSTAST
-2934 AAHTKATGRTT
+2934 TAHTKATGRTT

-2957 RQGAKSHDIQITDVT
+2957 RQGAKTHDIQITDVT

-2978 RWASPEPHNAYV
+2978 RWVSPEPHNAYI

-3005 KQNVTGTEHVVQG
+3005 RQNLTGTEHVVQG

-3031 YQKSQPKVTYAGTFS
+3031 YQKSLPKVTYAGTFS

-3091 QIVWFFDYKHKIC
+3091 QIVWFFDYKNKIC

-3134 AEKSMQQP
+3134 AEKAMQQP

-3147 LSSALES
+3147 LSS
-3154 TMEIDTLEFTCS
+3154 
-3166 SAYKMLGVVLGSQFS
+3166 
-3181 PYQALEPVMD
+3181 VMD
-3191 ICWLPKDE
+3191 ICWLQKDE
-3199 GTCRTFVL
+3199 GTCRNFVL

-3231 RFDTQK
+3231 RFNTQK
-3237 ECDKVCVPGNIN
+3237 ECDKVCAPGNIN
-3249 PGMVTTMGT
+3249 PGMVTTTGT

>member
-12 MFCLLLSGFCSVH
+12 MFGLLLSGFCSVR
-25 AQQQAAVKTVAVADI
+25 AQQQGAVKTVAVADI

-94 TYPSTRDVLS
+94 TYPSTQDVLS

-138 SEGVPQIII
+138 SEGVPQVII

-158 ALPSSVLKSAR
+158 ALPSSVLKSAH

-189 SKPFD
+189 SEPFD
-194 THLFNLEN
+194 MHLFNVEN
-202 FTALHGIVGDLVAN
+202 FTALHGIVGDLVVN
-216 VRSSMTPEKAGA
+216 VHSSMSPEKAGA
-228 RGLVKDITA
+228 KGLVKDITA

-318 EANTGAALEFVVEN
+318 EANTGAALEFVVEK

-391 IATDGNFAFTA
+391 IATDGSFAFTA
-402 LDIRNLDALRELLLP
+402 LDIRNLDALQELLLP

-429 EAPTIVTEVIEVNKK
+429 ETPTIVTEVIEVNKK

-454 ALGTAP
+454 ALGTGP

-491 TVKPEFYFNTHQTR
+491 TVKPEFYFNTHQSR
-505 KDVMANVR
+505 KDVMANVK

-536 FTSAAGCRMEEGVL
+536 FTRDAGCRIEEGVL
-550 PMLVLITGGKSMD
+550 PMLVLITGGKSRD

-580 AIGSRNADLAELQEI
+580 AIGSRNADLTELQEI

-607 FRIQFMQAILPEVLS
+607 FRVQFMQAILPEVLS

-633 EEPPSVQVTKRDI
+633 QEPPSVTKRDI

-679 DKIRVGLV
+679 DKMRVGLV
-687 QFSDTPKTEFSLYSY
+687 QFSDTPKTEFFLYSY

-755 LMAGRSADPF
+755 VTAGRSADPF

-805 DDFSALAALPQELI
+805 DDFSALAALPQELN

-841 QDILFL
+841 KDILFL
-847 IDGSANLLGSFPA
+847 IDGSANLLGSFPV
-860 VRDFVHKV
+860 VRDFVHKI
-868 ISELNVGPDAT
+868 ISDLNVGPDAT

-924 ALDEA
+924 ALDEV

-940 RIEEGVPQILV
+940 RIEEGVPQFLV
-951 LLAAGRSTDDVEQ
+951 LLAAGRSTDDVEE
-964 PSDALKQA
+964 PSNALKA
-972 GVVTFALKAKN
+972 TGVVTFAIKAKN
-983 ADLVELERIVYAP
+983 ADPVELERIVYAP
-996 QFILNVE
+996 QFILNVD
-1003 SLPRISELQPNIVNL
+1003 SLPQISELQPNIVNL
-1018 LKTIQLQPTVVERG
+1018 LKTVQLQPTVERDD
-1032 EKKDVVFLI
+1032 KKDVVFLI

-1052 LLKTFV
+1052 VLKTFV

-1092 EDKAD
+1092 ENKAD

-1106 IMGGSPL
+1106 VMGGSPL

-1193 SVPDFSQLDTVQQVV
+1193 SVPDFSQLDTVQQVI

-1226 LIFTS
+1226 LVFTS
-1231 PSPAGVKRDVVFMVD
+1231 PSPGEKFVRDVVFMVD

-1257 IRDLIERIVN
+1257 VRDLIERIVN

-1282 FSEHPHV
+1282 FSEHPRV
-1289 EFLLNAHSTK
+1289 EFLLNDHSTK
-1299 DEVQSAVRRLRPQ
+1299 DEVQSAVRRLQAQ

-1354 SDDDLEYPSLQ
+1354 SDDDLEYPSRQ

-1375 VAKNVDPEEMVQI
+1375 IAKNVDPEEMVQV

-1393 YVFQVSSFQ
+1393 YVFQVSSYQ

-1419 EDQIRRLLGDV
+1419 GDQIKQLLGDV
-1430 QPPGDIPADAKDI
+1430 EAPVDFSGDEKDI

-1451 SVRSDGLAHIRDFI
+1451 SVRPDGLAHIRDFI

-1477 KVRIGVVQFSNNVF
+1477 KVRIGVVQFSNTVF

-1505 MQAIRRLRLRGGSP
+1505 LQAIRRLRLRGGSP

-1569 TSTSIKPLG
+1569 TSTIIKPLG
-1578 VGARNVDRNQ
+1578 VGARNVDRGQ

-1593 NDPERVLVVQ
+1593 NNPERVLVVQ
-1603 DFTELPTL
+1603 DFTGLPTL
-1611 ENRVHNILEERP
+1611 EQKVQRILEELP
-1623 IPTTEIPDFSV
+1623 IPTTET
-1634 PGAKK
+1634 PGILEPGRK

-1702 PQILDAINKVIYKGG
+1702 PQILDAINRVIYKGG

-1723 AAIRHIQAKHFV
+1723 AAIKHIQAKHFV
-1735 KEAGSRIDQR
+1735 KEAGSRINQR
-1745 VPQIAFIVTGGVS
+1745 VPQIAFIITGGKS
-1758 SDDGPG
+1758 SDDGPS

-1822 MEEKLCPALTDVTR
+1822 MEEKLCLGTTDVTR

-1850 VGAGQNI
+1850 VRPGQNI
-1857 FNSQRGLESRVE
+1857 FNSQRALESRVE
-1869 SVLKRITQMQKISC
+1869 SVLNRITQMQKISC

-1892 VAIMAQARGGPVE
+1892 VAIMAQAQGGPVE

-1927 PYFLTADTLRSYL
+1927 PYFLRADTLRSYL

-1964 IDELEAASSALH
+1964 IDQLETASSALH
-1976 TEGVNAL
+1976 REGVNAL
-1983 IFVGLDRVS
+1983 IFVGLDQVS
-1992 NFDRVMQLEFG
+1992 NFDKVMQLEFG
-2003 RGFAYNR
+2003 RGFTYNR
-2010 PLRVNLLDLD
+2010 QLRVNLLDLD

-2044 QRGDRGVPGPIGPKG
+2044 QRGDRGVPGPAGPKG

-2081 PGVNGTQGFQGC
+2081 AGVNGTQGFQGC

-2144 KGVKGERGERGDRG
+2144 KGAKGERGERGDRG

-2172 RGSRGQKG
+2172 RGPRGQKG
-2180 EIGPMGE
+2180 EIGLMGE
-2187 PGPAGLEGQEGGV
+2187 PGPVGLDGQDGGV
-2200 GRRGMAGRRGPI
+2200 GR
-2212 GVKGTKGSLGQAGPA
+2212 KGTKGSPGQAGPA

-2239 GQLGTPGIRGE
+2239 GQLGTPGLRGE
-2250 QGIPGPRAGSGPPG
+2250 PGIPGPRAGSGPPG
-2264 APGERGRIG
+2264 TSGEQGRIG

-2284 GPKGQNGQPGP
+2284 GPKGPNGQPGP

-2316 GERGFIGYPGPKG
+2316 VELPFVFFPNQG

-2344 NRGRRGNAGDPGTPG
+2344 NRGRRGNAGDPGPLG
-2359 QKGEVGYPGSS
+2359 QKGEVGYPG
-2370 GLKGD
+2370 LP
-2375 KGESRDQCALVRNI
+2375 VRRGPCI
-2389 KDKCRPKECPVF
+2389 LTTIWGAICSQRMSPAGPQECPVF

-2410 TSSGVQRDAFNRMK
+2410 TSSGVVRDAFNRMK
-2424 QTVLR
+2424 QIVLR

-2511 KVAVFFSYGET
+2511 KVAVFFSNGDT
-2522 RASPQLNDA
+2522 RASAELNNA

-2547 SQDPVLTR
+2547 RQDPVLTR
-2555 ALEINNTAV
+2555 ALEINNTVV
-2564 GHAIVLPA
+2564 GHVIVLPA
-2572 SGNQLN
+2572 SISQLN
-2578 ETIRRLL
+2578 ETIQKLL

-2590 LDVCDPDPVCGF
+2590 LDVCEPDPVCNF
-2602 GSQRPVFRDKRAVPT
+2602 GSQRPVFRDRRAAPT
-2617 DVDTD
+2617 DIDTD

-2635 LQFNEMKKYISHLV
+2635 LQFSEMKKYISHLV
-2649 SNLEISS
+2649 SNVEISS

-2715 RAIASA
+2715 RAIGSA

-2726 AHVFENAPNPRDLK
+2726 AHIFESAPNPRNLK
-2740 VIVLMMTGKV
+2740 VIVLMLTGKV
-2750 NKQELEYLQ
+2750 DKQELEYLQ
-2759 KVVIN
+2759 KAVIN
-2764 AKCKGYFFVVLG
+2764 AKCKGYFFVILG
-2776 IGRKVNVKHIY
+2776 IGRKVNAKDIY

-2822 IRSDFAFYLS
+2822 IRSDLAFNLS
-2832 PEMRKQCEWFQS
+2832 PEIRKHCEWFQS

-2849 SQSPGHVGQKAVYV
+2849 SQSPRHAGHKAVYV
-2863 APNAT
+2863 APNV
-2868 ISQTLSAGS
+2868 
-2877 TVSVSIKP
+2877 TVSRPLNASITASVSIKP
-2885 VVSTK
+2885 V
-2890 SVASTNARAR
+2890 ASTSARAR
-2900 TTTASTTAQTRATD
+2900 TTTTSTTAQTRATD
-2914 QTTAST
+2914 QMTAST

-2925 ATMQSTANT
+2925 ATAQSTASA
-2934 AAHTKATGRTT
+2934 AAHTKVASRTT
-2945 GNTTGTATGGRR
+2945 TSTTAAAAGGRR
-2957 RQGAKSHDIQITDVT
+2957 RQGAKTHDIQITDVT
-2972 ENSARL
+2972 ENSAKL
-2978 RWASPEPHNAYV
+2978 RWASPEPHSAYA

-3005 KQNVTGTEHVVQG
+3005 KQNLTGTEYVIRG
-3018 LRSGQKYLVVVTG
+3018 LRSGQKYLVVITG
-3031 YQKSQPKVTYAGTFS
+3031 YQKSQPKVTYTGTFS
-3046 TKTPAQPKVSLANMM
+3046 TSEETAFHPGV
-3061 LNTEPLEGPENDWPD
+3061 
-3076 PCLLDFDMGMQCKDY
+3076 LLLTLLLLS
-3091 QIVWFFDYKHKIC
+3091 IV
-3104 SQGWYGG
+3104 
-3111 CGGNANRFEAE
+3111 
-3122 AECISKCLKPSA
+3122 
-3134 AEKSMQQP
+3134 
-3142 PLEER
+3142 
-3147 LSSALES
+3147 
-3154 TMEIDTLEFTCS
+3154 T
-3166 SAYKMLGVVLGSQFS
+3166 
-3181 PYQALEPVMD
+3181 D
-3191 ICWLPKDE
+3191 ICRLQKDE
-3199 GTCRTFVL
+3199 GTCRNFVL
-3207 KWYYDPKTKSC
+3207 KWYYDPETKSC

-3231 RFDTQK
+3231 RFNTQK
-3237 ECDKVCVPGNIN
+3237 ECEKVCVP
-3249 PGMVTTMGT
+3249 

>member
-1 MRKHRHLPFVA
+1 

-607 FRIQFMQAILPEVLS
+607 FRVQFMQAILPEVLS
-622 PIRTLSGGLII
+622 PIRTLSGGLIV
-633 EEPPSVQVTKRDI
+633 EEPPS
-646 IFLLDGS
+646 
-653 LNVGNANFPFVR
+653 
-665 DFVATLVNY
+665 
-674 LDVGS
+674 
-679 DKIRVGLV
+679 
-687 QFSDTPKTEFSLYSY
+687 
-702 QTKSDIIQRMGQ
+702 
-714 LRPKGGSVLNTG
+714 
-726 SALNFVLSNHFTE
+726 
-739 AGGSR
+739 
-744 INEQVPQVLVL
+744 
-755 LMAGRSADPF
+755 
-765 LQVSNELAR
+765 
-774 AGVLTFAVGVRS
+774 
-786 ADKAELEQIAF
+786 
-797 NPRMVYFM
+797 
-805 DDFSALAALPQELI
+805 
-819 KPITTY
+819 
-825 VSGGVEEV
+825 
-833 PLAPTESK
+833 ESK

-894 DFAELPSKQDMLLKV
+894 DFAELPSKQDMLVKV

-996 QFILNVE
+996 QFILNVD
-1003 SLPRISELQPNIVNL
+1003 SLPRISELQPDIVNL

-1299 DEVQSAVRRLRPQ
+1299 DEVQTAVRRLRPQ

-1491 PEFYLKTHKSKNAV
+1491 PEFFLKTHKSKNAV

-1578 VGARNVDRNQ
+1578 VGARNVDRSQ

-1611 ENRVHNILEERP
+1611 ENRVQNILEERP
-1623 IPTTEIPDFSV
+1623 IPTTETPGFSV

-1702 PQILDAINKVIYKGG
+1702 PQILDAINNVIYKGG

-2250 QGIPGPRAGSGPPG
+2250 QGVPGPRAGGGPPG
-2264 APGERGRIG
+2264 APGEQGRIG

-2389 KDKCRPKECPVF
+2389 KDKCPCCYGPKECPVF

-2602 GSQRPVFRDKRAVPT
+2602 GTQRPVFRDKRAAPT

-2656 EPKVSQHHARVAV
+2656 EPRVSQHHARVAV

-2689 FSLTDYGS
+2689 FSLADYGS
-2697 KEKIINYL
+2697 KEIIINYL

-2776 IGRKVNVKHIY
+2776 IGRKVNVKNIY

-2822 IRSDFAFYLS
+2822 IRSGFAFYPS
-2832 PEMRKQCEWFQS
+2832 REIRKQCEWFQS

-2885 VVSTK
+2885 VASTK

-2900 TTTASTTAQTRATD
+2900 TTTARTTTTSTTAQTKATD

-2925 ATMQSTANT
+2925 ATMQSTAST

-2957 RQGAKSHDIQITDVT
+2957 RQGAKTHDIQITDVT

-2978 RWASPEPHNAYV
+2978 RWAGPEPHNAYV

-3046 TKTPAQPKVSLANMM
+3046 TKMPAQPKVSLTNMM

-3091 QIVWFFDYKHKIC
+3091 QIVWFFDSKHKIC

-3147 LSSALES
+3147 LPS
-3154 TMEIDTLEFTCS
+3154 
-3166 SAYKMLGVVLGSQFS
+3166 
-3181 PYQALEPVMD
+3181 VMD

-3199 GTCRTFVL
+3199 GTCRAFVL

-3231 RFDTQK
+3231 RFETQK

>member
-1 MRKHRHLPFVA
+1 MRKHRHLPLVA
-12 MFCLLLSGFCSVH
+12 MFCLLLSGFGSVG
-25 AQQQAAVKTVAVADI
+25 AQQQEAVKTVAVADV

-50 GKEHFQLVR
+50 GKEHFQLVQ

-94 TYPSTRDVLS
+94 TYPSIQDVLS
-104 HIANMPYMGGGTK
+104 HIANMTYVGGAAEP
-117 TGKGLEYLIE
+117 GKGLEYLME
-127 NHLTKAAGSRA
+127 KHLTKAAGSRA
-138 SEGVPQIII
+138 SEGVPQVIV
-147 VLTDGRSQDDV
+147 VLTDGQPRGDV
-158 ALPSSVLKSAR
+158 ALPSSVLNSTR
-169 VNMFA
+169 VKLFA
-174 VGVQDAVE
+174 VGKVQDAVE
-182 GELKEIA
+182 GELREVA
-189 SKPFD
+189 SAPLD
-194 THLFNLEN
+194 THRFNIEN
-202 FTALHGIVGDLVAN
+202 FTALHGLVGDLVAS

-228 RGLVKDITA
+228 KGLVKDITA

-252 IGSVNFQ
+252 IGSVNFP

-268 IESLRVGA
+268 IETLRVGA

-286 SDQPRTEFA
+286 SDQPRTEFS

-372 SIFSFS
+372 GVFSFS

-391 IATDGNFAFTA
+391 IATDGSFAYTA
-402 LDIRNLDALRELLLP
+402 LDIRNLDALQELILP

-429 EAPTIVTEVIEVNKK
+429 AAPTIVTEVIEVNKK

-454 ALGTAP
+454 ALGPAP
-460 FNSIRDFVA
+460 FNAIRDFVA

-513 RMKLMGGTALN
+513 KMKLMGGTTLN

-536 FTSAAGCRMEEGVL
+536 FSSAAGCRMEEGVL
-550 PMLVLITGGKSMD
+550 PMLVLVTGGKSRD
-563 AVDQAAAEMKRN
+563 AVTEAAEEMKRN
-575 RIVIL
+575 RIVTL
-580 AIGSRNADLAELQEI
+580 AIGSRNADLAELEEI

-607 FRIQFMQAILPEVLS
+607 FRLQFMQAILPQVLS
-622 PIRTLSGGLII
+622 PIRTLSGGVIVP
-633 EEPPSVQVTKRDI
+633 EDI

-653 LNVGNANFPFVR
+653 LNVGNANFPYVR
-665 DFVATLVNY
+665 DFVATLVND

-687 QFSDTPKTEFSLYSY
+687 QFSDNPKTEFSLYSY
-702 QTKSDIIQRMGQ
+702 QSKSDIIQRLGQ
-714 LRPKGGSVLNTG
+714 LRPQGGSVLNTG

-755 LMAGRSADPF
+755 VTAGSSADPY

-774 AGVLTFAVGVRS
+774 AGVLTFAVGVRN

-805 DDFSALAALPQELI
+805 DDFSALAALPQELN

-841 QDILFL
+841 KDVLFL
-847 IDGSANLLGSFPA
+847 IDGSTNLLGSFPP

-868 ISELNVGPDAT
+868 ISDLNVGSDAT

-894 DFAELPSKQDMLLKV
+894 DFAEYSSKQDMLVKV
-909 KRMKIK
+909 KRMKLRN
-915 TGKQLNIGA
+915 GKQLNIGA

-929 IRRLFV
+929 VRRLFV
-935 KEAGS
+935 REAGS
-940 RIEEGVPQILV
+940 RIEEGVPQFLV
-951 LLAAGRSTDDVEQ
+951 LFVAGRSTDEVEE
-964 PSDALKQA
+964 PSDVLRNT
-972 GVVTFALKAKN
+972 GVVTFGIKAKN
-983 ADLVELERIVYAP
+983 ADPTELQRIVYAP
-996 QFILNVE
+996 QFLLNVE
-1003 SLPRISELQPNIVNL
+1003 SLQRISELQPNIVNL
-1018 LKTIQLQPTVVERG
+1018 LRTVQLQPPVERG

-1058 QRVVESLDIG
+1058 QRVVESLEVG

-1078 YSNVIQPEFLLDTH
+1078 YSNTIQPEFLLDTY

-1097 LINAIQELK
+1097 LVSAIQQLK
-1106 IMGGSPL
+1106 LMGGSPL

-1193 SVPDFSQLDTVQQVV
+1193 SVPDFNQLDSVQQVV

-1213 RLTKKEIESLAPD
+1213 RLTKQEIESLAPD
-1226 LIFTS
+1226 LVFTS
-1231 PSPAGVKRDVVFMVD
+1231 PSPVGVKRDVVFLVD
-1246 GSRYAAQEFYL
+1246 GSRSAAQEFYL
-1257 IRDLIERIVN
+1257 VRDLIGRIVS
-1267 NLDVGFDTTRISVVQ
+1267 NLDVGIDTTRISVVQ
-1282 FSEHPHV
+1282 FSDHPHV
-1289 EFLLNAHSTK
+1289 EFLLNTHSTK
-1299 DEVQSAVRRLRPQ
+1299 DEVQSAVRQLRAK
-1312 GGQQV
+1312 GGQLV

-1339 EEGVPQFLIILSSRK
+1339 EEGVPQFLVILSSHK
-1354 SDDDLEYPSLQ
+1354 SDDDFEYPSLQ
-1365 VKQVGVAPMV
+1365 VKQVGVAPMMI
-1375 VAKNVDPEEMVQI
+1375 AKNVDTEEMIQI
-1388 SLSPD
+1388 SLSPE
-1393 YVFQVSSFQ
+1393 YIFQVSSFQ

-1419 EDQIRRLLGDV
+1419 VDQIRRLLGDV
-1430 QPPGDIPADAKDI
+1430 QPPVVVSGDEKDI

-1451 SVRSDGLAHIRDFI
+1451 SVRQEGLAHIRDFI
-1465 SRIVQQLEVGPN
+1465 SRIVQQLQVGPN
-1477 KVRIGVVQFSNNVF
+1477 KVRIGVVQFSNGVF
-1491 PEFYLKTHKSKNAV
+1491 PEFYLKTLKSKNAV
-1505 MQAIRRLRLRGGSP
+1505 LDAIRRLRLRGGSP
-1519 VNAGKALDY
+1519 LNAGKALDF

-1557 SQDDVNRPANVI
+1557 SQDDVDRPARVI
-1569 TSTSIKPLG
+1569 TSTNIKPLG
-1578 VGARNVDRNQ
+1578 VGARNVDRDQ

-1593 NDPERVLVVQ
+1593 NDPGRVLVVQ
-1603 DFTELPTL
+1603 DFTGLSTL
-1611 ENRVHNILEERP
+1611 EQRIQNILDE
-1623 IPTTEIPDFSV
+1623 ITIFPTDSPVPFPPD
-1634 PGAKK
+1634 GKK

-1689 VTDEFFLKDYSTK
+1689 VTDEFFLKDHSTK
-1702 PQILDAINKVIYKGG
+1702 AQILDAINKVIYKGG

-1723 AAIRHIQAKHFV
+1723 AAIRHVQERHFV

-1745 VPQIAFIVTGGVS
+1745 VPQIAFIVTGGKS
-1758 SDDGPG
+1758 TDDGPG
-1764 ASLEIAQKGVKVFAV
+1764 ASLEITQKGVKVFAV

-1790 RLASESATSFRAST
+1790 LLASENAMSFRAST

-1822 MEEKLCPALTDVTR
+1822 MQERLCPGSTDVTR
-1836 DCDLDVILGFDVTD
+1836 DCDLDVIIGFDVSD
-1850 VGAGQNI
+1850 VGPGQNI
-1857 FNSQRGLESRVE
+1857 FSSQRALESRVE
-1869 SVLKRITQMQKISC
+1869 SVLNRITQMQKISC
-1883 TGNQAPNVR
+1883 TGNQPPNVR
-1892 VAIMAQARGGPVE
+1892 VAIMAQAQGGPVE
-1905 GLDFSEYQPEL
+1905 GLDFSEYRPEL
-1916 FERFQGMRTRG
+1916 LERFLDMRTRG
-1927 PYFLTADTLRSYL
+1927 AYYLRADTLRSYL
-1940 NKFRSAP
+1940 SKFRSSAP
-1947 SGSTKVIIHF
+1947 GSTKVIIHF
-1957 TDGADDS
+1957 TDGADEP
-1964 IDELEAASSALH
+1964 IDRLEAASSTLH
-1976 TEGVNAL
+1976 SEGVNAL
-1983 IFVGLDRVS
+1983 IFVGLDRVT
-1992 NFDRVMQLEFG
+1992 NFDRLMQLEFG
-2003 RGFAYNR
+2003 RGFTYNR

-2044 QRGDRGVPGPIGPKG
+2044 QRGDRGVPGPIGPKVG
-2059 ATGDLGYGGYPGDE
+2059 HFTQLLTCFFPSVHQ
-2073 GGPGERGP
+2073 GERGP

-2093 PGHRGTKGSRG
+2093 PGQRGTKVCVEHLHRAD
-2104 FPGEK
+2104 PE
-2109 GELGEMGLDGIDGE
+2109 
-2123 EGDKGLPGSSGEK
+2123 PSGWE
-2136 GYSGRRGD
+2136 S
-2144 KGVKGERGERGDRG
+2144 
-2158 LRGDPGDSGADNTQ
+2158 
-2172 RGSRGQKG
+2172 
-2180 EIGPMGE
+2180 
-2187 PGPAGLEGQEGGV
+2187 
-2200 GRRGMAGRRGPI
+2200 
-2212 GVKGTKGSLGQAGPA
+2212 
-2227 GEQGMRGPQGPP
+2227 
-2239 GQLGTPGIRGE
+2239 
-2250 QGIPGPRAGSGPPG
+2250 
-2264 APGERGRIG
+2264 
-2273 PLGRKGEPGNP
+2273 
-2284 GPKGQNGQPGP
+2284 P
-2295 RGEMGDDGR
+2295 RGNSCC
-2304 DGIGGPGPKGRK
+2304 
-2316 GERGFIGYPGPKG
+2316 F
-2329 GPGDRGGAG
+2329 
-2338 GPGPKG
+2338 
-2344 NRGRRGNAGDPGTPG
+2344 RRSHSLCHMPL
-2359 QKGEVGYPGSS
+2359 S
-2370 GLKGD
+2370 GCVHLA
-2375 KGESRDQCALVRNI
+2375 R
-2389 KDKCRPKECPVF
+2389 ECPVF

-2410 TSSGVQRDAFNRMK
+2410 TSSGVVREVFNRMK

-2511 KVAVFFSYGET
+2511 KVAVFFSNGDT

-2537 AGVMPVFLTS
+2537 AGVVPVFLTS
-2547 SQDPVLTR
+2547 RQDAVLAR

-2564 GHAIVLPA
+2564 GHAIVLPT
-2572 SGNQLN
+2572 SGGQLN
-2578 ETIRRLL
+2578 QTIQRLL

-2590 LDVCDPDPVCGF
+2590 LDVCDPHPSCSATG
-2602 GSQRPVFRDKRAVPT
+2602 QRPSFRDRRAAPT

-2622 IAFIMDSSESTTP
+2622 ITFILDSSESTTP
-2635 LQFNEMKKYISHLV
+2635 LQFSEMKKYISHIV
-2649 SNLEISS
+2649 TNLEISS

-2669 LQQAPYEYE
+2669 LQQAPYEHE
-2678 TNSSFPPVKTE
+2678 INSSFPPVKTE
-2689 FSLTDYGS
+2689 FSLTDYAS

-2715 RAIASA
+2715 RALGSA
-2721 IEHTM
+2721 IEHTI
-2726 AHVFENAPNPRDLK
+2726 AHVFESAPSPRDLK

-2750 NKQELEYLQ
+2750 NKKELEHLQ
-2759 KVVIN
+2759 RAVIN

-2776 IGRKVNVKHIY
+2776 IGKKVNAKNIY
-2787 SLASEPNDVFF
+2787 TLASEPNDVFF

-2811 LLRFGRLLPSF
+2811 LLRFGTLLPSF
-2822 IRSDFAFYLS
+2822 IKSNAFYLNSS
-2832 PEMRKQCEWFQS
+2832 PLPKFCPGSWLPTPPSAAPSPPALRSAQPSSQRRVSRPEPLPPAPQPRPEPPRPPRPAPCSRGMPQPREQPVPPPTPKPAAGPLPTPPRPAAGGDTAVRKQLSPWGQCLPL
-2844 DQQAK
+2844 AK
-2849 SQSPGHVGQKAVYV
+2849 
-2863 APNAT
+2863 T
-2868 ISQTLSAGS
+2868 
-2877 TVSVSIKP
+2877 
-2885 VVSTK
+2885 
-2890 SVASTNARAR
+2890 
-2900 TTTASTTAQTRATD
+2900 
-2914 QTTAST
+2914 
-2920 VVQVN
+2920 
-2925 ATMQSTANT
+2925 
-2934 AAHTKATGRTT
+2934 
-2945 GNTTGTATGGRR
+2945 
-2957 RQGAKSHDIQITDVT
+2957 HDIQITDVT
-2972 ENSARL
+2972 ESSARL
-2978 RWASPEPHNAYV
+2978 RWASPEPHNT
-2990 FDITITLAHDHSLVQ
+2990 FDVTVTLAHDHSLVQ
-3005 KQNVTGTEHVVQG
+3005 RQNLTGTEHVIRG
-3018 LRSGQKYLVVVTG
+3018 LRSGQKYVVVITG
-3031 YQKSQPKVTYAGTFS
+3031 YQKSQPKVTYTGSFS
-3046 TKTPAQPKVSLANMM
+3046 TKTPAQPQVSLANMM
-3061 LNTEPLEGPENDWPD
+3061 LNTEPLEGPESD

-3091 QIVWFFDYKHKIC
+3091 QIVWFFDSKHKFC

-3111 CGGNANRFEAE
+3111 CGGNANRFETE
-3122 AECISKCLKPSA
+3122 AECYNKCLKPCKYPMRIHPFA
-3134 AEKSMQQP
+3134 FCPIVE
-3142 PLEER
+3142 
-3147 LSSALES
+3147 
-3154 TMEIDTLEFTCS
+3154 
-3166 SAYKMLGVVLGSQFS
+3166 
-3181 PYQALEPVMD
+3181 
-3191 ICWLPKDE
+3191 
-3199 GTCRTFVL
+3199 
-3207 KWYYDPKTKSC
+3207 
-3218 ARFWYGGCGGNEN
+3218 
-3231 RFDTQK
+3231 
-3237 ECDKVCVPGNIN
+3237 
-3249 PGMVTTMGT
+3249 

>member
-1 MRKHRHLPFVA
+1 MRKHRHLPLA
-12 MFCLLLSGFCSVH
+12 AILGLLLSGFCSVG
-25 AQQQAAVKTVAVADI
+25 AQQQAAVRNVAVADI
-40 IFLVDSSWSI
+40 IFLVDSSWNI

-94 TYPSTRDVLS
+94 TYPSNQDVLS
-104 HIANMPYMGGGTK
+104 HIANMPYMGGGSK

-138 SEGVPQIII
+138 SEGVPQVII
-147 VLTDGRSQDDV
+147 VLTDGQSQDDV
-158 ALPSSVLKSAR
+158 ALPSSVLKSAH
-169 VNMFA
+169 VNMIA

-189 SKPFD
+189 SRPFD
-194 THLFNLEN
+194 THLFNIEN
-202 FTALHGIVGDLVAN
+202 FTALHGIVGDLVAS
-216 VRSSMTPEKAGA
+216 VRTSMTPEKAGA
-228 RGLVKDITA
+228 KGLVKDITA

-309 KALSFRGGE
+309 KALSFRGGK
-318 EANTGAALEFVVEN
+318 EANTGAALEYVVEN

-391 IATDGNFAFTA
+391 IATDGSFAFTA
-402 LDIRNLDALRELLLP
+402 LDIRNLAALRELLLP

-454 ALGTAP
+454 ALGTGP

-491 TVKPEFYFNTHQTR
+491 TVRPEFYFNTHQNR
-505 KDVMANVR
+505 KDVMANVKK
-513 RMKLMGGTALN
+513 MKLMGGTALN

-563 AVDQAAAEMKRN
+563 AVEQAAAEMKRN

-580 AIGSRNADLAELQEI
+580 AVGSRNADMAELQEI

-607 FRIQFMQAILPEVLS
+607 FRLQFMQAILPEVLS
-622 PIRTLSGGLII
+622 PIRTLSGGMII
-633 EEPPSVQVTKRDI
+633 HETPSVQVTKRDI

-665 DFVATLVNY
+665 DFVVTLVNN
-674 LDVGS
+674 LDVGT

-702 QTKSDIIQRMGQ
+702 QTKSDIIQRLGQ

-755 LMAGRSADPF
+755 VTAGRSADPF
-765 LQVSNELAR
+765 LQVSNDLAR
-774 AGVLTFAVGVRS
+774 AGVLTFAVGVRN

-797 NPRMVYFM
+797 NPRMVYFV
-805 DDFSALAALPQELI
+805 DDFSGLTALPQELN

-841 QDILFL
+841 KDILFL

-860 VRDFVHKV
+860 VRDFIHRV
-868 ISELNVGPDAT
+868 ISDLNVGPDAT
-879 RVAVAQFSDTIQVEF
+879 RVAVAQFSDNIQVEF

-909 KRMKIK
+909 KRMRLK
-915 TGKQLNIGA
+915 TGKQLNIGV

-929 IRRLFV
+929 VRRLFV

-940 RIEEGVPQILV
+940 RIEEGIPQFLV
-951 LLAAGRSTDDVEQ
+951 LLAAGKSNDEVER
-964 PSDALKQA
+964 PSGALKEA
-972 GVVTFALKAKN
+972 GVVTFAIKAKN
-983 ADLVELERIVYAP
+983 ADLSELERIAYAP

-1003 SLPRISELQPNIVNL
+1003 SLPRISELQANIVNL
-1018 LKTIQLQPTVVERG
+1018 LKTIQFQPTVVERG

-1058 QRVVESLDIG
+1058 ERVVESLDIG
-1068 RDKVRVAVAQ
+1068 RDKVRVAIVQ
-1078 YSNVIQPEFLLDTH
+1078 YSNVIQPEFLLDAY

-1097 LINAIQELK
+1097 LVSAIQALT

-1193 SVPDFSQLDTVQQVV
+1193 SVPDFSQLDSVQQAV

-1226 LIFTS
+1226 LVFTS
-1231 PSPAGVKRDVVFMVD
+1231 PSPAGAKRDIVFLVD

-1267 NLDVGFDTTRISVVQ
+1267 NLDVGFDTTRVSVVQ

-1299 DEVQSAVRRLRPQ
+1299 DEVQGAVRRLRPR

-1317 NVGEALEFVAKTIF
+1317 NMGEALEFVAKTIF

-1339 EEGVPQFLIILSSRK
+1339 EEGVPQFLVILSSRK
-1354 SDDDLEYPSLQ
+1354 SDDDLEFPSVQ
-1365 VKQVGVAPMV
+1365 VKQVGVAPLV
-1375 VAKNVDPEEMVQI
+1375 IAKNMDPEEMVQI

-1411 LTPIETLT
+1411 LAPIETLSA
-1419 EDQIRRLLGDV
+1419 DQIRQLLGDV
-1430 QPPGDIPADAKDI
+1430 TVPDVSGEEKDV

-1451 SVRSDGLAHIRDFI
+1451 SVRTDGLAHIRDFI
-1465 SRIVQQLEVGPN
+1465 SRIVQQLDVGPN

-1491 PEFYLKTHKSKNAV
+1491 PEFFLKTHKSKNAV
-1505 MQAIRRLRLRGGSP
+1505 LQAIRRLRLRGGYP

-1550 VVILGDR
+1550 VVILGDQ

-1569 TSTSIKPLG
+1569 SSTSIQPLG

-1593 NDPERVLVVQ
+1593 NDPGRVLVVQ
-1603 DFTELPTL
+1603 DFTGLPTL
-1611 ENRVHNILEERP
+1611 ERRVQNILEELP
-1623 IPTTEIPDFSV
+1623 VPTTES
-1634 PGAKK
+1634 PGYPGPGGKK

-1661 LQFVYSV
+1661 LQFVYSI
-1668 VDAIYRDGDSIQV
+1668 VDAIYEDGDSIQV

-1723 AAIRHIQAKHFV
+1723 AAIRHLQAKHFV

-1745 VPQIAFIVTGGVS
+1745 VPQIAFIITGGKS
-1758 SDDGPG
+1758 SDDGQG
-1764 ASLEIAQKGVKVFAV
+1764 ASMEVAQKGVKVFAV
-1779 GVRNIDLKEVS
+1779 GVRNIDLEEVS
-1790 RLASESATSFRAST
+1790 KLASESATSFRVST

-1812 EQVLVTLEAA
+1812 EQVLVTLAAA
-1822 MEEKLCPALTDVTR
+1822 MEEKLCPGTTDVTR
-1836 DCDLDVILGFDVTD
+1836 DCDLDVILGFDVSD

-1869 SVLKRITQMQKISC
+1869 AVLNRITQMQKISC
-1883 TGNQAPNVR
+1883 TGSQAPNVR
-1892 VAIMAQARGGPVE
+1892 VAIMAQSRGGPVE

-1927 PYFLTADTLRSYL
+1927 PYFLTAETLKSYQ

-1947 SGSTKVIIHF
+1947 SGSTKVVIHF
-1957 TDGADDS
+1957 TDGTDDS
-1964 IDELEAASSALH
+1964 LDQMKTASADLRRQGVHAL
-1976 TEGVNAL
+1976 L
-1983 IFVGLDRVS
+1983 FVGLDRVK
-1992 NFDRVMQLEFG
+1992 NFEEVMQLEFG
-2003 RGFAYNR
+2003 RGFTYNR

-2036 KVPCKCSG
+2036 GVHCKCSG
-2044 QRGDRGVPGPIGPKG
+2044 QRGDRGLPGPIGPKG
-2059 ATGDLGYGGYPGDE
+2059 ATGDIGYGGYPGDE

-2136 GYSGRRGD
+2136 GFSGRRGN
-2144 KGVKGERGERGDRG
+2144 KGAKGERGERGDRG

-2172 RGSRGQKG
+2172 RGTRGQKG
-2180 EIGPMGE
+2180 EIGQMGE
-2187 PGPAGLEGQEGGV
+2187 PGPAGQRGPDGGV
-2200 GRRGMAGRRGPI
+2200 GRQGMAGRRGPI
-2212 GVKGTKGSLGQAGPA
+2212 GVKGTKGALGQPGPA

-2239 GQLGTPGIRGE
+2239 GQIGTPGIRGE
-2250 QGIPGPRAGSGPPG
+2250 QGVPGPRAGGGQPG

-2284 GPKGQNGQPGP
+2284 GPKGPNGQQGP

-2316 GERGFIGYPGPKG
+2316 GERGFIGYSGPKG

-2344 NRGRRGNAGDPGTPG
+2344 NRGRRGDAGNPGTPG
-2359 QKGEVGYPGSS
+2359 QKGEIGYPGPS
-2370 GLKGD
+2370 GLKGE
-2375 KGESRDQCALVRNI
+2375 KGPSISQCALVQNI
-2389 KDKCRPKECPVF
+2389 KDKCPCCYGPKECPVF

-2410 TSSGVQRDAFNRMK
+2410 TSSGVGRDVFNRMK

-2429 VVNNLTIAESNCPRG
+2429 VVSNLTIAESNCPRG

-2511 KVAVFFSYGET
+2511 KVAVFFSNGET

-2537 AGVMPVFLTS
+2537 AGVTPVFLTS
-2547 SQDPVLTR
+2547 RQDAVLER

-2564 GHAIVLPA
+2564 GHAIVLPT
-2572 SGNQLN
+2572 SGSQLN
-2578 ETIRRLL
+2578 DTIRRLL

-2590 LDVCDPDPVCGF
+2590 LDVCEPDPICGY
-2602 GSQRPVFRDKRAVPT
+2602 GSQRPVFRDRRAAPT

-2622 IAFIMDSSESTTP
+2622 MAFIMDSSASTTP
-2635 LQFNEMKKYISHLV
+2635 LQFNEMKKYISHLI
-2649 SNLEISS
+2649 SNMEISS
-2656 EPKVSQHHARVAV
+2656 EPKISQHHARVAV
-2669 LQQAPYEYE
+2669 LQQAPYEHE

-2697 KEKIINYL
+2697 KQKIINYL
-2705 HNQMTQLHGT
+2705 HNQMTQLYGT
-2715 RAIASA
+2715 MAMGSA
-2721 IEHTM
+2721 VEHTV
-2726 AHVFENAPNPRDLK
+2726 AHIFESAPNPRDLK
-2740 VIVLMMTGKV
+2740 VIVLMITGKME
-2750 NKQELEYLQ
+2750 KQELEDLREA
-2759 KVVIN
+2759 VID
-2764 AKCKGYFFVVLG
+2764 AKCKGYLFVILG
-2776 IGRKVNVKHIY
+2776 IGRNVDVKNIY

-2798 KLVDKPGELHEEP
+2798 KLVSKPGELHEEP

-2832 PEMRKQCEWFQS
+2832 PEIRKQCKWLQG
-2844 DQQAK
+2844 DQTPK
-2849 SQSPGHVGQKAVYV
+2849 SPGHTGQKAVYV

-2868 ISQTLSAGS
+2868 ITQTISTTTTLS
-2877 TVSVSIKP
+2877 TTIKP
-2885 VVSTK
+2885 A
-2890 SVASTNARAR
+2890 ASTSAHAK
-2900 TTTASTTAQTRATD
+2900 TTTASTTAQTRATERPTES
-2914 QTTAST
+2914 TT
-2920 VVQVN
+2920 VQVN
-2925 ATMQSTANT
+2925 ATVQGQGSTAAN
-2934 AAHTKATGRTT
+2934 TKATSRTT
-2945 GNTTGTATGGRR
+2945 ASTTAAAASGRR
-2957 RQGAKSHDIQITDVT
+2957 RQGAKMNDIQITDVT

-2978 RWASPEPHNAYV
+2978 RWASPEPHSAYV
-2990 FDITITLAHDHSLVQ
+2990 FDLTITLAHDHSLVL
-3005 KQNVTGTEHVVQG
+3005 KQNVTGSERVIGG
-3018 LRSGQKYLVVVTG
+3018 LRSGQKYLVFITG
-3031 YQKSQPKVTYAGTFS
+3031 YLKSQPKVTYTGTFS
-3046 TKTPAQPKVSLANMM
+3046 TKTPAQPKVALANMM
-3061 LNTEPLEGPENDWPD
+3061 LNTEPLEGPEN
-3076 PCLLDFDMGMQCKDY
+3076 
-3091 QIVWFFDYKHKIC
+3091 
-3104 SQGWYGG
+3104 
-3111 CGGNANRFEAE
+3111 
-3122 AECISKCLKPSA
+3122 A
-3134 AEKSMQQP
+3134 AEKAMQQP
-3142 PLEER
+3142 PLEKR
-3147 LSSALES
+3147 LS
-3154 TMEIDTLEFTCS
+3154 
-3166 SAYKMLGVVLGSQFS
+3166 
-3181 PYQALEPVMD
+3181 PVMD
-3191 ICWLPKDE
+3191 ICLLQKEE
-3199 GTCRTFVL
+3199 GTCRDFVL
-3207 KWYYDPKTKSC
+3207 KWHYDVKTKSC

-3231 RFDTQK
+3231 RFNTQK
-3237 ECDKVCVPGNIN
+3237 ECEKACSPGNIS
-3249 PGMVTTMGT
+3249 PGVVTTIGT